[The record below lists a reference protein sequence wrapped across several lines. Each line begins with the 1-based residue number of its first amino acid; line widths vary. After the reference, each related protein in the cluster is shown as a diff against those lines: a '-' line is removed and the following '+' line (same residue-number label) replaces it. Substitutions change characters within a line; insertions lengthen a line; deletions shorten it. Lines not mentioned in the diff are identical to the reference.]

1 MKAKKLL
8 SLLLALIMCAGLV
21 PAQVL
26 AAGNKTIVI
35 NTDGVENGTVEIV
48 SIPDDATQDGNKI
61 TGLTAKTGF
70 ISIKATPKEG
80 YEFINW
86 TARFTMNNGKTWVP
100 KTTPNAHYVLKSGNT
115 FGSNPMEIAPGS
127 VGSAKAYLELT
138 PNFGK
143 PLKLAV
149 ESSDPEMGEVVLGP
163 NTGKQLTEKTEKG
176 YVGSYTAGNVE
187 IGYRLKDSEKYQFV
201 GWTIRYTNGESGI
214 VDDLDEYHY
223 HDLNMAKTTTWPY
236 DKNPWSTDETV
247 VGNTVR
253 DLIDTNK
260 KGIKHDATITAVFN
274 DKTSPNYAL
283 QDSYWNIRMHV
294 IFQTQTI
301 YYPTITGWDNTT
313 NEVVV
318 EFNDIPAA
326 DVLKSANECSIF
338 MPIGKSGNTGKTA
351 PGLAI
356 NFTDDAPKYTY
367 KDENK
372 LEYGFG
378 QYTIDDFADV
388 YEIHFNVLD
397 NNGNTKPGVIRL
409 NFKNRGKLTAEHGAV
424 QYLGKQYENGSVIDF
439 VPDGDGDATMTAVP
453 EEGYKLLKWIINGAE
468 YPANGNDITFAVPES
483 TFDIQAVF
491 AAPEFVVAGKTP
503 RFDIRD
509 NLLELTPFVTLATE
523 GTVTGWSNDTDEQVV
538 VTFNNVGTLPQYVAA
553 YYRLNK
559 DSYAPDGT
567 SLSFGG
573 RETGEKGSWLSWSR
587 YYYTQLNADDYE
599 IPFTITDKNGF
610 VKRGVIRFERD
621 GKAGIEAEHGSV
633 IYNDTEYTNGQTID
647 VAAGEITLQAKADEG
662 YAFAGWEIAGKE
674 YSDNPLTIE
683 ADGKFFIIK
692 AKFAKLVT
700 VSTGEGIVSEGAAR
714 FADDETAESKTVAA
728 GGSVSITNVPGEK
741 SKFVAWHV
749 EYEKAE
755 GKFMPAEEGRH
766 YALGAGESLTDGT
779 ITIVAKE
786 YNLRVYPEFERTYSI
801 TLQQAEGGK
810 ASFAKPISAIGK
822 DTVSGLT
829 KDSAEVTWEIDSTE
843 AGYKFS
849 SWGIEYFDT
858 AKNEWVTD
866 TTGSSQFERFNYWT
880 PVNGDGRTQ
889 RSMSAKVTKYD
900 LRITPQFA
908 KGNIVEAVADP
919 AAGGTAEVTGD
930 ADGYFYKY
938 SNSAQLK
945 ATAADGYNFGG
956 WTIEY
961 KQEDGTYAPAELMKQ
976 YSSASGNEN
985 TPNMSINVMGY
996 DLRFTAKFTK
1006 QLYVEL
1012 AQGEHGTAEFVGV
1025 TPDADNR
1032 VYGPDDSTGNIVA
1045 TVKATPEE
1053 GYVFGGWNVVDA
1065 ETGNSVMPSEPGFDF
1080 YYEIADGGT
1089 VASNPMGVG
1098 FSKSEMDRYHVNLKI
1113 KPVFG
1118 KGIKVIVGSDNSAYG
1133 TVTPEGENIIS
1144 GTNGRLDFSAK
1155 PAEGCMF
1162 MGWEVTYADGTEI
1175 PDEEKGNMFMF
1186 NVNTVNNDETG
1197 DNNQLLTFNCEKDLK
1212 LTAHFVKKGE
1222 PNFVRYNTN
1231 SYHAG
1236 CLMMP
1241 ESTIYAPG
1249 RTVPSSFTGWSNDL
1263 SEPIVI
1269 TFNAAAQAD
1278 KAVSIFYRYRYTVL
1292 AAPDVSFDFGEGT
1305 EHSNASDSTRSYKY
1319 TFSAEQAATLYELP
1333 FTATDANGN
1342 VKKGVIRFTPARRA
1356 LIEAEN
1362 GAVSYNDATYAAGS
1376 IIDFPAGEA
1385 TITAAANEGYA
1396 FAGWE
1401 IEGVELSEEQA
1412 KSETITFNVPEKFFT
1427 IKARFEVAAKQLYV
1441 ELAQGEHGT
1450 AEFVGVTPDANNRV
1464 YGPDDS
1470 TGNIVATV
1478 KATPEEGYAF
1488 GGWTILNADTG
1499 KKAVGLMGGQY
1510 GNYFLEDGESE
1521 ASNPLRIGFS
1531 KHSSANFHVNLKLV
1545 PVFGKEMKVTVAS
1558 DNSEYGTVTPE
1569 GENIVSSVGGKL
1581 DFGAKP
1587 AEDCL
1592 FMGWEITYAD
1602 GTEIPEKEKDNLFSF
1617 NTNSTDND
1625 ATGDNNQLTIFS
1637 CEKDLKLTAHFVKKG
1652 EPNFVRYNSHK
1663 SDRGSMQ
1670 APRVTVFAPNMTLPS
1685 SYTGWSNDVSEPIV
1699 IIFDAPAMQSKSGLR
1714 LFYRYKSTD
1723 LTAAGVTFNLGEG
1736 TEHDASRDT
1745 TKYYVY
1751 NITAEEAATLYELPF
1766 TATDAN
1772 GNVKKG
1778 VIRFTPARRA
1788 LIEAENGAVSYNDAT
1803 YAAGS
1808 IIDFPAGEAT
1818 ITAAANEGYAFAGW
1832 EIEGVELSEEQA
1844 KSETLTFNVPEK
1856 FFTIKAKF
1864 EVENKV
1870 NVTLS
1875 VNEATYGTLTSES
1888 NLTGLK
1894 KGDKV
1899 ELVAARNPDGY
1910 EDFLLWHISGKE
1922 GTDYT
1927 IDNDPEVPGK
1937 ATLTVLGTKD
1947 ISVMAVFRGKVV
1959 GLQTSGRKY
1968 AIMPVKHGQ
1977 RLIITYLGHQDVK
1990 VGVTE
1995 VTGWNNNPN
2004 ETLAVTIT
2012 LNGFNDG
2019 GSLVVL
2025 KKYMGMMRDNAPDI
2039 LAPGASYVFP
2049 DMEDTAGPVTS
2060 IGAMYL
2066 HFTNGWDRTK
2076 TYHFSIVDESGNVLK
2091 NGTVEFRAKGLAKI
2105 EAENGAVEFDGT
2117 KYNNGEKVY
2126 LGTGS
2131 ATITAAANEGY
2142 AFAGWEIEG
2151 VELSEEQAKSETLT
2165 FTVPEKFFTIKAKF
2179 EADTTPGIKVTVKS
2193 ENTAKGSA
2201 AATTDGLDNF
2211 KPNGTSIIELSATP
2225 AANCTLVGWTVTD
2238 TASGEYLDKSLYTLY
2253 EEGENK
2259 LLLAKG
2265 VDKDVTVTA
2274 YFANSTEG
2282 VFVMPG
2288 ERLPAFTIT
2297 GKDGTVYTGAIENW
2311 DNNTYN
2317 EIVVTFSGFGT
2328 SDILGQDMLIT
2339 LSNGSSDVLAPTDLV
2354 MKRTDAGN
2362 GKEEVVRHENDGK
2375 VYYSLSGYQRESR
2388 IPFTFTDRNGNVK
2401 KGTIKLNLDYRAE
2414 VYIVGFCQPS
2424 GDRLGGYVL
2433 YNGNKYYSG
2442 DVIPFEP
2449 DTEGYVTI
2457 TAVPEEKFAN
2467 IEYVFKNWKMDTVEL
2482 TADEVYA
2489 NPLKFKPSKE
2499 YCVIQPQFAGDGRLV
2514 VVTDAE
2520 NGHAEIKKNGELVEG
2535 GEANGI
2541 AYGTDKLSVEAIP
2554 DDGYVFVRWQVEMN
2568 NSIIDPD
2575 SWVGEKFTEDEQAR
2589 LLARNTSLSES
2600 DISEAKL
2607 DFTLEGSGA
2616 YGLRLTPLFG
2626 LDAKGATITLD
2637 NSESEKGTISS
2648 EDDLTD
2654 VRWYLPAVTIKAEK
2668 KDGYEFQGWTVTSTA
2683 TGKRLYNGKDYEMVE
2698 VDEYTMTIRPL
2709 RSSTQD
2715 MTVKGI
2721 FIDYQPVHG
2730 TVKGHGYAVVYE
2742 GKEYREGDVI
2752 TFPNG
2757 KGIATL
2763 EWKPDNA
2770 DTHFVFWFFSNY
2782 VMNNESEA
2790 RRQPRIDVQLLERD
2804 FDINVV
2810 MGYYVDYRIM
2820 CDGVDIT
2827 NSDDWANSIGPSIY
2841 NLQGRYGYD
2850 ISKYPTIDDAIDN
2863 YSEITSSG
2871 NHTNY
2876 VAPGDGMI
2884 FWFDENFRLGGN
2896 VGDGRVKYV
2905 YDSVTTEPAAEE
2917 IGITKEL
2924 IDKQYSGRTD
2934 KSDEYRVWAAYV
2946 MPESDITIVIN
2957 VRRIGYSQITAQ
2969 PNNTAY
2975 GSVTMSPEST
2985 GGDGYYREGIYL
2997 RINAAAKSGY
3007 RFVKWEEAQ
3016 GSSYLSEEQKLSSSL
3031 NLRVGIDSAALTAV
3045 FEEDTN
3051 PVAQALNL
3059 VVDPAGKA
3067 NVLVNGAKGVTGAFE
3082 GESVTV
3088 SLGDLDDYYEF
3099 DHWEITRDS
3108 SGESLITSAASYN
3121 ESVTFVV
3128 PNGSV
3133 SVKAVLNQRAIE
3145 VTWMYYVKKGENS
3158 YVSSSVTTPYMA
3170 DISIWKN
3177 GVYQDPNS
3185 KTTVVKGDTISF
3197 EVKLKDANKY
3207 ILEKI
3212 WLVSSGTMVQNY
3224 DDYNGEYTVTSWKY
3238 KGKNI
3243 YQLTINAYF
3252 DTNNGDIQR
3261 YNLNVVQP
3269 ASGGTIECSSVYPL
3283 ADSIVKLTAKPEENY
3298 RLKRWIVTDEYNNAV
3313 DVTVD
3318 DSDANSAKFTMP
3330 AADVTVTA
3338 EFEQTDVRGAEMLAV
3353 DILSGKGGA
3362 VIASGALAGDA
3373 WTVDLSG
3380 VIDKATADGIPQG
3393 TSGLYMRITA
3403 NEGTTVEQVNAFT
3416 GDWSNGDIACYMP
3429 LNQGVIFIAHNGEQ
3443 SRNYTITLAYSEPG
3457 APELSNGSAE
3467 RISDKEANIKFTS
3480 SEGGSCYYVVVE
3492 SGAAEPAIDT
3502 EGRGMSISAGENTL
3516 MLTNLAKGARD
3527 IYIVVKNASGV
3538 ASKPMKIE
3546 IPAFSS
3552 GEEEGE
3558 YTISVAEH
3566 VGGTLTPSRTRANE
3580 GDEVTISISAAD
3592 GMQMKAGSL
3601 TYTEAIENGKTV
3613 TIENGKFTMPACDV
3627 TISCQWE
3634 STASQPT
3641 GGGITGFVID
3651 GIPGTIDASGNIV
3664 VTMPYKTDVT
3674 ALRPVIT
3681 GVNIAEMTPASGEA
3695 VDFTKPVIYTVTLT
3709 DGTVKL
3715 YTVTVQLQNA
3725 GAADELWDKLTDP
3738 SQTLPWWKYAEQQ
3751 RNSGYYPRY
3760 W

>member
-21 PAQVL
+21 PAQAL

-70 ISIKATPKEG
+70 ITIKATPKEG

-86 TARFTMNNGKTWVP
+86 TARFTMNNGSTWVP

-115 FGSNPMEIAPGS
+115 FGSNPLEIAPGS

-214 VDDLDEYHY
+214 VDDLDVYHY

-367 KDENK
+367 KDKNK

-378 QYTIDDFADV
+378 QYTINDFADV

-409 NFKNRGKLTAEHGAV
+409 NLKNRGRLTAEHGAV

-439 VPDGDGDATMTAVP
+439 ITDSDGEATMTAVP
-453 EEGYKLLKWIINGAE
+453 EEGYKLLKWIINGTE

-509 NLLELTPFVTLATE
+509 NLLTLTPFVNLATE

-553 YYRLNK
+553 YYRLNSV
-559 DSYAPDGT
+559 SYAPDGT
-567 SLSFGG
+567 SLSFDG
-573 RETGEKGSWLSWSR
+573 RETGDKGSWLSWSR

-662 YAFAGWEIAGKE
+662 YAFAGWEIGGKE
-674 YSDNPLTIE
+674 YSNNPLTIE

-728 GGSVSITNVPGEK
+728 GESVSITNVPGKK

-766 YALGAGESLTDGT
+766 YTLGDDTSLSDGT

-786 YNLRVYPEFERTYSI
+786 YNIKVYPEFERTYSI

-810 ASFAKPISAIGK
+810 ASFAEPVSAIGK
-822 DTVSGLT
+822 DAVSGLT
-829 KDSAEVTWEIDSTE
+829 KDSAAVTWEREVET
-843 AGYKFS
+843 GYRFDK
-849 SWGIEYFDT
+849 WGIEYFDT
-858 AKNEWVTD
+858 AKNEWVAD
-866 TTGSSQFERFNYWT
+866 PTGGGSTAIYRYWT
-880 PVNGDGRTQ
+880 PVNGDGRQLTT
-889 RSMSAKVTKYD
+889 MSAQVTKYD
-900 LRITPQFA
+900 LRITPQFS
-908 KGNIVEAVADP
+908 KGLTIELVADP
-919 AAGGTAEVTGD
+919 AAGGKVEASGD
-930 ADGYFYKY
+930 TDGYFYT
-938 SNSAQLK
+938 NDMAFVT
-945 ATAADGYNFGG
+945 ATANDGYEFNG
-956 WTIEY
+956 WTVEY
-961 KQEDGTYAPAELMKQ
+961 KQEDGTYAPAELAKHYSPFGSLDDADLGVRMKD
-976 YSSASGNEN
+976 YS
-985 TPNMSINVMGY
+985 
-996 DLRFTAKFTK
+996 LRFTAKFTK

-1053 GYVFGGWNVVDA
+1053 GYAFGGWIILNAD
-1065 ETGNSVMPSEPGFDF
+1065 TGKKAVGLMGKKYINYVL
-1080 YYEIADGGT
+1080 ADGESA
-1089 VASNPMGVG
+1089 ASNPLNIG
-1098 FSKSEMDRYHVNLKI
+1098 FSNNSNANFHINLKLV
-1113 KPVFG
+1113 PVFNEA
-1118 KGIKVIVGSDNSAYG
+1118 KEIIIVSDNPEYG
-1133 TVTPEGENIIS
+1133 TVTPDGSTQIS
-1144 GTNGRLDFSAK
+1144 LGGLLDITAK

-1162 MGWEVTYADGTEI
+1162 MGWEVVYADGSSFSSDKDRGNVYGLKTSLNNTAGETNTI
-1175 PDEEKGNMFMF
+1175 KLYNGEK
-1186 NVNTVNNDETG
+1186 V
-1197 DNNQLLTFNCEKDLK
+1197 LK
-1212 LTAHFVKKGE
+1212 VIGHFVKAGD
-1222 PNFVRYNTN
+1222 PNFVVYNWNGIKGIMGLPDFAFRQNPPIASN
-1231 SYHAG
+1231 SIVGWNNNTDEEIVVTFNTAAVEGSMGIGTTYSNG
-1236 CLMMP
+1236 SVLQV
-1241 ESTIYAPG
+1241 APG
-1249 RTVPSSFTGWSNDL
+1249 V
-1263 SEPIVI
+1263 
-1269 TFNAAAQAD
+1269 
-1278 KAVSIFYRYRYTVL
+1278 K
-1292 AAPDVSFDFGEGT
+1292 FDFGEGT
-1305 EHSNASDSTRSYKY
+1305 Y
-1319 TFSAEQAATLYELP
+1319 TMAGPNVVYMKEITEEEAATLYELP

-1342 VKKGVIRFTPARRA
+1342 VKNGVIRFTPARRA

-1427 IKARFEVAAKQLYV
+1427 IKARFEV
-1441 ELAQGEHGT
+1441 
-1450 AEFVGVTPDANNRV
+1450 
-1464 YGPDDS
+1464 
-1470 TGNIVATV
+1470 
-1478 KATPEEGYAF
+1478 
-1488 GGWTILNADTG
+1488 
-1499 KKAVGLMGGQY
+1499 
-1510 GNYFLEDGESE
+1510 
-1521 ASNPLRIGFS
+1521 
-1531 KHSSANFHVNLKLV
+1531 
-1545 PVFGKEMKVTVAS
+1545 
-1558 DNSEYGTVTPE
+1558 
-1569 GENIVSSVGGKL
+1569 
-1581 DFGAKP
+1581 
-1587 AEDCL
+1587 
-1592 FMGWEITYAD
+1592 
-1602 GTEIPEKEKDNLFSF
+1602 
-1617 NTNSTDND
+1617 
-1625 ATGDNNQLTIFS
+1625 
-1637 CEKDLKLTAHFVKKG
+1637 
-1652 EPNFVRYNSHK
+1652 
-1663 SDRGSMQ
+1663 
-1670 APRVTVFAPNMTLPS
+1670 
-1685 SYTGWSNDVSEPIV
+1685 
-1699 IIFDAPAMQSKSGLR
+1699 
-1714 LFYRYKSTD
+1714 
-1723 LTAAGVTFNLGEG
+1723 
-1736 TEHDASRDT
+1736 
-1745 TKYYVY
+1745 
-1751 NITAEEAATLYELPF
+1751 
-1766 TATDAN
+1766 
-1772 GNVKKG
+1772 
-1778 VIRFTPARRA
+1778 
-1788 LIEAENGAVSYNDAT
+1788 
-1803 YAAGS
+1803 
-1808 IIDFPAGEAT
+1808 
-1818 ITAAANEGYAFAGW
+1818 
-1832 EIEGVELSEEQA
+1832 
-1844 KSETLTFNVPEK
+1844 
-1856 FFTIKAKF
+1856 
-1864 EVENKV
+1864 ENKV

-1899 ELVAARNPDGY
+1899 ELIAARNPNGY

-1977 RLIITYLGHQDVK
+1977 KLIITYLGPQDQK

-2004 ETLAVTIT
+2004 EPLTVTIKLT
-2012 LNGFNDG
+2012 DKPTGNGNAE
-2019 GSLVVL
+2019 LVVL
-2025 KKYMGMMRDNAPDI
+2025 KKFMGMMRPNIPDI

-2049 DMEDTAGPVTS
+2049 GTVDNAKGTSVVGMMRLQFIDEDW
-2060 IGAMYL
+2060 
-2066 HFTNGWDRTK
+2066 GWT
-2076 TYHFSIVDESGNVLK
+2076 TYHFSIVDESGSVLK
-2091 NGTVEFRAKGLAKI
+2091 NGIVEFEYNGLAKI

-2362 GKEEVVRHENDGK
+2362 GKEEVVRHENGGK

-2388 IPFTFTDRNGNVK
+2388 IPFTFTDRNSNVK

-2414 VYIVGFCQPS
+2414 VYVNGFCQPS

-2449 DTEGYVTI
+2449 DAEGYVTI

-2520 NGHAEIKKNGELVEG
+2520 NGHAEFKKNGELVEG

-2575 SWVGEKFTEDEQAR
+2575 SWVGEKFTEEEQAR

-2721 FIDYQPVHG
+2721 FPEYQPVHG

-2770 DTHFVFWFFSNY
+2770 NVHFVYWFFSNY

-2790 RRQPRIDVQLLERD
+2790 RKQPRIDVQLLERD
-2804 FDINVV
+2804 FEINVV
-2810 MGYYVDYRIM
+2810 MGYHVDYRIM

-2827 NSDDWANSIGPSIY
+2827 RSDDWASAGTANIY
-2841 NLQGRYGYD
+2841 TLQGLYGYD
-2850 ISKYPTIDDAIDN
+2850 RSKYPTIDDAIDN
-2863 YSEITSSG
+2863 YSEIFKAASRS
-2871 NHTNY
+2871 Y
-2876 VAPGDGMI
+2876 VIPGDGVI
-2884 FWFDENFRLGGN
+2884 FWLNENFRLGGATN
-2896 VGDGRVKYV
+2896 GRIKYV
-2905 YDSVTTEPAAEE
+2905 YDSITVEPAAEE

-2924 IDKQYSGRTD
+2924 IDKQYGAYDD

-2946 MPESDITIVIN
+2946 MPESDITIDIN
-2957 VRRIGYSQITAQ
+2957 IRRIGYSQITAQ
-2969 PNNTAY
+2969 PNNTTY

-2985 GGDGYYREGIYL
+2985 GGDGYYREGAYL

-3059 VVDPAGKA
+3059 VADPAGKA

-3158 YVSSSVTTPYMA
+3158 YVSSSVTAPYMA
-3170 DISIWKN
+3170 DMSIWKN
-3177 GVYQDPNS
+3177 GVLQDPNS
-3185 KTTVVKGDTISF
+3185 KITVVKGDTISF
-3197 EVKLKDANKY
+3197 EVKLKDPNKY

-3212 WLVSSGTMVQNY
+3212 WLDLSGTTAKNY
-3224 DDYNGEYTVTSWKY
+3224 YDYKGEYTVTSWKFR
-3238 KGKNI
+3238 GKKI
-3243 YQLTINAYF
+3243 YQFLINVGF
-3252 DTNNGDIQR
+3252 DMNDGDIQR

-3269 ASGGTIECSSVYPL
+3269 ASGGTIECDSVYPL
-3283 ADSIVKLTAKPEENY
+3283 ADSVVNLIAKPEENY

-3313 DVTVD
+3313 EVTVD

-3330 AADVTVTA
+3330 AADVTITA
-3338 EFEQTDVRGAEMLAV
+3338 EFEQTDASGAEILAV

-3552 GEEEGE
+3552 GEDDGE

-3580 GDEVTISISAAD
+3580 GDEVTMSISAAD
-3592 GMQMKAGSL
+3592 GMQMKVGSL

-3641 GGGITGFVID
+3641 GSGITGFVID

-3715 YTVTVQLQNA
+3715 YTVTVQLHNA
-3725 GAADELWDKLTDP
+3725 GAANELWDKLTDP

>member
-26 AAGNKTIVI
+26 AAGNMTLMI
-35 NTDGVENGTVEIV
+35 NTEGIENGTVEIV
-48 SIPDDATQDGNKI
+48 SIPDGATQDGNTV
-61 TGLTAKTGF
+61 TGLTAKTSF
-70 ISIKATPKEG
+70 VTVKATPKEG
-80 YEFINW
+80 YEFLNW
-86 TARFTMNNGKTWVP
+86 TVKISPNGTKWLSTA
-100 KTTPNAHYVLKSGNT
+100 KPNSGYVLKSGQT
-115 FGSNPMEIAPGS
+115 FASNPIEIANGTM
-127 VGSAKAYLELT
+127 AKFLQLT
-138 PNFGK
+138 PNFGI

-176 YVGSYTAGNVE
+176 YVGSYNAGNVE

-201 GWTIRYTNGESGI
+201 GWAIRYTNGESGI
-214 VDDLDEYHY
+214 TEDLDPYHY
-223 HDLNMAKTTTWPY
+223 MDLSMRPTTTWPY
-236 DKNPWSTDETV
+236 DKNPWSKDDTV

-253 DLIDTNK
+253 DLISYNR
-260 KGIKHDATITAVFN
+260 KGIKHDITITAMFN
-274 DKTSPNYAL
+274 DKTSPNYTLADDNWKIGMTVRP
-283 QDSYWNIRMHV
+283 QNGNQS
-294 IFQTQTI
+294 I
-301 YYPTITGWDNTT
+301 YSANVTGWDNTT
-313 NEVVV
+313 NEVVA
-318 EFNDIPAA
+318 EFNGAVTAA
-326 DVLKSANECSIF
+326 ELKDANTYFIS
-338 MPIGKSGNTGKTA
+338 MPIGMDGGTIRTASGLTVE
-351 PGLAI
+351 
-356 NFTDDAPKYTY
+356 FTDEKPGYTY
-367 KDENK
+367 GVGDIQGLSPDTYHVGN
-372 LEYGFG
+372 
-378 QYTIDDFADV
+378 FADV

-728 GGSVSITNVPGEK
+728 GESVSITNVPGEK
-741 SKFVAWHV
+741 SKFVRWHV
-749 EYEKAE
+749 DYEKAE

-810 ASFAKPISAIGK
+810 ASFAEPVSAIGK
-822 DTVSGLT
+822 DAVSGLT
-829 KDSAEVTWEIDSTE
+829 KDSAAVTWEREVET
-843 AGYKFS
+843 GYKFVK
-849 SWGIEYFDT
+849 WGIEYFDT
-858 AKNEWVTD
+858 AKNEWVAD
-866 TTGSSQFERFNYWT
+866 PTGGGSTAIYRYWT
-880 PVNGDGRTQ
+880 PVNGDGRM
-889 RSMSAKVTKYD
+889 RPSMSVKVTEYD
-900 LRITPQFA
+900 LRITPQFS
-908 KGNIVEAVADP
+908 KGLTVEAVADP
-919 AAGGTAEVTGD
+919 AAGGKVEVTGGT
-930 ADGYFYKY
+930 DGYFYKNQY
-938 SNSAQLK
+938 AKLK
-945 ATAADGYNFGG
+945 AAAADGYNFGG

-961 KQEDGTYAPAELMKQ
+961 KQEDGIYAPAVAGTH
-976 YSSASGNEN
+976 YRAIIGSADTAEITAAVLDHS
-985 TPNMSINVMGY
+985 
-996 DLRFTAKFTK
+996 LRFTAKFTK

-1025 TPDADNR
+1025 TPDANNR

-1053 GYVFGGWNVVDA
+1053 GYVFGGWDVVDA

-1098 FSKSEMDRYHVNLKI
+1098 FSKSDMDRYHVNLKI

-1319 TFSAEQAATLYELP
+1319 TFSEEEAATLYELP

-1342 VKKGVIRFTPARRA
+1342 VKKGVIRFAPARRA

-1362 GAVSYNDATYAAGS
+1362 GAVSYNDATYAAGN

-1412 KSETITFNVPEKFFT
+1412 KSETI
-1427 IKARFEVAAKQLYV
+1427 
-1441 ELAQGEHGT
+1441 
-1450 AEFVGVTPDANNRV
+1450 
-1464 YGPDDS
+1464 
-1470 TGNIVATV
+1470 
-1478 KATPEEGYAF
+1478 
-1488 GGWTILNADTG
+1488 
-1499 KKAVGLMGGQY
+1499 
-1510 GNYFLEDGESE
+1510 
-1521 ASNPLRIGFS
+1521 
-1531 KHSSANFHVNLKLV
+1531 
-1545 PVFGKEMKVTVAS
+1545 
-1558 DNSEYGTVTPE
+1558 
-1569 GENIVSSVGGKL
+1569 
-1581 DFGAKP
+1581 
-1587 AEDCL
+1587 
-1592 FMGWEITYAD
+1592 
-1602 GTEIPEKEKDNLFSF
+1602 
-1617 NTNSTDND
+1617 
-1625 ATGDNNQLTIFS
+1625 
-1637 CEKDLKLTAHFVKKG
+1637 
-1652 EPNFVRYNSHK
+1652 
-1663 SDRGSMQ
+1663 
-1670 APRVTVFAPNMTLPS
+1670 
-1685 SYTGWSNDVSEPIV
+1685 
-1699 IIFDAPAMQSKSGLR
+1699 
-1714 LFYRYKSTD
+1714 
-1723 LTAAGVTFNLGEG
+1723 
-1736 TEHDASRDT
+1736 
-1745 TKYYVY
+1745 
-1751 NITAEEAATLYELPF
+1751 
-1766 TATDAN
+1766 
-1772 GNVKKG
+1772 
-1778 VIRFTPARRA
+1778 
-1788 LIEAENGAVSYNDAT
+1788 
-1803 YAAGS
+1803 
-1808 IIDFPAGEAT
+1808 
-1818 ITAAANEGYAFAGW
+1818 
-1832 EIEGVELSEEQA
+1832 
-1844 KSETLTFNVPEK
+1844 TFNVPEK

-1977 RLIITYLGHQDVK
+1977 KLIITYLGHQDMK

-2004 ETLAVTIT
+2004 EPLAVTIT
-2012 LNGFNDG
+2012 LNDFFNDSG
-2019 GSLVVL
+2019 DLVVL
-2025 KKYMGMMRDNAPDI
+2025 KKFMGMMRANVPDI

-2049 DMEDTAGPVTS
+2049 GMKDTATGVS
-2060 IGAMYL
+2060 AIGMMRMQ
-2066 HFTNGWDRTK
+2066 FIDGWDRIK

-2126 LGTGS
+2126 LGTDS

-2151 VELSEEQAKSETLT
+2151 VELSEEQAKSETIT

-2362 GKEEVVRHENDGK
+2362 GKEEVVRHENGGK

-2414 VYIVGFCQPS
+2414 VYIVGFCQPA

-2449 DTEGYVTI
+2449 DAEGYVTI

-2520 NGHAEIKKNGELVEG
+2520 NGRAEFKKNGELVES
-2535 GEANGI
+2535 GEADGI

-2568 NSIIDPD
+2568 NSITDPD

-2600 DISEAKL
+2600 DIREAKL

-2709 RSSTQD
+2709 RSSTKD

-2770 DTHFVFWFFSNY
+2770 NAHFVYWFFSNY

-2804 FDINVV
+2804 FEINVT
-2810 MGYYVDYRIM
+2810 MGYQVNYRIM
-2820 CDGVDIT
+2820 CDGKDIT
-2827 NSDDWANSIGPSIY
+2827 RSDDWASAGTANIY
-2841 NLQGRYGYD
+2841 ALQGLYGYNR
-2850 ISKYPTIDDAIDN
+2850 SKYPTIDDAIDN
-2863 YSEITSSG
+2863 YSEIAKAASRS
-2871 NHTNY
+2871 Y
-2876 VAPGDGMI
+2876 VIPGDGVI
-2884 FWFDENFRLGGN
+2884 FWLNENFRLGGAIN
-2896 VGDGRVKYV
+2896 GRIKYV
-2905 YDSVTTEPAAEE
+2905 YDSITVEPAAEE
-2917 IGITKEL
+2917 IGVTKEL
-2924 IDKQYSGRTD
+2924 IDKQYGAYED

-2969 PNNTAY
+2969 PNNTTY

-2985 GGDGYYREGIYL
+2985 GGDGYYREGAYL

-3108 SGESLITSAASYN
+3108 SGESLITSAASYS
-3121 ESVTFVV
+3121 ESLTFVM

-3133 SVKAVLNQRAIE
+3133 SVKAVLNAKSVNVAWRFMI
-3145 VTWMYYVKKGENS
+3145 KKGENT
-3158 YVSSSVTTPYMA
+3158 YVGSSATTPYMA

-3185 KTTVVKGDTISF
+3185 KITVVKGDTISF
-3197 EVKLKDANKY
+3197 EVKLKDPNKY

-3212 WLVSSGTMVQNY
+3212 WLDLSGTTAKNY
-3224 DDYNGEYTVTSWKY
+3224 YDYKGEYTLTSWKHN
-3238 KGKNI
+3238 GKAI
-3243 YQLTINAYF
+3243 YQFLINVGF
-3252 DTNNGDIQR
+3252 DMNDGDIQR

-3283 ADSIVKLTAKPEENY
+3283 ADSVVNLTAKPEENY

-3313 DVTVD
+3313 DVAVD

-3338 EFEQTDVRGAEMLAV
+3338 EFEQTDASGAEILAV

-3552 GEEEGE
+3552 GEDDGE

-3580 GDEVTISISAAD
+3580 GDEVTMSISAAD
-3592 GMQMKAGSL
+3592 GMQMKVGSL

-3651 GIPGTIDASGNIV
+3651 GIPGTIDAGGNIV

-3715 YTVTVQLQNA
+3715 YTVTVQLHNA
-3725 GAADELWDKLTDP
+3725 GAANELWDKLTDP

>member
-70 ISIKATPKEG
+70 VTVKATPKEG
-80 YEFINW
+80 YEFLNW
-86 TARFTMNNGKTWVP
+86 TVKISTNGTKWLSTA
-100 KTTPNAHYVLKSGNT
+100 KPNSGYVLKSGQT
-115 FGSNPMEIAPGS
+115 FASNPIEIANGTM
-127 VGSAKAYLELT
+127 AKFLQLT
-138 PNFGK
+138 PNFGI

-176 YVGSYTAGNVE
+176 YVGSYNAGNVE

-201 GWTIRYTNGESGI
+201 GWAIRYTNGESGI
-214 VDDLDEYHY
+214 TEDLDPYHY
-223 HDLNMAKTTTWPY
+223 MDLSMRPTTTWPY
-236 DKNPWSTDETV
+236 DKNPWSKDDTV

-253 DLIDTNK
+253 DLISYNR
-260 KGIKHDATITAVFN
+260 KGIKHDITITAMFN
-274 DKTSPNYAL
+274 DKTSPNYTLADDNWKIGMTVRP
-283 QDSYWNIRMHV
+283 QNGNQS
-294 IFQTQTI
+294 I
-301 YYPTITGWDNTT
+301 YSANVTGWDNTT
-313 NEVVV
+313 NEVVA
-318 EFNDIPAA
+318 EFNGAVTAA
-326 DVLKSANECSIF
+326 ELKDANTYFIS
-338 MPIGKSGNTGKTA
+338 MPIGMDGGTIRTASGLTVE
-351 PGLAI
+351 
-356 NFTDDAPKYTY
+356 FTDEKPGYTY
-367 KDENK
+367 GVGDIQGLSPTTYHVGN
-372 LEYGFG
+372 
-378 QYTIDDFADV
+378 FADV

-409 NFKNRGKLTAEHGAV
+409 NLKNRGRLTAEHGAV

-439 VPDGDGDATMTAVP
+439 VPDGDGEATMTAVP

-692 AKFAKLVT
+692 AKFTKLVT
-700 VSTGEGIVSEGAAR
+700 VSTGEGIVSEGVSR

-728 GGSVSITNVPGEK
+728 GESVSLTNVPGEK
-741 SKFVAWHV
+741 SKFVRWHV
-749 EYEKAE
+749 DYEKAE

-766 YALGAGESLTDGT
+766 YTLGDDTSLSDGT

-786 YNLRVYPEFERTYSI
+786 YNLRVYPEFEPTYSI

-810 ASFAKPISAIGK
+810 ASFAEPVSAIGK
-822 DTVSGLT
+822 DAVSGLT
-829 KDSAEVTWEIDSTE
+829 KDSAAVTWEREVET
-843 AGYKFS
+843 GYRFDK
-849 SWGIEYFDT
+849 WGIEYFDT
-858 AKNEWVTD
+858 AKNEWVAD
-866 TTGSSQFERFNYWT
+866 PTGGGSTAIYRYWT
-880 PVNGDGRTQ
+880 PVNGDGRM
-889 RSMSAKVTKYD
+889 RPSMSVKVTEYD
-900 LRITPQFA
+900 LRITPQFS
-908 KGNIVEAVADP
+908 KGLTVEAVADP

-930 ADGYFYKY
+930 TDGYFYKNQY
-938 SNSAQLK
+938 AKLK
-945 ATAADGYNFGG
+945 AAAADGYNFGG

-961 KQEDGTYAPAELMKQ
+961 KQEDGIYAPAVAGTH
-976 YSSASGNEN
+976 YRAIIGSADTAEITAAVLDHS
-985 TPNMSINVMGY
+985 
-996 DLRFTAKFTK
+996 LRFTAKFTK

-1053 GYVFGGWNVVDA
+1053 GYVFGGWEVVNG
-1065 ETGNSVMPSEPGFDF
+1065 ETGNSVSPSETGYSFH
-1080 YYEIADGGT
+1080 YEIADGGT
-1089 VASNPMGVG
+1089 VASNPMSVG
-1098 FSKSEMDRYHVNLKI
+1098 FSKSEMDSYHVNLKI

-1118 KGIKVIVGSDNSAYG
+1118 KGIKVTVGSDNSAYG

-1155 PAEGCMF
+1155 PADGCLF
-1162 MGWEVTYADGTEI
+1162 MGWEVTYADGTAI
-1175 PDEEKGNMFMF
+1175 PDAEKGNMFMF

-1319 TFSAEQAATLYELP
+1319 TFSEEEAATLYELP

-1342 VKKGVIRFTPARRA
+1342 VKKGVIRFAPARRA

-1362 GAVSYNDATYAAGS
+1362 GAVSYNNATYAAGS

-1427 IKARFEVAAKQLYV
+1427 IKAR
-1441 ELAQGEHGT
+1441 
-1450 AEFVGVTPDANNRV
+1450 
-1464 YGPDDS
+1464 
-1470 TGNIVATV
+1470 
-1478 KATPEEGYAF
+1478 
-1488 GGWTILNADTG
+1488 
-1499 KKAVGLMGGQY
+1499 
-1510 GNYFLEDGESE
+1510 
-1521 ASNPLRIGFS
+1521 
-1531 KHSSANFHVNLKLV
+1531 
-1545 PVFGKEMKVTVAS
+1545 
-1558 DNSEYGTVTPE
+1558 
-1569 GENIVSSVGGKL
+1569 
-1581 DFGAKP
+1581 
-1587 AEDCL
+1587 
-1592 FMGWEITYAD
+1592 
-1602 GTEIPEKEKDNLFSF
+1602 
-1617 NTNSTDND
+1617 
-1625 ATGDNNQLTIFS
+1625 
-1637 CEKDLKLTAHFVKKG
+1637 
-1652 EPNFVRYNSHK
+1652 
-1663 SDRGSMQ
+1663 
-1670 APRVTVFAPNMTLPS
+1670 
-1685 SYTGWSNDVSEPIV
+1685 
-1699 IIFDAPAMQSKSGLR
+1699 
-1714 LFYRYKSTD
+1714 
-1723 LTAAGVTFNLGEG
+1723 
-1736 TEHDASRDT
+1736 
-1745 TKYYVY
+1745 
-1751 NITAEEAATLYELPF
+1751 
-1766 TATDAN
+1766 
-1772 GNVKKG
+1772 
-1778 VIRFTPARRA
+1778 
-1788 LIEAENGAVSYNDAT
+1788 
-1803 YAAGS
+1803 
-1808 IIDFPAGEAT
+1808 
-1818 ITAAANEGYAFAGW
+1818 
-1832 EIEGVELSEEQA
+1832 
-1844 KSETLTFNVPEK
+1844 
-1856 FFTIKAKF
+1856 F

-2019 GSLVVL
+2019 GDLVVL

-2049 DMEDTAGPVTS
+2049 GMKDTATGVS
-2060 IGAMYL
+2060 VIGMMRMQ
-2066 HFTNGWDRTK
+2066 FTDGWDRTK
-2076 TYHFSIVDESGNVLK
+2076 TYNFSIVDENGNVLK

-2105 EAENGAVEFDGT
+2105 DAENGAVEFGGT

-2126 LGTGS
+2126 LGTDS

-2362 GKEEVVRHENDGK
+2362 GKEEVVRHENGGK

-2414 VYIVGFCQPS
+2414 VYIVGFCQPA

-2449 DTEGYVTI
+2449 DAEGYVTI

-2520 NGHAEIKKNGELVEG
+2520 NGRAEFKKNGELVES
-2535 GEANGI
+2535 GEADGI

-2568 NSIIDPD
+2568 NSITDPD

-2600 DISEAKL
+2600 DIREAKL
-2607 DFTLEGSGA
+2607 DFTLEGGIYA
-2616 YGLRLTPLFG
+2616 LRLTPLFG

-2709 RSSTQD
+2709 RTSTQD

-2721 FIDYQPVHG
+2721 FPEYQPVHG

-2770 DTHFVFWFFSNY
+2770 NAHFVYWFFSDY

-2804 FDINVV
+2804 FEINVT
-2810 MGYYVDYRIM
+2810 MGYQVNYRIM
-2820 CDGVDIT
+2820 CDGKDIT
-2827 NSDDWANSIGPSIY
+2827 RSDDWASAGTANIY
-2841 NLQGRYGYD
+2841 ALQGLYGYNR
-2850 ISKYPTIDDAIDN
+2850 SKYPTIDDAIDN
-2863 YSEITSSG
+2863 YSEIAKAASRS
-2871 NHTNY
+2871 Y
-2876 VAPGDGMI
+2876 VIPGDGVI
-2884 FWFDENFRLGGN
+2884 FWLNENFRLGGAIN
-2896 VGDGRVKYV
+2896 GRIKYV
-2905 YDSVTTEPAAEE
+2905 YDSITVEPAAEE
-2917 IGITKEL
+2917 IGVTKEL
-2924 IDKQYSGRTD
+2924 IDKQYGAYED

-2985 GGDGYYREGIYL
+2985 GGDGYYREGAYL

-3016 GSSYLSEEQKLSSSL
+3016 GSSYLSEEQKLNSSL

-3051 PVAQALNL
+3051 PIAQALNL

-3108 SGESLITSAASYN
+3108 SGESLITSAASYS
-3121 ESVTFVV
+3121 ESLTFVM

-3133 SVKAVLNQRAIE
+3133 TVKAVLNAKSVNVSWRFMI
-3145 VTWMYYVKKGENS
+3145 KKGENT
-3158 YVSSSVTTPYMA
+3158 YVGSSATTPYMA
-3170 DISIWKN
+3170 DMSIWKN
-3177 GVYQDPNS
+3177 GVLQDPNS
-3185 KTTVVKGDTISF
+3185 KITVVKGDTISF
-3197 EVKLKDANKY
+3197 EVKLKDPNKY

-3212 WLVSSGTMVQNY
+3212 WLDLSGTTAKNY
-3224 DDYNGEYTVTSWKY
+3224 YDYKGEYTLTSWKHN
-3238 KGKNI
+3238 GKAI
-3243 YQLTINAYF
+3243 YQFLINVGF
-3252 DTNNGDIQR
+3252 DMNDGDIQR

-3269 ASGGTIECSSVYPL
+3269 ASGGTIECGSVYPL
-3283 ADSIVKLTAKPEENY
+3283 ADSVVNLIAKPEENY
-3298 RLKRWIVTDEYNNAV
+3298 KLKRWIVTDEYNNAV

-3338 EFEQTDVRGAEMLAV
+3338 EFEQTDVHGAEILAV

-3362 VIASGALAGDA
+3362 VIASGTLAGDA

-3552 GEEEGE
+3552 GEDDGE

-3580 GDEVTISISAAD
+3580 GDEVTMIISAAD
-3592 GMQMKAGSL
+3592 GMQMKVGSL

-3651 GIPGTIDASGNIV
+3651 GIPGTIDVGGNIV

-3681 GVNIAEMTPASGEA
+3681 GVNIAEMTPASSEA

-3715 YTVTVQLQNA
+3715 YTVTVQLHNA
-3725 GAADELWDKLTDP
+3725 GAANELWDKLTDP

>member
-48 SIPDDATQDGNKI
+48 SIPDGATQDGNTV
-61 TGLTAKTGF
+61 TGLTAKTSF
-70 ISIKATPKEG
+70 VTVKATPKEG
-80 YEFINW
+80 YEFLNW
-86 TARFTMNNGKTWVP
+86 TVKISPNGKNWLSTA
-100 KTTPNAHYVLKSGNT
+100 KPNSGYVLKSGQT
-115 FGSNPMEIAPGS
+115 FASNPIEIANGTM
-127 VGSAKAYLELT
+127 AKFLQLT
-138 PNFGK
+138 PNFGI

-176 YVGSYTAGNVE
+176 YVGSYNAGNVE

-201 GWTIRYTNGESGI
+201 GWAIRYTNGESGI
-214 VDDLDEYHY
+214 TEDLDPYHY
-223 HDLNMAKTTTWPY
+223 MDLSMRPTTTWPY
-236 DKNPWSTDETV
+236 DKNPWSKDDTV

-253 DLIDTNK
+253 DLISYNR
-260 KGIKHDATITAVFN
+260 KGIKHDITITAMFN
-274 DKTSPNYAL
+274 DKTSPNYTLADDNWKIGMTVRP
-283 QDSYWNIRMHV
+283 QNGNQS
-294 IFQTQTI
+294 I
-301 YYPTITGWDNTT
+301 YSANVTGWDNTT
-313 NEVVV
+313 NEVVA
-318 EFNDIPAA
+318 EFNGAVTAA
-326 DVLKSANECSIF
+326 ELKDANTYFIS
-338 MPIGKSGNTGKTA
+338 MPIGMDGGTIRTASGLTVE
-351 PGLAI
+351 
-356 NFTDDAPKYTY
+356 FTDEKPGYTY
-367 KDENK
+367 GVGDIQGLSPTTYHVGN
-372 LEYGFG
+372 
-378 QYTIDDFADV
+378 FADV

-409 NFKNRGKLTAEHGAV
+409 NLKNRGRLTAEHGAV

-439 VPDGDGDATMTAVP
+439 VPDGD
-453 EEGYKLLKWIINGAE
+453 
-468 YPANGNDITFAVPES
+468 
-483 TFDIQAVF
+483 
-491 AAPEFVVAGKTP
+491 
-503 RFDIRD
+503 
-509 NLLELTPFVTLATE
+509 
-523 GTVTGWSNDTDEQVV
+523 
-538 VTFNNVGTLPQYVAA
+538 
-553 YYRLNK
+553 
-559 DSYAPDGT
+559 
-567 SLSFGG
+567 
-573 RETGEKGSWLSWSR
+573 
-587 YYYTQLNADDYE
+587 
-599 IPFTITDKNGF
+599 
-610 VKRGVIRFERD
+610 
-621 GKAGIEAEHGSV
+621 
-633 IYNDTEYTNGQTID
+633 
-647 VAAGEITLQAKADEG
+647 
-662 YAFAGWEIAGKE
+662 
-674 YSDNPLTIE
+674 
-683 ADGKFFIIK
+683 
-692 AKFAKLVT
+692 
-700 VSTGEGIVSEGAAR
+700 
-714 FADDETAESKTVAA
+714 
-728 GGSVSITNVPGEK
+728 
-741 SKFVAWHV
+741 
-749 EYEKAE
+749 
-755 GKFMPAEEGRH
+755 
-766 YALGAGESLTDGT
+766 
-779 ITIVAKE
+779 
-786 YNLRVYPEFERTYSI
+786 
-801 TLQQAEGGK
+801 
-810 ASFAKPISAIGK
+810 
-822 DTVSGLT
+822 
-829 KDSAEVTWEIDSTE
+829 
-843 AGYKFS
+843 
-849 SWGIEYFDT
+849 
-858 AKNEWVTD
+858 
-866 TTGSSQFERFNYWT
+866 
-880 PVNGDGRTQ
+880 
-889 RSMSAKVTKYD
+889 
-900 LRITPQFA
+900 
-908 KGNIVEAVADP
+908 
-919 AAGGTAEVTGD
+919 
-930 ADGYFYKY
+930 
-938 SNSAQLK
+938 
-945 ATAADGYNFGG
+945 
-956 WTIEY
+956 
-961 KQEDGTYAPAELMKQ
+961 
-976 YSSASGNEN
+976 
-985 TPNMSINVMGY
+985 
-996 DLRFTAKFTK
+996 
-1006 QLYVEL
+1006 
-1012 AQGEHGTAEFVGV
+1012 
-1025 TPDADNR
+1025 
-1032 VYGPDDSTGNIVA
+1032 
-1045 TVKATPEE
+1045 
-1053 GYVFGGWNVVDA
+1053 
-1065 ETGNSVMPSEPGFDF
+1065 
-1080 YYEIADGGT
+1080 
-1089 VASNPMGVG
+1089 
-1098 FSKSEMDRYHVNLKI
+1098 
-1113 KPVFG
+1113 
-1118 KGIKVIVGSDNSAYG
+1118 
-1133 TVTPEGENIIS
+1133 
-1144 GTNGRLDFSAK
+1144 
-1155 PAEGCMF
+1155 
-1162 MGWEVTYADGTEI
+1162 
-1175 PDEEKGNMFMF
+1175 
-1186 NVNTVNNDETG
+1186 
-1197 DNNQLLTFNCEKDLK
+1197 
-1212 LTAHFVKKGE
+1212 
-1222 PNFVRYNTN
+1222 
-1231 SYHAG
+1231 
-1236 CLMMP
+1236 
-1241 ESTIYAPG
+1241 
-1249 RTVPSSFTGWSNDL
+1249 
-1263 SEPIVI
+1263 
-1269 TFNAAAQAD
+1269 
-1278 KAVSIFYRYRYTVL
+1278 
-1292 AAPDVSFDFGEGT
+1292 
-1305 EHSNASDSTRSYKY
+1305 
-1319 TFSAEQAATLYELP
+1319 
-1333 FTATDANGN
+1333 
-1342 VKKGVIRFTPARRA
+1342 
-1356 LIEAEN
+1356 
-1362 GAVSYNDATYAAGS
+1362 
-1376 IIDFPAGEA
+1376 GEA

-1427 IKARFEVAAKQLYV
+1427 IKARFEV
-1441 ELAQGEHGT
+1441 
-1450 AEFVGVTPDANNRV
+1450 
-1464 YGPDDS
+1464 
-1470 TGNIVATV
+1470 
-1478 KATPEEGYAF
+1478 
-1488 GGWTILNADTG
+1488 
-1499 KKAVGLMGGQY
+1499 
-1510 GNYFLEDGESE
+1510 
-1521 ASNPLRIGFS
+1521 
-1531 KHSSANFHVNLKLV
+1531 
-1545 PVFGKEMKVTVAS
+1545 
-1558 DNSEYGTVTPE
+1558 
-1569 GENIVSSVGGKL
+1569 
-1581 DFGAKP
+1581 
-1587 AEDCL
+1587 
-1592 FMGWEITYAD
+1592 
-1602 GTEIPEKEKDNLFSF
+1602 
-1617 NTNSTDND
+1617 
-1625 ATGDNNQLTIFS
+1625 
-1637 CEKDLKLTAHFVKKG
+1637 
-1652 EPNFVRYNSHK
+1652 
-1663 SDRGSMQ
+1663 
-1670 APRVTVFAPNMTLPS
+1670 
-1685 SYTGWSNDVSEPIV
+1685 
-1699 IIFDAPAMQSKSGLR
+1699 
-1714 LFYRYKSTD
+1714 
-1723 LTAAGVTFNLGEG
+1723 
-1736 TEHDASRDT
+1736 
-1745 TKYYVY
+1745 
-1751 NITAEEAATLYELPF
+1751 
-1766 TATDAN
+1766 
-1772 GNVKKG
+1772 
-1778 VIRFTPARRA
+1778 
-1788 LIEAENGAVSYNDAT
+1788 
-1803 YAAGS
+1803 
-1808 IIDFPAGEAT
+1808 
-1818 ITAAANEGYAFAGW
+1818 
-1832 EIEGVELSEEQA
+1832 
-1844 KSETLTFNVPEK
+1844 
-1856 FFTIKAKF
+1856 
-1864 EVENKV
+1864 ENKV

-1875 VNEATYGTLTSES
+1875 VNEAAYGTLTSES

-1899 ELVAARNPDGY
+1899 ELIAARNPNGY

-1947 ISVMAVFRGKVV
+1947 VSVMAVFRGKVV
-1959 GLQTSGRKY
+1959 GLQPSGRKY

-2126 LGTGS
+2126 LGTDSATITAAANEGYAFAGWEIEGVELSEEQAKSETITFNVPEKFFTIKARFEVENKVNVTLSVNEAAYGTLTSESNLTGLKKGDKVELIAARNPNGYEDFLLWHISGKEGTDYTIDNDPEVPGKATLTVLGTKDVSVMAVFRGKVVGLQPSGRKYAIMPVKHGQRLIITYLGHQDVKVGVTEVTGWNNNPNETLAVTITLNGFNDGGSLVVLKKYMGMMRDNAPDILAPGASYVFPDMEDTAGPVTSIGAMYLHFTNGWDRTKTYHFSIVDESGNVLKNGTVEFRAKGLAKIEAENGAVEFDGTKYNNGEKVYLGTDSATITAAANEGYAFAGWEIEGVELSEEQAKSETLTFTVPEKFFTIKAKFEVAAKQLYVELAQGEHGTAEFVGVTPDANNRVYGPDDSTGNIVATVKATPEEGYAFGGWTILNADTGKKAVGLMGKKYINYVLADGESAASNPLNIGFSNNSNANFHINLKLVPVFNEAKEIIIVSDNPEYGTVTPDGSTQISLGGSLAITAKPAEGCMFMGWEVVYADGSSFSSDKDRGNVYGLKTSLNNTAGETNTIKLYNGEKVLKVIGHFVKTGDPNFVVYNWNGIKGIMGLPDFAFRQNPPIASNSIVGWNNNTDEEIVVTFNTAAVEGSMGIGTTYSNGSVLQVAPGVKFDFGEGTYTMAGPNVVYMKEITEEEAATLYELPFTATDANGNVKKGVIRFTPARRALIEAENGAVSYNDATYAAGSIIDFPAGS

-2211 KPNGTSIIELSATP
+2211 KPNGTSIIELSAAP

-2362 GKEEVVRHENDGK
+2362 GKEEVVRHENGGK

-2449 DTEGYVTI
+2449 DAEGYVTI

-2499 YCVIQPQFAGDGRLV
+2499 YCMIQPQFAGDGRLV

-2520 NGHAEIKKNGELVEG
+2520 NGRAEFKKNGELVEG
-2535 GEANGI
+2535 GEADGI

-2554 DDGYVFVRWQVEMN
+2554 DDGYVFVRWQVEKN
-2568 NSIIDPD
+2568 NSIIDQD
-2575 SWVGEKFTEDEQAR
+2575 SWVGEKFTEEEQAR
-2589 LLARNTSLSES
+2589 LLALVTSLSEN
-2600 DISEAKL
+2600 DIREAKL
-2607 DFTLEGSGA
+2607 DFTLEGGLYA
-2616 YGLRLTPLFG
+2616 LRLTPLFG

-2709 RSSTQD
+2709 RTSTQD

-2721 FIDYQPVHG
+2721 FPEYQPVHG

-2770 DTHFVFWFFSNY
+2770 NAHFVYWFFSDY

-2790 RRQPRIDVQLLERD
+2790 RKQPRIDVQLLERD
-2804 FDINVV
+2804 FEINVV
-2810 MGYYVDYRIM
+2810 MGYHVDYRIM

-2905 YDSVTTEPAAEE
+2905 YDSVTVEPAAEE

-3059 VVDPAGKA
+3059 VVEPAGKA

-3088 SLGDLDDYYEF
+3088 SLGDLDDYYAF

-3108 SGESLITSAASYN
+3108 SGESLITSAESYGK
-3121 ESVTFVV
+3121 SVRFVM

-3133 SVKAVLNQRAIE
+3133 TVKAVLNAKSVNVAWRFMI
-3145 VTWMYYVKKGENS
+3145 KKGENT
-3158 YVSSSVTTPYMA
+3158 YVGSSVTTPYMA
-3170 DISIWKN
+3170 DMSIWKN
-3177 GVYQDPNS
+3177 GVLQDPNS
-3185 KTTVVKGDTISF
+3185 KITVVKGDTISF
-3197 EVKLKDANKY
+3197 EVKLKDPNKY

-3212 WLVSSGTMVQNY
+3212 WLDLSGTTAKNY
-3224 DDYNGEYTVTSWKY
+3224 YDYKGEYTLTSWKHN
-3238 KGKNI
+3238 GKAI
-3243 YQLTINAYF
+3243 YQFLINVGF
-3252 DTNNGDIQR
+3252 DMNDGDIQR

-3269 ASGGTIECSSVYPL
+3269 ASGGTIECDSVYPL
-3283 ADSIVKLTAKPEENY
+3283 ADSVVNLTAKPEENY

-3313 DVTVD
+3313 EVTVD

-3338 EFEQTDVRGAEMLAV
+3338 EFEQTDVHGAEMLAV

-3552 GEEEGE
+3552 GEDDGE

-3592 GMQMKAGSL
+3592 GMQMKVGSL

-3651 GIPGTIDASGNIV
+3651 GIPGTIDVGGNIV

-3681 GVNIAEMTPASGEA
+3681 GVNIAEMTPASSEA

>member
-26 AAGNKTIVI
+26 AAGNMTLMI
-35 NTDGVENGTVEIV
+35 NTEGIENGTVEIV
-48 SIPDDATQDGNKI
+48 SIPDGATQDGNTV
-61 TGLTAKTGF
+61 TGLTAKTSF
-70 ISIKATPKEG
+70 VTVKATPKEG
-80 YEFINW
+80 YEFLNW
-86 TARFTMNNGKTWVP
+86 TVKISTNGKKWLSTA
-100 KTTPNAHYVLKSGNT
+100 KPNSGYVLKSGQT
-115 FGSNPMEIAPGS
+115 FASNPIEIANGPM
-127 VGSAKAYLELT
+127 AKFLQLT
-138 PNFGK
+138 PNFGI

-176 YVGSYTAGNVE
+176 YVGSYNAGNVE

-214 VDDLDEYHY
+214 TEDLDAYHY
-223 HDLNMAKTTTWPY
+223 MDLSMRPTTTWPY
-236 DKNPWSTDETV
+236 DQNPWSKDDTV

-253 DLIDTNK
+253 DLISYNR
-260 KGIKHDATITAVFN
+260 KGIKHDITITAVFN
-274 DKTSPNYAL
+274 DKTSPNYTLADDNWKIGMTVRP
-283 QDSYWNIRMHV
+283 QNGNQS
-294 IFQTQTI
+294 I
-301 YYPTITGWDNTT
+301 YSANVTGWDNTT
-313 NEVVV
+313 NEVVA
-318 EFNDIPAA
+318 EFNGAVTAA
-326 DVLKSANECSIF
+326 ELKDANTYFIS
-338 MPIGKSGNTGKTA
+338 MPIGMDGGTIRTASGLTVE
-351 PGLAI
+351 
-356 NFTDDAPKYTY
+356 FTDEKPGYTY
-367 KDENK
+367 GVGDIQGLSPDTYHVGN
-372 LEYGFG
+372 
-378 QYTIDDFADV
+378 FADV

-409 NFKNRGKLTAEHGAV
+409 NLKNRGRLTAEHGAV

-439 VPDGDGDATMTAVP
+439 VPDGDGEATMTAVP

-662 YAFAGWEIAGKE
+662 YAFAGWEIGGKE
-674 YSDNPLTIE
+674 YSNNPLTIE

-692 AKFAKLVT
+692 AKFTKLVT
-700 VSTGEGIVSEGAAR
+700 VSTGEGIVSEGVSR

-728 GGSVSITNVPGEK
+728 GESVSLTNVPGEK

-766 YALGAGESLTDGT
+766 YTLGEGASYTDGT

-786 YNLRVYPEFERTYSI
+786 YNLRVYPEFEPTYSI

-810 ASFAKPISAIGK
+810 ASFAEPVSAIGK
-822 DTVSGLT
+822 DAVSGLT
-829 KDSAEVTWEIDSTE
+829 KDSAAVTWEREVET
-843 AGYKFS
+843 GYKFVK
-849 SWGIEYFDT
+849 WGIEYFDT
-858 AKNEWVTD
+858 AKNEWVAD
-866 TTGSSQFERFNYWT
+866 PTGGGSTAIYRYWT
-880 PVNGDGRTQ
+880 PVNGDGRM
-889 RSMSAKVTKYD
+889 RPSMSAKVTEYD
-900 LRITPQFA
+900 LRITPQFS
-908 KGNIVEAVADP
+908 KGLTVEAVADP
-919 AAGGTAEVTGD
+919 AAGGKVEVTGGT
-930 ADGYFYKY
+930 DGYFYK
-938 SNSAQLK
+938 NQTAKLK
-945 ATAADGYNFGG
+945 ATATDGYAFGG

-961 KQEDGTYAPAELMKQ
+961 RQEDGTYAPAVAGTH
-976 YSSASGNEN
+976 YRAIIGSADTAEITAAVLDHS
-985 TPNMSINVMGY
+985 
-996 DLRFTAKFTK
+996 LRFTAKFTK

-1053 GYVFGGWNVVDA
+1053 GYVFGGWEVVNG
-1065 ETGNSVMPSEPGFDF
+1065 ETGDMMFPSEPDFDF
-1080 YYEIADGGT
+1080 HYEIADGGT
-1089 VASNPMGVG
+1089 VASNPMSVG
-1098 FSKSEMDRYHVNLKI
+1098 FSKSEMDSYHVNLKI

-1118 KGIKVIVGSDNSAYG
+1118 KGIKVTVGSDNSAYG

-1155 PAEGCMF
+1155 PADGCLF
-1162 MGWEVTYADGTEI
+1162 MGWEVTYADGTAI
-1175 PDEEKGNMFMF
+1175 PDAEKGNMFMF

-1197 DNNQLLTFNCEKDLK
+1197 DDNQLTIFECEKDLK

-1222 PNFVRYNTN
+1222 PNFVRYNTD

-1236 CLMMP
+1236 CRMP
-1241 ESTIYAPG
+1241 LEIDLSDKTSTRIY
-1249 RTVPSSFTGWSNDL
+1249 PSSVTGWSNDL
-1263 SEPIVI
+1263 SELFVI
-1269 TFNAAAQAD
+1269 TFDVAAPAD
-1278 KAVSIFYRYRYTVL
+1278 ESVRICYRYRFTDL
-1292 AAPDVSFDFGEGT
+1292 AAPDVSFDYGEGT
-1305 EHSNASDSTRSYKY
+1305 EKGSSTGGSTIGYNY
-1319 TFSAEQAATLYELP
+1319 YFTEEQAATLYELP

-1362 GAVSYNDATYAAGS
+1362 GAVSYN
-1376 IIDFPAGEA
+1376 
-1385 TITAAANEGYA
+1385 N
-1396 FAGWE
+1396 
-1401 IEGVELSEEQA
+1401 
-1412 KSETITFNVPEKFFT
+1412 
-1427 IKARFEVAAKQLYV
+1427 
-1441 ELAQGEHGT
+1441 
-1450 AEFVGVTPDANNRV
+1450 
-1464 YGPDDS
+1464 
-1470 TGNIVATV
+1470 
-1478 KATPEEGYAF
+1478 
-1488 GGWTILNADTG
+1488 
-1499 KKAVGLMGGQY
+1499 
-1510 GNYFLEDGESE
+1510 
-1521 ASNPLRIGFS
+1521 
-1531 KHSSANFHVNLKLV
+1531 
-1545 PVFGKEMKVTVAS
+1545 
-1558 DNSEYGTVTPE
+1558 
-1569 GENIVSSVGGKL
+1569 
-1581 DFGAKP
+1581 
-1587 AEDCL
+1587 
-1592 FMGWEITYAD
+1592 
-1602 GTEIPEKEKDNLFSF
+1602 
-1617 NTNSTDND
+1617 
-1625 ATGDNNQLTIFS
+1625 
-1637 CEKDLKLTAHFVKKG
+1637 
-1652 EPNFVRYNSHK
+1652 
-1663 SDRGSMQ
+1663 
-1670 APRVTVFAPNMTLPS
+1670 
-1685 SYTGWSNDVSEPIV
+1685 
-1699 IIFDAPAMQSKSGLR
+1699 
-1714 LFYRYKSTD
+1714 
-1723 LTAAGVTFNLGEG
+1723 
-1736 TEHDASRDT
+1736 
-1745 TKYYVY
+1745 
-1751 NITAEEAATLYELPF
+1751 
-1766 TATDAN
+1766 
-1772 GNVKKG
+1772 
-1778 VIRFTPARRA
+1778 
-1788 LIEAENGAVSYNDAT
+1788 AT

-1844 KSETLTFNVPEK
+1844 KSETLTFTVPEK
-1856 FFTIKAKF
+1856 FFTIKARF
-1864 EVENKV
+1864 EAENKV

-1977 RLIITYLGHQDVK
+1977 KLIITYLGPQDQK

-2004 ETLAVTIT
+2004 EPLTVTIKLT
-2012 LNGFNDG
+2012 NKPTGNGNAE
-2019 GSLVVL
+2019 LVVL
-2025 KKYMGMMRDNAPDI
+2025 KKFMGMMYANIPDI

-2049 DMEDTAGPVTS
+2049 GTVDNAKGTSVVGMMRLQFIDEDW
-2060 IGAMYL
+2060 
-2066 HFTNGWDRTK
+2066 GWT
-2076 TYHFSIVDESGNVLK
+2076 TYHFSIVDESGSVLK
-2091 NGTVEFRAKGLAKI
+2091 NGIVEFEYNGLAKI
-2105 EAENGAVEFDGT
+2105 EAENGAVEFNGT

-2362 GKEEVVRHENDGK
+2362 GKEEVVRHENGGK

-2449 DTEGYVTI
+2449 DAEGYVTI

-2520 NGHAEIKKNGELVEG
+2520 NGRAEFKKNGELVES
-2535 GEANGI
+2535 GEADGI

-2607 DFTLEGSGA
+2607 DFTLEGGIYA
-2616 YGLRLTPLFG
+2616 LRLTPLFG

-2709 RSSTQD
+2709 RTSTQD

-2721 FIDYQPVHG
+2721 FLEYQPVHG

-2770 DTHFVFWFFSNY
+2770 NVHFVYWFFSNY

-2790 RRQPRIDVQLLERD
+2790 RKQPRIDVQLLERD
-2804 FDINVV
+2804 FEINVV
-2810 MGYYVDYRIM
+2810 MGYHVDYRIM

-2827 NSDDWANSIGPSIY
+2827 RSDDWASAGTANIY
-2841 NLQGRYGYD
+2841 TLQGLYGYD
-2850 ISKYPTIDDAIDN
+2850 RSKYPTIDDAIDN
-2863 YSEITSSG
+2863 YSEIFKAASRS
-2871 NHTNY
+2871 Y
-2876 VAPGDGMI
+2876 VIPGDGVI
-2884 FWFDENFRLGGN
+2884 FWLNENFRLGGATN
-2896 VGDGRVKYV
+2896 GRIKYV
-2905 YDSVTTEPAAEE
+2905 YDSITVEPAAEE

-2924 IDKQYSGRTD
+2924 IDKQYGAYDD

-2946 MPESDITIVIN
+2946 MPESDITIDIN
-2957 VRRIGYSQITAQ
+2957 IRRIGYSQITAQ
-2969 PNNTAY
+2969 PNNTTY

-2985 GGDGYYREGIYL
+2985 GGDGYYREGAYL

-3031 NLRVGIDSAALTAV
+3031 NLRVGVDSAALTAV

-3051 PVAQALNL
+3051 PIAQALNL

-3108 SGESLITSAASYN
+3108 SGESLITSAASYS
-3121 ESVTFVV
+3121 ESLTFVM

-3133 SVKAVLNQRAIE
+3133 TVKAVLNAKSVNVSWRFMI
-3145 VTWMYYVKKGENS
+3145 KKGENT
-3158 YVSSSVTTPYMA
+3158 YVGSSAITPYMA
-3170 DISIWKN
+3170 DMSIWKN
-3177 GVYQDPNS
+3177 GVLQDPNS
-3185 KTTVVKGDTISF
+3185 KITVVKGDTISF
-3197 EVKLKDANKY
+3197 EVKLKDPNKY

-3212 WLVSSGTMVQNY
+3212 WLDLSGTTAKNY
-3224 DDYNGEYTVTSWKY
+3224 YDYKGEYTVTSWKFR
-3238 KGKNI
+3238 GKKI
-3243 YQLTINAYF
+3243 YQFLINVGF
-3252 DTNNGDIQR
+3252 DMNDGDIQR

-3269 ASGGTIECSSVYPL
+3269 ASGGTIECDSVYPL
-3283 ADSIVKLTAKPEENY
+3283 ADSVVNLIAKPEENY

-3380 VIDKATADGIPQG
+3380 VIDKATANGIPQG

-3552 GEEEGE
+3552 GEDDGE

-3592 GMQMKAGSL
+3592 GMQMKVGSL

-3651 GIPGTIDASGNIV
+3651 GILGTIDASGNIV

-3681 GVNIAEMTPASGEA
+3681 GVNIAKMTPASSEA

-3715 YTVTVQLQNA
+3715 YTVTVQLHNA
-3725 GAADELWDKLTDP
+3725 GAANELWDKLTDP

>member
-26 AAGNKTIVI
+26 AAGNMTLMI
-35 NTDGVENGTVEIV
+35 NTEGIENGTVEIV
-48 SIPDDATQDGNKI
+48 SIPDGATQDGNTV
-61 TGLTAKTGF
+61 TGLTAKTSF
-70 ISIKATPKEG
+70 VTVKATPKEG
-80 YEFINW
+80 YEFLNW
-86 TARFTMNNGKTWVP
+86 TVKISPNGKKWLSTA
-100 KTTPNAHYVLKSGNT
+100 KPNSGYVLKSGQT
-115 FGSNPMEIAPGS
+115 FASNPIEIANGPM
-127 VGSAKAYLELT
+127 AKFLQLT
-138 PNFGK
+138 PNFGI

-176 YVGSYTAGNVE
+176 YVGSYNAGNVE

-214 VDDLDEYHY
+214 TEDLDPYHY
-223 HDLNMAKTTTWPY
+223 MDLSMRPTTTWPY
-236 DKNPWSTDETV
+236 DKNPWSKDDTV

-253 DLIDTNK
+253 DLISYNR
-260 KGIKHDATITAVFN
+260 KGIKHDITITAVFN
-274 DKTSPNYAL
+274 DKTSPNYTLADDNWKIGMTVRS
-283 QDSYWNIRMHV
+283 QDSI
-294 IFQTQTI
+294 QSI
-301 YYPTITGWDNTT
+301 YHANVTGWDNTT
-313 NEVVV
+313 NEVVA
-318 EFNDIPAA
+318 EFDGAVTAA
-326 DVLKSANECSIF
+326 ELKGAKEYLIDL
-338 MPIGKSGNTGKTA
+338 PIGMDGGTIRTA
-351 PGLAI
+351 PGLTVE
-356 NFTDDAPKYTY
+356 FTDENPNYTY
-367 KDENK
+367 GIGDTQGLSPDTYHVEN
-372 LEYGFG
+372 
-378 QYTIDDFADV
+378 FADA

-453 EEGYKLLKWIINGAE
+453 EEGYKLLKWIINGTE

-553 YYRLNK
+553 YYRLNN

-573 RETGEKGSWLSWSR
+573 RETGEKGSWLGWSR

-662 YAFAGWEIAGKE
+662 YAFAGWEIGGKE

-728 GGSVSITNVPGEK
+728 GESVSLTNVPGEK
-741 SKFVAWHV
+741 SKFVRWHV
-749 EYEKAE
+749 DYEKAE

-766 YALGAGESLTDGT
+766 YTLGEGASYTDGT

-786 YNLRVYPEFERTYSI
+786 YNLRVYPEFEPTYSI

-810 ASFAKPISAIGK
+810 ASFAEPVSAIGK
-822 DTVSGLT
+822 DAVSGLT
-829 KDSAEVTWEIDSTE
+829 KDSAAVTWEREVET
-843 AGYKFS
+843 GYRFVK
-849 SWGIEYFDT
+849 WGIEYFDT
-858 AKNEWVTD
+858 AKNEWVAD
-866 TTGSSQFERFNYWT
+866 PTGGGSTAIYRYWT
-880 PVNGDGRTQ
+880 PVNGDGRM
-889 RSMSAKVTKYD
+889 RPSMSVKVTEYD
-900 LRITPQFA
+900 LRITPQFS
-908 KGNIVEAVADP
+908 KGLTVEAVADP
-919 AAGGTAEVTGD
+919 AAGGKVEVTGGT
-930 ADGYFYKY
+930 DGYFYK
-938 SNSAQLK
+938 NQTAKLK
-945 ATAADGYNFGG
+945 ATATDGYAFGG

-961 KQEDGTYAPAELMKQ
+961 RQEDGTYAPAVAGTH
-976 YSSASGNEN
+976 YRAIIGSADTAEITAAVLDHS
-985 TPNMSINVMGY
+985 
-996 DLRFTAKFTK
+996 LRFTAKFTN

-1025 TPDADNR
+1025 TPDVNNR

-1305 EHSNASDSTRSYKY
+1305 EHSDASDSTRSYKY
-1319 TFSAEQAATLYELP
+1319 TFSE
-1333 FTATDANGN
+1333 
-1342 VKKGVIRFTPARRA
+1342 
-1356 LIEAEN
+1356 
-1362 GAVSYNDATYAAGS
+1362 
-1376 IIDFPAGEA
+1376 
-1385 TITAAANEGYA
+1385 
-1396 FAGWE
+1396 
-1401 IEGVELSEEQA
+1401 
-1412 KSETITFNVPEKFFT
+1412 
-1427 IKARFEVAAKQLYV
+1427 
-1441 ELAQGEHGT
+1441 
-1450 AEFVGVTPDANNRV
+1450 
-1464 YGPDDS
+1464 
-1470 TGNIVATV
+1470 
-1478 KATPEEGYAF
+1478 
-1488 GGWTILNADTG
+1488 
-1499 KKAVGLMGGQY
+1499 
-1510 GNYFLEDGESE
+1510 
-1521 ASNPLRIGFS
+1521 
-1531 KHSSANFHVNLKLV
+1531 
-1545 PVFGKEMKVTVAS
+1545 
-1558 DNSEYGTVTPE
+1558 
-1569 GENIVSSVGGKL
+1569 
-1581 DFGAKP
+1581 
-1587 AEDCL
+1587 
-1592 FMGWEITYAD
+1592 
-1602 GTEIPEKEKDNLFSF
+1602 
-1617 NTNSTDND
+1617 
-1625 ATGDNNQLTIFS
+1625 
-1637 CEKDLKLTAHFVKKG
+1637 
-1652 EPNFVRYNSHK
+1652 
-1663 SDRGSMQ
+1663 
-1670 APRVTVFAPNMTLPS
+1670 
-1685 SYTGWSNDVSEPIV
+1685 
-1699 IIFDAPAMQSKSGLR
+1699 
-1714 LFYRYKSTD
+1714 
-1723 LTAAGVTFNLGEG
+1723 
-1736 TEHDASRDT
+1736 
-1745 TKYYVY
+1745 
-1751 NITAEEAATLYELPF
+1751 EEAATLYELPF

-1808 IIDFPAGEAT
+1808 IIDFPAGE
-1818 ITAAANEGYAFAGW
+1818 
-1832 EIEGVELSEEQA
+1832 
-1844 KSETLTFNVPEK
+1844 
-1856 FFTIKAKF
+1856 
-1864 EVENKV
+1864 
-1870 NVTLS
+1870 
-1875 VNEATYGTLTSES
+1875 
-1888 NLTGLK
+1888 
-1894 KGDKV
+1894 
-1899 ELVAARNPDGY
+1899 
-1910 EDFLLWHISGKE
+1910 
-1922 GTDYT
+1922 
-1927 IDNDPEVPGK
+1927 
-1937 ATLTVLGTKD
+1937 
-1947 ISVMAVFRGKVV
+1947 
-1959 GLQTSGRKY
+1959 
-1968 AIMPVKHGQ
+1968 
-1977 RLIITYLGHQDVK
+1977 
-1990 VGVTE
+1990 
-1995 VTGWNNNPN
+1995 
-2004 ETLAVTIT
+2004 
-2012 LNGFNDG
+2012 
-2019 GSLVVL
+2019 
-2025 KKYMGMMRDNAPDI
+2025 
-2039 LAPGASYVFP
+2039 
-2049 DMEDTAGPVTS
+2049 
-2060 IGAMYL
+2060 
-2066 HFTNGWDRTK
+2066 
-2076 TYHFSIVDESGNVLK
+2076 
-2091 NGTVEFRAKGLAKI
+2091 
-2105 EAENGAVEFDGT
+2105 
-2117 KYNNGEKVY
+2117 
-2126 LGTGS
+2126 

-2362 GKEEVVRHENDGK
+2362 GKEEVVRHEDGGK

-2449 DTEGYVTI
+2449 DAEGYVTI

-2467 IEYVFKNWKMDTVEL
+2467 IEYVFKNWKMDTVKL
-2482 TADEVYA
+2482 TEDEVYA

-2520 NGHAEIKKNGELVEG
+2520 NGRAEFKKNGELVEG
-2535 GEANGI
+2535 GEADGI

-2568 NSIIDPD
+2568 NSITDPD

-2600 DISEAKL
+2600 DIREAKL
-2607 DFTLEGSGA
+2607 DFTLEGGIYA
-2616 YGLRLTPLFG
+2616 LRLTPLFG

-2709 RSSTQD
+2709 RTSTQD

-2721 FIDYQPVHG
+2721 FLEYQPVHG

-2770 DTHFVFWFFSNY
+2770 NAHFVYWFFSDY

-2804 FDINVV
+2804 FEINVT
-2810 MGYYVDYRIM
+2810 MGYQVNYRIM
-2820 CDGVDIT
+2820 CDGKDIT
-2827 NSDDWANSIGPSIY
+2827 RSDDWASAGTANIY
-2841 NLQGRYGYD
+2841 ALQGLYGYNR
-2850 ISKYPTIDDAIDN
+2850 SKYPTIDDAIDN
-2863 YSEITSSG
+2863 YSEIAKAASRS
-2871 NHTNY
+2871 Y
-2876 VAPGDGMI
+2876 VIPGDGVI
-2884 FWFDENFRLGGN
+2884 FWLNENFRLGGATN
-2896 VGDGRVKYV
+2896 GRIKYV
-2905 YDSVTTEPAAEE
+2905 YDSITVEPAAEE

-2924 IDKQYSGRTD
+2924 IDKQYGGYED

-2946 MPESDITIVIN
+2946 MPESDITIDIN
-2957 VRRIGYSQITAQ
+2957 IRRIGYSQITAQ

-3031 NLRVGIDSAALTAV
+3031 NLRVGVDSAALTAV

-3059 VVDPAGKA
+3059 VVEPAGKA

-3108 SGESLITSAASYN
+3108 SGESLITSAASYS
-3121 ESVTFVV
+3121 ESLTFVM

-3133 SVKAVLNQRAIE
+3133 TVKAVLNAKSVNVAWRFMI
-3145 VTWMYYVKKGENS
+3145 KKGENT
-3158 YVSSSVTTPYMA
+3158 YVGSSATTPYMA

-3185 KTTVVKGDTISF
+3185 KITVVKGDTISF
-3197 EVKLKDANKY
+3197 EVKLKDPNKY

-3212 WLVSSGTMVQNY
+3212 WLDLSGTTAKNY
-3224 DDYNGEYTVTSWKY
+3224 YDYKGEYTLTSWKHN
-3238 KGKNI
+3238 GKAI
-3243 YQLTINAYF
+3243 YQFLINVGF
-3252 DTNNGDIQR
+3252 DMNDGDIQR

-3269 ASGGTIECSSVYPL
+3269 ASGGTIECDSVYPL
-3283 ADSIVKLTAKPEENY
+3283 ADSVVKLTAKPEENY

-3338 EFEQTDVRGAEMLAV
+3338 EFEQTDVHGAEILAV

-3362 VIASGALAGDA
+3362 VIASGTLAGDA

-3552 GEEEGE
+3552 GEDDGE

-3592 GMQMKAGSL
+3592 GMQMKVGSL

-3651 GIPGTIDASGNIV
+3651 GIPGTIDAGGNIV

>member
-26 AAGNKTIVI
+26 AAGNMTLMI
-35 NTDGVENGTVEIV
+35 NTEGIENGTVEIV
-48 SIPDDATQDGNKI
+48 SIPDGATQEGNKVS
-61 TGLTAKTGF
+61 GLTAKTGF
-70 ISIKATPKEG
+70 VTVKATPKEG
-80 YEFINW
+80 YEFLNW
-86 TARFTMNNGKTWVP
+86 TVKISTNGTKWLSTA
-100 KTTPNAHYVLKSGNT
+100 KPNSGYVLKSGQT
-115 FGSNPMEIAPGS
+115 FASNPIEIANGTM
-127 VGSAKAYLELT
+127 AKFLQLT
-138 PNFGK
+138 PNFGI

-176 YVGSYTAGNVE
+176 YVGSYNAGNVE

-214 VDDLDEYHY
+214 TEDLDAYHY
-223 HDLNMAKTTTWPY
+223 MDLSMRPTTTWPY
-236 DKNPWSTDETV
+236 DQNPWSKDDTV

-253 DLIDTNK
+253 DLISYNR
-260 KGIKHDATITAVFN
+260 KGIKHDITITAVFN
-274 DKTSPNYAL
+274 DKTSPNYTLADDNWKIGMTVRP
-283 QDSYWNIRMHV
+283 QNGNQS
-294 IFQTQTI
+294 I
-301 YYPTITGWDNTT
+301 YSANVTGWDNTT
-313 NEVVV
+313 NEVVA
-318 EFNDIPAA
+318 EFNGAVTAA
-326 DVLKSANECSIF
+326 ELKDANTYFIS
-338 MPIGKSGNTGKTA
+338 MPIGMDGGTIRTASGLTVE
-351 PGLAI
+351 
-356 NFTDDAPKYTY
+356 FTDEKPGYTY
-367 KDENK
+367 GVGDIQGLSPDTYHVGN
-372 LEYGFG
+372 
-378 QYTIDDFADV
+378 FADV

-409 NFKNRGKLTAEHGAV
+409 NLKNRGRLTAEHGAV

-662 YAFAGWEIAGKE
+662 YAFAGWEIGGKE

-728 GGSVSITNVPGEK
+728 GESVSITNVPGKK

-766 YALGAGESLTDGT
+766 YTLGEGASYTDGT
-779 ITIVAKE
+779 ITIVTKE
-786 YNLRVYPEFERTYSI
+786 YNIKVYPEFERTYSI

-810 ASFAKPISAIGK
+810 ASFAEPVSAIGK
-822 DTVSGLT
+822 DAVSGLT
-829 KDSAEVTWEIDSTE
+829 KDSAAVTWEREVET
-843 AGYKFS
+843 GYRFDK
-849 SWGIEYFDT
+849 WGIEYFDT
-858 AKNEWVTD
+858 AKNEWVAD
-866 TTGSSQFERFNYWT
+866 PTGGGSTAIYRYWT
-880 PVNGDGRTQ
+880 PVNGDGRM
-889 RSMSAKVTKYD
+889 RPSMSVKVTEYD
-900 LRITPQFA
+900 LRITPQFS
-908 KGNIVEAVADP
+908 KGLTVEAVADP

-930 ADGYFYKY
+930 TDGYFYKNQY
-938 SNSAQLK
+938 AKLK
-945 ATAADGYNFGG
+945 AAAADGYNFGG

-961 KQEDGTYAPAELMKQ
+961 KQEDGIYAPAVAGTH
-976 YSSASGNEN
+976 YRAIIGSADTAEITAAVLDHS
-985 TPNMSINVMGY
+985 
-996 DLRFTAKFTK
+996 LRFTAKFT
-1006 QLYVEL
+1006 
-1012 AQGEHGTAEFVGV
+1012 
-1025 TPDADNR
+1025 
-1032 VYGPDDSTGNIVA
+1032 
-1045 TVKATPEE
+1045 
-1053 GYVFGGWNVVDA
+1053 
-1065 ETGNSVMPSEPGFDF
+1065 
-1080 YYEIADGGT
+1080 
-1089 VASNPMGVG
+1089 
-1098 FSKSEMDRYHVNLKI
+1098 
-1113 KPVFG
+1113 
-1118 KGIKVIVGSDNSAYG
+1118 
-1133 TVTPEGENIIS
+1133 
-1144 GTNGRLDFSAK
+1144 
-1155 PAEGCMF
+1155 
-1162 MGWEVTYADGTEI
+1162 
-1175 PDEEKGNMFMF
+1175 
-1186 NVNTVNNDETG
+1186 
-1197 DNNQLLTFNCEKDLK
+1197 
-1212 LTAHFVKKGE
+1212 
-1222 PNFVRYNTN
+1222 
-1231 SYHAG
+1231 
-1236 CLMMP
+1236 
-1241 ESTIYAPG
+1241 
-1249 RTVPSSFTGWSNDL
+1249 
-1263 SEPIVI
+1263 
-1269 TFNAAAQAD
+1269 
-1278 KAVSIFYRYRYTVL
+1278 
-1292 AAPDVSFDFGEGT
+1292 
-1305 EHSNASDSTRSYKY
+1305 
-1319 TFSAEQAATLYELP
+1319 
-1333 FTATDANGN
+1333 
-1342 VKKGVIRFTPARRA
+1342 
-1356 LIEAEN
+1356 
-1362 GAVSYNDATYAAGS
+1362 
-1376 IIDFPAGEA
+1376 
-1385 TITAAANEGYA
+1385 
-1396 FAGWE
+1396 
-1401 IEGVELSEEQA
+1401 
-1412 KSETITFNVPEKFFT
+1412 
-1427 IKARFEVAAKQLYV
+1427 KQLYV

-1699 IIFDAPAMQSKSGLR
+1699 IVFDAPAMQSKSGLR

-1736 TEHDASRDT
+1736 TVHDASRDT

-1772 GNVKKG
+1772 GNVKNG
-1778 VIRFTPARRA
+1778 VIRFAPARRA

-1844 KSETLTFNVPEK
+1844 KSETLTFTVPEK

-1927 IDNDPEVPGK
+1927 IDNDPEVPGR

-2105 EAENGAVEFDGT
+2105 DAENGAVEFDGTKYNNGEKVYLGTDSATITAAANEGYAFAGWEIEGVELSEEQAKSETLTFTVPEKFFTIKAKFEVENKVNVTLSVNEATYGTLTSESNLTGLKKGDKVELVAARNPDGYEDFLLWHISGKEGTDYTIDNDPEVPGRATLTVLGTKDISVMAVFRGKVVGLQGSGRKYAIMPVKHGQKLIITYVNHQDVKVGVTEVTGWNNNPNEPLAVTITLNGFNDGGELFVLKKYMGMMYANVADILAPGASYVFPGMEDTATGTTVIGAMRMKFTNGWDRTKTYHFSIVDESGNVLKNGTVEFRAKGLAKIEAENGAVEFNGT

-2362 GKEEVVRHENDGK
+2362 GKEEVVRHENGGK

-2449 DTEGYVTI
+2449 DAEGYVTI

-2520 NGHAEIKKNGELVEG
+2520 NGRAEFKKNGELVEG
-2535 GEANGI
+2535 GEADGI

-2554 DDGYVFVRWQVEMN
+2554 DDGYVFVRWQVEKN
-2568 NSIIDPD
+2568 YSIIDQD
-2575 SWVGEKFTEDEQAR
+2575 SWVGEKFTEEEQAR
-2589 LLARNTSLSES
+2589 LLALVTSLSEN
-2600 DISEAKL
+2600 DIREAKL
-2607 DFTLEGSGA
+2607 DFTLEDGLYA
-2616 YGLRLTPLFG
+2616 LRLTPLFG

-2709 RSSTQD
+2709 RTSTQD

-2721 FIDYQPVHG
+2721 FLEYQPVHG

-2770 DTHFVFWFFSNY
+2770 NAHFVYWFFSDY

-2804 FDINVV
+2804 FEINVT
-2810 MGYYVDYRIM
+2810 MGYQVNYRIM
-2820 CDGVDIT
+2820 CDGKDIT
-2827 NSDDWANSIGPSIY
+2827 RSDDWASAGTANIY
-2841 NLQGRYGYD
+2841 ALQGLYGYNR
-2850 ISKYPTIDDAIDN
+2850 SKYPTIDDAIDN
-2863 YSEITSSG
+2863 YSEIAKAASRS
-2871 NHTNY
+2871 Y
-2876 VAPGDGMI
+2876 VIPGDGVI
-2884 FWFDENFRLGGN
+2884 FWLNENFRLGGATN
-2896 VGDGRVKYV
+2896 GRIKYV
-2905 YDSVTTEPAAEE
+2905 YDSITVEPAAEE

-2924 IDKQYSGRTD
+2924 IDKQYGGYED

-2946 MPESDITIVIN
+2946 MPESDITIDIN
-2957 VRRIGYSQITAQ
+2957 IRRIGYSQITAQ

-3031 NLRVGIDSAALTAV
+3031 NLRVGVDSAALTAV

-3051 PVAQALNL
+3051 PIAQALNL

-3108 SGESLITSAASYN
+3108 SGESLITSAASYS
-3121 ESVTFVV
+3121 ESLTFVM

-3133 SVKAVLNQRAIE
+3133 TVKAVLNAKSVNVSWRFMI
-3145 VTWMYYVKKGENS
+3145 KKGENT
-3158 YVSSSVTTPYMA
+3158 YVGSSAITPYMA
-3170 DISIWKN
+3170 DMSIWKN
-3177 GVYQDPNS
+3177 GVLQDPNS
-3185 KTTVVKGDTISF
+3185 KITVVKGDTISF
-3197 EVKLKDANKY
+3197 EVKLKDPNKY

-3212 WLVSSGTMVQNY
+3212 WLDLSGTTAKNY
-3224 DDYNGEYTVTSWKY
+3224 YDYKGEYTVTSWKFR
-3238 KGKNI
+3238 GKKI
-3243 YQLTINAYF
+3243 YQFLINVGF
-3252 DTNNGDIQR
+3252 DMNDGDIQR

-3269 ASGGTIECSSVYPL
+3269 ASGGTIECDSVYPL
-3283 ADSIVKLTAKPEENY
+3283 ADSVVNLIAKPEENY

-3313 DVTVD
+3313 EVTVD

-3380 VIDKATADGIPQG
+3380 VIDKATANGIPQG

-3552 GEEEGE
+3552 GEDDGE

-3592 GMQMKAGSL
+3592 GMQMKVGSL

-3651 GIPGTIDASGNIV
+3651 GIPGTIDVGGNIV

-3681 GVNIAEMTPASGEA
+3681 GVNIAEMTPASSEA

-3715 YTVTVQLQNA
+3715 YTVTVQLHNA

>member
-26 AAGNKTIVI
+26 AAGNMTLMI
-35 NTDGVENGTVEIV
+35 NTEGIENGTVEIV
-48 SIPDDATQDGNKI
+48 SIPDGATQDGNTV
-61 TGLTAKTGF
+61 TGLTAKTSF
-70 ISIKATPKEG
+70 VTVKATPKEG
-80 YEFINW
+80 YEFLNW
-86 TARFTMNNGKTWVP
+86 TVKISPNGKKWLSTA
-100 KTTPNAHYVLKSGNT
+100 KPNSGYVLKSGQT
-115 FGSNPMEIAPGS
+115 FASNPIEIANGPM
-127 VGSAKAYLELT
+127 AKFLQLT
-138 PNFGK
+138 PNFGI

-176 YVGSYTAGNVE
+176 YVGSYNAGNVE

-214 VDDLDEYHY
+214 TEDLDAYHY
-223 HDLNMAKTTTWPY
+223 MDLSMRPTTTWPY
-236 DKNPWSTDETV
+236 DQNPWSKDDTV

-253 DLIDTNK
+253 DLISYNR
-260 KGIKHDATITAVFN
+260 KGIKHDITITAVFN
-274 DKTSPNYAL
+274 DKTSPNYTLADDNWKIGMTVRP
-283 QDSYWNIRMHV
+283 QNGNQS
-294 IFQTQTI
+294 I
-301 YYPTITGWDNTT
+301 YSANVTGWDNTT
-313 NEVVV
+313 NEVVA
-318 EFNDIPAA
+318 EFNGAVTAA
-326 DVLKSANECSIF
+326 ELKDANTYFIS
-338 MPIGKSGNTGKTA
+338 MPIGMDGGTIRTA
-351 PGLAI
+351 PGLTVE
-356 NFTDDAPKYTY
+356 FTDENPNYTY
-367 KDENK
+367 GIGDTQGLSPDTYHVGN
-372 LEYGFG
+372 
-378 QYTIDDFADV
+378 FADV

-409 NFKNRGKLTAEHGAV
+409 NLKNRGKLTAEHGAV

-509 NLLELTPFVTLATE
+509 NLLEFTPLVKLATE

-538 VTFNNVGTLPQYVAA
+538 VTFNNVGTLPRYVAA
-553 YYRLNK
+553 YYRLNN

-662 YAFAGWEIAGKE
+662 YAFAGWEIGGKE

-786 YNLRVYPEFERTYSI
+786 YNIKVYPEFERTYSI

-858 AKNEWVTD
+858 TKNEWVTD

-1053 GYVFGGWNVVDA
+1053 GYVFGGWDVVDA

-1197 DNNQLLTFNCEKDLK
+1197 DNNQLTIFECEKDLK

-1222 PNFVRYNTN
+1222 PNFVRYNSN
-1231 SYHAG
+1231 SSYAG
-1236 CLMMP
+1236 SKQIP
-1241 ESTIYAPG
+1241 RVTVFAPG
-1249 RTVPSSFTGWSNDL
+1249 MTLPSSYTGWSNDV

-1269 TFNAAAQAD
+1269 TFDAPAMES
-1278 KAVSIFYRYRYTVL
+1278 KSGLRLFYRFMSTDL
-1292 AAPDVSFDFGEGT
+1292 TAAGVTFDLGEGT
-1305 EHSNASDSTRSYKY
+1305 ENSNSSASTKCFIYY
-1319 TFSAEQAATLYELP
+1319 FTEEQAATLYELP

-1362 GAVSYNDATYAAGS
+1362 GAVSYNNATYAAGS

-1427 IKARFEVAAKQLYV
+1427 IKA
-1441 ELAQGEHGT
+1441 
-1450 AEFVGVTPDANNRV
+1450 
-1464 YGPDDS
+1464 
-1470 TGNIVATV
+1470 
-1478 KATPEEGYAF
+1478 
-1488 GGWTILNADTG
+1488 
-1499 KKAVGLMGGQY
+1499 
-1510 GNYFLEDGESE
+1510 
-1521 ASNPLRIGFS
+1521 
-1531 KHSSANFHVNLKLV
+1531 
-1545 PVFGKEMKVTVAS
+1545 
-1558 DNSEYGTVTPE
+1558 
-1569 GENIVSSVGGKL
+1569 
-1581 DFGAKP
+1581 
-1587 AEDCL
+1587 
-1592 FMGWEITYAD
+1592 
-1602 GTEIPEKEKDNLFSF
+1602 
-1617 NTNSTDND
+1617 
-1625 ATGDNNQLTIFS
+1625 
-1637 CEKDLKLTAHFVKKG
+1637 
-1652 EPNFVRYNSHK
+1652 
-1663 SDRGSMQ
+1663 
-1670 APRVTVFAPNMTLPS
+1670 
-1685 SYTGWSNDVSEPIV
+1685 
-1699 IIFDAPAMQSKSGLR
+1699 
-1714 LFYRYKSTD
+1714 
-1723 LTAAGVTFNLGEG
+1723 
-1736 TEHDASRDT
+1736 
-1745 TKYYVY
+1745 
-1751 NITAEEAATLYELPF
+1751 
-1766 TATDAN
+1766 
-1772 GNVKKG
+1772 
-1778 VIRFTPARRA
+1778 
-1788 LIEAENGAVSYNDAT
+1788 
-1803 YAAGS
+1803 
-1808 IIDFPAGEAT
+1808 
-1818 ITAAANEGYAFAGW
+1818 
-1832 EIEGVELSEEQA
+1832 
-1844 KSETLTFNVPEK
+1844 
-1856 FFTIKAKF
+1856 KF

-1899 ELVAARNPDGY
+1899 ELIAARNPNGY

-2019 GSLVVL
+2019 GDLVVL

-2151 VELSEEQAKSETLT
+2151 VELSEEQAKSETITFNVPEKFFTIKAKFEVENKVNVTLSVNEATYGTLTSESNLTGLKKGDKVELIAARNPNGYEDFLLWHISGKEGTDYTIDNDPEVPGKATLTVLGTKDISVMAVFRGKVVGLQTSGRKYAIMPVKHGQRLIITYLGHQDVKVGVTEVTGWNNNPNETLAVTITLNGFNDGGDLVVLKKYMGMMRDNAPDILAPGASYVFPGMKDTATGVSVIGMMRMQFTDGWDRTKTYNFSIVDENGNVLKNGTVEFRAKGLAKIDAENGAVEFGGTKYNNGEKVYLGTDSATITAAANEGYAFAGWEIEGVELSEEQAKSETLT
-2165 FTVPEKFFTIKAKF
+2165 FNVPEKFFTIKAKF

-2362 GKEEVVRHENDGK
+2362 GKEEVVRHENGGK

-2414 VYIVGFCQPS
+2414 VYVNGFCQPS

-2449 DTEGYVTI
+2449 DAEGYVTI

-2499 YCVIQPQFAGDGRLV
+2499 YCMIQPQFAGDGRLV

-2520 NGHAEIKKNGELVEG
+2520 NGRAEFKKNGELVEG

-2554 DDGYVFVRWQVEMN
+2554 DDGYVFVRWQVEKN
-2568 NSIIDPD
+2568 YSIIDQD
-2575 SWVGEKFTEDEQAR
+2575 SWVGEKFTEEEQAR
-2589 LLARNTSLSES
+2589 LLALVTSLSEN
-2600 DISEAKL
+2600 DIREAKL
-2607 DFTLEGSGA
+2607 DFTLEDGLYA
-2616 YGLRLTPLFG
+2616 LRLTPLFG

-2709 RSSTQD
+2709 RTGTQD

-2721 FIDYQPVHG
+2721 FPEYQPVHG

-2770 DTHFVFWFFSNY
+2770 NAHFVYWFFSDY

-2804 FDINVV
+2804 FEINVT
-2810 MGYYVDYRIM
+2810 MGYQVNYRIM
-2820 CDGVDIT
+2820 CDGKDIT
-2827 NSDDWANSIGPSIY
+2827 RSDDWASAGTANIY
-2841 NLQGRYGYD
+2841 ALQGLYGYNR
-2850 ISKYPTIDDAIDN
+2850 SKYPTIDDAIDN
-2863 YSEITSSG
+2863 YSEIAKAASRS
-2871 NHTNY
+2871 Y
-2876 VAPGDGMI
+2876 VIPGDGVI
-2884 FWFDENFRLGGN
+2884 FWLNENFRLGGAIN
-2896 VGDGRVKYV
+2896 GRIKYV
-2905 YDSVTTEPAAEE
+2905 YDSITVEPAAEE
-2917 IGITKEL
+2917 IGVTKEL
-2924 IDKQYSGRTD
+2924 IDKQYGAYED

-2946 MPESDITIVIN
+2946 MPESDITIDIN
-2957 VRRIGYSQITAQ
+2957 IRRIGYSQITAQ

-3031 NLRVGIDSAALTAV
+3031 NLRVGVDSAALTAV

-3051 PVAQALNL
+3051 PIAQALNL
-3059 VVDPAGKA
+3059 VVEPAGKA
-3067 NVLVNGAKGVTGAFE
+3067 NVLVNGAKGVAGAFE

-3121 ESVTFVV
+3121 ESVTFVM

-3133 SVKAVLNQRAIE
+3133 SVKAVLNAKSVNVAWRFMI
-3145 VTWMYYVKKGENS
+3145 KKGNNT
-3158 YVSSSVTTPYMA
+3158 YVGSSATTPYMA

-3185 KTTVVKGDTISF
+3185 KITVVKGDTISF
-3197 EVKLKDANKY
+3197 EVKLKDPNKY

-3212 WLVSSGTMVQNY
+3212 WLDLSGTTAKNY
-3224 DDYNGEYTVTSWKY
+3224 YDYKGEYTLTSWKHN
-3238 KGKNI
+3238 GKAI
-3243 YQLTINAYF
+3243 YQFLINVGF
-3252 DTNNGDIQR
+3252 DMNDGDIQR

-3283 ADSIVKLTAKPEENY
+3283 ADSVVKLTAKPEENY

-3330 AADVTVTA
+3330 AADVTITA
-3338 EFEQTDVRGAEMLAV
+3338 EFEQTDASGAEMLAV

-3362 VIASGALAGDA
+3362 VIASGTLAGDA

-3467 RISDKEANIKFTS
+3467 RISDKEANIKFTL

-3552 GEEEGE
+3552 GEDDGE

-3566 VGGTLTPSRTRANE
+3566 VGGTLTPSRTKANE
-3580 GDEVTISISAAD
+3580 GNEVTISISAAD
-3592 GMQMKAGSL
+3592 GMQMKVGSL

-3651 GIPGTIDASGNIV
+3651 GIPGTIDVGGNIV

-3738 SQTLPWWKYAEQQ
+3738 SQTLPWWKYAEHQQ
-3751 RNSGYYPRY
+3751 SYGKYPRY

>member
-48 SIPDDATQDGNKI
+48 SIPDGATQDGNKI

-100 KTTPNAHYVLKSGNT
+100 KTTPNVHYVLKSGNT

-138 PNFGK
+138 PNFGI

-214 VDDLDEYHY
+214 VDDLDVYHY
-223 HDLNMAKTTTWPY
+223 HDLGMSKTTTWPY
-236 DKNPWSTDETV
+236 DKEPWSTDETV

-253 DLIDTNK
+253 DLIDYNR

-351 PGLAI
+351 PGLVI
-356 NFTDDAPKYTY
+356 SFTDDAPKYTY

-378 QYTIDDFADV
+378 QYTIDDFADA

-453 EEGYKLLKWIINGAE
+453 EEGYKLLKWIINGTE

-567 SLSFGG
+567 SLSFDG

-662 YAFAGWEIAGKE
+662 YAFAGWEISGKE

-692 AKFAKLVT
+692 AKFTKLVT

-728 GGSVSITNVPGEK
+728 GESVSLTNVPGEK
-741 SKFVAWHV
+741 SKFVRWHV
-749 EYEKAE
+749 DYEKAE

-766 YALGAGESLTDGT
+766 YTLGDDTSLSDGT

-786 YNLRVYPEFERTYSI
+786 YNLRVYPEFEPTYSI

-810 ASFAKPISAIGK
+810 ASFAWPVSAIGK
-822 DTVSGLT
+822 DAVSGLT
-829 KDSAEVTWEIDSTE
+829 KDSNAVTWELESTE
-843 AGYKFS
+843 TGYRFVK
-849 SWGIEYFDT
+849 WGIEYFDT
-858 AKNEWVTD
+858 AKNEWVADPTLA
-866 TTGSSQFERFNYWT
+866 GSFVTYRFWT

-889 RSMSAKVTKYD
+889 RSMSAKVTEYD
-900 LRITPQFA
+900 LRITPQFS
-908 KGNIVEAVADP
+908 KGLTVEAVADP
-919 AAGGTAEVTGD
+919 AAGGKVEASGD
-930 ADGYFYKY
+930 TDGYFYT
-938 SNSAQLK
+938 NDMAFVT
-945 ATAADGYNFGG
+945 ATANDGYEFNG
-956 WTIEY
+956 WTVEY
-961 KQEDGTYAPAELMKQ
+961 KQEDGTYAPAELAKHYSPFGSLDDADLGVRMKD
-976 YSSASGNEN
+976 YS
-985 TPNMSINVMGY
+985 
-996 DLRFTAKFTK
+996 LRFTAKFTK

-1025 TPDADNR
+1025 TPDANNR

-1053 GYVFGGWNVVDA
+1053 GYVFGGWEVVNG
-1065 ETGNSVMPSEPGFDF
+1065 ETGNSVSPSETGYSFH
-1080 YYEIADGGT
+1080 YEIADGGT
-1089 VASNPMGVG
+1089 VASNPMSVG
-1098 FSKSEMDRYHVNLKI
+1098 FSKSEMDSYHVNLKI

-1118 KGIKVIVGSDNSAYG
+1118 KGIKVTVGSDNSAYG

-1319 TFSAEQAATLYELP
+1319 TFSE
-1333 FTATDANGN
+1333 
-1342 VKKGVIRFTPARRA
+1342 
-1356 LIEAEN
+1356 
-1362 GAVSYNDATYAAGS
+1362 
-1376 IIDFPAGEA
+1376 
-1385 TITAAANEGYA
+1385 
-1396 FAGWE
+1396 
-1401 IEGVELSEEQA
+1401 
-1412 KSETITFNVPEKFFT
+1412 
-1427 IKARFEVAAKQLYV
+1427 
-1441 ELAQGEHGT
+1441 
-1450 AEFVGVTPDANNRV
+1450 
-1464 YGPDDS
+1464 
-1470 TGNIVATV
+1470 
-1478 KATPEEGYAF
+1478 
-1488 GGWTILNADTG
+1488 
-1499 KKAVGLMGGQY
+1499 
-1510 GNYFLEDGESE
+1510 
-1521 ASNPLRIGFS
+1521 
-1531 KHSSANFHVNLKLV
+1531 
-1545 PVFGKEMKVTVAS
+1545 
-1558 DNSEYGTVTPE
+1558 
-1569 GENIVSSVGGKL
+1569 
-1581 DFGAKP
+1581 
-1587 AEDCL
+1587 
-1592 FMGWEITYAD
+1592 
-1602 GTEIPEKEKDNLFSF
+1602 
-1617 NTNSTDND
+1617 
-1625 ATGDNNQLTIFS
+1625 
-1637 CEKDLKLTAHFVKKG
+1637 
-1652 EPNFVRYNSHK
+1652 
-1663 SDRGSMQ
+1663 
-1670 APRVTVFAPNMTLPS
+1670 
-1685 SYTGWSNDVSEPIV
+1685 
-1699 IIFDAPAMQSKSGLR
+1699 
-1714 LFYRYKSTD
+1714 
-1723 LTAAGVTFNLGEG
+1723 
-1736 TEHDASRDT
+1736 
-1745 TKYYVY
+1745 
-1751 NITAEEAATLYELPF
+1751 EEAATLYELPF

-1778 VIRFTPARRA
+1778 VIRFAPARRA
-1788 LIEAENGAVSYNDAT
+1788 LIEAENGAVSYNNAT

-1844 KSETLTFNVPEK
+1844 KSETLTFTVPEK
-1856 FFTIKAKF
+1856 FFTIKARF

-1959 GLQTSGRKY
+1959 GLQPSSRKY

-2105 EAENGAVEFDGT
+2105 DAENGAVEFDGT

-2179 EADTTPGIKVTVKS
+2179 EADATPGIKVTVKS

-2362 GKEEVVRHENDGK
+2362 GKEEVVRHENGGK

-2449 DTEGYVTI
+2449 DAEGYVTI

-2499 YCVIQPQFAGDGRLV
+2499 YCMIQPQFAGDGRLV

-2520 NGHAEIKKNGELVEG
+2520 NGRAEFKKNGELVES
-2535 GEANGI
+2535 GEADGI

-2554 DDGYVFVRWQVEMN
+2554 DDGYVFVRWQVEKN
-2568 NSIIDPD
+2568 YSIIDQD
-2575 SWVGEKFTEDEQAR
+2575 SWVGEKFTEEEQAR
-2589 LLARNTSLSES
+2589 LLALVTSLSEN
-2600 DISEAKL
+2600 DIREAKL
-2607 DFTLEGSGA
+2607 DFTLEGGLYA
-2616 YGLRLTPLFG
+2616 LRLTPLFG

-2709 RSSTQD
+2709 RTSTQD

-2721 FIDYQPVHG
+2721 FPEYQPVHG

-2770 DTHFVFWFFSNY
+2770 DAHFVFWFFSNY

-2804 FDINVV
+2804 FEINVT
-2810 MGYYVDYRIM
+2810 MGYQVNYRIM
-2820 CDGVDIT
+2820 CDGKDIT
-2827 NSDDWANSIGPSIY
+2827 RSDDWASAGTANIY
-2841 NLQGRYGYD
+2841 ALQGLYGYNR
-2850 ISKYPTIDDAIDN
+2850 SKYPTIDDAIDN
-2863 YSEITSSG
+2863 YSEIAKAASRS
-2871 NHTNY
+2871 Y
-2876 VAPGDGMI
+2876 VIPGDGVI
-2884 FWFDENFRLGGN
+2884 FWLNENFRLGGN
-2896 VGDGRVKYV
+2896 VVNGRVKYV
-2905 YDSVTTEPAAEE
+2905 YDSITTEPAAEE
-2917 IGITKEL
+2917 IGITKRL
-2924 IDKQYSGRTD
+2924 IDKQYGAYED
-2934 KSDEYRVWAAYV
+2934 KSDEYRVCAAYV

-3088 SLGDLDDYYEF
+3088 SLGDLDDYYAF

-3177 GVYQDPNS
+3177 GVLQDPNS
-3185 KTTVVKGDTISF
+3185 KITVVKGDTIGF

-3283 ADSIVKLTAKPEENY
+3283 ADSVVKLTAKPEENY

-3330 AADVTVTA
+3330 AADVTITA
-3338 EFEQTDVRGAEMLAV
+3338 EFEQTDVRGAEILAV

-3552 GEEEGE
+3552 GEDDGE

-3592 GMQMKAGSL
+3592 GMQMKVGSL

>member
-21 PAQVL
+21 PTQAL
-26 AAGNKTIVI
+26 AAGNMTLMI
-35 NTDGVENGTVEIV
+35 NTEGIENGTVEIV
-48 SIPDDATQDGNKI
+48 SIPDGATQEGNKVS
-61 TGLTAKTGF
+61 GLTAKTGF
-70 ISIKATPKEG
+70 VTVKATPKEG
-80 YEFINW
+80 YEFLNW
-86 TARFTMNNGKTWVP
+86 TVKISTNGTKWLSTA
-100 KTTPNAHYVLKSGNT
+100 KPNTGYVLKSGQS
-115 FGSNPMEIAPGS
+115 FASNPIEIANGTM
-127 VGSAKAYLELT
+127 AKFLQLT
-138 PNFGK
+138 PNFGI

-176 YVGSYTAGNVE
+176 YVGSYNAGNVE

-201 GWTIRYTNGESGI
+201 GWAIRYTNGESGI
-214 VDDLDEYHY
+214 TEDLDAYHY
-223 HDLNMAKTTTWPY
+223 MDLSMRPTTTWPY
-236 DKNPWSTDETV
+236 DKNPWSKDDTV

-253 DLIDTNK
+253 DLISYNR
-260 KGIKHDATITAVFN
+260 KGIKHDITITAVFN
-274 DKTSPNYAL
+274 DKTSPNYTLADDNWKIGMTVRS
-283 QDSYWNIRMHV
+283 QDSI
-294 IFQTQTI
+294 QSI
-301 YYPTITGWDNTT
+301 YHANVTGWDNTT
-313 NEVVV
+313 NEVVA
-318 EFNDIPAA
+318 EFDGTVTAA
-326 DVLKSANECSIF
+326 ELKGAKEYLIDL
-338 MPIGKSGNTGKTA
+338 PIGMDGGTIRTA
-351 PGLAI
+351 PGLTVE
-356 NFTDDAPKYTY
+356 FTDENPSYTHGVGDTQGLSPTTY
-367 KDENK
+367 HVGN
-372 LEYGFG
+372 
-378 QYTIDDFADV
+378 FADA

-409 NFKNRGKLTAEHGAV
+409 NLKNRGKLTAEHGAV

-439 VPDGDGDATMTAVP
+439 ITDSDGEATMTAVP
-453 EEGYKLLKWIINGAE
+453 EEGYKLLKWIINGTE

-509 NLLELTPFVTLATE
+509 NLLTLTPFVDLATE

-538 VTFNNVGTLPQYVAA
+538 VTFNNVGTLPKYVAA
-553 YYRLNK
+553 YYKLNS

-567 SLSFGG
+567 SLSFDG
-573 RETGEKGSWLSWSR
+573 RETGDKGSWLSWSR

-662 YAFAGWEIAGKE
+662 YAFAGWEIGGKE
-674 YSDNPLTIE
+674 YSDNPLTVE

-728 GGSVSITNVPGEK
+728 GESVSITNVPGEK

-766 YALGAGESLTDGT
+766 YTLGAGESLTDGT
-779 ITIVAKE
+779 ITIVTKE

-810 ASFAKPISAIGK
+810 ANFAYPIPAIGK

-829 KDSAEVTWEIDSTE
+829 KDSAEVTWELESTE

-858 AKNEWVTD
+858 TKNEWVAD
-866 TTGSSQFERFNYWT
+866 TTPSGSTVLYRYWT
-880 PVNGDGRTQ
+880 PVNGDGRRKT
-889 RSMSAKVTKYD
+889 SMSVKVTEYD
-900 LRITPQFA
+900 LRITPQIF
-908 KGNIVEAVADP
+908 KGHTVEAVADP
-919 AAGGTAEVTGD
+919 AAGGTAEVSGD
-930 ADGYFYKY
+930 TNGYFYK
-938 SNSAQLK
+938 NESARLK
-945 ATAADGYNFGG
+945 ATANDGYEFNG
-956 WTIEY
+956 WTVEY
-961 KQEDGTYAPAELMKQ
+961 KQEDGTYAPAESLTHYYPM
-976 YSSASGNEN
+976 SGTMN
-985 TPNMSINVMGY
+985 TVNTTVRVLDY

-1025 TPDADNR
+1025 TPDANNR

-1053 GYVFGGWNVVDA
+1053 GYVFGGWDVVDA
-1065 ETGNSVMPSEPGFDF
+1065 ETGNSVLPSEPGYSF

-1089 VASNPMGVG
+1089 AASNPMSVG
-1098 FSKSEMDRYHVNLKI
+1098 FSKSGMDSYHVNLKI

-1118 KGIKVIVGSDNSAYG
+1118 KGIKVTVGSDNSAYG

-1155 PAEGCMF
+1155 PADGCLF

-1175 PDEEKGNMFMF
+1175 PDAEKGNMFMF
-1186 NVNTVNNDETG
+1186 NVNTVDNDETG

-1231 SYHAG
+1231 AYHAG

-1269 TFNAAAQAD
+1269 TFNVAAQAD

-1319 TFSAEQAATLYELP
+1319 TFSEEQAATLYELP

-1385 TITAAANEGYA
+1385 TITAAANEGY
-1396 FAGWE
+1396 
-1401 IEGVELSEEQA
+1401 
-1412 KSETITFNVPEKFFT
+1412 T
-1427 IKARFEVAAKQLYV
+1427 
-1441 ELAQGEHGT
+1441 
-1450 AEFVGVTPDANNRV
+1450 
-1464 YGPDDS
+1464 
-1470 TGNIVATV
+1470 
-1478 KATPEEGYAF
+1478 
-1488 GGWTILNADTG
+1488 
-1499 KKAVGLMGGQY
+1499 
-1510 GNYFLEDGESE
+1510 
-1521 ASNPLRIGFS
+1521 
-1531 KHSSANFHVNLKLV
+1531 
-1545 PVFGKEMKVTVAS
+1545 
-1558 DNSEYGTVTPE
+1558 
-1569 GENIVSSVGGKL
+1569 
-1581 DFGAKP
+1581 
-1587 AEDCL
+1587 
-1592 FMGWEITYAD
+1592 
-1602 GTEIPEKEKDNLFSF
+1602 
-1617 NTNSTDND
+1617 
-1625 ATGDNNQLTIFS
+1625 
-1637 CEKDLKLTAHFVKKG
+1637 
-1652 EPNFVRYNSHK
+1652 
-1663 SDRGSMQ
+1663 
-1670 APRVTVFAPNMTLPS
+1670 
-1685 SYTGWSNDVSEPIV
+1685 
-1699 IIFDAPAMQSKSGLR
+1699 
-1714 LFYRYKSTD
+1714 
-1723 LTAAGVTFNLGEG
+1723 
-1736 TEHDASRDT
+1736 
-1745 TKYYVY
+1745 
-1751 NITAEEAATLYELPF
+1751 
-1766 TATDAN
+1766 
-1772 GNVKKG
+1772 
-1778 VIRFTPARRA
+1778 
-1788 LIEAENGAVSYNDAT
+1788 
-1803 YAAGS
+1803 
-1808 IIDFPAGEAT
+1808 
-1818 ITAAANEGYAFAGW
+1818 FAGW

-1844 KSETLTFNVPEK
+1844 KSETLTFTVPEK

-1910 EDFLLWHISGKE
+1910 EDFLLWHISGTE

-1927 IDNDPEVPGK
+1927 IDKDPEVPGK

-1959 GLQTSGRKY
+1959 GLQGSGRKY

-2105 EAENGAVEFDGT
+2105 DAENGAVEFDGS

-2193 ENTAKGSA
+2193 ENAAKGSA
-2201 AATTDGLDNF
+2201 AAMTEGLDNF

-2297 GKDGTVYTGAIENW
+2297 GKDGTMYTGAIENW

-2354 MKRTDAGN
+2354 MKRTDAGD
-2362 GKEEVVRHENDGK
+2362 GKEEVVRHEDGGK
-2375 VYYSLSGYQRESR
+2375 VYYSLSDYQRESR

-2414 VYIVGFCQPS
+2414 VYINGFCQPA

-2449 DTEGYVTI
+2449 DAEGYVTI

-2482 TADEVYA
+2482 TADDVYA

-2520 NGHAEIKKNGELVEG
+2520 NGRAEFKKNDELVEG
-2535 GEANGI
+2535 GDAYGI

-2568 NSIIDPD
+2568 NSITDPD
-2575 SWVGEKFTEDEQAR
+2575 LWVGEKFTEDEQAR

-2600 DISEAKL
+2600 DIREAKL
-2607 DFTLEGSGA
+2607 DFTLEGGIYA
-2616 YGLRLTPLFG
+2616 LRLTPLFG

-2721 FIDYQPVHG
+2721 FPEYQPVHG
-2730 TVKGHGYAVVYE
+2730 TVKGHGYVVVYE

-2770 DTHFVFWFFSNY
+2770 NAHFVYWFFSDY

-2804 FDINVV
+2804 FEINVT
-2810 MGYYVDYRIM
+2810 MGYQVNYRIM
-2820 CDGVDIT
+2820 CDGKDIT
-2827 NSDDWANSIGPSIY
+2827 RSDDWASAAGVNIY
-2841 NLQGRYGYD
+2841 TLQGLYGYD
-2850 ISKYPTIDDAIDN
+2850 RSKYPTIDDAIDN
-2863 YSEITSSG
+2863 YSEIFKAASRS
-2871 NHTNY
+2871 Y
-2876 VAPGDGMI
+2876 VIPGDGVI
-2884 FWFDENFRLGGN
+2884 FYLNENFRLGGN
-2896 VGDGRVKYV
+2896 VVNGRVKYV
-2905 YDSVTTEPAAEE
+2905 YDSITVEPAAEE
-2917 IGITKEL
+2917 IGITKRL
-2924 IDKQYSGRTD
+2924 IDKQYGGYED
-2934 KSDEYRVWAAYV
+2934 KSDEYIVWAAYV
-2946 MPESDITIVIN
+2946 MPESDITIDIN
-2957 VRRIGYSQITAQ
+2957 IRRVSYSQITAQ

-2975 GSVTMSPEST
+2975 GSVTISPKATS
-2985 GGDGYYREGIYL
+2985 GDGYYKEGTYL

-3031 NLRVGIDSAALTAV
+3031 NLRVGADSAALTAV

-3108 SGESLITSAASYN
+3108 SGESLITSAASYS
-3121 ESVTFVV
+3121 ESLTFVM

-3145 VTWMYYVKKGENS
+3145 VTYMYYIKRGENS

-3185 KTTVVKGDTISF
+3185 DMTVVKGDTISF

-3224 DDYNGEYTVTSWKY
+3224 DDYKGEYTVTSWKFR
-3238 KGKNI
+3238 GKRI
-3243 YQLTINAYF
+3243 YQLAINVYF
-3252 DTNNGDIQR
+3252 DTNDGDIQR

-3269 ASGGTIECSSVYPL
+3269 ASGGTIECGSVYPL
-3283 ADSIVKLTAKPEENY
+3283 ADSVVNLTAKPEENY

-3313 DVTVD
+3313 DVAVD

-3338 EFEQTDVRGAEMLAV
+3338 EFEQTDASGAEILAV

-3362 VIASGALAGDA
+3362 VIASGTLAGDA

-3467 RISDKEANIKFTS
+3467 RISDKEANIKFTA

-3580 GDEVTISISAAD
+3580 GDEVTVSISAVD

-3651 GIPGTIDASGNIV
+3651 GIPGTIDAGGNIV

>member
-26 AAGNKTIVI
+26 AAGNMTLMI
-35 NTDGVENGTVEIV
+35 NTEGIENGTVEIV
-48 SIPDDATQDGNKI
+48 SIPDGATQEGNKVS
-61 TGLTAKTGF
+61 GLTAKTGF
-70 ISIKATPKEG
+70 VTVKATPKEG
-80 YEFINW
+80 YEFLNW
-86 TARFTMNNGKTWVP
+86 TVKISTNGTKWLSTA
-100 KTTPNAHYVLKSGNT
+100 KPNSGYVLKSGQT
-115 FGSNPMEIAPGS
+115 FASNPIEIANGTM
-127 VGSAKAYLELT
+127 AKFLQLT
-138 PNFGK
+138 PNFGI

-176 YVGSYTAGNVE
+176 YVGSYNAGNVE

-214 VDDLDEYHY
+214 TEDLDAYHY
-223 HDLNMAKTTTWPY
+223 MDLSMRPTTTWPY
-236 DKNPWSTDETV
+236 DQNPWSKDDTV

-253 DLIDTNK
+253 DLISYNR
-260 KGIKHDATITAVFN
+260 KGIKHDITITAVFN
-274 DKTSPNYAL
+274 DKTSPNYTLADDNWKIGMTVRP
-283 QDSYWNIRMHV
+283 QNGNQS
-294 IFQTQTI
+294 I
-301 YYPTITGWDNTT
+301 YSANVTGWDNTT
-313 NEVVV
+313 NEVVA
-318 EFNDIPAA
+318 EFNGAVTAA
-326 DVLKSANECSIF
+326 ELKDANTYFIS
-338 MPIGKSGNTGKTA
+338 MPIGMDGGTIRTASGLTVE
-351 PGLAI
+351 
-356 NFTDDAPKYTY
+356 FTDEKPGYTY
-367 KDENK
+367 GVGDIQGLSPDTYHVGN
-372 LEYGFG
+372 
-378 QYTIDDFADV
+378 FADV

-409 NFKNRGKLTAEHGAV
+409 NLKNRGRLTAEHGAV

-662 YAFAGWEIAGKE
+662 YAFAGWEIGGKE

-728 GGSVSITNVPGEK
+728 GESVSITNVPGKK

-766 YALGAGESLTDGT
+766 YTLGEGASYTDGT
-779 ITIVAKE
+779 ITIVTKE
-786 YNLRVYPEFERTYSI
+786 YNIKVYPEFERTYSI

-810 ASFAKPISAIGK
+810 ASFAEPVSAIGK
-822 DTVSGLT
+822 DAVSGLT
-829 KDSAEVTWEIDSTE
+829 KDSAAVTWEREVET
-843 AGYKFS
+843 GYRFDK
-849 SWGIEYFDT
+849 WGIEYFDT
-858 AKNEWVTD
+858 AKNEWVAD
-866 TTGSSQFERFNYWT
+866 PTGGGSTAIYRYWT
-880 PVNGDGRTQ
+880 PVNGDGRM
-889 RSMSAKVTKYD
+889 RPSMSVKVTEYD
-900 LRITPQFA
+900 LRITPQFS
-908 KGNIVEAVADP
+908 KGLTVEAVADP

-930 ADGYFYKY
+930 TDGYFYKNQY
-938 SNSAQLK
+938 AKLK
-945 ATAADGYNFGG
+945 AAAADGYNFGG

-961 KQEDGTYAPAELMKQ
+961 KQEDGTYAPAVAGTH
-976 YSSASGNEN
+976 YRAIIGSADTAEITAAVLDHS
-985 TPNMSINVMGY
+985 
-996 DLRFTAKFTK
+996 LRFTAKFTK

-1025 TPDADNR
+1025 TPDANNR

-1053 GYVFGGWNVVDA
+1053 GYVFGGWEVVNG
-1065 ETGNSVMPSEPGFDF
+1065 ETGNSVSPSETGYSFH
-1080 YYEIADGGT
+1080 YEIADGGT
-1089 VASNPMGVG
+1089 VASNPMSVG
-1098 FSKSEMDRYHVNLKI
+1098 FSKSEMDSYHVNLKI

-1118 KGIKVIVGSDNSAYG
+1118 KGIKVTVGSDNSAYG

-1144 GTNGRLDFSAK
+1144 GTNGRLDVSAK

-1319 TFSAEQAATLYELP
+1319 TFSE
-1333 FTATDANGN
+1333 
-1342 VKKGVIRFTPARRA
+1342 
-1356 LIEAEN
+1356 
-1362 GAVSYNDATYAAGS
+1362 
-1376 IIDFPAGEA
+1376 
-1385 TITAAANEGYA
+1385 
-1396 FAGWE
+1396 
-1401 IEGVELSEEQA
+1401 
-1412 KSETITFNVPEKFFT
+1412 
-1427 IKARFEVAAKQLYV
+1427 
-1441 ELAQGEHGT
+1441 
-1450 AEFVGVTPDANNRV
+1450 
-1464 YGPDDS
+1464 
-1470 TGNIVATV
+1470 
-1478 KATPEEGYAF
+1478 
-1488 GGWTILNADTG
+1488 
-1499 KKAVGLMGGQY
+1499 
-1510 GNYFLEDGESE
+1510 
-1521 ASNPLRIGFS
+1521 
-1531 KHSSANFHVNLKLV
+1531 
-1545 PVFGKEMKVTVAS
+1545 
-1558 DNSEYGTVTPE
+1558 
-1569 GENIVSSVGGKL
+1569 
-1581 DFGAKP
+1581 
-1587 AEDCL
+1587 
-1592 FMGWEITYAD
+1592 
-1602 GTEIPEKEKDNLFSF
+1602 
-1617 NTNSTDND
+1617 
-1625 ATGDNNQLTIFS
+1625 
-1637 CEKDLKLTAHFVKKG
+1637 
-1652 EPNFVRYNSHK
+1652 
-1663 SDRGSMQ
+1663 
-1670 APRVTVFAPNMTLPS
+1670 
-1685 SYTGWSNDVSEPIV
+1685 
-1699 IIFDAPAMQSKSGLR
+1699 
-1714 LFYRYKSTD
+1714 
-1723 LTAAGVTFNLGEG
+1723 
-1736 TEHDASRDT
+1736 
-1745 TKYYVY
+1745 
-1751 NITAEEAATLYELPF
+1751 EEAATLYELPF

-1778 VIRFTPARRA
+1778 VIRFAPARRA
-1788 LIEAENGAVSYNDAT
+1788 LIEAENGAVSYNNAT

-1844 KSETLTFNVPEK
+1844 KSETLTFTVPEK
-1856 FFTIKAKF
+1856 FFTIKARF

-2151 VELSEEQAKSETLT
+2151 VELSEEQAKSETIT

-2362 GKEEVVRHENDGK
+2362 GKEEVVRHENGGK

-2449 DTEGYVTI
+2449 DAEGYVTI

-2520 NGHAEIKKNGELVEG
+2520 NGRAEFKKNGELVEG
-2535 GEANGI
+2535 GEADGI

-2568 NSIIDPD
+2568 NSITDPD
-2575 SWVGEKFTEDEQAR
+2575 LWVGEKFTEDEQAR

-2600 DISEAKL
+2600 DIREAKL
-2607 DFTLEGSGA
+2607 DFTLEGGIYA
-2616 YGLRLTPLFG
+2616 LRLTPLFG

-2721 FIDYQPVHG
+2721 FLEYQPVYG

-2770 DTHFVFWFFSNY
+2770 NAHFVYWFFSDY

-2804 FDINVV
+2804 FEINVT
-2810 MGYYVDYRIM
+2810 MGYQVNYRIM
-2820 CDGVDIT
+2820 CDGKDIT
-2827 NSDDWANSIGPSIY
+2827 RSDDWASAGTANIY
-2841 NLQGRYGYD
+2841 ALQGLYGYNR
-2850 ISKYPTIDDAIDN
+2850 SKYPTIDDAIDN
-2863 YSEITSSG
+2863 YSEIAKAASRS
-2871 NHTNY
+2871 Y
-2876 VAPGDGMI
+2876 VIPGDGVI
-2884 FWFDENFRLGGN
+2884 FWLNENFRLGGATN
-2896 VGDGRVKYV
+2896 GRIKYV
-2905 YDSVTTEPAAEE
+2905 YDSITVEPAAEE

-2924 IDKQYSGRTD
+2924 IDKQYGGYED

-2946 MPESDITIVIN
+2946 MPESDITIDIN
-2957 VRRIGYSQITAQ
+2957 IRRIGYSQITAQ

-3031 NLRVGIDSAALTAV
+3031 NLRVGVDSAALTAV

-3051 PVAQALNL
+3051 PIAQALNL

-3108 SGESLITSAASYN
+3108 SGESLITSAASYS
-3121 ESVTFVV
+3121 ESLTFVM

-3133 SVKAVLNQRAIE
+3133 TVKAVLNAKSVNVSWRFMI
-3145 VTWMYYVKKGENS
+3145 KKGENT
-3158 YVSSSVTTPYMA
+3158 YVGSSAITPYMA
-3170 DISIWKN
+3170 DMSIWKN
-3177 GVYQDPNS
+3177 GVLQDPNS
-3185 KTTVVKGDTISF
+3185 KITVVKGDTISF
-3197 EVKLKDANKY
+3197 EVKLKDPNKY

-3212 WLVSSGTMVQNY
+3212 WLDLSGTTAKNY
-3224 DDYNGEYTVTSWKY
+3224 YDYKGEYTVTSWKFR
-3238 KGKNI
+3238 GKKI
-3243 YQLTINAYF
+3243 YQFLINVGF
-3252 DTNNGDIQR
+3252 DMNDGDIQR

-3269 ASGGTIECSSVYPL
+3269 ASGGTIECDSVYPL
-3283 ADSIVKLTAKPEENY
+3283 ADSVVNLIAKPEENY

-3313 DVTVD
+3313 EVTVD

-3380 VIDKATADGIPQG
+3380 VIDKATANGIPQG

-3552 GEEEGE
+3552 GEDDGE

-3592 GMQMKAGSL
+3592 GMQMKVGSL

-3651 GIPGTIDASGNIV
+3651 GIPGTIDVGGNIV

-3681 GVNIAEMTPASGEA
+3681 GVNIAEMTPASSEA

-3715 YTVTVQLQNA
+3715 YTVTVQLHNA

>member
-70 ISIKATPKEG
+70 VTVKATPKEG

-86 TARFTMNNGKTWVP
+86 TARFTMNNGSTWVP
-100 KTTPNAHYVLKSGNT
+100 KTTPNVHYVLKSGNT

-127 VGSAKAYLELT
+127 IGSAKAYLELT
-138 PNFGK
+138 PNFGI

-214 VDDLDEYHY
+214 VDDLDVYHY
-223 HDLNMAKTTTWPY
+223 HDLGMSKTTTWPY
-236 DKNPWSTDETV
+236 DKEPWSTDETV

-253 DLIDTNK
+253 DLIDYNR

-351 PGLAI
+351 PGLVI
-356 NFTDDAPKYTY
+356 SFTDDAPKYTY

-378 QYTIDDFADV
+378 QYTIDDFADA

-453 EEGYKLLKWIINGAE
+453 EEGYKLLKWIINGTE

-538 VTFNNVGTLPQYVAA
+538 VTFNNVGTLPLYVAA

-567 SLSFGG
+567 SLSFDG
-573 RETGEKGSWLSWSR
+573 RETGEKGSWLGWSR

-728 GGSVSITNVPGEK
+728 GESVSITNVPGEK
-741 SKFVAWHV
+741 SKFARWHV
-749 EYEKAE
+749 DYEKAE

-766 YALGAGESLTDGT
+766 YTLGNDTSLSDDT

-786 YNLRVYPEFERTYSI
+786 YNLRVYPEFEPTYSI

-810 ASFAKPISAIGK
+810 ASFAWPVSAIGK
-822 DTVSGLT
+822 DAVSGLT
-829 KDSAEVTWEIDSTE
+829 KDSNAVTWELESTE
-843 AGYKFS
+843 TGYRFTK
-849 SWGIEYFDT
+849 WGIEYFDT
-858 AKNEWVTD
+858 AKNEWVADPTLA
-866 TTGSSQFERFNYWT
+866 GSFVTYRFWT

-889 RSMSAKVTKYD
+889 RSMSAKVTEYD
-900 LRITPQFA
+900 LRITPQFS
-908 KGNIVEAVADP
+908 KGLTVEAVADP
-919 AAGGTAEVTGD
+919 AAGGKVEASGD
-930 ADGYFYKY
+930 TDGYFYT
-938 SNSAQLK
+938 NDMAFVT
-945 ATAADGYNFGG
+945 ATANDGYEFNG
-956 WTIEY
+956 WTVEY
-961 KQEDGTYAPAELMKQ
+961 KQEDGTYAPAELAKHYSPFGSLDDADLGVRMKD
-976 YSSASGNEN
+976 YS
-985 TPNMSINVMGY
+985 
-996 DLRFTAKFTK
+996 LRFTAKFT
-1006 QLYVEL
+1006 
-1012 AQGEHGTAEFVGV
+1012 
-1025 TPDADNR
+1025 
-1032 VYGPDDSTGNIVA
+1032 
-1045 TVKATPEE
+1045 
-1053 GYVFGGWNVVDA
+1053 
-1065 ETGNSVMPSEPGFDF
+1065 
-1080 YYEIADGGT
+1080 
-1089 VASNPMGVG
+1089 
-1098 FSKSEMDRYHVNLKI
+1098 
-1113 KPVFG
+1113 
-1118 KGIKVIVGSDNSAYG
+1118 
-1133 TVTPEGENIIS
+1133 
-1144 GTNGRLDFSAK
+1144 
-1155 PAEGCMF
+1155 
-1162 MGWEVTYADGTEI
+1162 
-1175 PDEEKGNMFMF
+1175 
-1186 NVNTVNNDETG
+1186 
-1197 DNNQLLTFNCEKDLK
+1197 
-1212 LTAHFVKKGE
+1212 
-1222 PNFVRYNTN
+1222 
-1231 SYHAG
+1231 
-1236 CLMMP
+1236 
-1241 ESTIYAPG
+1241 
-1249 RTVPSSFTGWSNDL
+1249 
-1263 SEPIVI
+1263 
-1269 TFNAAAQAD
+1269 
-1278 KAVSIFYRYRYTVL
+1278 
-1292 AAPDVSFDFGEGT
+1292 
-1305 EHSNASDSTRSYKY
+1305 
-1319 TFSAEQAATLYELP
+1319 
-1333 FTATDANGN
+1333 
-1342 VKKGVIRFTPARRA
+1342 
-1356 LIEAEN
+1356 
-1362 GAVSYNDATYAAGS
+1362 
-1376 IIDFPAGEA
+1376 
-1385 TITAAANEGYA
+1385 
-1396 FAGWE
+1396 
-1401 IEGVELSEEQA
+1401 
-1412 KSETITFNVPEKFFT
+1412 
-1427 IKARFEVAAKQLYV
+1427 KQLYV

-1778 VIRFTPARRA
+1778 VIRFAPARRA

-1844 KSETLTFNVPEK
+1844 KSETITFNVPEK

-1864 EVENKV
+1864 EVAAKQ
-1870 NVTLS
+1870 L
-1875 VNEATYGTLTSES
+1875 Y
-1888 NLTGLK
+1888 
-1894 KGDKV
+1894 V
-1899 ELVAARNPDGY
+1899 ELAQG
-1910 EDFLLWHISGKE
+1910 EH
-1922 GTDYT
+1922 GTA
-1927 IDNDPEVPGK
+1927 E
-1937 ATLTVLGTKD
+1937 
-1947 ISVMAVFRGKVV
+1947 F
-1959 GLQTSGRKY
+1959 
-1968 AIMPVKHGQ
+1968 
-1977 RLIITYLGHQDVK
+1977 
-1990 VGVTE
+1990 VGVTPDANNRVYGPDDSTGNIVATVKATPEEGYVFGGWDVVDAETGDMMFPSEPDYNFHYEIADGGTVGSNPMGIGFSKSSFDGFHHSLKITPTFGKGIKVTVDSDNSAYGTVTPEGDNTVSGTNGVLDISAKPADGCLFMGWELTYADGTAIPDAEKVLMFMFTRDTADNDE
-1995 VTGWNNNPN
+1995 VGGNKQLTVINCEKDLKLTAHFVKKGEPNFVRYNTDEYNDMGSMVVPEFAHNTARSTKADITGWSNDLS
-2004 ETLAVTIT
+2004 ETIVVT
-2012 LNGFNDG
+2012 LNTIPADTEAGVRVFYRLVYEDLTAAGVTFDFGEGTENDG
-2019 GSLVVL
+2019 SSASSRVFVYYPSEEQLVGL
-2025 KKYMGMMRDNAPDI
+2025 YELP
-2039 LAPGASYVFP
+2039 F
-2049 DMEDTAGPVTS
+2049 TATD
-2060 IGAMYL
+2060 A
-2066 HFTNGWDRTK
+2066 N
-2076 TYHFSIVDESGNVLK
+2076 GNVK
-2091 NGTVEFRAKGLAKI
+2091 KGVIRFTPARRALI
-2105 EAENGAVEFDGT
+2105 EAENGAVS
-2117 KYNNGEKVY
+2117 YNDATYAAGSVIDFPAGE
-2126 LGTGS
+2126 

-2179 EADTTPGIKVTVKS
+2179 EVDTTPGIKVTVKS

-2354 MKRTDAGN
+2354 MKRTDAGD
-2362 GKEEVVRHENDGK
+2362 GKEEVVRHEDGGK
-2375 VYYSLSGYQRESR
+2375 VYYSLSDYQRESR

-2414 VYIVGFCQPS
+2414 VYINGFCQPA

-2449 DTEGYVTI
+2449 DAEGYVTI

-2489 NPLKFKPSKE
+2489 NPLKFKPSRE

-2520 NGHAEIKKNGELVEG
+2520 NGRAEFKKNGELVEG
-2535 GEANGI
+2535 GEADGI

-2568 NSIIDPD
+2568 NSITDPD
-2575 SWVGEKFTEDEQAR
+2575 LWVGEKFTEDEQAR

-2600 DISEAKL
+2600 DIREAKL
-2607 DFTLEGSGA
+2607 DFTLEGGIYA
-2616 YGLRLTPLFG
+2616 LRLTPLFG

-2637 NSESEKGTISS
+2637 NSESEKGTLSS

-2709 RSSTQD
+2709 RTSTQD

-2721 FIDYQPVHG
+2721 FPEYQPVHG

-2770 DTHFVFWFFSNY
+2770 NAHFVYWSFSDY

-2804 FDINVV
+2804 FEINVV
-2810 MGYYVDYRIM
+2810 MGYHVDYRIM

-2827 NSDDWANSIGPSIY
+2827 RSDDWGNATGTNIY
-2841 NLQGRYGYD
+2841 SLQGRESYD

-2863 YSEITSSG
+2863 YSEIARNSNSI
-2871 NHTNY
+2871 NY
-2876 VAPGDGMI
+2876 AAPGDGVI

-2896 VGDGRVKYV
+2896 VINGRVKYV
-2905 YDSVTTEPAAEE
+2905 YDSITIEPAAEE
-2917 IGITKEL
+2917 IGIAKRL
-2924 IDKQYSGRTD
+2924 IDKQYGGYED

-2957 VRRIGYSQITAQ
+2957 IRRVSYSQITAQ

-2975 GSVTMSPEST
+2975 GSVTISPEAAS
-2985 GGDGYYREGIYL
+2985 GDGYYKEGTYL
-2997 RINAAAKSGY
+2997 CINAAAKSGY

-3016 GSSYLSEEQKLSSSL
+3016 GSSYLSEEQKLNSSL
-3031 NLRVGIDSAALTAV
+3031 NLKVGADSAALTAV
-3045 FEEDTN
+3045 FEEDPE

-3108 SGESLITSAASYN
+3108 SGESLITSAASYS
-3121 ESVTFVV
+3121 ESITFVM

-3133 SVKAVLNQRAIE
+3133 TVKAVLNERAIG
-3145 VTWMYYVKKGENS
+3145 VNWRYWIKKGDNA
-3158 YVSSSVTTPYMA
+3158 YTGSSVTTPYMA

-3177 GVYQDPNS
+3177 GVLQDLNS
-3185 KTTVVKGDTISF
+3185 KITVVKGDTISF
-3197 EVKLKDANKY
+3197 EVKLKDPNKY

-3212 WLVSSGTMVQNY
+3212 WLVSSNYMVKNY
-3224 DDYNGEYTVTSWKY
+3224 DDYKGEYTVTSWKHR
-3238 KGKNI
+3238 GKKI
-3243 YQLTINAYF
+3243 YGLTIEVYF

-3283 ADSIVKLTAKPEENY
+3283 ADSVVKLTAKPEENY

-3338 EFEQTDVRGAEMLAV
+3338 EFEQTDASGAEILAV

-3362 VIASGALAGDA
+3362 VIASGTLAGDA

-3552 GEEEGE
+3552 GEDDGE

-3592 GMQMKAGSL
+3592 GMQMKVGSL

-3651 GIPGTIDASGNIV
+3651 GIPGTIDVGGNIV

>member
-70 ISIKATPKEG
+70 VTVKATPKEG

-86 TARFTMNNGKTWVP
+86 TARFTMNNGSTWVP
-100 KTTPNAHYVLKSGNT
+100 KTTPNVHYVLKSGNT

-127 VGSAKAYLELT
+127 IGSAKAYLELT
-138 PNFGK
+138 PNFGI

-214 VDDLDEYHY
+214 VDDLDVYHY
-223 HDLNMAKTTTWPY
+223 HDLGMSKTTTWPY
-236 DKNPWSTDETV
+236 DKEPWSTDETV

-253 DLIDTNK
+253 DLIDYNR

-351 PGLAI
+351 PGLVI
-356 NFTDDAPKYTY
+356 SFTDDAPKYTY

-378 QYTIDDFADV
+378 QYTIDDFADA

-453 EEGYKLLKWIINGAE
+453 EEGYKLLKWIINGTE

-538 VTFNNVGTLPQYVAA
+538 VTFNNVGTLPLYVAA

-567 SLSFGG
+567 SLSFDG
-573 RETGEKGSWLSWSR
+573 RETGEKGSWLGWSR

-728 GGSVSITNVPGEK
+728 GESVSITNVPGEK
-741 SKFVAWHV
+741 SKFARWHV
-749 EYEKAE
+749 DYEKAE

-766 YALGAGESLTDGT
+766 YTLGNDTSLSDDT

-786 YNLRVYPEFERTYSI
+786 YNLRVYPEFEPTYSI

-810 ASFAKPISAIGK
+810 ASFAWPVSAIGK
-822 DTVSGLT
+822 DAVSGLT
-829 KDSAEVTWEIDSTE
+829 KDSNAVTWELESTE
-843 AGYKFS
+843 TGYRFTK
-849 SWGIEYFDT
+849 WGIEYFDT
-858 AKNEWVTD
+858 AKNEWVADPTLA
-866 TTGSSQFERFNYWT
+866 GSFVTYRFWT

-889 RSMSAKVTKYD
+889 RSMSAKVTEYD
-900 LRITPQFA
+900 LRITPQFS
-908 KGNIVEAVADP
+908 KGLTVEAVADP
-919 AAGGTAEVTGD
+919 AAGGKVEASGD
-930 ADGYFYKY
+930 TDGYFYT
-938 SNSAQLK
+938 NDMAFVT
-945 ATAADGYNFGG
+945 ATANDGYEFNG
-956 WTIEY
+956 WTVEY
-961 KQEDGTYAPAELMKQ
+961 KQEDGTYAPAELAKHYSPFGSLDDADLGVRMKD
-976 YSSASGNEN
+976 YS
-985 TPNMSINVMGY
+985 
-996 DLRFTAKFTK
+996 LRFTAKFTK

-1053 GYVFGGWNVVDA
+1053 GY
-1065 ETGNSVMPSEPGFDF
+1065 
-1080 YYEIADGGT
+1080 
-1089 VASNPMGVG
+1089 
-1098 FSKSEMDRYHVNLKI
+1098 
-1113 KPVFG
+1113 
-1118 KGIKVIVGSDNSAYG
+1118 
-1133 TVTPEGENIIS
+1133 
-1144 GTNGRLDFSAK
+1144 
-1155 PAEGCMF
+1155 
-1162 MGWEVTYADGTEI
+1162 
-1175 PDEEKGNMFMF
+1175 
-1186 NVNTVNNDETG
+1186 
-1197 DNNQLLTFNCEKDLK
+1197 
-1212 LTAHFVKKGE
+1212 
-1222 PNFVRYNTN
+1222 
-1231 SYHAG
+1231 
-1236 CLMMP
+1236 
-1241 ESTIYAPG
+1241 
-1249 RTVPSSFTGWSNDL
+1249 
-1263 SEPIVI
+1263 
-1269 TFNAAAQAD
+1269 
-1278 KAVSIFYRYRYTVL
+1278 
-1292 AAPDVSFDFGEGT
+1292 
-1305 EHSNASDSTRSYKY
+1305 
-1319 TFSAEQAATLYELP
+1319 
-1333 FTATDANGN
+1333 
-1342 VKKGVIRFTPARRA
+1342 
-1356 LIEAEN
+1356 
-1362 GAVSYNDATYAAGS
+1362 
-1376 IIDFPAGEA
+1376 
-1385 TITAAANEGYA
+1385 
-1396 FAGWE
+1396 
-1401 IEGVELSEEQA
+1401 
-1412 KSETITFNVPEKFFT
+1412 
-1427 IKARFEVAAKQLYV
+1427 
-1441 ELAQGEHGT
+1441 
-1450 AEFVGVTPDANNRV
+1450 
-1464 YGPDDS
+1464 
-1470 TGNIVATV
+1470 
-1478 KATPEEGYAF
+1478 AF
-1488 GGWTILNADTG
+1488 GGCTILNADTG

-1778 VIRFTPARRA
+1778 VIRFAPARRA

-1844 KSETLTFNVPEK
+1844 KSETITFNVPEK

-1864 EVENKV
+1864 EVAAKQ
-1870 NVTLS
+1870 L
-1875 VNEATYGTLTSES
+1875 Y
-1888 NLTGLK
+1888 
-1894 KGDKV
+1894 V
-1899 ELVAARNPDGY
+1899 ELAQG
-1910 EDFLLWHISGKE
+1910 EH
-1922 GTDYT
+1922 GTA
-1927 IDNDPEVPGK
+1927 E
-1937 ATLTVLGTKD
+1937 
-1947 ISVMAVFRGKVV
+1947 F
-1959 GLQTSGRKY
+1959 
-1968 AIMPVKHGQ
+1968 
-1977 RLIITYLGHQDVK
+1977 
-1990 VGVTE
+1990 VGVTPDANNRVYGPDDSTGNIVATVKATPEEGYVFGGWDVVDAETGDMMFPSEPDYNFHYEIADGGTVGSNPMGIGFSKSSFDGFHHSLKITPTFGKGIKVTVDSDNSAYGTVTPEGDNTVSGTNGVLDISAKPADGCLFMGWELTYADGTAIPDAEKVLMFMFTRDTADNDE
-1995 VTGWNNNPN
+1995 VGGNKQLTVINCEKDLKLTAHFVKKGEPNFVRYNTDEYNDMGSMVVPEFAHNTARSTKADITGWSNDLS
-2004 ETLAVTIT
+2004 ETIVVT
-2012 LNGFNDG
+2012 LNTIPADTEAGVRVFYRLVYEDLTAAGVTFDFGEGTENDG
-2019 GSLVVL
+2019 SSASSRVFVYYPSEEQLVGL
-2025 KKYMGMMRDNAPDI
+2025 YELP
-2039 LAPGASYVFP
+2039 F
-2049 DMEDTAGPVTS
+2049 TATD
-2060 IGAMYL
+2060 A
-2066 HFTNGWDRTK
+2066 N
-2076 TYHFSIVDESGNVLK
+2076 GNVK
-2091 NGTVEFRAKGLAKI
+2091 KGVIRFTPARRALI
-2105 EAENGAVEFDGT
+2105 EAENGAVS
-2117 KYNNGEKVY
+2117 YNDATYAAGSVIDFPAGE
-2126 LGTGS
+2126 

-2179 EADTTPGIKVTVKS
+2179 EVDTTPGIKVTVKS

-2354 MKRTDAGN
+2354 MKRTDAGD
-2362 GKEEVVRHENDGK
+2362 GKEEVVRHEDGGK
-2375 VYYSLSGYQRESR
+2375 VYYSLSDYQRESR

-2414 VYIVGFCQPS
+2414 VYINGFCQPA

-2449 DTEGYVTI
+2449 DAEGYVTI

-2489 NPLKFKPSKE
+2489 NPLKFKPSRE

-2520 NGHAEIKKNGELVEG
+2520 NGRAEFKKNGELVEG
-2535 GEANGI
+2535 GEADGI

-2568 NSIIDPD
+2568 NSITDPD
-2575 SWVGEKFTEDEQAR
+2575 LWVGEKFTEDEQAR

-2600 DISEAKL
+2600 DIREAKL
-2607 DFTLEGSGA
+2607 DFTLEGGIYA
-2616 YGLRLTPLFG
+2616 LRLTPLFG

-2637 NSESEKGTISS
+2637 NSESEKGTLSS

-2709 RSSTQD
+2709 RTSTQD

-2721 FIDYQPVHG
+2721 FPEYQPVHG

-2770 DTHFVFWFFSNY
+2770 NAHFVYWSFSDY

-2804 FDINVV
+2804 FEINVV
-2810 MGYYVDYRIM
+2810 MGYHVDYRIM

-2827 NSDDWANSIGPSIY
+2827 RSDDWGNATGTNIY
-2841 NLQGRYGYD
+2841 SLQGRESYD

-2863 YSEITSSG
+2863 YSEIARNSNSI
-2871 NHTNY
+2871 NY
-2876 VAPGDGMI
+2876 AAPGDGVI

-2896 VGDGRVKYV
+2896 VINGRVKYV
-2905 YDSVTTEPAAEE
+2905 YDSITIEPAAEE
-2917 IGITKEL
+2917 IGIAKRL
-2924 IDKQYSGRTD
+2924 IDKQYGGYED

-2957 VRRIGYSQITAQ
+2957 IRRVSYSQITAQ

-2975 GSVTMSPEST
+2975 GSVTISPEAAS
-2985 GGDGYYREGIYL
+2985 GDGYYKEGTYL
-2997 RINAAAKSGY
+2997 CINAAAKSGY

-3016 GSSYLSEEQKLSSSL
+3016 GSSYLSEEQKLNSSL
-3031 NLRVGIDSAALTAV
+3031 NLKVGADSAALTAV
-3045 FEEDTN
+3045 FEEDPE

-3108 SGESLITSAASYN
+3108 SGESLITSAASYS
-3121 ESVTFVV
+3121 ESITFVM

-3133 SVKAVLNQRAIE
+3133 TVKAVLNERAIG
-3145 VTWMYYVKKGENS
+3145 VNWRYWIKKGDNA
-3158 YVSSSVTTPYMA
+3158 YTGSSVTTPYMA

-3177 GVYQDPNS
+3177 GVLQDLNS
-3185 KTTVVKGDTISF
+3185 KITVVKGDTISF
-3197 EVKLKDANKY
+3197 EVKLKDPNKY

-3212 WLVSSGTMVQNY
+3212 WLVSSNYMVKNY
-3224 DDYNGEYTVTSWKY
+3224 DDYKGEYTVTSWKHR
-3238 KGKNI
+3238 GKKI
-3243 YQLTINAYF
+3243 YGLTIEVYF

-3283 ADSIVKLTAKPEENY
+3283 ADSVVKLTAKPEENY

-3338 EFEQTDVRGAEMLAV
+3338 EFEQTDASGAEILAV

-3362 VIASGALAGDA
+3362 VIASGTLAGDA

-3552 GEEEGE
+3552 GEDDGE

-3592 GMQMKAGSL
+3592 GMQMKVGSL

-3651 GIPGTIDASGNIV
+3651 GIPGTIDVGGNIV

>member
-26 AAGNKTIVI
+26 AAGNKTLMI
-35 NTDGVENGTVEIV
+35 NTEGIENGTVEIV
-48 SIPDDATQDGNKI
+48 SIPDGATQDGNTV
-61 TGLTAKTGF
+61 TGLTAKTSF
-70 ISIKATPKEG
+70 VTVKATPKEG
-80 YEFINW
+80 YEFLNW
-86 TARFTMNNGKTWVP
+86 TVKISPNGKKWLSTA
-100 KTTPNAHYVLKSGNT
+100 KPNSGYVLKSGQT
-115 FGSNPMEIAPGS
+115 FASNPIEIANGPM
-127 VGSAKAYLELT
+127 AKFLQLT
-138 PNFGK
+138 PNFGI

-176 YVGSYTAGNVE
+176 YVGSYNAGNVE

-214 VDDLDEYHY
+214 TEDLDAYHY
-223 HDLNMAKTTTWPY
+223 MDLSMRPTTTWPY
-236 DKNPWSTDETV
+236 DQNPWSKDDTV

-253 DLIDTNK
+253 DLISYNR
-260 KGIKHDATITAVFN
+260 KGIKHDITITAVFN
-274 DKTSPNYAL
+274 DKTSPNYTLADDNWKIGMTVRP
-283 QDSYWNIRMHV
+283 QNGNQS
-294 IFQTQTI
+294 I
-301 YYPTITGWDNTT
+301 YSANVTGWDNTT
-313 NEVVV
+313 NEVVA
-318 EFNDIPAA
+318 EFNGAVTAA
-326 DVLKSANECSIF
+326 ELKDANTYFIS
-338 MPIGKSGNTGKTA
+338 MPIGMDGGTIRTASGLTVE
-351 PGLAI
+351 
-356 NFTDDAPKYTY
+356 FTDEKPGYTY
-367 KDENK
+367 GVGDIQGLSPDTYHVGN
-372 LEYGFG
+372 
-378 QYTIDDFADV
+378 FADV

-453 EEGYKLLKWIINGAE
+453 EEGYKLLKWIINDVE

-567 SLSFGG
+567 SLSFDG
-573 RETGEKGSWLSWSR
+573 RETGEKGSWLGWSR

-662 YAFAGWEIAGKE
+662 YAFAGWEIGGKE
-674 YSDNPLTIE
+674 YSNNPLTIE

-728 GGSVSITNVPGEK
+728 GESVSLTNVPGEK
-741 SKFVAWHV
+741 SKFVRWHV
-749 EYEKAE
+749 DYEKAE

-766 YALGAGESLTDGT
+766 YTLGEGASYTDGT

-786 YNLRVYPEFERTYSI
+786 YNLRVYPEFEPTYSI

-810 ASFAKPISAIGK
+810 ASFAEPVIAIGK
-822 DTVSGLT
+822 DAVSGLT
-829 KDSAEVTWEIDSTE
+829 KDSNAVTWELESTE
-843 AGYKFS
+843 TGYKFTK
-849 SWGIEYFDT
+849 WGIEYFDT
-858 AKNEWVTD
+858 AKNEWVADPTLA
-866 TTGSSQFERFNYWT
+866 GSFVTYRYWT
-880 PVNGDGRTQ
+880 PVNGDGRM
-889 RSMSAKVTKYD
+889 RPSMSVKVTEYD
-900 LRITPQFA
+900 LRITPQFS
-908 KGNIVEAVADP
+908 KGLTVEAVADP

-930 ADGYFYKY
+930 TDGYFYKNQY
-938 SNSAQLK
+938 AKLK
-945 ATAADGYNFGG
+945 AAAADGYNFGG

-961 KQEDGTYAPAELMKQ
+961 KQEDGIYAPAVAGTH
-976 YSSASGNEN
+976 YRAIIGSADTAEITAAVLDHS
-985 TPNMSINVMGY
+985 
-996 DLRFTAKFTK
+996 LRFTAKFTK

-1025 TPDADNR
+1025 TPDANNR

-1045 TVKATPEE
+1045 AVKATPEE
-1053 GYVFGGWNVVDA
+1053 GYVFGGWDVVDA

-1319 TFSAEQAATLYELP
+1319 TFSE
-1333 FTATDANGN
+1333 
-1342 VKKGVIRFTPARRA
+1342 
-1356 LIEAEN
+1356 
-1362 GAVSYNDATYAAGS
+1362 
-1376 IIDFPAGEA
+1376 
-1385 TITAAANEGYA
+1385 
-1396 FAGWE
+1396 
-1401 IEGVELSEEQA
+1401 
-1412 KSETITFNVPEKFFT
+1412 
-1427 IKARFEVAAKQLYV
+1427 
-1441 ELAQGEHGT
+1441 
-1450 AEFVGVTPDANNRV
+1450 
-1464 YGPDDS
+1464 
-1470 TGNIVATV
+1470 
-1478 KATPEEGYAF
+1478 
-1488 GGWTILNADTG
+1488 
-1499 KKAVGLMGGQY
+1499 
-1510 GNYFLEDGESE
+1510 
-1521 ASNPLRIGFS
+1521 
-1531 KHSSANFHVNLKLV
+1531 
-1545 PVFGKEMKVTVAS
+1545 
-1558 DNSEYGTVTPE
+1558 
-1569 GENIVSSVGGKL
+1569 
-1581 DFGAKP
+1581 
-1587 AEDCL
+1587 
-1592 FMGWEITYAD
+1592 
-1602 GTEIPEKEKDNLFSF
+1602 
-1617 NTNSTDND
+1617 
-1625 ATGDNNQLTIFS
+1625 
-1637 CEKDLKLTAHFVKKG
+1637 
-1652 EPNFVRYNSHK
+1652 
-1663 SDRGSMQ
+1663 
-1670 APRVTVFAPNMTLPS
+1670 
-1685 SYTGWSNDVSEPIV
+1685 
-1699 IIFDAPAMQSKSGLR
+1699 
-1714 LFYRYKSTD
+1714 
-1723 LTAAGVTFNLGEG
+1723 
-1736 TEHDASRDT
+1736 
-1745 TKYYVY
+1745 
-1751 NITAEEAATLYELPF
+1751 EEAATLYELPF

-1778 VIRFTPARRA
+1778 VIRFAPARRA
-1788 LIEAENGAVSYNDAT
+1788 LIEAENGAVSYNNAT

-1844 KSETLTFNVPEK
+1844 KSETLTFTVPEK

-2105 EAENGAVEFDGT
+2105 DAENGAVEFDGT

-2238 TASGEYLDKSLYTLY
+2238 TVSGEYLDKSLYTLY

-2362 GKEEVVRHENDGK
+2362 GKEEVVRHEDGGK

-2414 VYIVGFCQPS
+2414 VNIVGFCQPS

-2449 DTEGYVTI
+2449 DAEGYVTI

-2520 NGHAEIKKNGELVEG
+2520 NGRAEFKKNGELVES
-2535 GEANGI
+2535 GEADGI

-2568 NSIIDPD
+2568 NSITDPD
-2575 SWVGEKFTEDEQAR
+2575 LWVGEKFTEDEQAR

-2600 DISEAKL
+2600 DIREAKL
-2607 DFTLEGSGA
+2607 DFTLEGGIYA
-2616 YGLRLTPLFG
+2616 LRLTPLFG

-2709 RSSTQD
+2709 RTSTQD

-2721 FIDYQPVHG
+2721 FPEYQPVHG

-2770 DTHFVFWFFSNY
+2770 NAHFVYWFFSDY

-2804 FDINVV
+2804 FEINVT
-2810 MGYYVDYRIM
+2810 MGYQVNYRIM
-2820 CDGVDIT
+2820 CDGKDIT
-2827 NSDDWANSIGPSIY
+2827 RSDDWASAGTANIY
-2841 NLQGRYGYD
+2841 ALQGLYGYNR
-2850 ISKYPTIDDAIDN
+2850 SKYPTIDDAIDN
-2863 YSEITSSG
+2863 YSEIAKAASRS
-2871 NHTNY
+2871 Y
-2876 VAPGDGMI
+2876 VIPGDGVI
-2884 FWFDENFRLGGN
+2884 FWLNENFRLGGAIN
-2896 VGDGRVKYV
+2896 GRIKYV
-2905 YDSVTTEPAAEE
+2905 YDSITVEPAAEE
-2917 IGITKEL
+2917 IGVTKEL
-2924 IDKQYSGRTD
+2924 IDKQYGAYED

-2946 MPESDITIVIN
+2946 MPESDITIDIN
-2957 VRRIGYSQITAQ
+2957 IRRIGYSQITAQ
-2969 PNNTAY
+2969 PNNTTY

-2985 GGDGYYREGIYL
+2985 GGDGYYREGAYL

-3031 NLRVGIDSAALTAV
+3031 NLKVGADSAALTAV

-3088 SLGDLDDYYEF
+3088 SLGDVDDYYAF

-3108 SGESLITSAASYN
+3108 SGESLITSAASYGK
-3121 ESVTFVV
+3121 SVTFVV
-3128 PNGSV
+3128 PNSPV
-3133 SVKAVLNQRAIE
+3133 TVKAVLNAKSVNVAWRFMI
-3145 VTWMYYVKKGENS
+3145 KKGNNT
-3158 YVSSSVTTPYMA
+3158 YVGSSATTPYMA

-3177 GVYQDPNS
+3177 GVLQDPNS
-3185 KTTVVKGDTISF
+3185 KITVVKGDTIGF
-3197 EVKLKDANKY
+3197 EVKLKDPNKY

-3212 WLVSSGTMVQNY
+3212 WLDLSGTTAKNY
-3224 DDYNGEYTVTSWKY
+3224 YDYKGEYTLTSWKHN
-3238 KGKNI
+3238 GKAI
-3243 YQLTINAYF
+3243 YQFLINVGF
-3252 DTNNGDIQR
+3252 DMNDGDIQR

-3283 ADSIVKLTAKPEENY
+3283 ADSVVKLTAKPEENY

-3330 AADVTVTA
+3330 AADVTITA

-3467 RISDKEANIKFTS
+3467 RISDKEANIKFTL
-3480 SEGGSCYYVVVE
+3480 SEDGSCYYVVVE

-3552 GEEEGE
+3552 GEDDGE

-3592 GMQMKAGSL
+3592 GMQMKVGSL

-3651 GIPGTIDASGNIV
+3651 GIPGTIDVGGNIV

-3738 SQTLPWWKYAEQQ
+3738 SQTLPWWKYAEHQQ
-3751 RNSGYYPRY
+3751 SYGKYPRY

>member
-35 NTDGVENGTVEIV
+35 NTDGVENSTVEIV
-48 SIPDDATQDGNKI
+48 SIPDGATQDGNKI
-61 TGLTAKTGF
+61 TGLTEITGF
-70 ISIKATPKEG
+70 ISVKATPKEG

-100 KTTPNAHYVLKSGNT
+100 KTAPNAHYVLKSGNT

-127 VGSAKAYLELT
+127 IGSAKAYLELT

-214 VDDLDEYHY
+214 VDDLDVYHY
-223 HDLNMAKTTTWPY
+223 HDLGMSKTTTWPY

-253 DLIDTNK
+253 DLIDTNN

-283 QDSYWNIRMHV
+283 QDSYWNIRMYV
-294 IFQTQTI
+294 ILQSQTV

-318 EFNDIPAA
+318 EFNDVPSA
-326 DVLKSANECSIF
+326 DVLKSAQQCHIY
-338 MPIGKSGNTGKTA
+338 MPIGKSGTTGITA

-409 NFKNRGKLTAEHGAV
+409 NLKNRGKLTAEHGAV

-439 VPDGDGDATMTAVP
+439 VPDGDGEATMTAVP

-491 AAPEFVVAGKTP
+491 AAPEFVVAGNTP

-509 NLLELTPFVTLATE
+509 NLLTLTPFVDLATE

-553 YYRLNK
+553 YYRLNNV
-559 DSYAPDGT
+559 SYAPDGT

-728 GGSVSITNVPGEK
+728 GESVSLTNVPGEK
-741 SKFVAWHV
+741 SKFVRWHV
-749 EYEKAE
+749 DYEKAE

-766 YALGAGESLTDGT
+766 YTLGEGASYTDGT

-786 YNLRVYPEFERTYSI
+786 YNLRVYPEFEPTYSI

-810 ASFAKPISAIGK
+810 ASFAWPVSAIGK
-822 DTVSGLT
+822 DAVSGLT
-829 KDSAEVTWEIDSTE
+829 KDSNAVTWELESTE
-843 AGYKFS
+843 TGYRFVK
-849 SWGIEYFDT
+849 WGIEYFDT
-858 AKNEWVTD
+858 AKNEWVADPTLA
-866 TTGSSQFERFNYWT
+866 GSFVTYRFWT

-889 RSMSAKVTKYD
+889 RSMSAKVTEYD
-900 LRITPQFA
+900 LRITPQFS
-908 KGNIVEAVADP
+908 KGLTVEAVADP
-919 AAGGTAEVTGD
+919 AAGGKVEASGD
-930 ADGYFYKY
+930 TDGYFYT
-938 SNSAQLK
+938 NDMAFVT
-945 ATAADGYNFGG
+945 ATANDGYEFNG
-956 WTIEY
+956 WTVEY
-961 KQEDGTYAPAELMKQ
+961 KQEDGTYAPAELAKHYSPFGSLDDADLGVRMKD
-976 YSSASGNEN
+976 YS
-985 TPNMSINVMGY
+985 
-996 DLRFTAKFTK
+996 LRFTAKFTK

-1053 GYVFGGWNVVDA
+1053 GYAFGGWTILNAD
-1065 ETGNSVMPSEPGFDF
+1065 TGKKAVGLMGKQYINYVL
-1080 YYEIADGGT
+1080 ADGESA
-1089 VASNPMGVG
+1089 ASNPLNIG
-1098 FSKSEMDRYHVNLKI
+1098 FSNNSNANFHINLKLV
-1113 KPVFG
+1113 PVFNEA
-1118 KGIKVIVGSDNSAYG
+1118 KEIIIVSDNPECG
-1133 TVTPEGENIIS
+1133 TVTPDGSTQIS
-1144 GTNGRLDFSAK
+1144 LGGLLDITAK

-1162 MGWEVTYADGTEI
+1162 MGWEVVYADGSSFSSDKDRGNVYGLKTSLNNTAGETNTI
-1175 PDEEKGNMFMF
+1175 KLYNGEK
-1186 NVNTVNNDETG
+1186 V
-1197 DNNQLLTFNCEKDLK
+1197 LK
-1212 LTAHFVKKGE
+1212 VIGHFVKASD
-1222 PNFVRYNTN
+1222 PNFVVYNWNAIKGIMGLPNFAFRQNPPITSN
-1231 SYHAG
+1231 SIVGWNNNTDEEIVVTFNTAAVEGRMGIGTTYSNG
-1236 CLMMP
+1236 SVLQV
-1241 ESTIYAPG
+1241 APG
-1249 RTVPSSFTGWSNDL
+1249 V
-1263 SEPIVI
+1263 
-1269 TFNAAAQAD
+1269 
-1278 KAVSIFYRYRYTVL
+1278 K
-1292 AAPDVSFDFGEGT
+1292 FDFGEGT
-1305 EHSNASDSTRSYKY
+1305 Y
-1319 TFSAEQAATLYELP
+1319 TMAGPNVVYMKEITEEEAATLYELP

-1342 VKKGVIRFTPARRA
+1342 VKKGVIRFAPARRA

-1427 IKARFEVAAKQLYV
+1427 IKAKFEVAAKQLYV

-1478 KATPEEGYAF
+1478 KATPEEGYVF
-1488 GGWTILNADTG
+1488 GGWDVVDAETGDMMFPSEPDYNFHYEIADGGT
-1499 KKAVGLMGGQY
+1499 VG
-1510 GNYFLEDGESE
+1510 
-1521 ASNPLRIGFS
+1521 SNPMGIGFS
-1531 KHSSANFHVNLKLV
+1531 KSSFDGFHHSLKIT
-1545 PVFGKEMKVTVAS
+1545 PTFGKGIKVTVDS
-1558 DNSEYGTVTPE
+1558 DNSAYGTVTPE
-1569 GENIVSSVGGKL
+1569 GDNTVSGTNGVL
-1581 DFGAKP
+1581 DISAKP
-1587 AEDCL
+1587 ADGCL
-1592 FMGWEITYAD
+1592 FMGWELTYAD
-1602 GTEIPEKEKDNLFSF
+1602 GTAIPDAEKVLMFMFTRD
-1617 NTNSTDND
+1617 TADND
-1625 ATGDNNQLTIFS
+1625 EVGGNKQLTVIN

-1652 EPNFVRYNSHK
+1652 EPNFVRYNT
-1663 SDRGSMQ
+1663 DEYNDMGSMVV
-1670 APRVTVFAPNMTLPS
+1670 PEFAHNTARS
-1685 SYTGWSNDVSEPIV
+1685 TKADITGWSNDLSETIV
-1699 IIFDAPAMQSKSGLR
+1699 VTLNTIPADTEAGVR
-1714 LFYRYKSTD
+1714 VFYRLVYED
-1723 LTAAGVTFNLGEG
+1723 LTAAGVTFDFGEG
-1736 TEHDASRDT
+1736 TENDGSSASSRVFV
-1745 TKYYVY
+1745 YYPS
-1751 NITAEEAATLYELPF
+1751 EEQLVGLYELPF

-1808 IIDFPAGEAT
+1808 VIDFPAGE
-1818 ITAAANEGYAFAGW
+1818 
-1832 EIEGVELSEEQA
+1832 
-1844 KSETLTFNVPEK
+1844 
-1856 FFTIKAKF
+1856 
-1864 EVENKV
+1864 
-1870 NVTLS
+1870 
-1875 VNEATYGTLTSES
+1875 
-1888 NLTGLK
+1888 
-1894 KGDKV
+1894 
-1899 ELVAARNPDGY
+1899 
-1910 EDFLLWHISGKE
+1910 
-1922 GTDYT
+1922 
-1927 IDNDPEVPGK
+1927 
-1937 ATLTVLGTKD
+1937 
-1947 ISVMAVFRGKVV
+1947 
-1959 GLQTSGRKY
+1959 
-1968 AIMPVKHGQ
+1968 
-1977 RLIITYLGHQDVK
+1977 
-1990 VGVTE
+1990 
-1995 VTGWNNNPN
+1995 
-2004 ETLAVTIT
+2004 
-2012 LNGFNDG
+2012 
-2019 GSLVVL
+2019 
-2025 KKYMGMMRDNAPDI
+2025 
-2039 LAPGASYVFP
+2039 
-2049 DMEDTAGPVTS
+2049 
-2060 IGAMYL
+2060 
-2066 HFTNGWDRTK
+2066 
-2076 TYHFSIVDESGNVLK
+2076 
-2091 NGTVEFRAKGLAKI
+2091 
-2105 EAENGAVEFDGT
+2105 
-2117 KYNNGEKVY
+2117 
-2126 LGTGS
+2126 

-2179 EADTTPGIKVTVKS
+2179 EVDTTPGIKVTVKS

-2354 MKRTDAGN
+2354 MKRTDAGD
-2362 GKEEVVRHENDGK
+2362 GKEEVVRHEDGGK
-2375 VYYSLSGYQRESR
+2375 VYYSLSDYQRESR

-2414 VYIVGFCQPS
+2414 VYINGFCQPA

-2449 DTEGYVTI
+2449 DAEGYVTI

-2489 NPLKFKPSKE
+2489 NPLKFKPSRE

-2520 NGHAEIKKNGELVEG
+2520 NGRAEFKKNGELVEG
-2535 GEANGI
+2535 GEADGI

-2568 NSIIDPD
+2568 NSITDPD
-2575 SWVGEKFTEDEQAR
+2575 LWVGEKFTEDEQAR

-2600 DISEAKL
+2600 DIREAKL
-2607 DFTLEGSGA
+2607 DFTLEGGIYA
-2616 YGLRLTPLFG
+2616 LRLTPLFG

-2637 NSESEKGTISS
+2637 NSESEKGTLSS

-2709 RSSTQD
+2709 RTSTQD

-2721 FIDYQPVHG
+2721 FPEYQPVHG

-2770 DTHFVFWFFSNY
+2770 NAHFVYWSFSDY

-2804 FDINVV
+2804 FEINVV
-2810 MGYYVDYRIM
+2810 MGYHVDYRIM

-2827 NSDDWANSIGPSIY
+2827 RSDDWGNATGTNIY
-2841 NLQGRYGYD
+2841 SLQGRESYD

-2863 YSEITSSG
+2863 YSEIARNSNSI
-2871 NHTNY
+2871 NY
-2876 VAPGDGMI
+2876 AAPGDGVI

-2896 VGDGRVKYV
+2896 VINGRVKYV
-2905 YDSVTTEPAAEE
+2905 YDSITIEPAAEE
-2917 IGITKEL
+2917 IGIAKRL
-2924 IDKQYSGRTD
+2924 IDKQYGGYED

-2957 VRRIGYSQITAQ
+2957 IRRVSYSQITAQ

-2975 GSVTMSPEST
+2975 GSVTISPEAAS
-2985 GGDGYYREGIYL
+2985 GDGYYKEGTYL
-2997 RINAAAKSGY
+2997 CINAAAKSGY

-3031 NLRVGIDSAALTAV
+3031 NLKVGADSAALTAV
-3045 FEEDTN
+3045 FEEDPE

-3067 NVLVNGAKGVTGAFE
+3067 NVLVNGAKGVAGAFE
-3082 GESVTV
+3082 GESITV

-3108 SGESLITSAASYN
+3108 SGESLITSAASYS
-3121 ESVTFVV
+3121 ESITFVM

-3133 SVKAVLNQRAIE
+3133 TVKAVLNERAIG
-3145 VTWMYYVKKGENS
+3145 VNWRYWIKKGDNA
-3158 YVSSSVTTPYMA
+3158 YTGSSVTTPYMA

-3185 KTTVVKGDTISF
+3185 KITVVKGDTISF
-3197 EVKLKDANKY
+3197 EVKLKDPNKY

-3212 WLVSSGTMVQNY
+3212 WLVSSNYMVKNY
-3224 DDYNGEYTVTSWKY
+3224 DDYKGEYTVTSWKHR
-3238 KGKNI
+3238 GKKI
-3243 YQLTINAYF
+3243 YGLTIEVYF

-3283 ADSIVKLTAKPEENY
+3283 ADSVVKLTAKPEENY

-3338 EFEQTDVRGAEMLAV
+3338 EFEQTDASGAEILAV

-3362 VIASGALAGDA
+3362 VIASGTLAGDA

-3467 RISDKEANIKFTS
+3467 RISDKEANIKFTL

-3492 SGAAEPAIDT
+3492 SGAAEPTIDT

-3552 GEEEGE
+3552 GEDDGE

-3592 GMQMKAGSL
+3592 GMQMKVGSL

-3651 GIPGTIDASGNIV
+3651 GIPGTIDVGGNIV

-3681 GVNIAEMTPASGEA
+3681 GVNIAKMTPASSEA

-3709 DGTVKL
+3709 DGTVKT
-3715 YTVTVQLQNA
+3715 YTATVYVQS
-3725 GAADELWDKLTDP
+3725 GTAADQMWGKLTD
-3738 SQTLPWWKYAEQQ
+3738 SYNQVPWWKYAEHQQ
-3751 RNSGYYPRY
+3751 SYGKYPRY

>member
-21 PAQVL
+21 PTQAL

-70 ISIKATPKEG
+70 VTVKATPKEG
-80 YEFINW
+80 YEFLNW
-86 TARFTMNNGKTWVP
+86 TVKISTNGTKWLSTA
-100 KTTPNAHYVLKSGNT
+100 KPNSGYVLKSGQT
-115 FGSNPMEIAPGS
+115 FASNPIEIANGPM
-127 VGSAKAYLELT
+127 AKFLQLT
-138 PNFGK
+138 PNFGI

-176 YVGSYTAGNVE
+176 YVGSYNAGNVE

-214 VDDLDEYHY
+214 TEDLDAYHY
-223 HDLNMAKTTTWPY
+223 MDLSMRPTTTWPY
-236 DKNPWSTDETV
+236 DQNPWSKDDTV

-253 DLIDTNK
+253 DLISYNR
-260 KGIKHDATITAVFN
+260 KGIKHDITITAVFN
-274 DKTSPNYAL
+274 DKTSPNYTLADDNWKIGMTVRP
-283 QDSYWNIRMHV
+283 QNGNQS
-294 IFQTQTI
+294 I
-301 YYPTITGWDNTT
+301 YSANVTGWDNTT
-313 NEVVV
+313 NEVFA
-318 EFNDIPAA
+318 EFNGTVTAA
-326 DVLKSANECSIF
+326 ELKDANTYFIS
-338 MPIGKSGNTGKTA
+338 MPIGMDGGTIRTA
-351 PGLAI
+351 PGLTVE
-356 NFTDDAPKYTY
+356 FTDENPNYTY
-367 KDENK
+367 GIGDTQGLSPDTYHVGN
-372 LEYGFG
+372 
-378 QYTIDDFADV
+378 FADV

-439 VPDGDGDATMTAVP
+439 ITDSDGEATMTAVP
-453 EEGYKLLKWIINGAE
+453 EEGYKLLKWIINGTE

-538 VTFNNVGTLPQYVAA
+538 VTFNNVGTLPRYVAA

-662 YAFAGWEIAGKE
+662 YAFAGWEIGGKE
-674 YSDNPLTIE
+674 YSNNPLTIE

-728 GGSVSITNVPGEK
+728 GESVSITNVPGEK

-810 ASFAKPISAIGK
+810 ASFAEPVSAIGK
-822 DTVSGLT
+822 DAVSGLT
-829 KDSAEVTWEIDSTE
+829 KDSAAVTWEREVET
-843 AGYKFS
+843 GYRFVK
-849 SWGIEYFDT
+849 WGIEYFDT
-858 AKNEWVTD
+858 AKNEWVAD
-866 TTGSSQFERFNYWT
+866 PTGGGSTAIYRYWT
-880 PVNGDGRTQ
+880 PVNGDGRM
-889 RSMSAKVTKYD
+889 RPSMSAKVTEYD
-900 LRITPQFA
+900 LRITPQFS
-908 KGNIVEAVADP
+908 KGLTVEAVADP

-930 ADGYFYKY
+930 TDGYFYKNQY
-938 SNSAQLK
+938 AKLK
-945 ATAADGYNFGG
+945 AAAADGYNFGG

-961 KQEDGTYAPAELMKQ
+961 KQEDGIYAPAVAGTH
-976 YSSASGNEN
+976 YRAIIGSADTAEITAAVLDHS
-985 TPNMSINVMGY
+985 
-996 DLRFTAKFTK
+996 LRFTAKFTK

-1025 TPDADNR
+1025 TPDANNR

-1053 GYVFGGWNVVDA
+1053 GYVFGGWEVVNG
-1065 ETGNSVMPSEPGFDF
+1065 ETGNSVSPSETGYSFH
-1080 YYEIADGGT
+1080 YEIADGGT

-1319 TFSAEQAATLYELP
+1319 TFSE
-1333 FTATDANGN
+1333 
-1342 VKKGVIRFTPARRA
+1342 
-1356 LIEAEN
+1356 
-1362 GAVSYNDATYAAGS
+1362 
-1376 IIDFPAGEA
+1376 
-1385 TITAAANEGYA
+1385 
-1396 FAGWE
+1396 
-1401 IEGVELSEEQA
+1401 
-1412 KSETITFNVPEKFFT
+1412 
-1427 IKARFEVAAKQLYV
+1427 
-1441 ELAQGEHGT
+1441 
-1450 AEFVGVTPDANNRV
+1450 
-1464 YGPDDS
+1464 
-1470 TGNIVATV
+1470 
-1478 KATPEEGYAF
+1478 
-1488 GGWTILNADTG
+1488 
-1499 KKAVGLMGGQY
+1499 
-1510 GNYFLEDGESE
+1510 
-1521 ASNPLRIGFS
+1521 
-1531 KHSSANFHVNLKLV
+1531 
-1545 PVFGKEMKVTVAS
+1545 
-1558 DNSEYGTVTPE
+1558 
-1569 GENIVSSVGGKL
+1569 
-1581 DFGAKP
+1581 
-1587 AEDCL
+1587 
-1592 FMGWEITYAD
+1592 
-1602 GTEIPEKEKDNLFSF
+1602 
-1617 NTNSTDND
+1617 
-1625 ATGDNNQLTIFS
+1625 
-1637 CEKDLKLTAHFVKKG
+1637 
-1652 EPNFVRYNSHK
+1652 
-1663 SDRGSMQ
+1663 
-1670 APRVTVFAPNMTLPS
+1670 
-1685 SYTGWSNDVSEPIV
+1685 
-1699 IIFDAPAMQSKSGLR
+1699 
-1714 LFYRYKSTD
+1714 
-1723 LTAAGVTFNLGEG
+1723 
-1736 TEHDASRDT
+1736 
-1745 TKYYVY
+1745 
-1751 NITAEEAATLYELPF
+1751 EEAATLYELPF

-1778 VIRFTPARRA
+1778 VIRFAPARRA
-1788 LIEAENGAVSYNDAT
+1788 LIEAENGAVSYNNAT

-1844 KSETLTFNVPEK
+1844 KSETLTFTVPEK

-1894 KGDKV
+1894 NGDKV

-2105 EAENGAVEFDGT
+2105 EAENGAVEFNGT

-2126 LGTGS
+2126 LGTDS

-2362 GKEEVVRHENDGK
+2362 GKEEVVRHENGGK

-2449 DTEGYVTI
+2449 DAEGYVTI

-2499 YCVIQPQFAGDGRLV
+2499 YCMIQPQFAGDGRLV

-2520 NGHAEIKKNGELVEG
+2520 NGRAEFKKNGELVEG

-2568 NSIIDPD
+2568 NSITDPD
-2575 SWVGEKFTEDEQAR
+2575 LWVGEKFTEDEQAR

-2600 DISEAKL
+2600 DIREAKL
-2607 DFTLEGSGA
+2607 DFTLEGGIYA
-2616 YGLRLTPLFG
+2616 LRLTPLFG

-2709 RSSTQD
+2709 RTGTQD

-2721 FIDYQPVHG
+2721 FPEYQPVHG

-2770 DTHFVFWFFSNY
+2770 NAHFVYWFFSDY

-2804 FDINVV
+2804 FEINVT
-2810 MGYYVDYRIM
+2810 MGYQVNYRIM
-2820 CDGVDIT
+2820 CDGKDIT
-2827 NSDDWANSIGPSIY
+2827 RSDDWASAGTANIY
-2841 NLQGRYGYD
+2841 ALQGLYGYNR
-2850 ISKYPTIDDAIDN
+2850 SKYPTIDDAIDN
-2863 YSEITSSG
+2863 YSEIFKAASRS
-2871 NHTNY
+2871 Y
-2876 VAPGDGMI
+2876 VIPGDGVI
-2884 FWFDENFRLGGN
+2884 FWLNENFRLGGATN
-2896 VGDGRVKYV
+2896 GRIKYV
-2905 YDSVTTEPAAEE
+2905 YDSITVEPAAEE

-2924 IDKQYSGRTD
+2924 LDKQYGAYDD

-2946 MPESDITIVIN
+2946 MPESDITIDIN

-3031 NLRVGIDSAALTAV
+3031 NLRVGVDSAALTAV

-3051 PVAQALNL
+3051 PIAQALNL

-3108 SGESLITSAASYN
+3108 SGESLITSAASYS
-3121 ESVTFVV
+3121 ESLTFVM

-3133 SVKAVLNQRAIE
+3133 TVKAVLNAKSVNVSWRFMI
-3145 VTWMYYVKKGENS
+3145 KKGENT
-3158 YVSSSVTTPYMA
+3158 YVGSSAITPYMA
-3170 DISIWKN
+3170 DMSIWRN
-3177 GVYQDPNS
+3177 GVLQDPNS
-3185 KTTVVKGDTISF
+3185 KITVVKGDTIGF
-3197 EVKLKDANKY
+3197 EVKLKDPNKY

-3212 WLVSSGTMVQNY
+3212 WLDLSGTTAKNY
-3224 DDYNGEYTVTSWKY
+3224 YDYKGEYTVTSWKFR
-3238 KGKNI
+3238 GKKI
-3243 YQLTINAYF
+3243 YQFLILK
-3252 DTNNGDIQR
+3252 
-3261 YNLNVVQP
+3261 LN
-3269 ASGGTIECSSVYPL
+3269 
-3283 ADSIVKLTAKPEENY
+3283 KK
-3298 RLKRWIVTDEYNNAV
+3298 
-3313 DVTVD
+3313 
-3318 DSDANSAKFTMP
+3318 
-3330 AADVTVTA
+3330 
-3338 EFEQTDVRGAEMLAV
+3338 
-3353 DILSGKGGA
+3353 
-3362 VIASGALAGDA
+3362 
-3373 WTVDLSG
+3373 
-3380 VIDKATADGIPQG
+3380 
-3393 TSGLYMRITA
+3393 
-3403 NEGTTVEQVNAFT
+3403 
-3416 GDWSNGDIACYMP
+3416 
-3429 LNQGVIFIAHNGEQ
+3429 
-3443 SRNYTITLAYSEPG
+3443 
-3457 APELSNGSAE
+3457 
-3467 RISDKEANIKFTS
+3467 
-3480 SEGGSCYYVVVE
+3480 
-3492 SGAAEPAIDT
+3492 
-3502 EGRGMSISAGENTL
+3502 
-3516 MLTNLAKGARD
+3516 
-3527 IYIVVKNASGV
+3527 
-3538 ASKPMKIE
+3538 
-3546 IPAFSS
+3546 
-3552 GEEEGE
+3552 
-3558 YTISVAEH
+3558 
-3566 VGGTLTPSRTRANE
+3566 
-3580 GDEVTISISAAD
+3580 
-3592 GMQMKAGSL
+3592 
-3601 TYTEAIENGKTV
+3601 
-3613 TIENGKFTMPACDV
+3613 
-3627 TISCQWE
+3627 
-3634 STASQPT
+3634 
-3641 GGGITGFVID
+3641 
-3651 GIPGTIDASGNIV
+3651 
-3664 VTMPYKTDVT
+3664 
-3674 ALRPVIT
+3674 
-3681 GVNIAEMTPASGEA
+3681 
-3695 VDFTKPVIYTVTLT
+3695 
-3709 DGTVKL
+3709 
-3715 YTVTVQLQNA
+3715 
-3725 GAADELWDKLTDP
+3725 
-3738 SQTLPWWKYAEQQ
+3738 
-3751 RNSGYYPRY
+3751 
-3760 W
+3760 

>member
-26 AAGNKTIVI
+26 AAGNMTLMI
-35 NTDGVENGTVEIV
+35 NTEGIENGTVEIV
-48 SIPDDATQDGNKI
+48 SIPDGATQEGNKVS
-61 TGLTAKTGF
+61 GLTAKTGF
-70 ISIKATPKEG
+70 VTVKATPKEG
-80 YEFINW
+80 YEFLNW
-86 TARFTMNNGKTWVP
+86 TVKISTNGTKWLSTA
-100 KTTPNAHYVLKSGNT
+100 KPNSGYVLKSGQT
-115 FGSNPMEIAPGS
+115 FASNPIEIANGTM
-127 VGSAKAYLELT
+127 AKFLQLT
-138 PNFGK
+138 PNFGI

-176 YVGSYTAGNVE
+176 YVGSYNAGNVE

-214 VDDLDEYHY
+214 TEDLDAYHY
-223 HDLNMAKTTTWPY
+223 MDLSMRPTTTWPY
-236 DKNPWSTDETV
+236 DQNPWSKDDTV

-253 DLIDTNK
+253 DLISYNR
-260 KGIKHDATITAVFN
+260 KGIKHDITITAVFN
-274 DKTSPNYAL
+274 DKTSPNYTLADDNWKIGMTVRP
-283 QDSYWNIRMHV
+283 QNGNQS
-294 IFQTQTI
+294 I
-301 YYPTITGWDNTT
+301 YSANVTGWDNTT
-313 NEVVV
+313 NEVVA
-318 EFNDIPAA
+318 EFNGAVTAA
-326 DVLKSANECSIF
+326 ELKDANTYFIS
-338 MPIGKSGNTGKTA
+338 MPIGMDGGTIRTASGLTVE
-351 PGLAI
+351 
-356 NFTDDAPKYTY
+356 FTDEKPGYTY
-367 KDENK
+367 GVGDIQGLSPDTYHVGN
-372 LEYGFG
+372 
-378 QYTIDDFADV
+378 FADV

-409 NFKNRGKLTAEHGAV
+409 NLKNRGRLTAEHGAV

-662 YAFAGWEIAGKE
+662 YAFAGWEIGGKE

-692 AKFAKLVT
+692 AKFTKLVT

-728 GGSVSITNVPGEK
+728 GESVSITNVPGKK

-766 YALGAGESLTDGT
+766 YTLGEGASYTDGT
-779 ITIVAKE
+779 ITIVTKE
-786 YNLRVYPEFERTYSI
+786 YNIKVYPEFERTYSI

-810 ASFAKPISAIGK
+810 ASFAWPVSAIGK
-822 DTVSGLT
+822 DAVSGLT
-829 KDSAEVTWEIDSTE
+829 KDSNAVTWELESTE
-843 AGYKFS
+843 TGYRFVK
-849 SWGIEYFDT
+849 WGIEYFDT
-858 AKNEWVTD
+858 AKNEWVADPTLA
-866 TTGSSQFERFNYWT
+866 GSFVTYRFWT

-889 RSMSAKVTKYD
+889 RSMSAKVTEYD
-900 LRITPQFA
+900 LRITPQFS
-908 KGNIVEAVADP
+908 KGLTVEAVADP
-919 AAGGTAEVTGD
+919 AAGGKVEASGD
-930 ADGYFYKY
+930 TDGYFYT
-938 SNSAQLK
+938 NDMAFVT
-945 ATAADGYNFGG
+945 ATANDGYEFNG
-956 WTIEY
+956 WTVEY
-961 KQEDGTYAPAELMKQ
+961 KQEDGTYAPAELAKHYSPFGSLDDADLGVRMKD
-976 YSSASGNEN
+976 YS
-985 TPNMSINVMGY
+985 
-996 DLRFTAKFTK
+996 LRFTAKFTK

-1025 TPDADNR
+1025 TPDAD
-1032 VYGPDDSTGNIVA
+1032 
-1045 TVKATPEE
+1045 
-1053 GYVFGGWNVVDA
+1053 
-1065 ETGNSVMPSEPGFDF
+1065 
-1080 YYEIADGGT
+1080 
-1089 VASNPMGVG
+1089 
-1098 FSKSEMDRYHVNLKI
+1098 
-1113 KPVFG
+1113 
-1118 KGIKVIVGSDNSAYG
+1118 
-1133 TVTPEGENIIS
+1133 
-1144 GTNGRLDFSAK
+1144 
-1155 PAEGCMF
+1155 
-1162 MGWEVTYADGTEI
+1162 
-1175 PDEEKGNMFMF
+1175 
-1186 NVNTVNNDETG
+1186 
-1197 DNNQLLTFNCEKDLK
+1197 
-1212 LTAHFVKKGE
+1212 
-1222 PNFVRYNTN
+1222 
-1231 SYHAG
+1231 
-1236 CLMMP
+1236 
-1241 ESTIYAPG
+1241 
-1249 RTVPSSFTGWSNDL
+1249 
-1263 SEPIVI
+1263 
-1269 TFNAAAQAD
+1269 
-1278 KAVSIFYRYRYTVL
+1278 
-1292 AAPDVSFDFGEGT
+1292 
-1305 EHSNASDSTRSYKY
+1305 
-1319 TFSAEQAATLYELP
+1319 
-1333 FTATDANGN
+1333 
-1342 VKKGVIRFTPARRA
+1342 
-1356 LIEAEN
+1356 
-1362 GAVSYNDATYAAGS
+1362 
-1376 IIDFPAGEA
+1376 
-1385 TITAAANEGYA
+1385 
-1396 FAGWE
+1396 
-1401 IEGVELSEEQA
+1401 
-1412 KSETITFNVPEKFFT
+1412 
-1427 IKARFEVAAKQLYV
+1427 
-1441 ELAQGEHGT
+1441 
-1450 AEFVGVTPDANNRV
+1450 NRV

-1699 IIFDAPAMQSKSGLR
+1699 IVFDAPAMQSKSGLR

-1736 TEHDASRDT
+1736 TVHDASRDT

-1772 GNVKKG
+1772 GNVKNG
-1778 VIRFTPARRA
+1778 VIRFAPARRA

-1844 KSETLTFNVPEK
+1844 KSETLTFTVPEK

-2105 EAENGAVEFDGT
+2105 DAENGAVEFDGT

-2126 LGTGS
+2126 LGTDS

-2151 VELSEEQAKSETLT
+2151 VELSEEQAKSETITFTVPEKFFTIKAKFEVAAKQLYVELVQGEHGTAEFVGVTPDANNRVYGPDDSTGNIVATVKATPEEGYAFGGWTILNADTGKKAVGLMGKKYINYVLADGESAASNPLNIGFSNNSNANFHINLKLVPVFNEAKEIIIVSDNPEYGTVTPDGSTQISLGGSLAITAKPAEGCMFMGWEVVYADGSSFSSDKDRGNVYGLKTSLNNTAGETNTIKLYNGEKVLKVIGHFVKTGDPNFVVYNWNGIKGIMGLPDFAFRQNPPIASNSIVGWNNNTDEEIVVTFNTAAVEGSMGIGTTYSNGSVLQVAPGVKFDFGEGTYTMAGPNVVYMKEITEEEAATLYELPFTATDANGNVKKGVIRFTPARRALIEAENGAVSYNDATYAAGSIIDFPAGEATITAAANEGYAFAGWEIEGVELSEEQAKSETIT

-2362 GKEEVVRHENDGK
+2362 GKEEVVRHENGGK

-2449 DTEGYVTI
+2449 DAEGYVTI

-2520 NGHAEIKKNGELVEG
+2520 NGRAEFKKNGELVEG
-2535 GEANGI
+2535 GDADGI

-2568 NSIIDPD
+2568 NSITDPD
-2575 SWVGEKFTEDEQAR
+2575 LWVGEKFTEDEQAR

-2600 DISEAKL
+2600 DIREAKL
-2607 DFTLEGSGA
+2607 DFTLEGGIYA
-2616 YGLRLTPLFG
+2616 LRLTPLFG

-2637 NSESEKGTISS
+2637 NSESEKGTLSS

-2721 FIDYQPVHG
+2721 FLEYQPVHG

-2770 DTHFVFWFFSNY
+2770 DAHFVSWFFSNY

-2804 FDINVV
+2804 FEINVT
-2810 MGYYVDYRIM
+2810 MGYQVNYRIM
-2820 CDGVDIT
+2820 CDGKDIT
-2827 NSDDWANSIGPSIY
+2827 RSDDWASAGTANIY
-2841 NLQGRYGYD
+2841 ALQGIYGYNR
-2850 ISKYPTIDDAIDN
+2850 SKYPTIDDAIDN
-2863 YSEITSSG
+2863 YSEIAKAASRS
-2871 NHTNY
+2871 Y
-2876 VAPGDGMI
+2876 VIPGDGVI
-2884 FWFDENFRLGGN
+2884 FWLNENFRLGGN
-2896 VGDGRVKYV
+2896 VVNGRVKYV
-2905 YDSVTTEPAAEE
+2905 YDSITTEPAAEE
-2917 IGITKEL
+2917 IGITKRL
-2924 IDKQYSGRTD
+2924 IDKQYGAYED
-2934 KSDEYRVWAAYV
+2934 KSDEYRVCAAYV

-3088 SLGDLDDYYEF
+3088 SLGDLDDYYAF

-3177 GVYQDPNS
+3177 GVLQDPNS
-3185 KTTVVKGDTISF
+3185 KITVVKGDTIGF

-3269 ASGGTIECSSVYPL
+3269 ASGGTIECDSVYPL
-3283 ADSIVKLTAKPEENY
+3283 ADSVVNLTAKPEENY

-3338 EFEQTDVRGAEMLAV
+3338 EFEQTNASGAEILAV

-3362 VIASGALAGDA
+3362 VIASGTLAGDA

-3552 GEEEGE
+3552 GEDDGE

-3592 GMQMKAGSL
+3592 GMQMKVGSL

-3651 GIPGTIDASGNIV
+3651 GIPGTIDVGGNIV

-3681 GVNIAEMTPASGEA
+3681 GVNIAEMTPASSEA

-3715 YTVTVQLQNA
+3715 YTVTVQLHNA

>member
-21 PAQVL
+21 PTQAL
-26 AAGNKTIVI
+26 AAGNMTLMI
-35 NTDGVENGTVEIV
+35 NTEGIENGTVEIV
-48 SIPDDATQDGNKI
+48 SIPDGATQEGNKVS
-61 TGLTAKTGF
+61 GLTAKTGF
-70 ISIKATPKEG
+70 VTVKATPKEG
-80 YEFINW
+80 YEFLNW
-86 TARFTMNNGKTWVP
+86 TVKISTNGTKWLSTA
-100 KTTPNAHYVLKSGNT
+100 KPNSGYVLKSGQT
-115 FGSNPMEIAPGS
+115 FASNPIEIANGTM
-127 VGSAKAYLELT
+127 AKFLQLT
-138 PNFGK
+138 PNFGI

-176 YVGSYTAGNVE
+176 YVGSYNAGNVE

-214 VDDLDEYHY
+214 TEDLDAYHY
-223 HDLNMAKTTTWPY
+223 MDLSMRPTTTWPY
-236 DKNPWSTDETV
+236 DQNPWSKDDTV

-253 DLIDTNK
+253 DLISYNR
-260 KGIKHDATITAVFN
+260 KGIKHDITITAVFN
-274 DKTSPNYAL
+274 DKTSPNYTLADDNWKIGMTVRP
-283 QDSYWNIRMHV
+283 QNGNQS
-294 IFQTQTI
+294 I
-301 YYPTITGWDNTT
+301 YSANVTGWDNTT
-313 NEVVV
+313 NEVVA
-318 EFNDIPAA
+318 EFNGAVTAA
-326 DVLKSANECSIF
+326 ELKDANTYFIS
-338 MPIGKSGNTGKTA
+338 MPIGMDGGTIRTA
-351 PGLAI
+351 PGLTVE
-356 NFTDDAPKYTY
+356 FTDENPNYTY
-367 KDENK
+367 GIGDTQGLSPDTYHVGN
-372 LEYGFG
+372 
-378 QYTIDDFADV
+378 FADV

-409 NFKNRGKLTAEHGAV
+409 NLKNRGKLTAEHGAV

-509 NLLELTPFVTLATE
+509 NLLTLTPFVDLATE

-553 YYRLNK
+553 YYRLNN

-662 YAFAGWEIAGKE
+662 YAFAGWEIGGKE

-728 GGSVSITNVPGEK
+728 GESVSITNVPGKK

-786 YNLRVYPEFERTYSI
+786 YNLRVYPEFEPTYSI

-810 ASFAKPISAIGK
+810 ASFAEPVSAIGK
-822 DTVSGLT
+822 DAVSGLT
-829 KDSAEVTWEIDSTE
+829 KDSNAVTWELESTE
-843 AGYKFS
+843 TGYRFVK
-849 SWGIEYFDT
+849 WGIEYFDT
-858 AKNEWVTD
+858 AKNEWVADPTLA
-866 TTGSSQFERFNYWT
+866 GSFVTYRFWT

-889 RSMSAKVTKYD
+889 RSMSAKVTEYD
-900 LRITPQFA
+900 LRITPQFS
-908 KGNIVEAVADP
+908 KGLTVEAVADP
-919 AAGGTAEVTGD
+919 AAGGKVEASGD
-930 ADGYFYKY
+930 TDGYFYT
-938 SNSAQLK
+938 NDMAFVT
-945 ATAADGYNFGG
+945 ATANDGYEFNG
-956 WTIEY
+956 WTVEY
-961 KQEDGTYAPAELMKQ
+961 KQEDGTYAPAELAKHYSPFGSLDDADLGVRMKD
-976 YSSASGNEN
+976 YS
-985 TPNMSINVMGY
+985 
-996 DLRFTAKFTK
+996 LRFTAKFTK

-1053 GYVFGGWNVVDA
+1053 GYAFGGWIILNAD
-1065 ETGNSVMPSEPGFDF
+1065 TGKKAVGLMGGQYGNYFLEDGESE
-1080 YYEIADGGT
+1080 
-1089 VASNPMGVG
+1089 ASNPLRIG
-1098 FSKSEMDRYHVNLKI
+1098 FSKHSSANFHVNLKLV
-1113 KPVFG
+1113 PVFG
-1118 KGIKVIVGSDNSAYG
+1118 KGIKVTVGSDNSAYG

-1319 TFSAEQAATLYELP
+1319 TFSE
-1333 FTATDANGN
+1333 
-1342 VKKGVIRFTPARRA
+1342 
-1356 LIEAEN
+1356 
-1362 GAVSYNDATYAAGS
+1362 
-1376 IIDFPAGEA
+1376 
-1385 TITAAANEGYA
+1385 
-1396 FAGWE
+1396 
-1401 IEGVELSEEQA
+1401 
-1412 KSETITFNVPEKFFT
+1412 
-1427 IKARFEVAAKQLYV
+1427 
-1441 ELAQGEHGT
+1441 
-1450 AEFVGVTPDANNRV
+1450 
-1464 YGPDDS
+1464 
-1470 TGNIVATV
+1470 
-1478 KATPEEGYAF
+1478 
-1488 GGWTILNADTG
+1488 
-1499 KKAVGLMGGQY
+1499 
-1510 GNYFLEDGESE
+1510 
-1521 ASNPLRIGFS
+1521 
-1531 KHSSANFHVNLKLV
+1531 
-1545 PVFGKEMKVTVAS
+1545 
-1558 DNSEYGTVTPE
+1558 
-1569 GENIVSSVGGKL
+1569 
-1581 DFGAKP
+1581 
-1587 AEDCL
+1587 
-1592 FMGWEITYAD
+1592 
-1602 GTEIPEKEKDNLFSF
+1602 
-1617 NTNSTDND
+1617 
-1625 ATGDNNQLTIFS
+1625 
-1637 CEKDLKLTAHFVKKG
+1637 
-1652 EPNFVRYNSHK
+1652 
-1663 SDRGSMQ
+1663 
-1670 APRVTVFAPNMTLPS
+1670 
-1685 SYTGWSNDVSEPIV
+1685 
-1699 IIFDAPAMQSKSGLR
+1699 
-1714 LFYRYKSTD
+1714 
-1723 LTAAGVTFNLGEG
+1723 
-1736 TEHDASRDT
+1736 
-1745 TKYYVY
+1745 
-1751 NITAEEAATLYELPF
+1751 EEAATLYELPF

-1844 KSETLTFNVPEK
+1844 KSETLTFTVPEK
-1856 FFTIKAKF
+1856 FFTIKARF

-2126 LGTGS
+2126 LGTDS

-2151 VELSEEQAKSETLT
+2151 VELSEEQAKSETIT
-2165 FTVPEKFFTIKAKF
+2165 FNVPEKFFTIKARF

-2362 GKEEVVRHENDGK
+2362 GKEEVVRHENGGK

-2449 DTEGYVTI
+2449 DAEGYVTI

-2520 NGHAEIKKNGELVEG
+2520 NGRAEFKKNGELVEG
-2535 GEANGI
+2535 GDADGI

-2568 NSIIDPD
+2568 NSITDPD
-2575 SWVGEKFTEDEQAR
+2575 LWVGEKFTEDEQAR
-2589 LLARNTSLSES
+2589 LLARNTSLSEN
-2600 DISEAKL
+2600 DIREAKL
-2607 DFTLEGSGA
+2607 DFTLEDGLYA
-2616 YGLRLTPLFG
+2616 LRLTPLFG

-2709 RSSTQD
+2709 RTSTQD

-2721 FIDYQPVHG
+2721 FPEYQPVHG

-2770 DTHFVFWFFSNY
+2770 NAHFVYWFFSDY

-2804 FDINVV
+2804 FEINVT
-2810 MGYYVDYRIM
+2810 MGYQVNYRIM
-2820 CDGVDIT
+2820 CDGKDIT
-2827 NSDDWANSIGPSIY
+2827 RSDDWASAGTANIY
-2841 NLQGRYGYD
+2841 ALQGLYGYNR
-2850 ISKYPTIDDAIDN
+2850 SKYPTIDDAIDN
-2863 YSEITSSG
+2863 YSEIAKAASRS
-2871 NHTNY
+2871 Y
-2876 VAPGDGMI
+2876 VIPGDGVI
-2884 FWFDENFRLGGN
+2884 FWLNENFRLGGAIN
-2896 VGDGRVKYV
+2896 GRIKYV
-2905 YDSVTTEPAAEE
+2905 YDSITVEPAAEE
-2917 IGITKEL
+2917 IGVTKEL
-2924 IDKQYSGRTD
+2924 IDKQYGAYED

-2946 MPESDITIVIN
+2946 MPESDITIDIN

-3031 NLRVGIDSAALTAV
+3031 NLRVGVDSAALTAV

-3051 PVAQALNL
+3051 PIAQALNL

-3088 SLGDLDDYYEF
+3088 SLGDVDDYYAF

-3177 GVYQDPNS
+3177 GVLQDPNS

-3283 ADSIVKLTAKPEENY
+3283 ADSVVKLTAKPEENY

-3338 EFEQTDVRGAEMLAV
+3338 EFEQTDASGAEILAV

-3467 RISDKEANIKFTS
+3467 RISDKEANIKFTL

-3492 SGAAEPAIDT
+3492 SGAAEPTIDT

-3552 GEEEGE
+3552 GEDDGE

-3592 GMQMKAGSL
+3592 GMQMKVGSL

-3651 GIPGTIDASGNIV
+3651 GIPGTIDVGGNIV

-3709 DGTVKL
+3709 NGTVKL

>member
-26 AAGNKTIVI
+26 AAGNMTLMI
-35 NTDGVENGTVEIV
+35 NTEGIENGTVEIV
-48 SIPDDATQDGNKI
+48 SIPDGATQEGNKVS
-61 TGLTAKTGF
+61 GLTAKTGF
-70 ISIKATPKEG
+70 VTVKATPKEG
-80 YEFINW
+80 YEFLNW
-86 TARFTMNNGKTWVP
+86 TVKISTNGTKWLSTA
-100 KTTPNAHYVLKSGNT
+100 KPNSGYVLKSGQT
-115 FGSNPMEIAPGS
+115 FASNPIEIANGTM
-127 VGSAKAYLELT
+127 AKFLQLT
-138 PNFGK
+138 PNFGI

-176 YVGSYTAGNVE
+176 YVGSYNAGNVE

-214 VDDLDEYHY
+214 TEDLDAYHY
-223 HDLNMAKTTTWPY
+223 MDLSMRPTTTWPY
-236 DKNPWSTDETV
+236 DQNPWSKDDTV

-253 DLIDTNK
+253 DLISYNR
-260 KGIKHDATITAVFN
+260 KGIKHDITITAVFN
-274 DKTSPNYAL
+274 DKTSPNYTLADDNWKIGMTVRP
-283 QDSYWNIRMHV
+283 QNGNQS
-294 IFQTQTI
+294 I
-301 YYPTITGWDNTT
+301 YSANVTGWDNTT
-313 NEVVV
+313 NEVVA
-318 EFNDIPAA
+318 EFNGAVTAA
-326 DVLKSANECSIF
+326 ELKDANTYFIS
-338 MPIGKSGNTGKTA
+338 MPIGMDGGTIRTASGLTVE
-351 PGLAI
+351 
-356 NFTDDAPKYTY
+356 FTDEKPGYTY
-367 KDENK
+367 GVGDIQGLSPDTYHVGN
-372 LEYGFG
+372 
-378 QYTIDDFADV
+378 FADV

-553 YYRLNK
+553 YYRLNN

-573 RETGEKGSWLSWSR
+573 RETGEKGSWLGWSR

-674 YSDNPLTIE
+674 YSNNPLTIE

-728 GGSVSITNVPGEK
+728 GGSVSLTNMPGEK

-766 YALGAGESLTDGT
+766 YTLGEGASYTDGT
-779 ITIVAKE
+779 ITIVTKE
-786 YNLRVYPEFERTYSI
+786 YNIKVYPEFERTYSI

-810 ASFAKPISAIGK
+810 ASFAEPVSAIGK
-822 DTVSGLT
+822 DAVSGLT
-829 KDSAEVTWEIDSTE
+829 KDSAAVTWEREVET
-843 AGYKFS
+843 GYRFDK
-849 SWGIEYFDT
+849 WGIEYFDT
-858 AKNEWVTD
+858 AKNEWVAD
-866 TTGSSQFERFNYWT
+866 PTGGGSTAIYRYWT
-880 PVNGDGRTQ
+880 PVNGDGRM
-889 RSMSAKVTKYD
+889 RPSMSVKVTEYD
-900 LRITPQFA
+900 LRITPQFS
-908 KGNIVEAVADP
+908 KGLTVEAVADP

-930 ADGYFYKY
+930 TDGYFYKNQY
-938 SNSAQLK
+938 AKLK
-945 ATAADGYNFGG
+945 AAAADGYNFGG

-961 KQEDGTYAPAELMKQ
+961 KQEDGIYAPAVAGTH
-976 YSSASGNEN
+976 YRAIIGSADTAEITAAVLDHS
-985 TPNMSINVMGY
+985 
-996 DLRFTAKFTK
+996 LRFTAKFTK

-1025 TPDADNR
+1025 TPDAD
-1032 VYGPDDSTGNIVA
+1032 
-1045 TVKATPEE
+1045 
-1053 GYVFGGWNVVDA
+1053 
-1065 ETGNSVMPSEPGFDF
+1065 
-1080 YYEIADGGT
+1080 
-1089 VASNPMGVG
+1089 
-1098 FSKSEMDRYHVNLKI
+1098 
-1113 KPVFG
+1113 
-1118 KGIKVIVGSDNSAYG
+1118 
-1133 TVTPEGENIIS
+1133 
-1144 GTNGRLDFSAK
+1144 
-1155 PAEGCMF
+1155 
-1162 MGWEVTYADGTEI
+1162 
-1175 PDEEKGNMFMF
+1175 
-1186 NVNTVNNDETG
+1186 
-1197 DNNQLLTFNCEKDLK
+1197 
-1212 LTAHFVKKGE
+1212 
-1222 PNFVRYNTN
+1222 
-1231 SYHAG
+1231 
-1236 CLMMP
+1236 
-1241 ESTIYAPG
+1241 
-1249 RTVPSSFTGWSNDL
+1249 
-1263 SEPIVI
+1263 
-1269 TFNAAAQAD
+1269 
-1278 KAVSIFYRYRYTVL
+1278 
-1292 AAPDVSFDFGEGT
+1292 
-1305 EHSNASDSTRSYKY
+1305 
-1319 TFSAEQAATLYELP
+1319 
-1333 FTATDANGN
+1333 
-1342 VKKGVIRFTPARRA
+1342 
-1356 LIEAEN
+1356 
-1362 GAVSYNDATYAAGS
+1362 
-1376 IIDFPAGEA
+1376 
-1385 TITAAANEGYA
+1385 
-1396 FAGWE
+1396 
-1401 IEGVELSEEQA
+1401 
-1412 KSETITFNVPEKFFT
+1412 
-1427 IKARFEVAAKQLYV
+1427 
-1441 ELAQGEHGT
+1441 
-1450 AEFVGVTPDANNRV
+1450 NRV

-1558 DNSEYGTVTPE
+1558 NNSEYGTVTPE

-1602 GTEIPEKEKDNLFSF
+1602 GTEIPEKEKGNLFSF

-1652 EPNFVRYNSHK
+1652 EPNFVRYNSNK

-1670 APRVTVFAPNMTLPS
+1670 APRVTVLAPNMTLPS

-1844 KSETLTFNVPEK
+1844 KSETITFNVPEK
-1856 FFTIKAKF
+1856 FFTIKARF

-1959 GLQTSGRKY
+1959 GLQPSSRKY

-2049 DMEDTAGPVTS
+2049 GMEDRAGTITG

-2105 EAENGAVEFDGT
+2105 DAENGAVEFGGT

-2131 ATITAAANEGY
+2131 ATITAAANEGYAFAGWEIEGVELSEEQAKSETLTFTVPEKFFTIKAKFEVAAKQLYVELAQGEHGTAEFVGVTPDADNRVYGPDDSTGNIVATVKATPEEGYAFGGWTILNADTGKKAVGLMGKKYINYVLADGESAASNPLNIGFSNNSNANFHINLKLVPVFNEAKEIIIVSDNPEYGTVTPDGSTQISLGGSLAITAKPAEGCMFMGWEVVYADGSSFSSDKDRGNVYGLKTSLNNTAGETNTIKLYNGEKVLKVIGHFVKTGDPNFVVYNWNGIKGIMGLPDFAFRQNPPIASNSIVGWNNNTDEEIVVTFNTAAVEGSMGIGTTYSNGSVLQVAPGVKFDFGEGTYTMAGPNVVYMKEITEEEAATLYELPFTATDANGNVKKGVIRFTPARRALIEAENGAVSYNDATYAAGSIIDFPAGEATITAAANEGY

-2339 LSNGSSDVLAPTDLV
+2339 LSNGSSDVLAPTDLA
-2354 MKRTDAGN
+2354 MKRTDAGD
-2362 GKEEVVRHENDGK
+2362 GKEEVVRHENGGK

-2449 DTEGYVTI
+2449 DAEGYVTI

-2520 NGHAEIKKNGELVEG
+2520 NGRAEIKKNGELVEG

-2554 DDGYVFVRWQVEMN
+2554 DDGYVFVRWQVEKN
-2568 NSIIDPD
+2568 YSIIDQD
-2575 SWVGEKFTEDEQAR
+2575 SWVGEKFTEEEQAR
-2589 LLARNTSLSES
+2589 LLALVTSLSEN
-2600 DISEAKL
+2600 DIREAKL
-2607 DFTLEGSGA
+2607 DFTLEDGLYA
-2616 YGLRLTPLFG
+2616 LRLTPLFG

-2709 RSSTQD
+2709 RTSTQD

-2721 FIDYQPVHG
+2721 FPEYQPVHG

-2770 DTHFVFWFFSNY
+2770 NAHFVYWFFSDY

-2804 FDINVV
+2804 FEINVT
-2810 MGYYVDYRIM
+2810 MGYQVNYRIM
-2820 CDGVDIT
+2820 CDGKDIT
-2827 NSDDWANSIGPSIY
+2827 RSDDWASAGTANIY
-2841 NLQGRYGYD
+2841 TLQGLYGYD
-2850 ISKYPTIDDAIDN
+2850 RSKYPTIDDAIDN
-2863 YSEITSSG
+2863 YSEIFKAASRS
-2871 NHTNY
+2871 Y
-2876 VAPGDGMI
+2876 VIPGDGVI
-2884 FWFDENFRLGGN
+2884 FWLNENFRLGGATN
-2896 VGDGRVKYV
+2896 GRIKYV
-2905 YDSVTTEPAAEE
+2905 YDSITVEPAAEE

-2924 IDKQYSGRTD
+2924 IDKQYGGYDD

-2946 MPESDITIVIN
+2946 MPESDITIDIN

-3031 NLRVGIDSAALTAV
+3031 NLRVGVDSAALTAV

-3051 PVAQALNL
+3051 PIAQALNL
-3059 VVDPAGKA
+3059 VVEPAGKA

-3108 SGESLITSAASYN
+3108 SGESLITSAASYS
-3121 ESVTFVV
+3121 ESLTFVM

-3133 SVKAVLNQRAIE
+3133 TVKAVLNAKSVNVAWRFMI
-3145 VTWMYYVKKGENS
+3145 KKGENT
-3158 YVSSSVTTPYMA
+3158 YVGSSATTPYMA

-3185 KTTVVKGDTISF
+3185 KITVVKGDTISF
-3197 EVKLKDANKY
+3197 EVKLKDPNKY

-3212 WLVSSGTMVQNY
+3212 WLDLSGTTAKNY
-3224 DDYNGEYTVTSWKY
+3224 YDYKGEYTLTSWKHN
-3238 KGKNI
+3238 GKAI
-3243 YQLTINAYF
+3243 YQFLINVGF
-3252 DTNNGDIQR
+3252 DMNDGDIQR

-3269 ASGGTIECSSVYPL
+3269 ASGGTIECDSVYPL
-3283 ADSIVKLTAKPEENY
+3283 ADSVVNLIAKPEENY

-3313 DVTVD
+3313 EVTVD

-3380 VIDKATADGIPQG
+3380 VIDKATANGIPQG

-3552 GEEEGE
+3552 GEDDGE

-3592 GMQMKAGSL
+3592 GMQMKVGSL

-3651 GIPGTIDASGNIV
+3651 GIPGTIDVGGNIV

-3681 GVNIAEMTPASGEA
+3681 GVNIAEMTPASSEA

-3715 YTVTVQLQNA
+3715 YTVTVQLHNA

>member
-26 AAGNKTIVI
+26 AAGNMTLMI
-35 NTDGVENGTVEIV
+35 NTEGIENGTVEIV
-48 SIPDDATQDGNKI
+48 SIPDGATQDGNTV
-61 TGLTAKTGF
+61 TGLTAKTSF
-70 ISIKATPKEG
+70 VTVKATPKEG
-80 YEFINW
+80 YEFLNW
-86 TARFTMNNGKTWVP
+86 TVKISPNGKNWLSTA
-100 KTTPNAHYVLKSGNT
+100 KPNSGYVLKSGQT
-115 FGSNPMEIAPGS
+115 FASNPIEIANGTM
-127 VGSAKAYLELT
+127 AKFLQLT
-138 PNFGK
+138 PNFGI

-176 YVGSYTAGNVE
+176 YVGSYNAGNVE

-201 GWTIRYTNGESGI
+201 GWAIRYTNGESGI
-214 VDDLDEYHY
+214 TEDLDPYHY
-223 HDLNMAKTTTWPY
+223 MDLSMRPTTTWPY
-236 DKNPWSTDETV
+236 DKNPWSKDDTV

-253 DLIDTNK
+253 DLISYNR
-260 KGIKHDATITAVFN
+260 KGIKHDITITAMFN
-274 DKTSPNYAL
+274 DKTSPNYTLADDNWKIGMTVRP
-283 QDSYWNIRMHV
+283 QNGNQS
-294 IFQTQTI
+294 I
-301 YYPTITGWDNTT
+301 YSANVTGWDNTT
-313 NEVVV
+313 NEVVA
-318 EFNDIPAA
+318 EFNGAVTAA
-326 DVLKSANECSIF
+326 ELKDANTYFIS
-338 MPIGKSGNTGKTA
+338 MPIGMDGGTIRTASGLTVE
-351 PGLAI
+351 
-356 NFTDDAPKYTY
+356 FTDEKPGYTY
-367 KDENK
+367 GVGDIQGLSPTTYHVGN
-372 LEYGFG
+372 
-378 QYTIDDFADV
+378 FADV

-409 NFKNRGKLTAEHGAV
+409 NLKNRGKLTAEHGAV

-453 EEGYKLLKWIINGAE
+453 EEGYKLLKWIINGTE

-567 SLSFGG
+567 SLSFDG
-573 RETGEKGSWLSWSR
+573 RETGEKGSWLGWSR

-662 YAFAGWEIAGKE
+662 YAFAGWEIGGKE
-674 YSDNPLTIE
+674 YSNNPLTIE

-728 GGSVSITNVPGEK
+728 GESVSLTNVPGEK
-741 SKFVAWHV
+741 SKFVRWHV
-749 EYEKAE
+749 DYEKAE

-766 YALGAGESLTDGT
+766 YTLGEGASYTDGT

-786 YNLRVYPEFERTYSI
+786 YNLRVYPEFEPTYSI

-810 ASFAKPISAIGK
+810 ASFAEPVIAIGK
-822 DTVSGLT
+822 DAVSGLT
-829 KDSAEVTWEIDSTE
+829 KDSNAVTWELESTE
-843 AGYKFS
+843 TGYKFTK
-849 SWGIEYFDT
+849 WGIEYFDT
-858 AKNEWVTD
+858 AKNEWVADPTLA
-866 TTGSSQFERFNYWT
+866 GSFVTYRYWT
-880 PVNGDGRTQ
+880 PVNGDGRM
-889 RSMSAKVTKYD
+889 RPSMSVKVTEYD
-900 LRITPQFA
+900 LRITPQFS
-908 KGNIVEAVADP
+908 KGLTVEAVADP

-930 ADGYFYKY
+930 TDGYFYKNQY
-938 SNSAQLK
+938 AKLK
-945 ATAADGYNFGG
+945 AAAADGYNFGG

-961 KQEDGTYAPAELMKQ
+961 KQEDGTYAPAVAGTHYRAIIGSADTAEITATVLD
-976 YSSASGNEN
+976 YS
-985 TPNMSINVMGY
+985 
-996 DLRFTAKFTK
+996 LRFTAKFTK

-1025 TPDADNR
+1025 TPDAD
-1032 VYGPDDSTGNIVA
+1032 
-1045 TVKATPEE
+1045 
-1053 GYVFGGWNVVDA
+1053 
-1065 ETGNSVMPSEPGFDF
+1065 
-1080 YYEIADGGT
+1080 
-1089 VASNPMGVG
+1089 
-1098 FSKSEMDRYHVNLKI
+1098 
-1113 KPVFG
+1113 
-1118 KGIKVIVGSDNSAYG
+1118 
-1133 TVTPEGENIIS
+1133 
-1144 GTNGRLDFSAK
+1144 
-1155 PAEGCMF
+1155 
-1162 MGWEVTYADGTEI
+1162 
-1175 PDEEKGNMFMF
+1175 
-1186 NVNTVNNDETG
+1186 
-1197 DNNQLLTFNCEKDLK
+1197 
-1212 LTAHFVKKGE
+1212 
-1222 PNFVRYNTN
+1222 
-1231 SYHAG
+1231 
-1236 CLMMP
+1236 
-1241 ESTIYAPG
+1241 
-1249 RTVPSSFTGWSNDL
+1249 
-1263 SEPIVI
+1263 
-1269 TFNAAAQAD
+1269 
-1278 KAVSIFYRYRYTVL
+1278 
-1292 AAPDVSFDFGEGT
+1292 
-1305 EHSNASDSTRSYKY
+1305 
-1319 TFSAEQAATLYELP
+1319 
-1333 FTATDANGN
+1333 
-1342 VKKGVIRFTPARRA
+1342 
-1356 LIEAEN
+1356 
-1362 GAVSYNDATYAAGS
+1362 
-1376 IIDFPAGEA
+1376 
-1385 TITAAANEGYA
+1385 
-1396 FAGWE
+1396 
-1401 IEGVELSEEQA
+1401 
-1412 KSETITFNVPEKFFT
+1412 
-1427 IKARFEVAAKQLYV
+1427 
-1441 ELAQGEHGT
+1441 
-1450 AEFVGVTPDANNRV
+1450 NRV

-1699 IIFDAPAMQSKSGLR
+1699 IVFDAPAMQSKSGLR

-1736 TEHDASRDT
+1736 TVHDASRDT

-1772 GNVKKG
+1772 GNVKNG
-1778 VIRFTPARRA
+1778 VIRFAPARRA

-1844 KSETLTFNVPEK
+1844 KSETLTFTVPEK

-1937 ATLTVLGTKD
+1937 ATLTVLGTQD

-1977 RLIITYLGHQDVK
+1977 KLIITYLGHQDVK

-2004 ETLAVTIT
+2004 EPLAVTIT
-2012 LNGFNDG
+2012 LNDFINDG
-2019 GSLVVL
+2019 GDLVVL

-2049 DMEDTAGPVTS
+2049 GMKDTATGVS
-2060 IGAMYL
+2060 VIGMMRMQ
-2066 HFTNGWDRTK
+2066 FTDGWDRIK

-2105 EAENGAVEFDGT
+2105 EAENGAVEFNGT

-2126 LGTGS
+2126 LGTDS

-2165 FTVPEKFFTIKAKF
+2165 FTVPEKFFTIKARF

-2362 GKEEVVRHENDGK
+2362 GKEEVVRHEDGGK

-2449 DTEGYVTI
+2449 DAEGYVTI

-2499 YCVIQPQFAGDGRLV
+2499 YCMIQPQFAGDGRLV

-2520 NGHAEIKKNGELVEG
+2520 NGRAEFKKNGELVEG
-2535 GEANGI
+2535 GEADGI

-2568 NSIIDPD
+2568 NSITDPD
-2575 SWVGEKFTEDEQAR
+2575 LWVGEKFTEDEQAR

-2600 DISEAKL
+2600 DIREAKL
-2607 DFTLEGSGA
+2607 DFTLEGGIYA
-2616 YGLRLTPLFG
+2616 LRLTPLFG

-2637 NSESEKGTISS
+2637 NSESEKGTLSS

-2709 RSSTQD
+2709 RTGTQD

-2721 FIDYQPVHG
+2721 FPEYQPVHG

-2770 DTHFVFWFFSNY
+2770 NAHFVYWFFSDY

-2804 FDINVV
+2804 FEINVT
-2810 MGYYVDYRIM
+2810 MGYQVNYRIM
-2820 CDGVDIT
+2820 CDGKDIT
-2827 NSDDWANSIGPSIY
+2827 RSDDWASAGTANIY
-2841 NLQGRYGYD
+2841 TLQGLYGYD
-2850 ISKYPTIDDAIDN
+2850 RSKYPTIDDAIDN
-2863 YSEITSSG
+2863 YSEIAKAASRS
-2871 NHTNY
+2871 Y
-2876 VAPGDGMI
+2876 VIPGDGVI
-2884 FWFDENFRLGGN
+2884 FWLNENFRLGGAIN
-2896 VGDGRVKYV
+2896 GRIKYV
-2905 YDSVTTEPAAEE
+2905 YDSITVEPAAEE
-2917 IGITKEL
+2917 IGVTKEL
-2924 IDKQYSGRTD
+2924 IDKQYGAYED

-3031 NLRVGIDSAALTAV
+3031 NLRVGVDSAALTAV

-3108 SGESLITSAASYN
+3108 SGESLITSAASYS
-3121 ESVTFVV
+3121 ESLTFVM

-3133 SVKAVLNQRAIE
+3133 SVKAVLNAKSVNVAWRFMI
-3145 VTWMYYVKKGENS
+3145 KKGENT
-3158 YVSSSVTTPYMA
+3158 YVGGSATTPYMA

-3185 KTTVVKGDTISF
+3185 KITVVKGDTISF
-3197 EVKLKDANKY
+3197 EVKLKDPNKY

-3212 WLVSSGTMVQNY
+3212 WLDLSGTTAKNY
-3224 DDYNGEYTVTSWKY
+3224 YDYKGEYTLTSWKHN
-3238 KGKNI
+3238 GKAI
-3243 YQLTINAYF
+3243 YQFLINVGF
-3252 DTNNGDIQR
+3252 DMNDGDIQR

-3283 ADSIVKLTAKPEENY
+3283 ADSVVNLTAKPEENY
-3298 RLKRWIVTDEYNNAV
+3298 KLKRWIVTDEYNNAV
-3313 DVTVD
+3313 DVAVD

-3338 EFEQTDVRGAEMLAV
+3338 EFEQTDVHGAEILAV

-3362 VIASGALAGDA
+3362 VIASGTLAGDA

-3416 GDWSNGDIACYMP
+3416 GDWSKGDIACYMP

-3467 RISDKEANIKFTS
+3467 RISDKEANIKFTA

-3492 SGAAEPAIDT
+3492 SGAAEPSIDT

-3552 GEEEGE
+3552 GEDDGE

-3580 GDEVTISISAAD
+3580 GDEVTMSISAAD
-3592 GMQMKAGSL
+3592 GMQMKVGSL

-3681 GVNIAEMTPASGEA
+3681 GVNIAKMTPASSEA

-3715 YTVTVQLQNA
+3715 YTVTVQLHNA
-3725 GAADELWDKLTDP
+3725 GAANELWDKLTDP

>member
-70 ISIKATPKEG
+70 VTVKATPKEG
-80 YEFINW
+80 YELLNW
-86 TARFTMNNGKTWVP
+86 TVKISTNGTKWLSTA
-100 KTTPNAHYVLKSGNT
+100 KPNSGYVLKSGQT
-115 FGSNPMEIAPGS
+115 FASNPIEIANGTM
-127 VGSAKAYLELT
+127 AKYLQLT
-138 PNFGK
+138 PNFGI

-163 NTGKQLTEKTEKG
+163 NTGKQLTEKTERG
-176 YVGSYTAGNVE
+176 YVGSYNAGNVE

-201 GWTIRYTNGESGI
+201 GWAIRYTNGESGI
-214 VDDLDEYHY
+214 TEDLDPYHY
-223 HDLNMAKTTTWPY
+223 MDLSMRPTTTWPY
-236 DKNPWSTDETV
+236 DKNPWSKDDTV

-253 DLIDTNK
+253 DLISYNR
-260 KGIKHDATITAVFN
+260 KGIKHDITITAMFN
-274 DKTSPNYAL
+274 DKTSPNYTLADDNWKIGMTVRP
-283 QDSYWNIRMHV
+283 QNGNQS
-294 IFQTQTI
+294 I
-301 YYPTITGWDNTT
+301 YSANVTGWDNTT
-313 NEVVV
+313 NEVVA
-318 EFNDIPAA
+318 EFNGAVTAA
-326 DVLKSANECSIF
+326 ELKDANTYFIS
-338 MPIGKSGNTGKTA
+338 MPIGMDGGTIRTASGLTVE
-351 PGLAI
+351 
-356 NFTDDAPKYTY
+356 FTDEKPGYTY
-367 KDENK
+367 GVGDIQGLSPTTYHVGN
-372 LEYGFG
+372 
-378 QYTIDDFADV
+378 FADV

-409 NFKNRGKLTAEHGAV
+409 NLKNRGKLTAEHGAV

-439 VPDGDGDATMTAVP
+439 ITDSDGEATMTAVP
-453 EEGYKLLKWIINGAE
+453 EEGYKLLKWIINGTE

-647 VAAGEITLQAKADEG
+647 VAAGKITLQAKADEG

-728 GGSVSITNVPGEK
+728 GESVSITNVPGKK

-766 YALGAGESLTDGT
+766 YTLGDDTSLSDGT

-786 YNLRVYPEFERTYSI
+786 YNIKVYPEFERTYSI

-810 ASFAKPISAIGK
+810 ASFVEPISAIGK
-822 DTVSGLT
+822 DAVSGLT
-829 KDSAEVTWEIDSTE
+829 KDSAAVTWEREVET
-843 AGYKFS
+843 GYRFDK
-849 SWGIEYFDT
+849 WGIEYFDT
-858 AKNEWVTD
+858 AKNEWVADPTM
-866 TTGSSQFERFNYWT
+866 TGSTVIYRFWT
-880 PVNGDGRTQ
+880 PVNGDGR
-889 RSMSAKVTKYD
+889 RRPSMSAKVTEYD
-900 LRITPQFA
+900 LRITPQFS
-908 KGNIVEAVADP
+908 KGLTVEAVADP

-930 ADGYFYKY
+930 TDGYFYKNQY
-938 SNSAQLK
+938 AKLK
-945 ATAADGYNFGG
+945 AAAADGYNFGG

-961 KQEDGTYAPAELMKQ
+961 KQEDGIYAPAVAGTH
-976 YSSASGNEN
+976 YRAIIGSADTAEITAAVLDHS
-985 TPNMSINVMGY
+985 
-996 DLRFTAKFTK
+996 LRFTAKFTK

-1025 TPDADNR
+1025 TPDANNR

-1053 GYVFGGWNVVDA
+1053 GYVFGGWEVVNG
-1065 ETGNSVMPSEPGFDF
+1065 ETGNSVSPSETGYSFH
-1080 YYEIADGGT
+1080 YEIADGGT
-1089 VASNPMGVG
+1089 VASNPMSVG
-1098 FSKSEMDRYHVNLKI
+1098 FSKSEMDSYHVNLKI

-1118 KGIKVIVGSDNSAYG
+1118 KGIKVTVGSDNSAYG

-1155 PAEGCMF
+1155 PADGCLF
-1162 MGWEVTYADGTEI
+1162 MGWEVTYADGTAI
-1175 PDEEKGNMFMF
+1175 PDAEKGNMFMF
-1186 NVNTVNNDETG
+1186 NVNTVDNDETG
-1197 DNNQLLTFNCEKDLK
+1197 DNNQLTIFECEKDLK

-1319 TFSAEQAATLYELP
+1319 TFSEEEAATLYELP

-1342 VKKGVIRFTPARRA
+1342 VKKGVIRFAPARRA

-1362 GAVSYNDATYAAGS
+1362 GAVSYNNATYAAGS

-1427 IKARFEVAAKQLYV
+1427 IKAR
-1441 ELAQGEHGT
+1441 
-1450 AEFVGVTPDANNRV
+1450 
-1464 YGPDDS
+1464 
-1470 TGNIVATV
+1470 
-1478 KATPEEGYAF
+1478 
-1488 GGWTILNADTG
+1488 
-1499 KKAVGLMGGQY
+1499 
-1510 GNYFLEDGESE
+1510 
-1521 ASNPLRIGFS
+1521 
-1531 KHSSANFHVNLKLV
+1531 
-1545 PVFGKEMKVTVAS
+1545 
-1558 DNSEYGTVTPE
+1558 
-1569 GENIVSSVGGKL
+1569 
-1581 DFGAKP
+1581 
-1587 AEDCL
+1587 
-1592 FMGWEITYAD
+1592 
-1602 GTEIPEKEKDNLFSF
+1602 
-1617 NTNSTDND
+1617 
-1625 ATGDNNQLTIFS
+1625 
-1637 CEKDLKLTAHFVKKG
+1637 
-1652 EPNFVRYNSHK
+1652 
-1663 SDRGSMQ
+1663 
-1670 APRVTVFAPNMTLPS
+1670 
-1685 SYTGWSNDVSEPIV
+1685 
-1699 IIFDAPAMQSKSGLR
+1699 
-1714 LFYRYKSTD
+1714 
-1723 LTAAGVTFNLGEG
+1723 
-1736 TEHDASRDT
+1736 
-1745 TKYYVY
+1745 
-1751 NITAEEAATLYELPF
+1751 
-1766 TATDAN
+1766 
-1772 GNVKKG
+1772 
-1778 VIRFTPARRA
+1778 
-1788 LIEAENGAVSYNDAT
+1788 
-1803 YAAGS
+1803 
-1808 IIDFPAGEAT
+1808 
-1818 ITAAANEGYAFAGW
+1818 
-1832 EIEGVELSEEQA
+1832 
-1844 KSETLTFNVPEK
+1844 
-1856 FFTIKAKF
+1856 F

-2126 LGTGS
+2126 LGTDS
-2131 ATITAAANEGY
+2131 ATITAAANGGY

-2151 VELSEEQAKSETLT
+2151 VELSEEQAKSETIT

-2362 GKEEVVRHENDGK
+2362 GKEEVVRHENGGK

-2449 DTEGYVTI
+2449 DAEGYVTI

-2520 NGHAEIKKNGELVEG
+2520 NGRAEFKKNGELVEG
-2535 GEANGI
+2535 GEADGI

-2554 DDGYVFVRWQVEMN
+2554 DDGYVFVRWQVEKN
-2568 NSIIDPD
+2568 YSIIDQD
-2575 SWVGEKFTEDEQAR
+2575 SWVGEKFTEEEQAR
-2589 LLARNTSLSES
+2589 LLALVTSLSEN
-2600 DISEAKL
+2600 DIREAKL
-2607 DFTLEGSGA
+2607 DFTLEDGLYA
-2616 YGLRLTPLFG
+2616 LRLTPLFG

-2721 FIDYQPVHG
+2721 FLEYQPVHG

-2770 DTHFVFWFFSNY
+2770 NAHFVYWFFSDY

-2804 FDINVV
+2804 FEINVT
-2810 MGYYVDYRIM
+2810 MGYQVNYRIM
-2820 CDGVDIT
+2820 CDGKDIT
-2827 NSDDWANSIGPSIY
+2827 RSDDWASAGTANIY
-2841 NLQGRYGYD
+2841 ALQGLYGYNR
-2850 ISKYPTIDDAIDN
+2850 SKYPTIDDAIDN
-2863 YSEITSSG
+2863 YSEIAKAASRS
-2871 NHTNY
+2871 Y
-2876 VAPGDGMI
+2876 VIPGDGVI
-2884 FWFDENFRLGGN
+2884 FWLNENFRLGGAIN
-2896 VGDGRVKYV
+2896 GRIKYV
-2905 YDSVTTEPAAEE
+2905 YDSITVEPAAEE
-2917 IGITKEL
+2917 IGVTKEL
-2924 IDKQYSGRTD
+2924 IDKQYGAYED

-3031 NLRVGIDSAALTAV
+3031 NLRVGVDSAALTAV

-3051 PVAQALNL
+3051 PVAQAINL

-3088 SLGDLDDYYEF
+3088 SLGDVDDYYEF

-3108 SGESLITSAASYN
+3108 SGESLITSAASYS
-3121 ESVTFVV
+3121 ESLTFVM

-3133 SVKAVLNQRAIE
+3133 TVKAVLNAKSVNVSWRFMI
-3145 VTWMYYVKKGENS
+3145 KKGENT
-3158 YVSSSVTTPYMA
+3158 YVGSSAITPYMA
-3170 DISIWKN
+3170 DMSIWKN
-3177 GVYQDPNS
+3177 GVLQDPNS
-3185 KTTVVKGDTISF
+3185 KITVVKGDTISF
-3197 EVKLKDANKY
+3197 EVKLKDPNKY

-3212 WLVSSGTMVQNY
+3212 WLDLSGTTAKNY
-3224 DDYNGEYTVTSWKY
+3224 YDYKGEYTVTSWKFR
-3238 KGKNI
+3238 GKKI
-3243 YQLTINAYF
+3243 YQFLINVGF
-3252 DTNNGDIQR
+3252 DMNDGDIQR

-3283 ADSIVKLTAKPEENY
+3283 ADSVVKLTAKPEENY

-3362 VIASGALAGDA
+3362 VIASGTLAGDA

-3552 GEEEGE
+3552 GEDDGE

-3592 GMQMKAGSL
+3592 GMQMKVGSL

-3651 GIPGTIDASGNIV
+3651 GILGTIDASGNIV

-3681 GVNIAEMTPASGEA
+3681 GMNIAEMTPASSEA

-3715 YTVTVQLQNA
+3715 YTVTVQLHNA
-3725 GAADELWDKLTDP
+3725 GAANELWDKLTDP

>member
-26 AAGNKTIVI
+26 AAGNMTLMI
-35 NTDGVENGTVEIV
+35 NTEGIENGTVEIV
-48 SIPDDATQDGNKI
+48 SIPDGATQDGNTV
-61 TGLTAKTGF
+61 TGLTAKTSF
-70 ISIKATPKEG
+70 VTVKATPKEG
-80 YEFINW
+80 YEFLNW
-86 TARFTMNNGKTWVP
+86 TVKISPNGKKWLSTA
-100 KTTPNAHYVLKSGNT
+100 KPNSGYVLKSGQT
-115 FGSNPMEIAPGS
+115 FASNPIEIANGPM
-127 VGSAKAYLELT
+127 AKFLQLT
-138 PNFGK
+138 PNFGI

-176 YVGSYTAGNVE
+176 YVGSYNAGNVE

-214 VDDLDEYHY
+214 TEDLDAYHY
-223 HDLNMAKTTTWPY
+223 MDLSMRPTTTWPY
-236 DKNPWSTDETV
+236 DQNPWSKDDTV

-253 DLIDTNK
+253 DLISYNR
-260 KGIKHDATITAVFN
+260 KGIKHDITITAMFN
-274 DKTSPNYAL
+274 DKTSPNYTLADDNWKIGMTVRP
-283 QDSYWNIRMHV
+283 QNGNQS
-294 IFQTQTI
+294 I
-301 YYPTITGWDNTT
+301 YSANVTGWDNTT
-313 NEVVV
+313 NEVVA
-318 EFNDIPAA
+318 EFNGAVTAA
-326 DVLKSANECSIF
+326 ELKDANTYFIS
-338 MPIGKSGNTGKTA
+338 MPIGMDGGTIRTASGLTVE
-351 PGLAI
+351 
-356 NFTDDAPKYTY
+356 FTDEKPGYTY
-367 KDENK
+367 GVGDIQGLSPTTYHVGN
-372 LEYGFG
+372 
-378 QYTIDDFADV
+378 FADV

-409 NFKNRGKLTAEHGAV
+409 NLKNRGKLTAEHGAV

-453 EEGYKLLKWIINGAE
+453 EEGYKLLKWIINGTE

-523 GTVTGWSNDTDEQVV
+523 GTVTGWSDDTDEQVV

-567 SLSFGG
+567 SLSFDG

-674 YSDNPLTIE
+674 YSNNPLTIE
-683 ADGKFFIIK
+683 SDGKFFIIK

-700 VSTGEGIVSEGAAR
+700 VSTGEGIVSEGVSR

-728 GGSVSITNVPGEK
+728 GESVSLTNVPGEK
-741 SKFVAWHV
+741 SKFARWHV
-749 EYEKAE
+749 DYEKAE

-766 YALGAGESLTDGT
+766 YTLGEGASYTDGT
-779 ITIVAKE
+779 ITIVTKE
-786 YNLRVYPEFERTYSI
+786 YNIKVYPEFERTYSI

-810 ASFAKPISAIGK
+810 ASFAEPVSAIGK
-822 DTVSGLT
+822 DAVSGLT
-829 KDSAEVTWEIDSTE
+829 KDSAAVTWEREVET
-843 AGYKFS
+843 GYRFDK
-849 SWGIEYFDT
+849 WGIEYFDT
-858 AKNEWVTD
+858 AKNEWVAD
-866 TTGSSQFERFNYWT
+866 PTGGGSTAIYRYWT
-880 PVNGDGRTQ
+880 PVNGDGRM
-889 RSMSAKVTKYD
+889 RPSMSVKVTEYD
-900 LRITPQFA
+900 LRITPQFS
-908 KGNIVEAVADP
+908 KGLTVEAVADP

-930 ADGYFYKY
+930 TDGYFYK
-938 SNSAQLK
+938 NQTAKLK
-945 ATAADGYNFGG
+945 AAAADGYNFGG

-961 KQEDGTYAPAELMKQ
+961 KQEDGIYAPAVAGTH
-976 YSSASGNEN
+976 YRAIIGSADTAEITAAVLDHS
-985 TPNMSINVMGY
+985 
-996 DLRFTAKFTK
+996 LRFTAKFT
-1006 QLYVEL
+1006 
-1012 AQGEHGTAEFVGV
+1012 
-1025 TPDADNR
+1025 
-1032 VYGPDDSTGNIVA
+1032 
-1045 TVKATPEE
+1045 
-1053 GYVFGGWNVVDA
+1053 
-1065 ETGNSVMPSEPGFDF
+1065 
-1080 YYEIADGGT
+1080 
-1089 VASNPMGVG
+1089 
-1098 FSKSEMDRYHVNLKI
+1098 
-1113 KPVFG
+1113 
-1118 KGIKVIVGSDNSAYG
+1118 
-1133 TVTPEGENIIS
+1133 
-1144 GTNGRLDFSAK
+1144 
-1155 PAEGCMF
+1155 
-1162 MGWEVTYADGTEI
+1162 
-1175 PDEEKGNMFMF
+1175 
-1186 NVNTVNNDETG
+1186 
-1197 DNNQLLTFNCEKDLK
+1197 
-1212 LTAHFVKKGE
+1212 
-1222 PNFVRYNTN
+1222 
-1231 SYHAG
+1231 
-1236 CLMMP
+1236 
-1241 ESTIYAPG
+1241 
-1249 RTVPSSFTGWSNDL
+1249 
-1263 SEPIVI
+1263 
-1269 TFNAAAQAD
+1269 
-1278 KAVSIFYRYRYTVL
+1278 
-1292 AAPDVSFDFGEGT
+1292 
-1305 EHSNASDSTRSYKY
+1305 
-1319 TFSAEQAATLYELP
+1319 
-1333 FTATDANGN
+1333 
-1342 VKKGVIRFTPARRA
+1342 
-1356 LIEAEN
+1356 
-1362 GAVSYNDATYAAGS
+1362 
-1376 IIDFPAGEA
+1376 
-1385 TITAAANEGYA
+1385 
-1396 FAGWE
+1396 
-1401 IEGVELSEEQA
+1401 
-1412 KSETITFNVPEKFFT
+1412 
-1427 IKARFEVAAKQLYV
+1427 KQLYV

-1602 GTEIPEKEKDNLFSF
+1602 GTEIPEKEKGNLFSF

-1652 EPNFVRYNSHK
+1652 EPNFVRYNSNK
-1663 SDRGSMQ
+1663 SDSGSMQ
-1670 APRVTVFAPNMTLPS
+1670 APRVTVLAPNMTLPS

-1699 IIFDAPAMQSKSGLR
+1699 IVFDAPAMQSKSGLR

-1778 VIRFTPARRA
+1778 VIRFAPARRA
-1788 LIEAENGAVSYNDAT
+1788 LIEAENGAVSYNNAT

-1844 KSETLTFNVPEK
+1844 KSETLTFTVPEK
-1856 FFTIKAKF
+1856 FFTIKARF
-1864 EVENKV
+1864 EAENKV

-1977 RLIITYLGHQDVK
+1977 KLIITYLGPQDQK

-2004 ETLAVTIT
+2004 EPLAVTIT
-2012 LNGFNDG
+2012 LNDFFNDSG
-2019 GSLVVL
+2019 DLVVL
-2025 KKYMGMMRDNAPDI
+2025 KKFMGMMRANVPDI

-2049 DMEDTAGPVTS
+2049 GMKDTATGVS
-2060 IGAMYL
+2060 AIGMMRMQ
-2066 HFTNGWDRTK
+2066 FTDGWDRTK
-2076 TYHFSIVDESGNVLK
+2076 TYNFSIVDENGNVLK

-2105 EAENGAVEFDGT
+2105 EAENGAVEFGGT

-2126 LGTGS
+2126 LGTDS

-2265 VDKDVTVTA
+2265 VDKDVAVTA

-2362 GKEEVVRHENDGK
+2362 GKEEVVRHENGGK

-2449 DTEGYVTI
+2449 DAEGYVTI

-2520 NGHAEIKKNGELVEG
+2520 NGRAEFKKNGELVES
-2535 GEANGI
+2535 GEADGI

-2721 FIDYQPVHG
+2721 FLEYQPVHG

-2946 MPESDITIVIN
+2946 MPESDITIDIN
-2957 VRRIGYSQITAQ
+2957 IRRIGYSQITAQ

-2985 GGDGYYREGIYL
+2985 GGDGYYREGTYL

-3031 NLRVGIDSAALTAV
+3031 NLKVGADSAALTAV

-3108 SGESLITSAASYN
+3108 SGESLITSAECYG
-3121 ESVTFVV
+3121 ESVTFVM

-3133 SVKAVLNQRAIE
+3133 SVKAVLNAKSVNVAWRFMI
-3145 VTWMYYVKKGENS
+3145 KKGENT
-3158 YVSSSVTTPYMA
+3158 YVGSSAITPYMA
-3170 DISIWKN
+3170 DMSIWKN
-3177 GVYQDPNS
+3177 GVLQDPNS
-3185 KTTVVKGDTISF
+3185 KITVVKGDTISF
-3197 EVKLKDANKY
+3197 EVKLKDPNKY

-3212 WLVSSGTMVQNY
+3212 WLDLSGTTAKNY
-3224 DDYNGEYTVTSWKY
+3224 YDYKGEYTVTSWKFR
-3238 KGKNI
+3238 GKKI
-3243 YQLTINAYF
+3243 YQFLISVGF
-3252 DTNNGDIQR
+3252 DMNDGDIQR

-3269 ASGGTIECSSVYPL
+3269 ASGGTIECDSVYPL
-3283 ADSIVKLTAKPEENY
+3283 ADSVVNLIAKPEENY

-3313 DVTVD
+3313 DVAVD

-3338 EFEQTDVRGAEMLAV
+3338 EFEQTDASGAEILAV

-3362 VIASGALAGDA
+3362 VIASGTLAGDA

-3429 LNQGVIFIAHNGEQ
+3429 LNQSVIFIAHNGEQ

-3492 SGAAEPAIDT
+3492 SGAAEPTIDT

-3552 GEEEGE
+3552 GEDEGE

-3580 GDEVTISISAAD
+3580 GDEVTVSISAAD

-3738 SQTLPWWKYAEQQ
+3738 SQTLPWWKYAEHQQ
-3751 RNSGYYPRY
+3751 SYGKYPRY

>member
-26 AAGNKTIVI
+26 AAGNMTLMI
-35 NTDGVENGTVEIV
+35 NTEGIENGTVEIV
-48 SIPDDATQDGNKI
+48 SIPDGATQDGNTV
-61 TGLTAKTGF
+61 TGLTAKTSF
-70 ISIKATPKEG
+70 VTVKATPKEG
-80 YEFINW
+80 YEFLNW
-86 TARFTMNNGKTWVP
+86 TVKISPNGTKWLSTA
-100 KTTPNAHYVLKSGNT
+100 KPNSGYVLKSGQT
-115 FGSNPMEIAPGS
+115 FASNPIEIANGTM
-127 VGSAKAYLELT
+127 AKFLQLT
-138 PNFGK
+138 PNFGI

-176 YVGSYTAGNVE
+176 YVGSYNAGNVE

-201 GWTIRYTNGESGI
+201 GWAIRYTNGESGI
-214 VDDLDEYHY
+214 TEDLDPYHY
-223 HDLNMAKTTTWPY
+223 MDLSMRPTTTWPY
-236 DKNPWSTDETV
+236 DKNPWSKDDTV

-253 DLIDTNK
+253 DLISYNR
-260 KGIKHDATITAVFN
+260 KGIKHDITITAMFN
-274 DKTSPNYAL
+274 DKTSPNYTLADDNWKIGMTVRP
-283 QDSYWNIRMHV
+283 QNGNQS
-294 IFQTQTI
+294 I
-301 YYPTITGWDNTT
+301 YSANVTGWDNTT
-313 NEVVV
+313 NEVVA
-318 EFNDIPAA
+318 EFNGAVTAA
-326 DVLKSANECSIF
+326 ELKDANTYFIS
-338 MPIGKSGNTGKTA
+338 MPIGMDGGTIRTASGLTVE
-351 PGLAI
+351 
-356 NFTDDAPKYTY
+356 FTDEKPGYTY
-367 KDENK
+367 GVGDIQGLSPTTYHVGN
-372 LEYGFG
+372 
-378 QYTIDDFADV
+378 FADV

-439 VPDGDGDATMTAVP
+439 ITDSDGEATMTAVP
-453 EEGYKLLKWIINGAE
+453 EEGYKLLKWIINGTE

-700 VSTGEGIVSEGAAR
+700 VSTGEGIVSEGATR

-728 GGSVSITNVPGEK
+728 GESVSITNVPGKK

-766 YALGAGESLTDGT
+766 YTLGNDTSLSDGT

-786 YNLRVYPEFERTYSI
+786 YNLRVYPEFEPTYSI

-810 ASFAKPISAIGK
+810 ASFAEPVSAIGK
-822 DTVSGLT
+822 DAVSGLT
-829 KDSAEVTWEIDSTE
+829 KDSAAVTWEREVET
-843 AGYKFS
+843 GYRFVK
-849 SWGIEYFDT
+849 WGIEYFDT
-858 AKNEWVTD
+858 AKNEWVAD
-866 TTGSSQFERFNYWT
+866 PTGGGSTAIYRYWT
-880 PVNGDGRTQ
+880 PVNGDGRM
-889 RSMSAKVTKYD
+889 RPSMSVKVTEYD
-900 LRITPQFA
+900 LRITPQFS
-908 KGNIVEAVADP
+908 KGLTVEAVADP

-930 ADGYFYKY
+930 TDGYFYKNQY
-938 SNSAQLK
+938 AKLK
-945 ATAADGYNFGG
+945 AAATDGYAFGG

-961 KQEDGTYAPAELMKQ
+961 KQEDGTYAPAVAGTH
-976 YSSASGNEN
+976 YRAIIGSADTAEITAAVLDHS
-985 TPNMSINVMGY
+985 
-996 DLRFTAKFTK
+996 LRFTAKFTK

-1025 TPDADNR
+1025 TPDANNR

-1053 GYVFGGWNVVDA
+1053 GYVFGGWDVVDA

-1319 TFSAEQAATLYELP
+1319 TFSE
-1333 FTATDANGN
+1333 
-1342 VKKGVIRFTPARRA
+1342 
-1356 LIEAEN
+1356 
-1362 GAVSYNDATYAAGS
+1362 
-1376 IIDFPAGEA
+1376 
-1385 TITAAANEGYA
+1385 
-1396 FAGWE
+1396 
-1401 IEGVELSEEQA
+1401 
-1412 KSETITFNVPEKFFT
+1412 
-1427 IKARFEVAAKQLYV
+1427 
-1441 ELAQGEHGT
+1441 
-1450 AEFVGVTPDANNRV
+1450 
-1464 YGPDDS
+1464 
-1470 TGNIVATV
+1470 
-1478 KATPEEGYAF
+1478 
-1488 GGWTILNADTG
+1488 
-1499 KKAVGLMGGQY
+1499 
-1510 GNYFLEDGESE
+1510 
-1521 ASNPLRIGFS
+1521 
-1531 KHSSANFHVNLKLV
+1531 
-1545 PVFGKEMKVTVAS
+1545 
-1558 DNSEYGTVTPE
+1558 
-1569 GENIVSSVGGKL
+1569 
-1581 DFGAKP
+1581 
-1587 AEDCL
+1587 
-1592 FMGWEITYAD
+1592 
-1602 GTEIPEKEKDNLFSF
+1602 
-1617 NTNSTDND
+1617 
-1625 ATGDNNQLTIFS
+1625 
-1637 CEKDLKLTAHFVKKG
+1637 
-1652 EPNFVRYNSHK
+1652 
-1663 SDRGSMQ
+1663 
-1670 APRVTVFAPNMTLPS
+1670 
-1685 SYTGWSNDVSEPIV
+1685 
-1699 IIFDAPAMQSKSGLR
+1699 
-1714 LFYRYKSTD
+1714 
-1723 LTAAGVTFNLGEG
+1723 
-1736 TEHDASRDT
+1736 
-1745 TKYYVY
+1745 
-1751 NITAEEAATLYELPF
+1751 EEAATLYELPF

-1778 VIRFTPARRA
+1778 VIRFAPARRA
-1788 LIEAENGAVSYNDAT
+1788 LIEAENGAVSYNNAT

-1844 KSETLTFNVPEK
+1844 KSETLTFTVPEK

-2025 KKYMGMMRDNAPDI
+2025 KKYMGMMRADAPDI

-2105 EAENGAVEFDGT
+2105 DAENGAVEFDGT

-2362 GKEEVVRHENDGK
+2362 GKEEVVRHENGGK

-2449 DTEGYVTI
+2449 DAEGYVTI

-2520 NGHAEIKKNGELVEG
+2520 NGRAEFKKNGELVES
-2535 GEANGI
+2535 GEADGI

-2568 NSIIDPD
+2568 NSITDPD
-2575 SWVGEKFTEDEQAR
+2575 LWVGEKFTEEEQAR

-2600 DISEAKL
+2600 DIREAKL
-2607 DFTLEGSGA
+2607 DFTLEGGIYA
-2616 YGLRLTPLFG
+2616 LRLTPLFG

-2709 RSSTQD
+2709 RTSTQD

-2721 FIDYQPVHG
+2721 FPEYQPVHG

-2770 DTHFVFWFFSNY
+2770 NAHFVYWFFSDY

-2804 FDINVV
+2804 FEINVT
-2810 MGYYVDYRIM
+2810 MGYQVNYRIM

-2827 NSDDWANSIGPSIY
+2827 RSDDWASAGTANIY
-2841 NLQGRYGYD
+2841 TLQGLYGYD
-2850 ISKYPTIDDAIDN
+2850 RSKYPTIDDAIDN
-2863 YSEITSSG
+2863 YSEIFKAASRS
-2871 NHTNY
+2871 Y
-2876 VAPGDGMI
+2876 VIPGDGVI
-2884 FWFDENFRLGGN
+2884 FWLNENFRLGGATN
-2896 VGDGRVKYV
+2896 GRIKYV
-2905 YDSVTTEPAAEE
+2905 YDSITVEPAAEE

-2924 IDKQYSGRTD
+2924 IDKQYGGYDD

-2946 MPESDITIVIN
+2946 MPESDITIDIN

-3031 NLRVGIDSAALTAV
+3031 TIKVGADSAALTAV
-3045 FEEDTN
+3045 FEEDPE

-3067 NVLVNGAKGVTGAFE
+3067 NVLVNGANGVTGAFE
-3082 GESVTV
+3082 GESITV
-3088 SLGDLDDYYEF
+3088 SLGDLDDDYRF

-3108 SGESLITSAASYN
+3108 SGESLITSAESYGK
-3121 ESVTFVV
+3121 SVTFVM

-3133 SVKAVLNQRAIE
+3133 SVKAVLNAKSVNVAWRFMI
-3145 VTWMYYVKKGENS
+3145 KKGANT
-3158 YVSSSVTTPYMA
+3158 YVGSSATTPYMA

-3185 KTTVVKGDTISF
+3185 KITVVKGDTISF
-3197 EVKLKDANKY
+3197 EVKLKDPNKY

-3212 WLVSSGTMVQNY
+3212 WLDLSGTTAKNY
-3224 DDYNGEYTVTSWKY
+3224 YDYKGEYTVTSWKFR
-3238 KGKNI
+3238 GKKI
-3243 YQLTINAYF
+3243 YQFLINVGF
-3252 DTNNGDIQR
+3252 DMNDGDIQR

-3269 ASGGTIECSSVYPL
+3269 ASGGTIECDSVYPL
-3283 ADSIVKLTAKPEENY
+3283 ADSVVNLIAKPEENY

-3313 DVTVD
+3313 EVTVD

-3338 EFEQTDVRGAEMLAV
+3338 EFEQTDASGAEILAV

-3362 VIASGALAGDA
+3362 VIASGTLAGDA

-3429 LNQGVIFIAHNGEQ
+3429 LNQSVIFIAHNGEQ

-3492 SGAAEPAIDT
+3492 SGAAEPTIDT

-3552 GEEEGE
+3552 GEDEGE

-3566 VGGTLTPSRTRANE
+3566 IGGTLTPSRTRANE
-3580 GDEVTISISAAD
+3580 GDEVTVSISAAD

-3651 GIPGTIDASGNIV
+3651 GIPGTIDAGGNIV

-3715 YTVTVQLQNA
+3715 YTVTVQLHNA

-3738 SQTLPWWKYAEQQ
+3738 SQTLPWWKYAEHQQ
-3751 RNSGYYPRY
+3751 SYGKYPRY

>member
-21 PAQVL
+21 PTQAL
-26 AAGNKTIVI
+26 AAGNMTLMI
-35 NTDGVENGTVEIV
+35 NTEGIENGTVEIV
-48 SIPDDATQDGNKI
+48 SIPDGATQEGNKVS
-61 TGLTAKTGF
+61 GLTAKTGF
-70 ISIKATPKEG
+70 VTVKATPKEG
-80 YEFINW
+80 YEFLNW
-86 TARFTMNNGKTWVP
+86 TVKISTNGTKWLSTA
-100 KTTPNAHYVLKSGNT
+100 KPNSGYVLKSGQT
-115 FGSNPMEIAPGS
+115 FASNPIEIANGTM
-127 VGSAKAYLELT
+127 AKFLQLT
-138 PNFGK
+138 PNFGI

-176 YVGSYTAGNVE
+176 YVGSYNAGNVE

-214 VDDLDEYHY
+214 TEDLDAYHY
-223 HDLNMAKTTTWPY
+223 MDLSMRPTTTWPY
-236 DKNPWSTDETV
+236 DKNPWSKDDTV

-253 DLIDTNK
+253 DLISYNR
-260 KGIKHDATITAVFN
+260 KGIKHDITITAVFN
-274 DKTSPNYAL
+274 DKTSPNYTLADDNWKIGMTVRP
-283 QDSYWNIRMHV
+283 QNGNQS
-294 IFQTQTI
+294 I
-301 YYPTITGWDNTT
+301 YSANVTGWDNTT
-313 NEVVV
+313 NEVVA
-318 EFNDIPAA
+318 EFNGAVTAA
-326 DVLKSANECSIF
+326 ELKDANTYFIS
-338 MPIGKSGNTGKTA
+338 MPIGMDGGTIRTASGLTVE
-351 PGLAI
+351 
-356 NFTDDAPKYTY
+356 FTDEKPGYTY
-367 KDENK
+367 GVGDIQGLSPDTYHVGN
-372 LEYGFG
+372 
-378 QYTIDDFADV
+378 FADV

-409 NFKNRGKLTAEHGAV
+409 NLKNRGRLTAEHGAV

-453 EEGYKLLKWIINGAE
+453 EEGYKLLKWIINGTE

-553 YYRLNK
+553 YYRLNN

-662 YAFAGWEIAGKE
+662 YAFAGWEIGGKE

-728 GGSVSITNVPGEK
+728 GESVSITNVPGEK
-741 SKFVAWHV
+741 SKFVRWHV
-749 EYEKAE
+749 DYEKAE

-766 YALGAGESLTDGT
+766 YTLGEGASYTDGT

-786 YNLRVYPEFERTYSI
+786 YNIKVYPEFERTYSI

-810 ASFAKPISAIGK
+810 ASFAEPVSAIGK
-822 DTVSGLT
+822 DAVSGLT
-829 KDSAEVTWEIDSTE
+829 KDSAAVTWEREVET
-843 AGYKFS
+843 GYRFVK
-849 SWGIEYFDT
+849 WGIEYFDT
-858 AKNEWVTD
+858 AKNEWVAD
-866 TTGSSQFERFNYWT
+866 PTGGGSTAIYRYWT
-880 PVNGDGRTQ
+880 PVNGDGRM
-889 RSMSAKVTKYD
+889 RPSMSVKVTEYD
-900 LRITPQFA
+900 LRITPQFS
-908 KGNIVEAVADP
+908 KGLTVEAVADP

-930 ADGYFYKY
+930 TDGYFYKNQY
-938 SNSAQLK
+938 AKLK
-945 ATAADGYNFGG
+945 AAAADGYNFGG

-961 KQEDGTYAPAELMKQ
+961 KQEDGTYAPAVAGTH
-976 YSSASGNEN
+976 YRAIIGSADTAEITAAVLDHS
-985 TPNMSINVMGY
+985 
-996 DLRFTAKFTK
+996 LRFTAKFT
-1006 QLYVEL
+1006 
-1012 AQGEHGTAEFVGV
+1012 
-1025 TPDADNR
+1025 
-1032 VYGPDDSTGNIVA
+1032 
-1045 TVKATPEE
+1045 
-1053 GYVFGGWNVVDA
+1053 
-1065 ETGNSVMPSEPGFDF
+1065 
-1080 YYEIADGGT
+1080 
-1089 VASNPMGVG
+1089 
-1098 FSKSEMDRYHVNLKI
+1098 
-1113 KPVFG
+1113 
-1118 KGIKVIVGSDNSAYG
+1118 
-1133 TVTPEGENIIS
+1133 
-1144 GTNGRLDFSAK
+1144 
-1155 PAEGCMF
+1155 
-1162 MGWEVTYADGTEI
+1162 
-1175 PDEEKGNMFMF
+1175 
-1186 NVNTVNNDETG
+1186 
-1197 DNNQLLTFNCEKDLK
+1197 
-1212 LTAHFVKKGE
+1212 
-1222 PNFVRYNTN
+1222 
-1231 SYHAG
+1231 
-1236 CLMMP
+1236 
-1241 ESTIYAPG
+1241 
-1249 RTVPSSFTGWSNDL
+1249 
-1263 SEPIVI
+1263 
-1269 TFNAAAQAD
+1269 
-1278 KAVSIFYRYRYTVL
+1278 
-1292 AAPDVSFDFGEGT
+1292 
-1305 EHSNASDSTRSYKY
+1305 
-1319 TFSAEQAATLYELP
+1319 
-1333 FTATDANGN
+1333 
-1342 VKKGVIRFTPARRA
+1342 
-1356 LIEAEN
+1356 
-1362 GAVSYNDATYAAGS
+1362 
-1376 IIDFPAGEA
+1376 
-1385 TITAAANEGYA
+1385 
-1396 FAGWE
+1396 
-1401 IEGVELSEEQA
+1401 
-1412 KSETITFNVPEKFFT
+1412 
-1427 IKARFEVAAKQLYV
+1427 KQLYV

-1699 IIFDAPAMQSKSGLR
+1699 IVFDAPAMQSKSGLR

-1736 TEHDASRDT
+1736 TVRDASRDT

-1772 GNVKKG
+1772 GNVKNG
-1778 VIRFTPARRA
+1778 VIRFAPARRA

-1844 KSETLTFNVPEK
+1844 KSETITFNVPEK
-1856 FFTIKAKF
+1856 FFTIKARF

-2105 EAENGAVEFDGT
+2105 EAENGAVEFDST

-2126 LGTGS
+2126 LGTDSATITAAANEGYAFAGWEIEGVELSEEQAKSETLTFTVPEKFFTIKARFEVENKVNVTLSVNEATYGTLTSESNLTGLKKGDKVELVAARNPDGYEDFLLWHISGKEGTDYTIDNDPEVPGKATLTVLGTKDISVMAVFRGKVVGLQTSGRKYAIMPVKHGQRLIITYLGHQDVKVGVTEVTGWNNNPNETLAVTITLNGFNDGGSLVVLKKYMGMMRDNAPDILAPGASYVFPDMEDTAGPVTSIGAMYLHFTNGWDRTKTYHFSIVDESGNVLKNGTVEFRAKGLAKIEAENGAVEFDSTKYNNGEKVYLGTDS

-2339 LSNGSSDVLAPTDLV
+2339 LSNGSSDVLAPTDLA
-2354 MKRTDAGN
+2354 MKRTDAGD
-2362 GKEEVVRHENDGK
+2362 GKEEVVRHENGGK

-2449 DTEGYVTI
+2449 DAEGYVTI

-2520 NGHAEIKKNGELVEG
+2520 NGRAEIKKNGELVEG

-2554 DDGYVFVRWQVEMN
+2554 DDGYVFVRWQVEKN
-2568 NSIIDPD
+2568 YSIIDQD
-2575 SWVGEKFTEDEQAR
+2575 SWVGEKFTEEEQAR
-2589 LLARNTSLSES
+2589 LLALVTSLSEN
-2600 DISEAKL
+2600 DIREAKL
-2607 DFTLEGSGA
+2607 DFTLEDGLYA
-2616 YGLRLTPLFG
+2616 LRLTPLFG

-2709 RSSTQD
+2709 RTSTQD

-2721 FIDYQPVHG
+2721 FPEYQPVHG

-2770 DTHFVFWFFSNY
+2770 NAHFVYWFFSDY

-2804 FDINVV
+2804 FEINVT
-2810 MGYYVDYRIM
+2810 MGYQVNYRIM
-2820 CDGVDIT
+2820 CDGKDIT
-2827 NSDDWANSIGPSIY
+2827 RSDDWASAGTANIY
-2841 NLQGRYGYD
+2841 ALQGLYGYNR
-2850 ISKYPTIDDAIDN
+2850 SKYPTIDDAIDN
-2863 YSEITSSG
+2863 YSEIAKAASRS
-2871 NHTNY
+2871 Y
-2876 VAPGDGMI
+2876 VIPGDGVI
-2884 FWFDENFRLGGN
+2884 FWLNENFRLGGAIN
-2896 VGDGRVKYV
+2896 GRIKYV
-2905 YDSVTTEPAAEE
+2905 YDSITVEPAAEE
-2917 IGITKEL
+2917 IGVTKEL
-2924 IDKQYSGRTD
+2924 IDKQYGAYED

-3108 SGESLITSAASYN
+3108 SGESLITSAASYS
-3121 ESVTFVV
+3121 ESLTFVM

-3133 SVKAVLNQRAIE
+3133 TVKAVLNAKSVNVAWRFMI
-3145 VTWMYYVKKGENS
+3145 KKGENT
-3158 YVSSSVTTPYMA
+3158 YVGSSATTPYMA

-3185 KTTVVKGDTISF
+3185 KITVVKGDTISF
-3197 EVKLKDANKY
+3197 EVKLKDPNKY

-3212 WLVSSGTMVQNY
+3212 WLDLSGTTAKNY
-3224 DDYNGEYTVTSWKY
+3224 YDYKGEYTVTSWKFR
-3238 KGKNI
+3238 GKKI
-3243 YQLTINAYF
+3243 YQFLINVGF
-3252 DTNNGDIQR
+3252 DMNDGDIQR

-3269 ASGGTIECSSVYPL
+3269 ASGGTIECDSVYPL
-3283 ADSIVKLTAKPEENY
+3283 ADSVVNLIAKPEENY

-3313 DVTVD
+3313 EVTVD

-3380 VIDKATADGIPQG
+3380 VIDKATANGIPQG

-3429 LNQGVIFIAHNGEQ
+3429 LNQVVIFIAHNGEQ

-3552 GEEEGE
+3552 GEDDGE

-3592 GMQMKAGSL
+3592 GMQMKVGSL

-3651 GIPGTIDASGNIV
+3651 GIPGTIDVGGNIV

-3681 GVNIAEMTPASGEA
+3681 GVNIAEMTPASSEA

-3715 YTVTVQLQNA
+3715 YTVTVQLHNA

>member
-70 ISIKATPKEG
+70 VTVKATPKEG

-86 TARFTMNNGKTWVP
+86 TARFTMNNGSTWVP
-100 KTTPNAHYVLKSGNT
+100 KTTPNVHYVLKSGNT

-127 VGSAKAYLELT
+127 IGSAKAYLELT
-138 PNFGK
+138 PNFGI

-214 VDDLDEYHY
+214 VDDLDVYHY
-223 HDLNMAKTTTWPY
+223 HDLGMSKTTTWPY
-236 DKNPWSTDETV
+236 DKEPWSTDETV

-253 DLIDTNK
+253 DLIDYNR

-351 PGLAI
+351 PGLVI
-356 NFTDDAPKYTY
+356 SFTDDAPKYTY

-378 QYTIDDFADV
+378 QYTIDDFADA

-453 EEGYKLLKWIINGAE
+453 EEGYKLLKWIINGTE

-538 VTFNNVGTLPQYVAA
+538 VTFNNVGTLPLYVAA

-567 SLSFGG
+567 SLSFDG
-573 RETGEKGSWLSWSR
+573 RETGEKGSWLGWSR

-728 GGSVSITNVPGEK
+728 GESVSITNVPGEK
-741 SKFVAWHV
+741 SKFARWHV
-749 EYEKAE
+749 DYEKAE

-766 YALGAGESLTDGT
+766 YALGNDTSLSDDT

-786 YNLRVYPEFERTYSI
+786 YNLRVYPEFEPTYSI

-810 ASFAKPISAIGK
+810 ASFAWPVSAIGK
-822 DTVSGLT
+822 DAVSGLT
-829 KDSAEVTWEIDSTE
+829 KDSNAVTWELESTE
-843 AGYKFS
+843 TGYRFTK
-849 SWGIEYFDT
+849 WGIEYFDT
-858 AKNEWVTD
+858 AKNEWVADPTLA
-866 TTGSSQFERFNYWT
+866 GSFVTYRFWT
-880 PVNGDGRTQ
+880 PVNGDGR
-889 RSMSAKVTKYD
+889 RRPSMSAKVTEYD
-900 LRITPQFA
+900 LRITPQFS
-908 KGNIVEAVADP
+908 KGLTVEAVADP

-930 ADGYFYKY
+930 TDGYFYKNQY
-938 SNSAQLK
+938 AKLK
-945 ATAADGYNFGG
+945 AAAADGYNFGG

-961 KQEDGTYAPAELMKQ
+961 KQEDGIYAPAVAGTH
-976 YSSASGNEN
+976 YRAIIGSADTAEITAAVLDHS
-985 TPNMSINVMGY
+985 
-996 DLRFTAKFTK
+996 LRFTAKFT
-1006 QLYVEL
+1006 
-1012 AQGEHGTAEFVGV
+1012 
-1025 TPDADNR
+1025 
-1032 VYGPDDSTGNIVA
+1032 
-1045 TVKATPEE
+1045 
-1053 GYVFGGWNVVDA
+1053 
-1065 ETGNSVMPSEPGFDF
+1065 
-1080 YYEIADGGT
+1080 
-1089 VASNPMGVG
+1089 
-1098 FSKSEMDRYHVNLKI
+1098 
-1113 KPVFG
+1113 
-1118 KGIKVIVGSDNSAYG
+1118 
-1133 TVTPEGENIIS
+1133 
-1144 GTNGRLDFSAK
+1144 
-1155 PAEGCMF
+1155 
-1162 MGWEVTYADGTEI
+1162 
-1175 PDEEKGNMFMF
+1175 
-1186 NVNTVNNDETG
+1186 
-1197 DNNQLLTFNCEKDLK
+1197 
-1212 LTAHFVKKGE
+1212 
-1222 PNFVRYNTN
+1222 
-1231 SYHAG
+1231 
-1236 CLMMP
+1236 
-1241 ESTIYAPG
+1241 
-1249 RTVPSSFTGWSNDL
+1249 
-1263 SEPIVI
+1263 
-1269 TFNAAAQAD
+1269 
-1278 KAVSIFYRYRYTVL
+1278 
-1292 AAPDVSFDFGEGT
+1292 
-1305 EHSNASDSTRSYKY
+1305 
-1319 TFSAEQAATLYELP
+1319 
-1333 FTATDANGN
+1333 
-1342 VKKGVIRFTPARRA
+1342 
-1356 LIEAEN
+1356 
-1362 GAVSYNDATYAAGS
+1362 
-1376 IIDFPAGEA
+1376 
-1385 TITAAANEGYA
+1385 
-1396 FAGWE
+1396 
-1401 IEGVELSEEQA
+1401 
-1412 KSETITFNVPEKFFT
+1412 
-1427 IKARFEVAAKQLYV
+1427 KQLYV

-1699 IIFDAPAMQSKSGLR
+1699 IVFDAPAMQSKSGLR

-1736 TEHDASRDT
+1736 TVHDASRDT

-1772 GNVKKG
+1772 GNVKNG
-1778 VIRFTPARRA
+1778 VIRFAPARRA

-1844 KSETLTFNVPEK
+1844 KSETITFNVPEK

-1864 EVENKV
+1864 EVAAKQ
-1870 NVTLS
+1870 L
-1875 VNEATYGTLTSES
+1875 Y
-1888 NLTGLK
+1888 
-1894 KGDKV
+1894 V
-1899 ELVAARNPDGY
+1899 ELAQG
-1910 EDFLLWHISGKE
+1910 EH
-1922 GTDYT
+1922 GTA
-1927 IDNDPEVPGK
+1927 E
-1937 ATLTVLGTKD
+1937 
-1947 ISVMAVFRGKVV
+1947 F
-1959 GLQTSGRKY
+1959 
-1968 AIMPVKHGQ
+1968 
-1977 RLIITYLGHQDVK
+1977 
-1990 VGVTE
+1990 VGVTPDANNRVYGPDDSTGNIVATVKATPEEGYVFGGWDVVDAETGDMMFPSEPDYNFHYEIADGGTVGSNPMGIGFSKSSFDGFHHSLKITPTFGKGIKVTVDSDNSAYGTVTPEGDNTVSGTNGVLDISAKPADGCLFMGWELTYADGTAIPDAEKVLMFMFTRDTADNDE
-1995 VTGWNNNPN
+1995 VGGNKQLTVINCEKDLKLTAHFVKKGEPNFVRYNTDEYNDMGSMVVPEFAHNTARSTKADITGWSNDLS
-2004 ETLAVTIT
+2004 ETIVVT
-2012 LNGFNDG
+2012 LNTIPADTEAGVRVFYRLVYEDLTAAGVTFDFGEGTENDG
-2019 GSLVVL
+2019 SSASSRVFVYYPSEEQLVGL
-2025 KKYMGMMRDNAPDI
+2025 YELP
-2039 LAPGASYVFP
+2039 F
-2049 DMEDTAGPVTS
+2049 TATD
-2060 IGAMYL
+2060 A
-2066 HFTNGWDRTK
+2066 N
-2076 TYHFSIVDESGNVLK
+2076 GNVK
-2091 NGTVEFRAKGLAKI
+2091 KGVIRFTPARRALI
-2105 EAENGAVEFDGT
+2105 EAENGAVS
-2117 KYNNGEKVY
+2117 YNDATYAAGSVIDFPAGE
-2126 LGTGS
+2126 

-2339 LSNGSSDVLAPTDLV
+2339 LSNGSSDVLAPTDLA
-2354 MKRTDAGN
+2354 MKRTDAGD
-2362 GKEEVVRHENDGK
+2362 GKEEVVRHEDGGK

-2449 DTEGYVTI
+2449 DAEGYVTI

-2520 NGHAEIKKNGELVEG
+2520 NGRAEIKKNGELVEG

-2554 DDGYVFVRWQVEMN
+2554 DDGYVFVRWQVEKN
-2568 NSIIDPD
+2568 YSIIDQD
-2575 SWVGEKFTEDEQAR
+2575 SWVGEKFTEEEQAR
-2589 LLARNTSLSES
+2589 LLALVTSLSEN
-2600 DISEAKL
+2600 DIREAKL
-2607 DFTLEGSGA
+2607 DFTLEDGLYA
-2616 YGLRLTPLFG
+2616 LRLTPLFG

-2709 RSSTQD
+2709 RTSTQD

-2721 FIDYQPVHG
+2721 FPEYQPVHG

-2770 DTHFVFWFFSNY
+2770 NAHFVYWFFSDY

-2804 FDINVV
+2804 FEINVT
-2810 MGYYVDYRIM
+2810 MGYQVNYRIM
-2820 CDGVDIT
+2820 CDGKDIT
-2827 NSDDWANSIGPSIY
+2827 RSDDWASAGTANIY
-2841 NLQGRYGYD
+2841 TLQGLYGYD
-2850 ISKYPTIDDAIDN
+2850 RSKYPTIDDAIDN
-2863 YSEITSSG
+2863 YSEIFKAASRS
-2871 NHTNY
+2871 Y
-2876 VAPGDGMI
+2876 VIPGDGVI
-2884 FWFDENFRLGGN
+2884 FWLNENFRLGGATN
-2896 VGDGRVKYV
+2896 GRIKYV
-2905 YDSVTTEPAAEE
+2905 YDSITVEPAAEE

-2924 IDKQYSGRTD
+2924 IDKQYGGYDD

-2946 MPESDITIVIN
+2946 MPESDITIDIN

-3031 NLRVGIDSAALTAV
+3031 NLRVGVDSAALTAV

-3051 PVAQALNL
+3051 PIAQALNL
-3059 VVDPAGKA
+3059 VVEPAGKA

-3108 SGESLITSAASYN
+3108 SGESLITSAASYS
-3121 ESVTFVV
+3121 ESLTFVM

-3133 SVKAVLNQRAIE
+3133 TVKAVLNAKSVNVAWRFMI
-3145 VTWMYYVKKGENS
+3145 KKGENT
-3158 YVSSSVTTPYMA
+3158 YVGSSATTPYMA

-3185 KTTVVKGDTISF
+3185 KITVVKGDTISF
-3197 EVKLKDANKY
+3197 EVKLKDPNKY

-3212 WLVSSGTMVQNY
+3212 WLDLSGTTAKNY
-3224 DDYNGEYTVTSWKY
+3224 YDYKGEYTLTSWKHN
-3238 KGKNI
+3238 GKAI
-3243 YQLTINAYF
+3243 YQFLINVGF
-3252 DTNNGDIQR
+3252 DMNDGDIQR

-3269 ASGGTIECSSVYPL
+3269 ASGGTIECDSVYPL
-3283 ADSIVKLTAKPEENY
+3283 ADSVVNLTAKPEENY

-3338 EFEQTDVRGAEMLAV
+3338 EFEQTDASGAEILAV

-3362 VIASGALAGDA
+3362 VIASGTLAGDA

-3552 GEEEGE
+3552 GEDDGE

-3592 GMQMKAGSL
+3592 GMQMKVGSL

-3651 GIPGTIDASGNIV
+3651 GIPGTIDVGGNIV

>member
-70 ISIKATPKEG
+70 VTVKATPKEG
-80 YEFINW
+80 YEFLNW
-86 TARFTMNNGKTWVP
+86 TVKISTNGTKWLSTA
-100 KTTPNAHYVLKSGNT
+100 KPNSGYVLKSGQT
-115 FGSNPMEIAPGS
+115 FASNPIEIANGTM
-127 VGSAKAYLELT
+127 AKFLQLT
-138 PNFGK
+138 PNFGI

-176 YVGSYTAGNVE
+176 YVGSYNAGNVE

-201 GWTIRYTNGESGI
+201 GWAIRYTNGESGI
-214 VDDLDEYHY
+214 TEDLDPYHY
-223 HDLNMAKTTTWPY
+223 MDLSMRPTTTWPY
-236 DKNPWSTDETV
+236 DKNPWSKDDTV

-253 DLIDTNK
+253 DLISYNR
-260 KGIKHDATITAVFN
+260 KGIKHDITITAMFN
-274 DKTSPNYAL
+274 DKTSPNYTLANDNWKIGMTVRP
-283 QDSYWNIRMHV
+283 QNGNQS
-294 IFQTQTI
+294 I
-301 YYPTITGWDNTT
+301 YSANVTGWDNTT
-313 NEVVV
+313 NEVVA
-318 EFNDIPAA
+318 EFNGAVTAA
-326 DVLKSANECSIF
+326 ELKDANTYFIS
-338 MPIGKSGNTGKTA
+338 MPIGMDGGTIRTASGLTVE
-351 PGLAI
+351 
-356 NFTDDAPKYTY
+356 FTDEKPGYTY
-367 KDENK
+367 GVGDIQGLSPTTYHVGN
-372 LEYGFG
+372 
-378 QYTIDDFADV
+378 FADV

-409 NFKNRGKLTAEHGAV
+409 NLKNRGKLTAEHGAV

-439 VPDGDGDATMTAVP
+439 ITDSDGEATMTAVP

-491 AAPEFVVAGKTP
+491 AAPEFVVAGNTP

-509 NLLELTPFVTLATE
+509 TLLTLTPFVDLATE

-553 YYRLNK
+553 YYKLNSV
-559 DSYAPDGT
+559 SYAPDGT
-567 SLSFGG
+567 SLSFDG
-573 RETGEKGSWLSWSR
+573 RETGDKGSWLSWSR

-674 YSDNPLTIE
+674 YSNNPLTIE

-786 YNLRVYPEFERTYSI
+786 YNLRVYPEFEPTYSI

-810 ASFAKPISAIGK
+810 ASFAYPVSAIGK
-822 DTVSGLT
+822 DAVSGLT
-829 KDSAEVTWEIDSTE
+829 KDSNAVTWEREVET
-843 AGYKFS
+843 GYRFDK
-849 SWGIEYFDT
+849 WGIEYFDT
-858 AKNEWVTD
+858 AKNEWVAD
-866 TTGSSQFERFNYWT
+866 PTGGGSTAIYRYWT
-880 PVNGDGRTQ
+880 PVNGDGRM
-889 RSMSAKVTKYD
+889 RPSMSVKVTEYD
-900 LRITPQFA
+900 LRITPQFS
-908 KGNIVEAVADP
+908 KGLTVEAVADP

-930 ADGYFYKY
+930 TDGYFYKNQY
-938 SNSAQLK
+938 AKLK
-945 ATAADGYNFGG
+945 AATADGYNFGG

-961 KQEDGTYAPAELMKQ
+961 KQEDGTYAPAVAGTHYRAVIGSADTAEITATVLD
-976 YSSASGNEN
+976 YS
-985 TPNMSINVMGY
+985 
-996 DLRFTAKFTK
+996 LRFTAKFTK

-1053 GYVFGGWNVVDA
+1053 GY
-1065 ETGNSVMPSEPGFDF
+1065 
-1080 YYEIADGGT
+1080 
-1089 VASNPMGVG
+1089 
-1098 FSKSEMDRYHVNLKI
+1098 
-1113 KPVFG
+1113 
-1118 KGIKVIVGSDNSAYG
+1118 
-1133 TVTPEGENIIS
+1133 
-1144 GTNGRLDFSAK
+1144 
-1155 PAEGCMF
+1155 
-1162 MGWEVTYADGTEI
+1162 
-1175 PDEEKGNMFMF
+1175 
-1186 NVNTVNNDETG
+1186 
-1197 DNNQLLTFNCEKDLK
+1197 
-1212 LTAHFVKKGE
+1212 
-1222 PNFVRYNTN
+1222 
-1231 SYHAG
+1231 
-1236 CLMMP
+1236 
-1241 ESTIYAPG
+1241 
-1249 RTVPSSFTGWSNDL
+1249 
-1263 SEPIVI
+1263 
-1269 TFNAAAQAD
+1269 
-1278 KAVSIFYRYRYTVL
+1278 
-1292 AAPDVSFDFGEGT
+1292 
-1305 EHSNASDSTRSYKY
+1305 
-1319 TFSAEQAATLYELP
+1319 
-1333 FTATDANGN
+1333 
-1342 VKKGVIRFTPARRA
+1342 
-1356 LIEAEN
+1356 
-1362 GAVSYNDATYAAGS
+1362 
-1376 IIDFPAGEA
+1376 
-1385 TITAAANEGYA
+1385 
-1396 FAGWE
+1396 
-1401 IEGVELSEEQA
+1401 
-1412 KSETITFNVPEKFFT
+1412 
-1427 IKARFEVAAKQLYV
+1427 
-1441 ELAQGEHGT
+1441 
-1450 AEFVGVTPDANNRV
+1450 
-1464 YGPDDS
+1464 
-1470 TGNIVATV
+1470 
-1478 KATPEEGYAF
+1478 AF
-1488 GGWTILNADTG
+1488 GGWIILNADTG
-1499 KKAVGLMGGQY
+1499 KKAVGLMGKKY
-1510 GNYFLEDGESE
+1510 INYVLADGESA
-1521 ASNPLRIGFS
+1521 ASNPLNIGFS
-1531 KHSSANFHVNLKLV
+1531 NNSNANFHINLKLV
-1545 PVFGKEMKVTVAS
+1545 PVFNEAKEIIIVS
-1558 DNSEYGTVTPE
+1558 DNPEYGTVTPD
-1569 GENIVSSVGGKL
+1569 GSTQISLGGLL
-1581 DFGAKP
+1581 DITAKP
-1587 AEDCL
+1587 AEGCM
-1592 FMGWEITYAD
+1592 FMGWEVVYAD
-1602 GTEIPEKEKDNLFSF
+1602 GSSFSSDKDRGNVYGLKTSLNNTAGETNTIKLYNGEKV
-1617 NTNSTDND
+1617 
-1625 ATGDNNQLTIFS
+1625 
-1637 CEKDLKLTAHFVKKG
+1637 LKVIGHFVKAG
-1652 EPNFVRYNSHK
+1652 DPNFVVYNWNGIK
-1663 SDRGSMQ
+1663 GIMGLPD
-1670 APRVTVFAPNMTLPS
+1670 FAFRQNPPIASNS
-1685 SYTGWSNDVSEPIV
+1685 IVGWNNNTDEEIV
-1699 IIFDAPAMQSKSGLR
+1699 
-1714 LFYRYKSTD
+1714 
-1723 LTAAGVTFNLGEG
+1723 VTFNTAAVEGSMGIGTTYSNGSVLQVAPGVKFDFGEG
-1736 TEHDASRDT
+1736 TYTMAGPNV
-1745 TKYYVY
+1745 VY
-1751 NITAEEAATLYELPF
+1751 MKEITEEEAATLYELPF

-1778 VIRFTPARRA
+1778 VIRFAPARRA

-1844 KSETLTFNVPEK
+1844 KSETLTFTVPEK

-1977 RLIITYLGHQDVK
+1977 KLIITYLGPQDQK

-2004 ETLAVTIT
+2004 EPLTVTIKLT
-2012 LNGFNDG
+2012 DKPTGNGNAE
-2019 GSLVVL
+2019 LVVL
-2025 KKYMGMMRDNAPDI
+2025 KKFMGMMYANIPDI

-2049 DMEDTAGPVTS
+2049 GTVDNAKGTSVVGMMRLQFVDEDW
-2060 IGAMYL
+2060 
-2066 HFTNGWDRTK
+2066 GWT
-2076 TYHFSIVDESGNVLK
+2076 TYHFSIVDESGSVLK
-2091 NGTVEFRAKGLAKI
+2091 NGIVEFEYNGLAKI

-2126 LGTGS
+2126 LGTDS

-2362 GKEEVVRHENDGK
+2362 GKEEVVRHENGGK

-2414 VYIVGFCQPS
+2414 VYVNGFCQPS

-2449 DTEGYVTI
+2449 DAEGYVTI

-2467 IEYVFKNWKMDTVEL
+2467 IEYVFKNWKMDTVKL
-2482 TADEVYA
+2482 TEDEVYA

-2600 DISEAKL
+2600 DIREAKL
-2607 DFTLEGSGA
+2607 DFTLEGGIYA
-2616 YGLRLTPLFG
+2616 LRLTPLFG

-2709 RSSTQD
+2709 RTSTQD
-2715 MTVKGI
+2715 MTIKGI
-2721 FIDYQPVHG
+2721 FPEYQPVHG

-2770 DTHFVFWFFSNY
+2770 NAHFVYWFFSDY

-2804 FDINVV
+2804 FEINVT
-2810 MGYYVDYRIM
+2810 MGYQVNYRIM
-2820 CDGVDIT
+2820 CDGKDIT
-2827 NSDDWANSIGPSIY
+2827 RSDDWASAGTANIY
-2841 NLQGRYGYD
+2841 ALQGLYGYNR
-2850 ISKYPTIDDAIDN
+2850 SKYPTIDDAIDN
-2863 YSEITSSG
+2863 YSEIAQAASRS
-2871 NHTNY
+2871 Y
-2876 VAPGDGMI
+2876 VIPGDGVI
-2884 FWFDENFRLGGN
+2884 FWLNENFRLGGAIN
-2896 VGDGRVKYV
+2896 GRIKYV
-2905 YDSVTTEPAAEE
+2905 YDSITVEPAAEE
-2917 IGITKEL
+2917 IGVTKEL
-2924 IDKQYSGRTD
+2924 IDKQYGAYED

-3088 SLGDLDDYYEF
+3088 SLGDLDDDYRF

-3108 SGESLITSAASYN
+3108 SGESLITSAESYGK
-3121 ESVTFVV
+3121 SVTFVM
-3128 PNGSV
+3128 PNSPV
-3133 SVKAVLNQRAIE
+3133 TVKAVLNAKSVNVAWRFMI
-3145 VTWMYYVKKGENS
+3145 KKGNNT
-3158 YVSSSVTTPYMA
+3158 YVGSSATTPYMA

-3185 KTTVVKGDTISF
+3185 KITVVKGDTIGF

-3212 WLVSSGTMVQNY
+3212 WLDLSGTTAKNY
-3224 DDYNGEYTVTSWKY
+3224 YDYKGEYTLTSWKHN
-3238 KGKNI
+3238 GKAI
-3243 YQLTINAYF
+3243 YQFLINVGF
-3252 DTNNGDIQR
+3252 DMNDGDIQR

-3283 ADSIVKLTAKPEENY
+3283 ADSVVKLTAKPEENY

-3330 AADVTVTA
+3330 AADVTITA
-3338 EFEQTDVRGAEMLAV
+3338 EFEQTDASGAEILAV
-3353 DILSGKGGA
+3353 DILSGKGGS

-3552 GEEEGE
+3552 GEDDGE

-3580 GDEVTISISAAD
+3580 GDEVTMSISAAD
-3592 GMQMKAGSL
+3592 GMQMKVGSL

-3651 GIPGTIDASGNIV
+3651 GIPGTIDVGGNIV

-3681 GVNIAEMTPASGEA
+3681 GVNIAEMTPASSEA

-3709 DGTVKL
+3709 DGTVKI
-3715 YTVTVQLQNA
+3715 YTATVYVQS
-3725 GAADELWDKLTDP
+3725 GTAADQMWGKLTDFHN
-3738 SQTLPWWKYAEQQ
+3738 QVPWWKYAEHQQ
-3751 RNSGYYPRY
+3751 SYGKYPRY

>member
-26 AAGNKTIVI
+26 AAGNMTLMI
-35 NTDGVENGTVEIV
+35 NTEGIENGTVEIV
-48 SIPDDATQDGNKI
+48 SIPDGATQEGNKVS
-61 TGLTAKTGF
+61 GLTAKTGF
-70 ISIKATPKEG
+70 VTVKATPKEG
-80 YEFINW
+80 YEFLNW
-86 TARFTMNNGKTWVP
+86 TVKISTNGTKWLSTA
-100 KTTPNAHYVLKSGNT
+100 KPNSGYVLKSGQT
-115 FGSNPMEIAPGS
+115 FASNPIEIANGTM
-127 VGSAKAYLELT
+127 AKFLQLT
-138 PNFGK
+138 PNFGI

-176 YVGSYTAGNVE
+176 YVGSYNAGNVE

-214 VDDLDEYHY
+214 TEDLDAYHY
-223 HDLNMAKTTTWPY
+223 MDLSMRPTTTWPY
-236 DKNPWSTDETV
+236 DQNPWSKDDTV

-253 DLIDTNK
+253 DLISYNR
-260 KGIKHDATITAVFN
+260 KGIKHDITITAVFN
-274 DKTSPNYAL
+274 DKTSPNYTLADDNWKIGMTVRP
-283 QDSYWNIRMHV
+283 QNGNQS
-294 IFQTQTI
+294 I
-301 YYPTITGWDNTT
+301 YSANVTGWDNTT
-313 NEVVV
+313 NEVVA
-318 EFNDIPAA
+318 EFNGAVTAA
-326 DVLKSANECSIF
+326 ELKDANTYFIS
-338 MPIGKSGNTGKTA
+338 MPIGMDGGTIRTASGLTVE
-351 PGLAI
+351 
-356 NFTDDAPKYTY
+356 FTDEKPGYTY
-367 KDENK
+367 GVGDIQGLSPDTYHVGN
-372 LEYGFG
+372 
-378 QYTIDDFADV
+378 FADV

-409 NFKNRGKLTAEHGAV
+409 NLKNRGKLTAEHGAV

-453 EEGYKLLKWIINGAE
+453 EEGYKLLKWIINGTE

-728 GGSVSITNVPGEK
+728 GESVSITNVPGKK

-766 YALGAGESLTDGT
+766 YTLGDDTSLSDGT

-786 YNLRVYPEFERTYSI
+786 YNIKVYPEFERTYSI

-810 ASFAKPISAIGK
+810 ASFAEPVSAIGK
-822 DTVSGLT
+822 DAVSGLT
-829 KDSAEVTWEIDSTE
+829 KDSAAVTWEREVET
-843 AGYKFS
+843 GYRFDK
-849 SWGIEYFDT
+849 WGIEYFDT
-858 AKNEWVTD
+858 AKNEWVAD
-866 TTGSSQFERFNYWT
+866 PTGGGSTAIYRYWT
-880 PVNGDGRTQ
+880 PVNGDGRM
-889 RSMSAKVTKYD
+889 RPSMSVKVTEYD
-900 LRITPQFA
+900 LRITPQFS
-908 KGNIVEAVADP
+908 KGLTVEAVADP

-930 ADGYFYKY
+930 TDGYFYKNQY
-938 SNSAQLK
+938 AKLK
-945 ATAADGYNFGG
+945 AAAADGYNFGG

-961 KQEDGTYAPAELMKQ
+961 KQEDGTYAPAVAGTH
-976 YSSASGNEN
+976 YRAIIGSADTAEITAAVLDHS
-985 TPNMSINVMGY
+985 
-996 DLRFTAKFTK
+996 LRFTAKFTK

-1025 TPDADNR
+1025 TPDANNR

-1053 GYVFGGWNVVDA
+1053 GYVFGGWEVVNG
-1065 ETGNSVMPSEPGFDF
+1065 ETGNSVSPSETGYSFH
-1080 YYEIADGGT
+1080 YEIADGGT
-1089 VASNPMGVG
+1089 VASNPMSVG
-1098 FSKSEMDRYHVNLKI
+1098 FSKSEMDSYHVNLKI

-1118 KGIKVIVGSDNSAYG
+1118 KGIKVTVGSDNSAYG

-1319 TFSAEQAATLYELP
+1319 TFSE
-1333 FTATDANGN
+1333 
-1342 VKKGVIRFTPARRA
+1342 
-1356 LIEAEN
+1356 
-1362 GAVSYNDATYAAGS
+1362 
-1376 IIDFPAGEA
+1376 
-1385 TITAAANEGYA
+1385 
-1396 FAGWE
+1396 
-1401 IEGVELSEEQA
+1401 
-1412 KSETITFNVPEKFFT
+1412 
-1427 IKARFEVAAKQLYV
+1427 
-1441 ELAQGEHGT
+1441 
-1450 AEFVGVTPDANNRV
+1450 
-1464 YGPDDS
+1464 
-1470 TGNIVATV
+1470 
-1478 KATPEEGYAF
+1478 
-1488 GGWTILNADTG
+1488 
-1499 KKAVGLMGGQY
+1499 
-1510 GNYFLEDGESE
+1510 
-1521 ASNPLRIGFS
+1521 
-1531 KHSSANFHVNLKLV
+1531 
-1545 PVFGKEMKVTVAS
+1545 
-1558 DNSEYGTVTPE
+1558 
-1569 GENIVSSVGGKL
+1569 
-1581 DFGAKP
+1581 
-1587 AEDCL
+1587 
-1592 FMGWEITYAD
+1592 
-1602 GTEIPEKEKDNLFSF
+1602 
-1617 NTNSTDND
+1617 
-1625 ATGDNNQLTIFS
+1625 
-1637 CEKDLKLTAHFVKKG
+1637 
-1652 EPNFVRYNSHK
+1652 
-1663 SDRGSMQ
+1663 
-1670 APRVTVFAPNMTLPS
+1670 
-1685 SYTGWSNDVSEPIV
+1685 
-1699 IIFDAPAMQSKSGLR
+1699 
-1714 LFYRYKSTD
+1714 
-1723 LTAAGVTFNLGEG
+1723 
-1736 TEHDASRDT
+1736 
-1745 TKYYVY
+1745 
-1751 NITAEEAATLYELPF
+1751 EEAATLYELPF

-1778 VIRFTPARRA
+1778 VIRFAPARRA
-1788 LIEAENGAVSYNDAT
+1788 LIEAENGAVSYNNAT

-1844 KSETLTFNVPEK
+1844 KSETLTFTVPEK
-1856 FFTIKAKF
+1856 FFTIKARF

-2151 VELSEEQAKSETLT
+2151 VELSEEQAKSETIT

-2362 GKEEVVRHENDGK
+2362 GKEEVVRHEDGGK

-2449 DTEGYVTI
+2449 DAEGYVTI

-2520 NGHAEIKKNGELVEG
+2520 NGRAEFKKNGELVES
-2535 GEANGI
+2535 GEADGI

-2568 NSIIDPD
+2568 NSITDPD
-2575 SWVGEKFTEDEQAR
+2575 LWVGEKFTEDEQAR

-2600 DISEAKL
+2600 DIREAKL
-2607 DFTLEGSGA
+2607 DFTLEGGIYA
-2616 YGLRLTPLFG
+2616 LRLTPLFG

-2709 RSSTQD
+2709 RTSTQD

-2721 FIDYQPVHG
+2721 FPEYQPVHG

-2770 DTHFVFWFFSNY
+2770 NVHFVYWFFSNY

-2790 RRQPRIDVQLLERD
+2790 RKQPRIDVQLLERD
-2804 FDINVV
+2804 FEINVV
-2810 MGYYVDYRIM
+2810 MGYHVDYRIM

-2827 NSDDWANSIGPSIY
+2827 RSDDWASAGTANIY
-2841 NLQGRYGYD
+2841 TLQGLYGYD
-2850 ISKYPTIDDAIDN
+2850 RSKYPTIDDAIDN
-2863 YSEITSSG
+2863 YSEIFKAASRS
-2871 NHTNY
+2871 Y
-2876 VAPGDGMI
+2876 VIPGDGVI
-2884 FWFDENFRLGGN
+2884 FWLNENFRLGGATN
-2896 VGDGRVKYV
+2896 GRIKYV
-2905 YDSVTTEPAAEE
+2905 YDSITVEPAAEE

-2924 IDKQYSGRTD
+2924 IDKQYGGYDD

-2946 MPESDITIVIN
+2946 MPESDITIDIN
-2957 VRRIGYSQITAQ
+2957 IRRIGYSQITAQ

-3031 NLRVGIDSAALTAV
+3031 NLRVGVDSAALTAV

-3051 PVAQALNL
+3051 PIAQALNL

-3108 SGESLITSAASYN
+3108 SGESLITSAASYS
-3121 ESVTFVV
+3121 ESLTFVM

-3133 SVKAVLNQRAIE
+3133 TVKAVLNAKSVNVSWRFMI
-3145 VTWMYYVKKGENS
+3145 KKGENT
-3158 YVSSSVTTPYMA
+3158 YVGSSAITPYMA
-3170 DISIWKN
+3170 DMSIWKN
-3177 GVYQDPNS
+3177 GVLQDPNS
-3185 KTTVVKGDTISF
+3185 KITVVKGDTISF
-3197 EVKLKDANKY
+3197 EVKLKDPNKY

-3212 WLVSSGTMVQNY
+3212 WLDLSGTTAKNY
-3224 DDYNGEYTVTSWKY
+3224 YDYKGEYTVTSWKFR
-3238 KGKNI
+3238 GKKI
-3243 YQLTINAYF
+3243 YQFLINVGF
-3252 DTNNGDIQR
+3252 DMNDGDIQR

-3269 ASGGTIECSSVYPL
+3269 ASGGTIECDSVYPL
-3283 ADSIVKLTAKPEENY
+3283 ADSVVNLIAKPEENY

-3313 DVTVD
+3313 EVTVD

-3380 VIDKATADGIPQG
+3380 VIDKATANGIPQG

-3552 GEEEGE
+3552 GEDDGE

-3592 GMQMKAGSL
+3592 GMQMKVGSL

-3651 GIPGTIDASGNIV
+3651 GIPGTIDVGGNIV

-3681 GVNIAEMTPASGEA
+3681 GVNIAEMTPASSEA

-3715 YTVTVQLQNA
+3715 YTVTVQLHNA

>member
-26 AAGNKTIVI
+26 AAGNMTLMI
-35 NTDGVENGTVEIV
+35 NTEGIENGTVEIV
-48 SIPDDATQDGNKI
+48 SIPDGATQDGNTV
-61 TGLTAKTGF
+61 TGLTAKTSF
-70 ISIKATPKEG
+70 VTVKATPKEG
-80 YEFINW
+80 YEFLNW
-86 TARFTMNNGKTWVP
+86 TVKISPNGKNWLS
-100 KTTPNAHYVLKSGNT
+100 KAMPNAGYVLKSGQT
-115 FGSNPMEIAPGS
+115 FASNPIEIANGPM
-127 VGSAKAYLELT
+127 AKYLQLT
-138 PNFGK
+138 PNFGI

-163 NTGKQLTEKTEKG
+163 NTGKQLTEKTERG
-176 YVGSYTAGNVE
+176 YVGSYNAGNVE

-201 GWTIRYTNGESGI
+201 GWAIRYTNGESGI
-214 VDDLDEYHY
+214 TEDLDPYHY
-223 HDLNMAKTTTWPY
+223 MDLSMRPTTTWPY
-236 DKNPWSTDETV
+236 DKNPWSKDDTV

-253 DLIDTNK
+253 DLISYNR
-260 KGIKHDATITAVFN
+260 KGIKHDITITAMFN
-274 DKTSPNYAL
+274 DKTSPNYTLADDNWKIGMTVRP
-283 QDSYWNIRMHV
+283 QNGNQS
-294 IFQTQTI
+294 I
-301 YYPTITGWDNTT
+301 YSANVTGWDNTT
-313 NEVVV
+313 NEVVA
-318 EFNDIPAA
+318 EFNGAVTAA
-326 DVLKSANECSIF
+326 ELKDANTYFIS
-338 MPIGKSGNTGKTA
+338 MPIGMDGGTIRTASGLTVE
-351 PGLAI
+351 
-356 NFTDDAPKYTY
+356 FTDEKPGYTY
-367 KDENK
+367 GVGDIQGLSPTTYHVGN
-372 LEYGFG
+372 
-378 QYTIDDFADV
+378 FADV

-409 NFKNRGKLTAEHGAV
+409 NLKNRGKLTAEHGAV

-439 VPDGDGDATMTAVP
+439 VPDGDGEATMTAVP

-662 YAFAGWEIAGKE
+662 YAFAGWEIGGKE
-674 YSDNPLTIE
+674 YSNNPLTIE

-728 GGSVSITNVPGEK
+728 GESVSITNVPGEK

-766 YALGAGESLTDGT
+766 YTLGEGASYTDGT

-786 YNLRVYPEFERTYSI
+786 YNLRVYPEFEPTYSI

-810 ASFAKPISAIGK
+810 ASFAEPVSAIGK
-822 DTVSGLT
+822 DAVSGLT
-829 KDSAEVTWEIDSTE
+829 KDSNAVTWELESTE
-843 AGYKFS
+843 TGYRFVK
-849 SWGIEYFDT
+849 WGIEYFDT
-858 AKNEWVTD
+858 AKNEWVADPTLA
-866 TTGSSQFERFNYWT
+866 GSFVTYRFWT

-889 RSMSAKVTKYD
+889 RSMSAKVTEYD
-900 LRITPQFA
+900 LRITPQFS
-908 KGNIVEAVADP
+908 KGLTVEAVADP
-919 AAGGTAEVTGD
+919 AAGGKVEASGD
-930 ADGYFYKY
+930 TDGYFYT
-938 SNSAQLK
+938 NDMAFVT
-945 ATAADGYNFGG
+945 ATANDGYEFNG
-956 WTIEY
+956 WTVEY
-961 KQEDGTYAPAELMKQ
+961 KQEDGTYAPAELAKHYSPFGSLDDADLGVRMKD
-976 YSSASGNEN
+976 YS
-985 TPNMSINVMGY
+985 
-996 DLRFTAKFTK
+996 LRFTAKFTK

-1025 TPDADNR
+1025 TPDAD
-1032 VYGPDDSTGNIVA
+1032 
-1045 TVKATPEE
+1045 
-1053 GYVFGGWNVVDA
+1053 
-1065 ETGNSVMPSEPGFDF
+1065 
-1080 YYEIADGGT
+1080 
-1089 VASNPMGVG
+1089 
-1098 FSKSEMDRYHVNLKI
+1098 
-1113 KPVFG
+1113 
-1118 KGIKVIVGSDNSAYG
+1118 
-1133 TVTPEGENIIS
+1133 
-1144 GTNGRLDFSAK
+1144 
-1155 PAEGCMF
+1155 
-1162 MGWEVTYADGTEI
+1162 
-1175 PDEEKGNMFMF
+1175 
-1186 NVNTVNNDETG
+1186 
-1197 DNNQLLTFNCEKDLK
+1197 
-1212 LTAHFVKKGE
+1212 
-1222 PNFVRYNTN
+1222 
-1231 SYHAG
+1231 
-1236 CLMMP
+1236 
-1241 ESTIYAPG
+1241 
-1249 RTVPSSFTGWSNDL
+1249 
-1263 SEPIVI
+1263 
-1269 TFNAAAQAD
+1269 
-1278 KAVSIFYRYRYTVL
+1278 
-1292 AAPDVSFDFGEGT
+1292 
-1305 EHSNASDSTRSYKY
+1305 
-1319 TFSAEQAATLYELP
+1319 
-1333 FTATDANGN
+1333 
-1342 VKKGVIRFTPARRA
+1342 
-1356 LIEAEN
+1356 
-1362 GAVSYNDATYAAGS
+1362 
-1376 IIDFPAGEA
+1376 
-1385 TITAAANEGYA
+1385 
-1396 FAGWE
+1396 
-1401 IEGVELSEEQA
+1401 
-1412 KSETITFNVPEKFFT
+1412 
-1427 IKARFEVAAKQLYV
+1427 
-1441 ELAQGEHGT
+1441 
-1450 AEFVGVTPDANNRV
+1450 NRV

-1699 IIFDAPAMQSKSGLR
+1699 IVFDAPAMQSKSGLR

-1736 TEHDASRDT
+1736 TVHDASRDT

-1772 GNVKKG
+1772 GNVKNG
-1778 VIRFTPARRA
+1778 VIRFAPARRA

-1844 KSETLTFNVPEK
+1844 KSETLTFTVPEK

-2105 EAENGAVEFDGT
+2105 DAENGAVEFDGT

-2126 LGTGS
+2126 LGTDS

-2151 VELSEEQAKSETLT
+2151 VELSEEQAKSETIT

-2362 GKEEVVRHENDGK
+2362 GKEEVVRHENGGK

-2449 DTEGYVTI
+2449 DAEGYVTI

-2520 NGHAEIKKNGELVEG
+2520 NGRAEFKKNGELVEG
-2535 GEANGI
+2535 GEADGI

-2554 DDGYVFVRWQVEMN
+2554 DDGYVFVRWQVEKN
-2568 NSIIDPD
+2568 NSIIDQD
-2575 SWVGEKFTEDEQAR
+2575 SWVGEKFTEEEQAR
-2589 LLARNTSLSES
+2589 LLALVTSLSEN
-2600 DISEAKL
+2600 DIREAKL
-2607 DFTLEGSGA
+2607 DFTLEGGLYA
-2616 YGLRLTPLFG
+2616 LRLTPLFG

-2709 RSSTQD
+2709 RTSTQD

-2721 FIDYQPVHG
+2721 FPEYQPVHG

-2770 DTHFVFWFFSNY
+2770 NAHFVYWFFSDY

-2804 FDINVV
+2804 FEINVT
-2810 MGYYVDYRIM
+2810 MGYQVNYRIM
-2820 CDGVDIT
+2820 CDGKDIT
-2827 NSDDWANSIGPSIY
+2827 RSDDWASAAGVNIY
-2841 NLQGRYGYD
+2841 TLQGLYGYNR
-2850 ISKYPTIDDAIDN
+2850 SKYPTIDDAIDN
-2863 YSEITSSG
+2863 YSEIAKAASRS
-2871 NHTNY
+2871 Y
-2876 VAPGDGMI
+2876 VIPGDGVI
-2884 FWFDENFRLGGN
+2884 FWLNENFRLGGAIN
-2896 VGDGRVKYV
+2896 GRIKYV
-2905 YDSVTTEPAAEE
+2905 YDSITVEPAAEE
-2917 IGITKEL
+2917 IGVTKEL
-2924 IDKQYSGRTD
+2924 IDKQYGAYED

-2946 MPESDITIVIN
+2946 MPESDITIDIN
-2957 VRRIGYSQITAQ
+2957 IRRIGYSQITAQ

-2985 GGDGYYREGIYL
+2985 GGDGYYREGAYL

-3088 SLGDLDDYYEF
+3088 SLGDVDDYYAF

-3108 SGESLITSAASYN
+3108 SGESLITSAASYGK
-3121 ESVTFVV
+3121 SVTFVM
-3128 PNGSV
+3128 PNSPV
-3133 SVKAVLNQRAIE
+3133 TVKAVLNAKSVNVAWRFMI
-3145 VTWMYYVKKGENS
+3145 KKGENT
-3158 YVSSSVTTPYMA
+3158 YVGSSATTPYMA

-3185 KTTVVKGDTISF
+3185 KITVVKGDTISF
-3197 EVKLKDANKY
+3197 EVKLKDPNKY

-3212 WLVSSGTMVQNY
+3212 WLDLSGTTAKNY
-3224 DDYNGEYTVTSWKY
+3224 YDYKGEYTLTSWKHN
-3238 KGKNI
+3238 GKAI
-3243 YQLTINAYF
+3243 YQFLINVGF
-3252 DTNNGDIQR
+3252 DMNDGDIQR

-3269 ASGGTIECSSVYPL
+3269 ASGGTIECGSVYPL
-3283 ADSIVKLTAKPEENY
+3283 ADSVVNLTAKPEENY
-3298 RLKRWIVTDEYNNAV
+3298 KLKRWIVTDEYNNAV
-3313 DVTVD
+3313 EVTVD

-3338 EFEQTDVRGAEMLAV
+3338 EFEQTDVHGAEILAV

-3362 VIASGALAGDA
+3362 VIASGTLAGDA

-3416 GDWSNGDIACYMP
+3416 GDWSKGDIACYMP

-3467 RISDKEANIKFTS
+3467 RISDKEANIKFTA

-3492 SGAAEPAIDT
+3492 SGAAEPSIDT

-3580 GDEVTISISAAD
+3580 GDEVTVSISAVD

-3651 GIPGTIDASGNIV
+3651 GIPGTIDAGGNIV

-3681 GVNIAEMTPASGEA
+3681 GVNIAEMTPASSEA

>member
-26 AAGNKTIVI
+26 AAGNMTLMI
-35 NTDGVENGTVEIV
+35 NTEGIENGTVEIV
-48 SIPDDATQDGNKI
+48 SIPDGATQDGNTV
-61 TGLTAKTGF
+61 TGLTAKTSF
-70 ISIKATPKEG
+70 VTVKATPKEG
-80 YEFINW
+80 YEFLNW
-86 TARFTMNNGKTWVP
+86 TVKISTNGKKWLSTA
-100 KTTPNAHYVLKSGNT
+100 KPNSGYVLKSGQT
-115 FGSNPMEIAPGS
+115 FASNPIEIANGPM
-127 VGSAKAYLELT
+127 AKFLQLT
-138 PNFGK
+138 PNFGI

-176 YVGSYTAGNVE
+176 YVGSYNAGNVE

-214 VDDLDEYHY
+214 TEDLDAYHY
-223 HDLNMAKTTTWPY
+223 MDLSMRPTTTWPY
-236 DKNPWSTDETV
+236 DQNPWSKDDTV

-253 DLIDTNK
+253 DLISYNR
-260 KGIKHDATITAVFN
+260 KGIKHDITITAVFN
-274 DKTSPNYAL
+274 DKTSPNYTLADDNWKIGMTVRP
-283 QDSYWNIRMHV
+283 QNGNQS
-294 IFQTQTI
+294 I
-301 YYPTITGWDNTT
+301 YSANVTGWDNTT
-313 NEVVV
+313 NEVVA
-318 EFNDIPAA
+318 EFNGAVTAA
-326 DVLKSANECSIF
+326 ELKDANTYFIS
-338 MPIGKSGNTGKTA
+338 MPIGMDGGTIRTASGLTVE
-351 PGLAI
+351 
-356 NFTDDAPKYTY
+356 FTDEKPGYTY
-367 KDENK
+367 GVGDIQGLSPDTYHVGN
-372 LEYGFG
+372 
-378 QYTIDDFADV
+378 FADV

-662 YAFAGWEIAGKE
+662 YAFAGWEIGGKE
-674 YSDNPLTIE
+674 YSNNPLTIE

-728 GGSVSITNVPGEK
+728 GESVSLTNVPGKK

-810 ASFAKPISAIGK
+810 ANFAYPIPAIGK

-829 KDSAEVTWEIDSTE
+829 KDSAAVTWEREVET
-843 AGYKFS
+843 GYRFVK
-849 SWGIEYFDT
+849 WGIEYFDT
-858 AKNEWVTD
+858 AKNEWVAD
-866 TTGSSQFERFNYWT
+866 PTGGGSTAIYRYWT
-880 PVNGDGRTQ
+880 PVNGDGRM
-889 RSMSAKVTKYD
+889 RPSMSVKVTEYD
-900 LRITPQFA
+900 LRITPQFS
-908 KGNIVEAVADP
+908 KGLTVEAVADP

-930 ADGYFYKY
+930 TDGYFYKNQY
-938 SNSAQLK
+938 AKLK
-945 ATAADGYNFGG
+945 AAAADGYSFGG

-961 KQEDGTYAPAELMKQ
+961 KQEDGIYAPAVAGTHYRAVIGSTDTAEITATVLD
-976 YSSASGNEN
+976 YS
-985 TPNMSINVMGY
+985 
-996 DLRFTAKFTK
+996 LRFTAKFT
-1006 QLYVEL
+1006 
-1012 AQGEHGTAEFVGV
+1012 
-1025 TPDADNR
+1025 
-1032 VYGPDDSTGNIVA
+1032 
-1045 TVKATPEE
+1045 
-1053 GYVFGGWNVVDA
+1053 
-1065 ETGNSVMPSEPGFDF
+1065 
-1080 YYEIADGGT
+1080 
-1089 VASNPMGVG
+1089 
-1098 FSKSEMDRYHVNLKI
+1098 
-1113 KPVFG
+1113 
-1118 KGIKVIVGSDNSAYG
+1118 
-1133 TVTPEGENIIS
+1133 
-1144 GTNGRLDFSAK
+1144 
-1155 PAEGCMF
+1155 
-1162 MGWEVTYADGTEI
+1162 
-1175 PDEEKGNMFMF
+1175 
-1186 NVNTVNNDETG
+1186 
-1197 DNNQLLTFNCEKDLK
+1197 
-1212 LTAHFVKKGE
+1212 
-1222 PNFVRYNTN
+1222 
-1231 SYHAG
+1231 
-1236 CLMMP
+1236 
-1241 ESTIYAPG
+1241 
-1249 RTVPSSFTGWSNDL
+1249 
-1263 SEPIVI
+1263 
-1269 TFNAAAQAD
+1269 
-1278 KAVSIFYRYRYTVL
+1278 
-1292 AAPDVSFDFGEGT
+1292 
-1305 EHSNASDSTRSYKY
+1305 
-1319 TFSAEQAATLYELP
+1319 
-1333 FTATDANGN
+1333 
-1342 VKKGVIRFTPARRA
+1342 
-1356 LIEAEN
+1356 
-1362 GAVSYNDATYAAGS
+1362 
-1376 IIDFPAGEA
+1376 
-1385 TITAAANEGYA
+1385 
-1396 FAGWE
+1396 
-1401 IEGVELSEEQA
+1401 
-1412 KSETITFNVPEKFFT
+1412 
-1427 IKARFEVAAKQLYV
+1427 KQLYV

-1778 VIRFTPARRA
+1778 VIRFAPARRA
-1788 LIEAENGAVSYNDAT
+1788 LIEAENGAVSYNNAT

-1844 KSETLTFNVPEK
+1844 KSETLTFTVPEK
-1856 FFTIKAKF
+1856 FFTIKARF

-1910 EDFLLWHISGKE
+1910 EDFLLWYISGTE

-1937 ATLTVLGTKD
+1937 ATLTVLGTQD

-2105 EAENGAVEFDGT
+2105 DAENGAVEFDGT

-2126 LGTGS
+2126 LGTDS

-2165 FTVPEKFFTIKAKF
+2165 FTVPEKFFTIKARF

-2362 GKEEVVRHENDGK
+2362 GKEEVVRHENGGK

-2449 DTEGYVTI
+2449 DAEGYVTI

-2520 NGHAEIKKNGELVEG
+2520 NGRAEFKKNGELVES
-2535 GEANGI
+2535 GEADGI

-2607 DFTLEGSGA
+2607 DFTLEGGIYA
-2616 YGLRLTPLFG
+2616 LRLTPLFG

-2709 RSSTQD
+2709 RTSTQD

-2721 FIDYQPVHG
+2721 FLEYQPVHG

-2770 DTHFVFWFFSNY
+2770 NVHFVYWFFSNY

-2790 RRQPRIDVQLLERD
+2790 RKQPRIDVQLLERD
-2804 FDINVV
+2804 FEINVV
-2810 MGYYVDYRIM
+2810 MGYHVDYRIM

-2827 NSDDWANSIGPSIY
+2827 RSDDWASAGTANIY
-2841 NLQGRYGYD
+2841 TLQGLYGYD
-2850 ISKYPTIDDAIDN
+2850 RSKYPTIDDAIDN
-2863 YSEITSSG
+2863 YSEIFKAASRS
-2871 NHTNY
+2871 Y
-2876 VAPGDGMI
+2876 VIPGDGVI
-2884 FWFDENFRLGGN
+2884 FWLNENFRLGGATN
-2896 VGDGRVKYV
+2896 GRIKYV
-2905 YDSVTTEPAAEE
+2905 YDSITVEPAAEE

-2924 IDKQYSGRTD
+2924 IDKQYGAYDD

-2946 MPESDITIVIN
+2946 MPESDITIDIN
-2957 VRRIGYSQITAQ
+2957 IRRIGYSQITAQ
-2969 PNNTAY
+2969 PNNTTY

-2985 GGDGYYREGIYL
+2985 GGDGYYREGAYL

-3031 NLRVGIDSAALTAV
+3031 NLRVGVDSAALTAV

-3051 PVAQALNL
+3051 PIAQALNL

-3108 SGESLITSAASYN
+3108 SGESLITSAASYS
-3121 ESVTFVV
+3121 ESLTFVM

-3133 SVKAVLNQRAIE
+3133 TVKAVLNAKSVNVSWRFMI
-3145 VTWMYYVKKGENS
+3145 KKGENT
-3158 YVSSSVTTPYMA
+3158 YVGSSAITPYMA
-3170 DISIWKN
+3170 DMSIWKN
-3177 GVYQDPNS
+3177 GVLQDPNS
-3185 KTTVVKGDTISF
+3185 KITVVKGDTISF
-3197 EVKLKDANKY
+3197 EVKLKDPNKY

-3212 WLVSSGTMVQNY
+3212 WLDLSGTTAKNY
-3224 DDYNGEYTVTSWKY
+3224 YDYKGEYTVTSWKFR
-3238 KGKNI
+3238 GKKI
-3243 YQLTINAYF
+3243 YQFLINVGF
-3252 DTNNGDIQR
+3252 DMNDGDIQR

-3269 ASGGTIECSSVYPL
+3269 ASGGTIECDSVYPL
-3283 ADSIVKLTAKPEENY
+3283 ADSVVNLIAKPEENY

-3380 VIDKATADGIPQG
+3380 VIDKATANGIPQG

-3552 GEEEGE
+3552 GEDDGE

-3592 GMQMKAGSL
+3592 GMQMKVGSL

-3651 GIPGTIDASGNIV
+3651 GILGTIDASGNIV

-3681 GVNIAEMTPASGEA
+3681 GVNIAKMTPASSEA

-3715 YTVTVQLQNA
+3715 YTVTVQLHNA
-3725 GAADELWDKLTDP
+3725 GAANELWDKLTDP

>member
-26 AAGNKTIVI
+26 AAGNMTLMI
-35 NTDGVENGTVEIV
+35 NTEGIENGTVEIV
-48 SIPDDATQDGNKI
+48 SIPDGATQEGNKVS
-61 TGLTAKTGF
+61 GLTAKTGF
-70 ISIKATPKEG
+70 VTVKATPKEG
-80 YEFINW
+80 YEFLNW
-86 TARFTMNNGKTWVP
+86 TVKISTNGTKWLSTA
-100 KTTPNAHYVLKSGNT
+100 KPNSGYVLKSGQT
-115 FGSNPMEIAPGS
+115 FASNPIEIANGTM
-127 VGSAKAYLELT
+127 AKFLQLT
-138 PNFGK
+138 PNFGI

-176 YVGSYTAGNVE
+176 YVGSYNAGNVE

-214 VDDLDEYHY
+214 TEDLDAYHY
-223 HDLNMAKTTTWPY
+223 MDLSMRPTTTWPY
-236 DKNPWSTDETV
+236 DQNPWSKDDTV

-253 DLIDTNK
+253 DLISYNR
-260 KGIKHDATITAVFN
+260 KGIKHDITITAVFN
-274 DKTSPNYAL
+274 DKTSPNYTLADDNWKIGMTVRP
-283 QDSYWNIRMHV
+283 QNGNQS
-294 IFQTQTI
+294 I
-301 YYPTITGWDNTT
+301 YSANVTGWDNTT
-313 NEVVV
+313 NEVVA
-318 EFNDIPAA
+318 EFNGAVTAA
-326 DVLKSANECSIF
+326 ELKDANTYFIS
-338 MPIGKSGNTGKTA
+338 MPIGMDGGTIRTASGLTVE
-351 PGLAI
+351 
-356 NFTDDAPKYTY
+356 FTDEKPGYTY
-367 KDENK
+367 GVGDIQGLSPDTYHVGN
-372 LEYGFG
+372 
-378 QYTIDDFADV
+378 FADV

-409 NFKNRGKLTAEHGAV
+409 NLKNRGRLTAEHGAV

-662 YAFAGWEIAGKE
+662 YAFAGWEIGGKE

-728 GGSVSITNVPGEK
+728 GESVSITNVPGKK

-766 YALGAGESLTDGT
+766 YTLGEGASYTDGT
-779 ITIVAKE
+779 ITIVTKE
-786 YNLRVYPEFERTYSI
+786 YNIKVYPEFERTYSI

-810 ASFAKPISAIGK
+810 ASFAEPVSAIGK
-822 DTVSGLT
+822 DAVSGLT
-829 KDSAEVTWEIDSTE
+829 KDSAAVTWEREVET
-843 AGYKFS
+843 GYRFDK
-849 SWGIEYFDT
+849 WGIEYFDT
-858 AKNEWVTD
+858 AKNEWVAD
-866 TTGSSQFERFNYWT
+866 PTGGGSTAIYRYWT
-880 PVNGDGRTQ
+880 PVNGDGRM
-889 RSMSAKVTKYD
+889 RPSMSVKVTEYD
-900 LRITPQFA
+900 LRITPQFS
-908 KGNIVEAVADP
+908 KGLTVEAVADP

-930 ADGYFYKY
+930 TDGYFYKNQY
-938 SNSAQLK
+938 AKLK
-945 ATAADGYNFGG
+945 AAAADGYNFGG

-961 KQEDGTYAPAELMKQ
+961 KQEDGIYAPAVAGTH
-976 YSSASGNEN
+976 YRAIIGSADTAEITAAVLDHS
-985 TPNMSINVMGY
+985 
-996 DLRFTAKFTK
+996 LRFTAKFT
-1006 QLYVEL
+1006 
-1012 AQGEHGTAEFVGV
+1012 
-1025 TPDADNR
+1025 
-1032 VYGPDDSTGNIVA
+1032 
-1045 TVKATPEE
+1045 
-1053 GYVFGGWNVVDA
+1053 
-1065 ETGNSVMPSEPGFDF
+1065 
-1080 YYEIADGGT
+1080 
-1089 VASNPMGVG
+1089 
-1098 FSKSEMDRYHVNLKI
+1098 
-1113 KPVFG
+1113 
-1118 KGIKVIVGSDNSAYG
+1118 
-1133 TVTPEGENIIS
+1133 
-1144 GTNGRLDFSAK
+1144 
-1155 PAEGCMF
+1155 
-1162 MGWEVTYADGTEI
+1162 
-1175 PDEEKGNMFMF
+1175 
-1186 NVNTVNNDETG
+1186 
-1197 DNNQLLTFNCEKDLK
+1197 
-1212 LTAHFVKKGE
+1212 
-1222 PNFVRYNTN
+1222 
-1231 SYHAG
+1231 
-1236 CLMMP
+1236 
-1241 ESTIYAPG
+1241 
-1249 RTVPSSFTGWSNDL
+1249 
-1263 SEPIVI
+1263 
-1269 TFNAAAQAD
+1269 
-1278 KAVSIFYRYRYTVL
+1278 
-1292 AAPDVSFDFGEGT
+1292 
-1305 EHSNASDSTRSYKY
+1305 
-1319 TFSAEQAATLYELP
+1319 
-1333 FTATDANGN
+1333 
-1342 VKKGVIRFTPARRA
+1342 
-1356 LIEAEN
+1356 
-1362 GAVSYNDATYAAGS
+1362 
-1376 IIDFPAGEA
+1376 
-1385 TITAAANEGYA
+1385 
-1396 FAGWE
+1396 
-1401 IEGVELSEEQA
+1401 
-1412 KSETITFNVPEKFFT
+1412 
-1427 IKARFEVAAKQLYV
+1427 KQLYV

-1699 IIFDAPAMQSKSGLR
+1699 IVFDAPAMQSKSGLR

-1736 TEHDASRDT
+1736 TVHDASRDT

-1772 GNVKKG
+1772 GNVKNG
-1778 VIRFTPARRA
+1778 VIRFAPARRA

-1844 KSETLTFNVPEK
+1844 KSETITFNVPEKFFTIKARFEVENKVNVTLSVNEATYGTLTSESNLTGLKKGDKVELIAARNPNGYEDFLLWHISGKEGTDYTIDNDPEVPGKATLTVLGTKDVSVMAVFRGKVVGLQPSGRKYAIMPVKHGQRLIITYLGHQDVKVGVTEVTGWNNNPNETLAVTITLNGFNDGGSLVVLKKYMGMMRDNAPDILAPGASYVFPDMEDTAGPVTSIGAMYLHFTNGWDRTKTYHFSIVDESGNVLKNGTVEFRAKGLAKIEAENGAVEFDSTKYNNGEKVYLGTDSATITAAANEGYAFAGWEIEGVELSEEQAKSETLTFTVPEK

-1899 ELVAARNPDGY
+1899 ELIAARNPNGY

-1947 ISVMAVFRGKVV
+1947 VSVMAVFRGKVV
-1959 GLQTSGRKY
+1959 GLQPSGRKY

-2151 VELSEEQAKSETLT
+2151 VELSEEQAKSETIT

-2362 GKEEVVRHENDGK
+2362 GKEEVVRHENGGK

-2449 DTEGYVTI
+2449 DAEGYVTI

-2520 NGHAEIKKNGELVEG
+2520 NGRAEFKKNGELVEG
-2535 GEANGI
+2535 GEADGI

-2568 NSIIDPD
+2568 NSITDPD
-2575 SWVGEKFTEDEQAR
+2575 LWVGEKFTEDEQAR

-2600 DISEAKL
+2600 DIREAKL
-2607 DFTLEGSGA
+2607 DFTLEGGIYA
-2616 YGLRLTPLFG
+2616 LRLTPLFG

-2721 FIDYQPVHG
+2721 FLEYQPVYG

-2770 DTHFVFWFFSNY
+2770 NVHFVYWFFSNY

-2790 RRQPRIDVQLLERD
+2790 RKQPRIDVQLLERD
-2804 FDINVV
+2804 FEINVV
-2810 MGYYVDYRIM
+2810 MGYHVDYRIM

-2827 NSDDWANSIGPSIY
+2827 RSDDWASAGTANIY
-2841 NLQGRYGYD
+2841 TLQGLYGYD
-2850 ISKYPTIDDAIDN
+2850 RSKYPTIDDAIDN
-2863 YSEITSSG
+2863 YSEIFKAASRS
-2871 NHTNY
+2871 Y
-2876 VAPGDGMI
+2876 VIPGDGVI
-2884 FWFDENFRLGGN
+2884 FWLNENFRLGGATN
-2896 VGDGRVKYV
+2896 GRIKYV
-2905 YDSVTTEPAAEE
+2905 YDSITVEPAAEE

-2924 IDKQYSGRTD
+2924 IDKQYGAYDD

-2946 MPESDITIVIN
+2946 MPESDITIDIN
-2957 VRRIGYSQITAQ
+2957 IRRIGYSQITAQ
-2969 PNNTAY
+2969 PNNTTY

-2985 GGDGYYREGIYL
+2985 GGDGYYREGAYL

-3031 NLRVGIDSAALTAV
+3031 NLRVGVDSAALTAV

-3051 PVAQALNL
+3051 PIAQALNL

-3108 SGESLITSAASYN
+3108 SGESLITSAASYS
-3121 ESVTFVV
+3121 ESLTFVM

-3133 SVKAVLNQRAIE
+3133 TVKAVLNAKSVNVAWRFMI
-3145 VTWMYYVKKGENS
+3145 KKGENT
-3158 YVSSSVTTPYMA
+3158 YVGSSAITPYMA

-3177 GVYQDPNS
+3177 GVLQDQNS
-3185 KTTVVKGDTISF
+3185 KITVVKGDTISF
-3197 EVKLKDANKY
+3197 EVKLKDPNKY

-3212 WLVSSGTMVQNY
+3212 WLDLSGTTAKNY
-3224 DDYNGEYTVTSWKY
+3224 YDYKGEYTVTSWKFR
-3238 KGKNI
+3238 GKKI
-3243 YQLTINAYF
+3243 YQFLINVGF
-3252 DTNNGDIQR
+3252 DMNDGDIQR

-3283 ADSIVKLTAKPEENY
+3283 ADSVVNLIAKPEENY

-3313 DVTVD
+3313 EVTVD

-3338 EFEQTDVRGAEMLAV
+3338 EFEQTDASGAEILAV

-3362 VIASGALAGDA
+3362 VIASGTLAGDA

-3467 RISDKEANIKFTS
+3467 RISDKEANIKFTL

-3552 GEEEGE
+3552 GEDDGE

-3592 GMQMKAGSL
+3592 GMQMKVGSL

-3651 GIPGTIDASGNIV
+3651 GIPGTIDVGGNIV

-3681 GVNIAEMTPASGEA
+3681 GVNIAEMTPASSEA

-3715 YTVTVQLQNA
+3715 YTVTVQLHNA

>member
-26 AAGNKTIVI
+26 AAGNMTLMI
-35 NTDGVENGTVEIV
+35 NTEGIENGTVEIV
-48 SIPDDATQDGNKI
+48 SIPDGATQDGNTV
-61 TGLTAKTGF
+61 TGLTAKTSF
-70 ISIKATPKEG
+70 VTVKATPKEG
-80 YEFINW
+80 YEFLNW
-86 TARFTMNNGKTWVP
+86 TVKISPNGTKWLSTA
-100 KTTPNAHYVLKSGNT
+100 KPNSGYVLKSGQT
-115 FGSNPMEIAPGS
+115 FASNPIEIANGTM
-127 VGSAKAYLELT
+127 AKFLQLT
-138 PNFGK
+138 PNFGI

-176 YVGSYTAGNVE
+176 YVGSYNAGNVE

-201 GWTIRYTNGESGI
+201 GWAIRYTNGESGI
-214 VDDLDEYHY
+214 TEDLDPYHY
-223 HDLNMAKTTTWPY
+223 MDLSMRPTTTWPY
-236 DKNPWSTDETV
+236 DKNPWSKDDTV

-253 DLIDTNK
+253 DLISYNR
-260 KGIKHDATITAVFN
+260 KGIKHDITITAMFN
-274 DKTSPNYAL
+274 DKTSPNYTLADDNWKIGMTVRP
-283 QDSYWNIRMHV
+283 QNGNQS
-294 IFQTQTI
+294 I
-301 YYPTITGWDNTT
+301 YSANVTGWDNTT
-313 NEVVV
+313 NEVVA
-318 EFNDIPAA
+318 EFNGAVTAA
-326 DVLKSANECSIF
+326 ELKDANTYFIS
-338 MPIGKSGNTGKTA
+338 MPIGMDGGTIRTASGLTVE
-351 PGLAI
+351 
-356 NFTDDAPKYTY
+356 FTDEKPGYTY
-367 KDENK
+367 GVGDIQGLSPTTYHVGN
-372 LEYGFG
+372 
-378 QYTIDDFADV
+378 FADV

-409 NFKNRGKLTAEHGAV
+409 NLKNRGRLTAEHGAV

-439 VPDGDGDATMTAVP
+439 VPDGDGEATMTAVP

-509 NLLELTPFVTLATE
+509 NLLEFTPFVTLATE

-538 VTFNNVGTLPQYVAA
+538 VTFNNVGTLPKYVAA
-553 YYRLNK
+553 YYRLNEV
-559 DSYAPDGT
+559 SYAPDGT

-662 YAFAGWEIAGKE
+662 YAFAGWEIGGKE
-674 YSDNPLTIE
+674 YSNNPLTIE

-728 GGSVSITNVPGEK
+728 GGSVSLTNVPGEK

-766 YALGAGESLTDGT
+766 YTLGEGASYTDGT

-786 YNLRVYPEFERTYSI
+786 YNLRVYPEFEPTYSI

-810 ASFAKPISAIGK
+810 ASFAEPVSAIGK
-822 DTVSGLT
+822 DAVSGLT
-829 KDSAEVTWEIDSTE
+829 KDSAAVTWEREVET
-843 AGYKFS
+843 GYKFVK
-849 SWGIEYFDT
+849 WGIEYFDT
-858 AKNEWVTD
+858 AKNEWVAD
-866 TTGSSQFERFNYWT
+866 PTGGGSTAIYRYWT
-880 PVNGDGRTQ
+880 PVNGDGRM
-889 RSMSAKVTKYD
+889 RPSMSAKVTEYD
-900 LRITPQFA
+900 LRITPQFS
-908 KGNIVEAVADP
+908 KGLTVEAVADP
-919 AAGGTAEVTGD
+919 AAGGKVEVTGGT
-930 ADGYFYKY
+930 DGYFYK
-938 SNSAQLK
+938 NQTAKLK
-945 ATAADGYNFGG
+945 ATATDGYAFGG

-961 KQEDGTYAPAELMKQ
+961 RQEDGTYAPAVAGTH
-976 YSSASGNEN
+976 YRAIIGSADTAEITAAVLDHS
-985 TPNMSINVMGY
+985 
-996 DLRFTAKFTK
+996 LRFTAKFT
-1006 QLYVEL
+1006 
-1012 AQGEHGTAEFVGV
+1012 
-1025 TPDADNR
+1025 
-1032 VYGPDDSTGNIVA
+1032 
-1045 TVKATPEE
+1045 
-1053 GYVFGGWNVVDA
+1053 
-1065 ETGNSVMPSEPGFDF
+1065 
-1080 YYEIADGGT
+1080 
-1089 VASNPMGVG
+1089 
-1098 FSKSEMDRYHVNLKI
+1098 
-1113 KPVFG
+1113 
-1118 KGIKVIVGSDNSAYG
+1118 
-1133 TVTPEGENIIS
+1133 
-1144 GTNGRLDFSAK
+1144 
-1155 PAEGCMF
+1155 
-1162 MGWEVTYADGTEI
+1162 
-1175 PDEEKGNMFMF
+1175 
-1186 NVNTVNNDETG
+1186 
-1197 DNNQLLTFNCEKDLK
+1197 
-1212 LTAHFVKKGE
+1212 
-1222 PNFVRYNTN
+1222 
-1231 SYHAG
+1231 
-1236 CLMMP
+1236 
-1241 ESTIYAPG
+1241 
-1249 RTVPSSFTGWSNDL
+1249 
-1263 SEPIVI
+1263 
-1269 TFNAAAQAD
+1269 
-1278 KAVSIFYRYRYTVL
+1278 
-1292 AAPDVSFDFGEGT
+1292 
-1305 EHSNASDSTRSYKY
+1305 
-1319 TFSAEQAATLYELP
+1319 
-1333 FTATDANGN
+1333 
-1342 VKKGVIRFTPARRA
+1342 
-1356 LIEAEN
+1356 
-1362 GAVSYNDATYAAGS
+1362 
-1376 IIDFPAGEA
+1376 
-1385 TITAAANEGYA
+1385 
-1396 FAGWE
+1396 
-1401 IEGVELSEEQA
+1401 
-1412 KSETITFNVPEKFFT
+1412 
-1427 IKARFEVAAKQLYV
+1427 KQLYV

-1478 KATPEEGYAF
+1478 KATPEEGYVF
-1488 GGWTILNADTG
+1488 GGWEVVNGETGNSVSPSETGYSFHYEIAD
-1499 KKAVGLMGGQY
+1499 GGTV
-1510 GNYFLEDGESE
+1510 
-1521 ASNPLRIGFS
+1521 ASNPMSVGFS
-1531 KHSSANFHVNLKLV
+1531 KSEMDSYHVNLKIK
-1545 PVFGKEMKVTVAS
+1545 PVFGKGIKVTVGS
-1558 DNSEYGTVTPE
+1558 DNSAYGTVTPE
-1569 GENIVSSVGGKL
+1569 GENIISGTNGRL
-1581 DFGAKP
+1581 DFSAKP
-1587 AEDCL
+1587 ADGCL
-1592 FMGWEITYAD
+1592 FMGWEVTYAD
-1602 GTEIPEKEKDNLFSF
+1602 GTAIPDAEKGNMFMF
-1617 NTNSTDND
+1617 NVNTVDND
-1625 ATGDNNQLTIFS
+1625 ETGDNNQLTIFE
-1637 CEKDLKLTAHFVKKG
+1637 CEKDLKLTAHFVKEG
-1652 EPNFVRYNSHK
+1652 EPNFVRYNSN
-1663 SDRGSMQ
+1663 SSYAGSKQ
-1670 APRVTVFAPNMTLPS
+1670 IPRVTVFAPGMTLPS

-1808 IIDFPAGEAT
+1808 VIDFPAGEAT

-1844 KSETLTFNVPEK
+1844 KSETLTFTVPEK

-1864 EVENKV
+1864 EAENKV

-1977 RLIITYLGHQDVK
+1977 KLIITYLGPQDQK

-2004 ETLAVTIT
+2004 EPLTVTIKLT
-2012 LNGFNDG
+2012 NKPTGNGNAE
-2019 GSLVVL
+2019 LVVL
-2025 KKYMGMMRDNAPDI
+2025 KKFMGMMYANIPDI

-2049 DMEDTAGPVTS
+2049 GTVDNAKGTSVVGMMRLQFIDEDW
-2060 IGAMYL
+2060 
-2066 HFTNGWDRTK
+2066 GWT
-2076 TYHFSIVDESGNVLK
+2076 TYHFSIVDESGSVLK
-2091 NGTVEFRAKGLAKI
+2091 NGIVEFEYNGLAKI
-2105 EAENGAVEFDGT
+2105 EAENGAVEFNGT

-2362 GKEEVVRHENDGK
+2362 GKEEVVRHENGGK

-2449 DTEGYVTI
+2449 DAEGYVTI

-2520 NGHAEIKKNGELVEG
+2520 NGRAEFKKNGELVES
-2535 GEANGI
+2535 GEADGI

-2568 NSIIDPD
+2568 NSITDPD
-2575 SWVGEKFTEDEQAR
+2575 LWVGEKFTEDEQAR

-2600 DISEAKL
+2600 DIREAKL
-2607 DFTLEGSGA
+2607 DFTLEGGIYA
-2616 YGLRLTPLFG
+2616 LRLTPLFG

-2721 FIDYQPVHG
+2721 FLEYQPVHG

-2770 DTHFVFWFFSNY
+2770 NAHFVYWFFSDY

-2804 FDINVV
+2804 FEINVT
-2810 MGYYVDYRIM
+2810 MGYQVNYRIM
-2820 CDGVDIT
+2820 CDGKDIT
-2827 NSDDWANSIGPSIY
+2827 RSDDWASAAGVNIY
-2841 NLQGRYGYD
+2841 TLQGLYGYNR
-2850 ISKYPTIDDAIDN
+2850 SKYPTIDDAIDN
-2863 YSEITSSG
+2863 YSEIAKAASRS
-2871 NHTNY
+2871 Y
-2876 VAPGDGMI
+2876 VIPGDGVI
-2884 FWFDENFRLGGN
+2884 FWLNENFRLGGAIN
-2896 VGDGRVKYV
+2896 GRIKYV
-2905 YDSVTTEPAAEE
+2905 YDSITVEPAAEE

-2924 IDKQYSGRTD
+2924 IDKQYGAYED

-2946 MPESDITIVIN
+2946 MPESDITIDIN
-2957 VRRIGYSQITAQ
+2957 IRRIGYSQITAQ
-2969 PNNTAY
+2969 PNNTTY

-2985 GGDGYYREGIYL
+2985 GGDGYYREGAYL

-3031 NLRVGIDSAALTAV
+3031 NLRVGVDSAALTAV

-3059 VVDPAGKA
+3059 VVEPAGKA
-3067 NVLVNGAKGVTGAFE
+3067 NVLVNGTKGVTGAFE

-3088 SLGDLDDYYEF
+3088 SLGDVDDYYAF

-3108 SGESLITSAASYN
+3108 SGESLITSAESYGK
-3121 ESVTFVV
+3121 SVTFVV
-3128 PNGSV
+3128 PNSPV
-3133 SVKAVLNQRAIE
+3133 TVKAVLNAKSVNVAWRFMI
-3145 VTWMYYVKKGENS
+3145 KKGNNT
-3158 YVSSSVTTPYMA
+3158 YVGSSATTPYMA

-3177 GVYQDPNS
+3177 GVLQDPNS
-3185 KTTVVKGDTISF
+3185 KITVVKGDTISF
-3197 EVKLKDANKY
+3197 EVKLKDPNKY

-3212 WLVSSGTMVQNY
+3212 WLDLSGTTAKNY
-3224 DDYNGEYTVTSWKY
+3224 YDYKGEYTLTSWKHN
-3238 KGKNI
+3238 GKAI
-3243 YQLTINAYF
+3243 YQFLINVGF
-3252 DTNNGDIQR
+3252 DMNDGDIQR

-3283 ADSIVKLTAKPEENY
+3283 ADSVVNLTAKPEENY

-3338 EFEQTDVRGAEMLAV
+3338 EFEQTDVHGAEMLAV

-3362 VIASGALAGDA
+3362 VIASGTLAGDA

-3416 GDWSNGDIACYMP
+3416 GDWSKGDIACYMP

-3552 GEEEGE
+3552 GEDDGE

-3592 GMQMKAGSL
+3592 GMQMKVGSL

-3651 GIPGTIDASGNIV
+3651 GIPGTIDVGGNIV

-3709 DGTVKL
+3709 DGTVKT
-3715 YTVTVQLQNA
+3715 YTATVYVQS
-3725 GAADELWDKLTDP
+3725 GTAADQMWGKLTDFHN
-3738 SQTLPWWKYAEQQ
+3738 QVPWWKYAEQQ

>member
-26 AAGNKTIVI
+26 AAGNMTLVI
-35 NTDGVENGTVEIV
+35 NTEGIENGTVEIV
-48 SIPDDATQDGNKI
+48 SIPDGATQDGNTV
-61 TGLTAKTGF
+61 TGLTARTSF
-70 ISIKATPKEG
+70 ITIKATPKEG
-80 YEFINW
+80 YEFLNW
-86 TARFTMNNGKTWVP
+86 TVKISTNGTKWLSTA
-100 KTTPNAHYVLKSGNT
+100 KPNSGYVLKSGQT
-115 FGSNPMEIAPGS
+115 FASNPIEIANGTM
-127 VGSAKAYLELT
+127 AKFLQLT
-138 PNFGK
+138 PNFGI

-201 GWTIRYTNGESGI
+201 GWAIRYTNGESGI
-214 VDDLDEYHY
+214 TEDLDPYHY
-223 HDLNMAKTTTWPY
+223 MDLSMRPTTTWPY
-236 DKNPWSTDETV
+236 DKNPWSKDDTV

-253 DLIDTNK
+253 DLISYNR
-260 KGIKHDATITAVFN
+260 KGIKHDITITAMFN
-274 DKTSPNYAL
+274 DKTSPNYTLADDNWKIGMTVRP
-283 QDSYWNIRMHV
+283 QNGNQS
-294 IFQTQTI
+294 I
-301 YYPTITGWDNTT
+301 YSANVTGWDNTT
-313 NEVVV
+313 NEVVA
-318 EFNDIPAA
+318 EFNGAVTAA
-326 DVLKSANECSIF
+326 ELKDANTYFIS
-338 MPIGKSGNTGKTA
+338 MPIGMDGGTIRTASGLTVE
-351 PGLAI
+351 
-356 NFTDDAPKYTY
+356 FTDEKPGYTY
-367 KDENK
+367 GVGDIQGLSPTTYHVGN
-372 LEYGFG
+372 
-378 QYTIDDFADV
+378 FADV

-409 NFKNRGKLTAEHGAV
+409 NLKNRGRLTAEHGAV

-439 VPDGDGDATMTAVP
+439 VPDGDGEATMTAVP

-491 AAPEFVVAGKTP
+491 AAPEFVVAGNTP

-509 NLLELTPFVTLATE
+509 NLLTLTPFVDLATE

-553 YYRLNK
+553 YYKLNSV
-559 DSYAPDGT
+559 SYAPDGT
-567 SLSFGG
+567 SLSFDG
-573 RETGEKGSWLSWSR
+573 RETGDKGSWLSWSR

-662 YAFAGWEIAGKE
+662 YAFAGWEIGGKE
-674 YSDNPLTIE
+674 YSNNPLTIE

-728 GGSVSITNVPGEK
+728 GESVSITNVPGKK

-766 YALGAGESLTDGT
+766 YTLGDDTSLSDGT

-786 YNLRVYPEFERTYSI
+786 YNLRVYPEFEPTYSI

-810 ASFAKPISAIGK
+810 ASFAYPVSAIGK

-843 AGYKFS
+843 TGYKFTK
-849 SWGIEYFDT
+849 WGIEYFNTD
-858 AKNEWVTD
+858 KNEWVTD
-866 TTGSSQFERFNYWT
+866 PTGSGSYVRFDYWT
-880 PVNGDGRTQ
+880 PVNGDGRQLTT
-889 RSMSAKVTKYD
+889 MSAQVTKYD
-900 LRITPQFA
+900 LRITPQFS
-908 KGNIVEAVADP
+908 KGLTIELVADP
-919 AAGGTAEVTGD
+919 AAGGKVEASGD
-930 ADGYFYKY
+930 TDGYFYT
-938 SNSAQLK
+938 NDMAFVT
-945 ATAADGYNFGG
+945 ATANDGYEFNG
-956 WTIEY
+956 WTVEY
-961 KQEDGTYAPAELMKQ
+961 KQEDGTYAPAELAKHYSPFGSLDDADLGVRMKD
-976 YSSASGNEN
+976 YS
-985 TPNMSINVMGY
+985 
-996 DLRFTAKFTK
+996 LRFTAKFTK

-1053 GYVFGGWNVVDA
+1053 GY
-1065 ETGNSVMPSEPGFDF
+1065 
-1080 YYEIADGGT
+1080 
-1089 VASNPMGVG
+1089 
-1098 FSKSEMDRYHVNLKI
+1098 
-1113 KPVFG
+1113 
-1118 KGIKVIVGSDNSAYG
+1118 
-1133 TVTPEGENIIS
+1133 
-1144 GTNGRLDFSAK
+1144 
-1155 PAEGCMF
+1155 
-1162 MGWEVTYADGTEI
+1162 
-1175 PDEEKGNMFMF
+1175 
-1186 NVNTVNNDETG
+1186 
-1197 DNNQLLTFNCEKDLK
+1197 
-1212 LTAHFVKKGE
+1212 
-1222 PNFVRYNTN
+1222 
-1231 SYHAG
+1231 
-1236 CLMMP
+1236 
-1241 ESTIYAPG
+1241 
-1249 RTVPSSFTGWSNDL
+1249 
-1263 SEPIVI
+1263 
-1269 TFNAAAQAD
+1269 
-1278 KAVSIFYRYRYTVL
+1278 
-1292 AAPDVSFDFGEGT
+1292 
-1305 EHSNASDSTRSYKY
+1305 
-1319 TFSAEQAATLYELP
+1319 
-1333 FTATDANGN
+1333 
-1342 VKKGVIRFTPARRA
+1342 
-1356 LIEAEN
+1356 
-1362 GAVSYNDATYAAGS
+1362 
-1376 IIDFPAGEA
+1376 
-1385 TITAAANEGYA
+1385 
-1396 FAGWE
+1396 
-1401 IEGVELSEEQA
+1401 
-1412 KSETITFNVPEKFFT
+1412 
-1427 IKARFEVAAKQLYV
+1427 
-1441 ELAQGEHGT
+1441 
-1450 AEFVGVTPDANNRV
+1450 
-1464 YGPDDS
+1464 
-1470 TGNIVATV
+1470 
-1478 KATPEEGYAF
+1478 AF
-1488 GGWTILNADTG
+1488 GGWIILNADTG
-1499 KKAVGLMGGQY
+1499 KKAVGLMGKKY
-1510 GNYFLEDGESE
+1510 INYVLADGESA
-1521 ASNPLRIGFS
+1521 ASNPLNIGFS
-1531 KHSSANFHVNLKLV
+1531 NNSNANFHINLKLV
-1545 PVFGKEMKVTVAS
+1545 PVFNEAKEIIIVS
-1558 DNSEYGTVTPE
+1558 DNPEYGTVTPD
-1569 GENIVSSVGGKL
+1569 GSTQISLGGLL
-1581 DFGAKP
+1581 DITAKP
-1587 AEDCL
+1587 AEGCM
-1592 FMGWEITYAD
+1592 FMGWEVVYAD
-1602 GTEIPEKEKDNLFSF
+1602 GSSFSSDKDRGNVYGLKTSLNNTAGETNTIKLYNGEKV
-1617 NTNSTDND
+1617 
-1625 ATGDNNQLTIFS
+1625 
-1637 CEKDLKLTAHFVKKG
+1637 LKVIGHFVKAG
-1652 EPNFVRYNSHK
+1652 DPNFVVYNWNGIK
-1663 SDRGSMQ
+1663 GIMGLPD
-1670 APRVTVFAPNMTLPS
+1670 FAFRQNPPIASNS
-1685 SYTGWSNDVSEPIV
+1685 IVGWNNNTDEEIV
-1699 IIFDAPAMQSKSGLR
+1699 
-1714 LFYRYKSTD
+1714 
-1723 LTAAGVTFNLGEG
+1723 VTFNTAAVEGSMGIGTTYSNGSVLQVAPGVKFDFGEG
-1736 TEHDASRDT
+1736 TYTMAGPNV
-1745 TKYYVY
+1745 VY
-1751 NITAEEAATLYELPF
+1751 MKEITEEEAATLYELPF

-1778 VIRFTPARRA
+1778 VIRFAPARRA

-1844 KSETLTFNVPEK
+1844 KSETLTFTVPEK

-1864 EVENKV
+1864 EAENKV

-1977 RLIITYLGHQDVK
+1977 KLIITYLGHQDMK

-2004 ETLAVTIT
+2004 EPLAVTIT
-2012 LNGFNDG
+2012 LNDFFNDSG
-2019 GSLVVL
+2019 DLVVL
-2025 KKYMGMMRDNAPDI
+2025 KKFMGMMRADAPDI

-2049 DMEDTAGPVTS
+2049 GMKDTATGVS
-2060 IGAMYL
+2060 VIGMMRMQ
-2066 HFTNGWDRTK
+2066 FIDGWDRIK

-2105 EAENGAVEFDGT
+2105 EAENGAVEFNGT

-2126 LGTGS
+2126 LGTDS

-2362 GKEEVVRHENDGK
+2362 GKEEVVRHENGGK

-2449 DTEGYVTI
+2449 DAEGYVTI

-2520 NGHAEIKKNGELVEG
+2520 NGRAEFKKNGELVEG
-2535 GEANGI
+2535 GEADGI

-2568 NSIIDPD
+2568 NSITDPD
-2575 SWVGEKFTEDEQAR
+2575 LWVGEKFTEDEQAR

-2600 DISEAKL
+2600 DIREAKL
-2607 DFTLEGSGA
+2607 DFTLEGGIYA
-2616 YGLRLTPLFG
+2616 LRLTPLFG

-2721 FIDYQPVHG
+2721 FLEYQPVHG

-2810 MGYYVDYRIM
+2810 MGYKVNYRIM
-2820 CDGVDIT
+2820 CDGEDIT
-2827 NSDDWANSIGPSIY
+2827 ISDDWKAVTGTNIY
-2841 NLQGRYGYD
+2841 ALQGLYGYD
-2850 ISKYPTIDDAIDN
+2850 ISKYPTIDDAINN
-2863 YSEITSSG
+2863 YSEIAKAASHS
-2871 NHTNY
+2871 Y
-2876 VAPGDGMI
+2876 VIPGDGVI
-2884 FWFDENFRLGGN
+2884 FWFNENFRLGGN
-2896 VGDGRVKYV
+2896 VINGRVKYV
-2905 YDSVTTEPAAEE
+2905 YDSITVEPAAEE
-2917 IGITKEL
+2917 IDITKEL
-2924 IDKQYSGRTD
+2924 IDKQYGGYND

-2946 MPESDITIVIN
+2946 MPESDITIDIN
-2957 VRRIGYSQITAQ
+2957 IRRIGYSQITAQ
-2969 PNNTAY
+2969 PNNTTY

-2985 GGDGYYREGIYL
+2985 GGDGYYREGAYL

-3088 SLGDLDDYYEF
+3088 SLGDVDDYYAF

-3133 SVKAVLNQRAIE
+3133 SIKAVLNQRAIE

-3158 YVSSSVTTPYMA
+3158 YVSSSVTAPYMA

-3177 GVYQDPNS
+3177 GVLQDPNS
-3185 KTTVVKGDTISF
+3185 KITVVKGDTIGF

-3283 ADSIVKLTAKPEENY
+3283 ADSVVKLTAKPEENY

-3330 AADVTVTA
+3330 AADVTITA
-3338 EFEQTDVRGAEMLAV
+3338 EFEQTDASGAEILAV

-3502 EGRGMSISAGENTL
+3502 EGKGMSISAGENTL

-3552 GEEEGE
+3552 GEDDGE

-3580 GDEVTISISAAD
+3580 SDEVTVSISAVD

-3674 ALRPVIT
+3674 ALKPVIT

-3715 YTVTVQLQNA
+3715 YTVTVQLHNA

>member
-70 ISIKATPKEG
+70 VTVKATPKEG
-80 YEFINW
+80 YEFLNW
-86 TARFTMNNGKTWVP
+86 TVKISTNGTKWLSTA
-100 KTTPNAHYVLKSGNT
+100 KPNSGYVLKSGQT
-115 FGSNPMEIAPGS
+115 FASNPIEIANGTM
-127 VGSAKAYLELT
+127 AKFLQLT
-138 PNFGK
+138 PNFGI

-176 YVGSYTAGNVE
+176 YVGSYNAGNVE

-201 GWTIRYTNGESGI
+201 GWAIRYTNGESGI
-214 VDDLDEYHY
+214 TEDLDPYHY
-223 HDLNMAKTTTWPY
+223 MDLSMRPTTTWPY
-236 DKNPWSTDETV
+236 DKNPWSKDDTV

-253 DLIDTNK
+253 DLISYNR
-260 KGIKHDATITAVFN
+260 KGIKHDITITAMFN
-274 DKTSPNYAL
+274 DKTSPNYTLADDNWKIGMTVRP
-283 QDSYWNIRMHV
+283 QNGNQS
-294 IFQTQTI
+294 I
-301 YYPTITGWDNTT
+301 YSANVTGWDNTT
-313 NEVVV
+313 NEVVA
-318 EFNDIPAA
+318 EFNGAVTAA
-326 DVLKSANECSIF
+326 ELKDANTYFIS
-338 MPIGKSGNTGKTA
+338 MPIGMDGGTIRTASGLTVE
-351 PGLAI
+351 
-356 NFTDDAPKYTY
+356 FTDEKPGYTY
-367 KDENK
+367 GVGDIQGLSPTTYHVGN
-372 LEYGFG
+372 
-378 QYTIDDFADV
+378 FADV

-409 NFKNRGKLTAEHGAV
+409 NLKNRGRLTAEHGAV

-439 VPDGDGDATMTAVP
+439 VPDGDGEATMTAVP

-662 YAFAGWEIAGKE
+662 YAFAGWEIGGKE
-674 YSDNPLTIE
+674 YSNNPLTIE

-692 AKFAKLVT
+692 AKFTKLVT
-700 VSTGEGIVSEGAAR
+700 VSTGEGIVSEGVSR

-728 GGSVSITNVPGEK
+728 GESVSLTNVPGEK

-766 YALGAGESLTDGT
+766 YTLGEGASYTDGT

-786 YNLRVYPEFERTYSI
+786 YNLRVYPEFEPTYSI

-810 ASFAKPISAIGK
+810 ASFAEPVSAIGK
-822 DTVSGLT
+822 DAVSGLT
-829 KDSAEVTWEIDSTE
+829 KDSAAVTWEREVET
-843 AGYKFS
+843 GYKFVK
-849 SWGIEYFDT
+849 WGIEYFDT
-858 AKNEWVTD
+858 AKNEWVAD
-866 TTGSSQFERFNYWT
+866 PTGGGSTAIYRYWT
-880 PVNGDGRTQ
+880 PVNGDGRM
-889 RSMSAKVTKYD
+889 RPSMSAKVTEYD
-900 LRITPQFA
+900 LRITPQFS
-908 KGNIVEAVADP
+908 KGLTVEAVADP
-919 AAGGTAEVTGD
+919 AAGGKVEVTGGT
-930 ADGYFYKY
+930 DGYFYK
-938 SNSAQLK
+938 NQTAKLK
-945 ATAADGYNFGG
+945 ATATDGYAFGG

-961 KQEDGTYAPAELMKQ
+961 RQEDGTYAPAVAGTH
-976 YSSASGNEN
+976 YRAIIGSADTAEITAAVLDHS
-985 TPNMSINVMGY
+985 
-996 DLRFTAKFTK
+996 LRFTAKFTK

-1053 GYVFGGWNVVDA
+1053 GYVFGGWEVVNG
-1065 ETGNSVMPSEPGFDF
+1065 ETGDMMFPSEPDFDF
-1080 YYEIADGGT
+1080 HYEIADGGT
-1089 VASNPMGVG
+1089 VASNPMSVG
-1098 FSKSEMDRYHVNLKI
+1098 FSKSEMDSYHVNLKI

-1118 KGIKVIVGSDNSAYG
+1118 KGIKVTVGSDNSAYG

-1155 PAEGCMF
+1155 PADGCLF
-1162 MGWEVTYADGTEI
+1162 MGWEVTYADGTAI
-1175 PDEEKGNMFMF
+1175 PDAEKGNMFMF

-1197 DNNQLLTFNCEKDLK
+1197 DDNQLTIFECEKDLK

-1222 PNFVRYNTN
+1222 PNFVRYNTD

-1236 CLMMP
+1236 CRMP
-1241 ESTIYAPG
+1241 LEIDLSDKTSTRIY
-1249 RTVPSSFTGWSNDL
+1249 PSSVTGWSNDL
-1263 SEPIVI
+1263 SELFVI
-1269 TFNAAAQAD
+1269 TFDVAAPAD
-1278 KAVSIFYRYRYTVL
+1278 ESVRICYRYRFTDL
-1292 AAPDVSFDFGEGT
+1292 AAPDVSFDYGEGT
-1305 EHSNASDSTRSYKY
+1305 EKGSSTGGSTIGYNY
-1319 TFSAEQAATLYELP
+1319 YFTEEQAATLYELP

-1362 GAVSYNDATYAAGS
+1362 GAVSYN
-1376 IIDFPAGEA
+1376 
-1385 TITAAANEGYA
+1385 N
-1396 FAGWE
+1396 
-1401 IEGVELSEEQA
+1401 
-1412 KSETITFNVPEKFFT
+1412 
-1427 IKARFEVAAKQLYV
+1427 
-1441 ELAQGEHGT
+1441 
-1450 AEFVGVTPDANNRV
+1450 
-1464 YGPDDS
+1464 
-1470 TGNIVATV
+1470 
-1478 KATPEEGYAF
+1478 
-1488 GGWTILNADTG
+1488 
-1499 KKAVGLMGGQY
+1499 
-1510 GNYFLEDGESE
+1510 
-1521 ASNPLRIGFS
+1521 
-1531 KHSSANFHVNLKLV
+1531 
-1545 PVFGKEMKVTVAS
+1545 
-1558 DNSEYGTVTPE
+1558 
-1569 GENIVSSVGGKL
+1569 
-1581 DFGAKP
+1581 
-1587 AEDCL
+1587 
-1592 FMGWEITYAD
+1592 
-1602 GTEIPEKEKDNLFSF
+1602 
-1617 NTNSTDND
+1617 
-1625 ATGDNNQLTIFS
+1625 
-1637 CEKDLKLTAHFVKKG
+1637 
-1652 EPNFVRYNSHK
+1652 
-1663 SDRGSMQ
+1663 
-1670 APRVTVFAPNMTLPS
+1670 
-1685 SYTGWSNDVSEPIV
+1685 
-1699 IIFDAPAMQSKSGLR
+1699 
-1714 LFYRYKSTD
+1714 
-1723 LTAAGVTFNLGEG
+1723 
-1736 TEHDASRDT
+1736 
-1745 TKYYVY
+1745 
-1751 NITAEEAATLYELPF
+1751 
-1766 TATDAN
+1766 
-1772 GNVKKG
+1772 
-1778 VIRFTPARRA
+1778 
-1788 LIEAENGAVSYNDAT
+1788 AT

-1844 KSETLTFNVPEK
+1844 KSETLTFTVPEK
-1856 FFTIKAKF
+1856 FFTIKARF
-1864 EVENKV
+1864 EAENKV

-1977 RLIITYLGHQDVK
+1977 KLIITYLGPQDQK

-2004 ETLAVTIT
+2004 EPLTVTIKLT
-2012 LNGFNDG
+2012 NKPTGNGNAE
-2019 GSLVVL
+2019 LVVL
-2025 KKYMGMMRDNAPDI
+2025 KKFMGMMYANIPDI

-2049 DMEDTAGPVTS
+2049 GTVDNAKGTSVVGMMRLQFIDEDW
-2060 IGAMYL
+2060 
-2066 HFTNGWDRTK
+2066 GWT
-2076 TYHFSIVDESGNVLK
+2076 TYHFSIVDESGSVLK
-2091 NGTVEFRAKGLAKI
+2091 NGIVEFEYNGLAKI
-2105 EAENGAVEFDGT
+2105 EAENGAVEFNGT

-2362 GKEEVVRHENDGK
+2362 GKEEVVRHENGGK

-2449 DTEGYVTI
+2449 DAEGYVTI

-2520 NGHAEIKKNGELVEG
+2520 NGRAEFKKNGELVES
-2535 GEANGI
+2535 GEADGI

-2607 DFTLEGSGA
+2607 DFTLEGGIYA
-2616 YGLRLTPLFG
+2616 LRLTPLFG

-2709 RSSTQD
+2709 RTSTQD

-2721 FIDYQPVHG
+2721 FLEYQPVHG

-2770 DTHFVFWFFSNY
+2770 NVHFVYWFFSNY

-2790 RRQPRIDVQLLERD
+2790 RKQPRIDVQLLERD
-2804 FDINVV
+2804 FEINVV
-2810 MGYYVDYRIM
+2810 MGYHVDYRIM

-2827 NSDDWANSIGPSIY
+2827 RSDDWASAGTANIY
-2841 NLQGRYGYD
+2841 TLQGLYGYD
-2850 ISKYPTIDDAIDN
+2850 RSKYPTIDDAIDN
-2863 YSEITSSG
+2863 YSEIFKAASRS
-2871 NHTNY
+2871 Y
-2876 VAPGDGMI
+2876 VIPGDGVI
-2884 FWFDENFRLGGN
+2884 FWLNENFRLGGATN
-2896 VGDGRVKYV
+2896 GRIKYV
-2905 YDSVTTEPAAEE
+2905 YDSITVEPAAEE

-2924 IDKQYSGRTD
+2924 IDKQYGAYDD

-2946 MPESDITIVIN
+2946 MPESDITIDIN
-2957 VRRIGYSQITAQ
+2957 IRRIGYSQITAQ
-2969 PNNTAY
+2969 PNNTTY

-2985 GGDGYYREGIYL
+2985 GGDGYYREGAYL

-3031 NLRVGIDSAALTAV
+3031 NLRVGVDSAALTAV

-3051 PVAQALNL
+3051 PIAQALNL

-3108 SGESLITSAASYN
+3108 SGESLITSAASYS
-3121 ESVTFVV
+3121 ESLTFVM

-3133 SVKAVLNQRAIE
+3133 TVKAVLNAKSVNVSWRFMI
-3145 VTWMYYVKKGENS
+3145 KKGENT
-3158 YVSSSVTTPYMA
+3158 YVGSSAITPYMA
-3170 DISIWKN
+3170 DMSIWKN
-3177 GVYQDPNS
+3177 GVLQDPNS
-3185 KTTVVKGDTISF
+3185 KITVVKGDTISF
-3197 EVKLKDANKY
+3197 EVKLKDPNKY

-3212 WLVSSGTMVQNY
+3212 WLDLSGTTAKNY
-3224 DDYNGEYTVTSWKY
+3224 YDYKGEYTVTSWKFR
-3238 KGKNI
+3238 GKKI
-3243 YQLTINAYF
+3243 YQFLINVGF
-3252 DTNNGDIQR
+3252 DMNDGDIQR

-3269 ASGGTIECSSVYPL
+3269 ASGGTIECDSVYPL
-3283 ADSIVKLTAKPEENY
+3283 ADSVVNLIAKPEENY

-3313 DVTVD
+3313 EVTVD

-3380 VIDKATADGIPQG
+3380 VIDKATANGIPQG

-3552 GEEEGE
+3552 GEDDGE

-3592 GMQMKAGSL
+3592 GMQMKVGSL

-3651 GIPGTIDASGNIV
+3651 GIPGTIDVGGNIV

-3681 GVNIAEMTPASGEA
+3681 GVNIAEMTPASSEA

-3715 YTVTVQLQNA
+3715 YTVTVQLHNA

>member
-70 ISIKATPKEG
+70 VTVKATPKEG

-86 TARFTMNNGKTWVP
+86 TARFTMNNGSTWVP
-100 KTTPNAHYVLKSGNT
+100 KTTPNVHYVLKSGNT

-127 VGSAKAYLELT
+127 IGSAKAYLELT
-138 PNFGK
+138 PNFGI

-214 VDDLDEYHY
+214 VDDLDVYHY
-223 HDLNMAKTTTWPY
+223 HDLGMSKTTTWPY
-236 DKNPWSTDETV
+236 DKEPWSTDETV

-253 DLIDTNK
+253 DLIDYNR

-351 PGLAI
+351 PGLVI
-356 NFTDDAPKYTY
+356 SFTDDAPKYTY

-378 QYTIDDFADV
+378 QYTIDDFADA

-453 EEGYKLLKWIINGAE
+453 EEGYKLLKWIINGTE

-538 VTFNNVGTLPQYVAA
+538 VTFNNVGTLPLYVAA

-567 SLSFGG
+567 SLSFDG
-573 RETGEKGSWLSWSR
+573 RETGEKGSWLGWSR

-728 GGSVSITNVPGEK
+728 GESVSITNVPGEK
-741 SKFVAWHV
+741 SKFARWHV
-749 EYEKAE
+749 DYEKAE

-766 YALGAGESLTDGT
+766 YTLGNDTSLSDDT

-786 YNLRVYPEFERTYSI
+786 YNLRVYPEFEPTYSI

-810 ASFAKPISAIGK
+810 ASFAWPVSAIGK
-822 DTVSGLT
+822 DAVSGLT
-829 KDSAEVTWEIDSTE
+829 KDSNAVTWELESTE
-843 AGYKFS
+843 TGYRFTK
-849 SWGIEYFDT
+849 WGIEYFDT
-858 AKNEWVTD
+858 AKNEWVADPTLA
-866 TTGSSQFERFNYWT
+866 GSFVTYRFWT

-889 RSMSAKVTKYD
+889 RSMSAKVTEYD
-900 LRITPQFA
+900 LRITPQFS
-908 KGNIVEAVADP
+908 KGLTVEAVADP
-919 AAGGTAEVTGD
+919 AAGGKVEASGD
-930 ADGYFYKY
+930 TDGYFYT
-938 SNSAQLK
+938 NDMAFVT
-945 ATAADGYNFGG
+945 ATANDGYEFNG
-956 WTIEY
+956 WTVEY
-961 KQEDGTYAPAELMKQ
+961 KQEDGTYAPAELAKHYSPFGSLDDADLGVRMKD
-976 YSSASGNEN
+976 YS
-985 TPNMSINVMGY
+985 
-996 DLRFTAKFTK
+996 LRFTAKFTK

-1025 TPDADNR
+1025 TPDAD
-1032 VYGPDDSTGNIVA
+1032 
-1045 TVKATPEE
+1045 
-1053 GYVFGGWNVVDA
+1053 
-1065 ETGNSVMPSEPGFDF
+1065 
-1080 YYEIADGGT
+1080 
-1089 VASNPMGVG
+1089 
-1098 FSKSEMDRYHVNLKI
+1098 
-1113 KPVFG
+1113 
-1118 KGIKVIVGSDNSAYG
+1118 
-1133 TVTPEGENIIS
+1133 
-1144 GTNGRLDFSAK
+1144 
-1155 PAEGCMF
+1155 
-1162 MGWEVTYADGTEI
+1162 
-1175 PDEEKGNMFMF
+1175 
-1186 NVNTVNNDETG
+1186 
-1197 DNNQLLTFNCEKDLK
+1197 
-1212 LTAHFVKKGE
+1212 
-1222 PNFVRYNTN
+1222 
-1231 SYHAG
+1231 
-1236 CLMMP
+1236 
-1241 ESTIYAPG
+1241 
-1249 RTVPSSFTGWSNDL
+1249 
-1263 SEPIVI
+1263 
-1269 TFNAAAQAD
+1269 
-1278 KAVSIFYRYRYTVL
+1278 
-1292 AAPDVSFDFGEGT
+1292 
-1305 EHSNASDSTRSYKY
+1305 
-1319 TFSAEQAATLYELP
+1319 
-1333 FTATDANGN
+1333 
-1342 VKKGVIRFTPARRA
+1342 
-1356 LIEAEN
+1356 
-1362 GAVSYNDATYAAGS
+1362 
-1376 IIDFPAGEA
+1376 
-1385 TITAAANEGYA
+1385 
-1396 FAGWE
+1396 
-1401 IEGVELSEEQA
+1401 
-1412 KSETITFNVPEKFFT
+1412 
-1427 IKARFEVAAKQLYV
+1427 
-1441 ELAQGEHGT
+1441 
-1450 AEFVGVTPDANNRV
+1450 NRV

-1778 VIRFTPARRA
+1778 VIRFAPARRA

-1844 KSETLTFNVPEK
+1844 KSETITFNVPEK

-1864 EVENKV
+1864 EVAAKQ
-1870 NVTLS
+1870 L
-1875 VNEATYGTLTSES
+1875 Y
-1888 NLTGLK
+1888 
-1894 KGDKV
+1894 V
-1899 ELVAARNPDGY
+1899 ELAQG
-1910 EDFLLWHISGKE
+1910 EH
-1922 GTDYT
+1922 GTA
-1927 IDNDPEVPGK
+1927 E
-1937 ATLTVLGTKD
+1937 
-1947 ISVMAVFRGKVV
+1947 F
-1959 GLQTSGRKY
+1959 
-1968 AIMPVKHGQ
+1968 
-1977 RLIITYLGHQDVK
+1977 
-1990 VGVTE
+1990 VGVTPDANNRVYGPDDSTGNIVATVKATPEEGYVFGGWDVVDAETGDMMFPSEPDYNFHYEIADGGTVGSNPMGIGFSKSSFDGFHHSLKITPTFGKGIKVTVDSDNSAYGTVTPEGDNTVSGTNGVLDISAKPADGCLFMGWELTYADGTAIPDAEKVLMFMFTRDTADNDE
-1995 VTGWNNNPN
+1995 VGGNKQLTVINCEKDLKLTAHFVKKGEPNFVRYNTDEYNDMGSMVVPEFAHNTARSTKADITGWSNDLS
-2004 ETLAVTIT
+2004 ETIVVT
-2012 LNGFNDG
+2012 LNTIPADTEAGVRVFYRLVYEDLTAAGVTFDFGEGTENDG
-2019 GSLVVL
+2019 SSASSRVFVYYPSEEQLVGL
-2025 KKYMGMMRDNAPDI
+2025 YELP
-2039 LAPGASYVFP
+2039 F
-2049 DMEDTAGPVTS
+2049 TATD
-2060 IGAMYL
+2060 A
-2066 HFTNGWDRTK
+2066 N
-2076 TYHFSIVDESGNVLK
+2076 GNVK
-2091 NGTVEFRAKGLAKI
+2091 KGVIRFTPARRALI
-2105 EAENGAVEFDGT
+2105 EAENGAVS
-2117 KYNNGEKVY
+2117 YNDATYAAGSVIDFPAGE
-2126 LGTGS
+2126 

-2179 EADTTPGIKVTVKS
+2179 EVDTTPGIKVTVKS

-2354 MKRTDAGN
+2354 MKRTDAGD
-2362 GKEEVVRHENDGK
+2362 GKEEVVRHEDGGK
-2375 VYYSLSGYQRESR
+2375 VYYSLSDYQRESR

-2414 VYIVGFCQPS
+2414 VYINGFCQPA

-2449 DTEGYVTI
+2449 DAEGYVTI

-2489 NPLKFKPSKE
+2489 NPLKFKPSRE

-2520 NGHAEIKKNGELVEG
+2520 NGRAEFKKNGELVEG
-2535 GEANGI
+2535 GEADGI

-2568 NSIIDPD
+2568 NSITDPD
-2575 SWVGEKFTEDEQAR
+2575 LWVGEKFTEDEQAR

-2600 DISEAKL
+2600 DIREAKL
-2607 DFTLEGSGA
+2607 DFTLEGGIYA
-2616 YGLRLTPLFG
+2616 LRLTPLFG

-2637 NSESEKGTISS
+2637 NSESEKGTLSS

-2709 RSSTQD
+2709 RTSTQD

-2721 FIDYQPVHG
+2721 FPEYQPVHG

-2770 DTHFVFWFFSNY
+2770 NAHFVYWSFSDY

-2804 FDINVV
+2804 FEINVV
-2810 MGYYVDYRIM
+2810 MGYHVDYRIM

-2827 NSDDWANSIGPSIY
+2827 RSDDWGNATGTNIY
-2841 NLQGRYGYD
+2841 SLQGRESYD

-2863 YSEITSSG
+2863 YSEIARNSNSI
-2871 NHTNY
+2871 NY
-2876 VAPGDGMI
+2876 AAPGDGVI

-2896 VGDGRVKYV
+2896 VINGRVKYV
-2905 YDSVTTEPAAEE
+2905 YDSITIEPAAEE
-2917 IGITKEL
+2917 IGIAKRL
-2924 IDKQYSGRTD
+2924 IDKQYGGYED

-2957 VRRIGYSQITAQ
+2957 IRRVSYSQITAQ

-2975 GSVTMSPEST
+2975 GSVTISPEAAS
-2985 GGDGYYREGIYL
+2985 GDGYYKEGTYL
-2997 RINAAAKSGY
+2997 CINAAAKSGY

-3016 GSSYLSEEQKLSSSL
+3016 GSSYLSEEQKLNSSL
-3031 NLRVGIDSAALTAV
+3031 NLKVGADSAALTAV
-3045 FEEDTN
+3045 FEEDPE

-3108 SGESLITSAASYN
+3108 SGESLITSAASYS
-3121 ESVTFVV
+3121 ESITFVM

-3133 SVKAVLNQRAIE
+3133 TVKAVLNERAIG
-3145 VTWMYYVKKGENS
+3145 VNWRYWIKKGDNA
-3158 YVSSSVTTPYMA
+3158 YTGSSVTTPYMA

-3177 GVYQDPNS
+3177 GVLQDLNS
-3185 KTTVVKGDTISF
+3185 KITVVKGDTISF
-3197 EVKLKDANKY
+3197 EVKLKDPNKY

-3212 WLVSSGTMVQNY
+3212 WLVSSNYMVKNY
-3224 DDYNGEYTVTSWKY
+3224 DDYKGEYTVTSWKHR
-3238 KGKNI
+3238 GKKI
-3243 YQLTINAYF
+3243 YGLTIEVYF

-3283 ADSIVKLTAKPEENY
+3283 ADSVVKLTAKPEENY

-3338 EFEQTDVRGAEMLAV
+3338 EFEQTDASGAEILAV

-3362 VIASGALAGDA
+3362 VIASGTLAGDA

-3552 GEEEGE
+3552 GEDDGE

-3592 GMQMKAGSL
+3592 GMQMKVGSL

-3651 GIPGTIDASGNIV
+3651 GIPGTIDVGGNIV

-3681 GVNIAEMTPASGEA
+3681 GVNIAEMTPASSEA

-3715 YTVTVQLQNA
+3715 YTVTVQLHNA

>member
-26 AAGNKTIVI
+26 AAGNMTLMI
-35 NTDGVENGTVEIV
+35 NTEGIENGTVEIV
-48 SIPDDATQDGNKI
+48 SIPDGATQDGNTV
-61 TGLTAKTGF
+61 TGLTAKTSF
-70 ISIKATPKEG
+70 VTVKATPKEG
-80 YEFINW
+80 YEFLNW
-86 TARFTMNNGKTWVP
+86 TVKISPNGKKWLSTA
-100 KTTPNAHYVLKSGNT
+100 KPNSGYVLKSGQT
-115 FGSNPMEIAPGS
+115 FASNPIEIANGPM
-127 VGSAKAYLELT
+127 AKFLQLT
-138 PNFGK
+138 PNFGI

-176 YVGSYTAGNVE
+176 YVGSYNAGNVE

-214 VDDLDEYHY
+214 TEDLDAYHY
-223 HDLNMAKTTTWPY
+223 MDLSMRPTTTWPY
-236 DKNPWSTDETV
+236 DQNPWSKDDTV

-253 DLIDTNK
+253 DLISYNR
-260 KGIKHDATITAVFN
+260 KGIKHDITITAMFN
-274 DKTSPNYAL
+274 DKTSPNYTLADDNWKIGMTVRP
-283 QDSYWNIRMHV
+283 QNGNQS
-294 IFQTQTI
+294 I
-301 YYPTITGWDNTT
+301 YSANVTGWDNTT
-313 NEVVV
+313 NEVVA
-318 EFNDIPAA
+318 EFNGAVTAA
-326 DVLKSANECSIF
+326 ELKDANTYFIS
-338 MPIGKSGNTGKTA
+338 MPIGMDGGTIRTASGLTVE
-351 PGLAI
+351 
-356 NFTDDAPKYTY
+356 FTDEKPGYTY
-367 KDENK
+367 GVGDIQGLSPDTYHVGN
-372 LEYGFG
+372 
-378 QYTIDDFADV
+378 FADV

-409 NFKNRGKLTAEHGAV
+409 NLKNRGRLTAEHGAV

-439 VPDGDGDATMTAVP
+439 VPDGDGEATMTAVP

-553 YYRLNK
+553 YYKLNSV
-559 DSYAPDGT
+559 SYAPDGT

-573 RETGEKGSWLSWSR
+573 RETGDKGSWLSWSR

-662 YAFAGWEIAGKE
+662 YAFAGWEIGGKE
-674 YSDNPLTIE
+674 YSNNPLTIE

-692 AKFAKLVT
+692 AKFTKLVT
-700 VSTGEGIVSEGAAR
+700 VSTGEGIVSEGVSR

-728 GGSVSITNVPGEK
+728 GESVSLTNVPGEK

-766 YALGAGESLTDGT
+766 YTLGEGASYTDGT

-786 YNLRVYPEFERTYSI
+786 YNLRVYPEFEPTYSI

-810 ASFAKPISAIGK
+810 ASFAEPVSAIGK
-822 DTVSGLT
+822 DAVSGLT
-829 KDSAEVTWEIDSTE
+829 KDSAAVTWEREVET
-843 AGYKFS
+843 GYKFVK
-849 SWGIEYFDT
+849 WGIEYFDT
-858 AKNEWVTD
+858 AKNEWVAD
-866 TTGSSQFERFNYWT
+866 PTGGGSTAIYRYWT
-880 PVNGDGRTQ
+880 PVNGDGRM
-889 RSMSAKVTKYD
+889 RPSMSAKVTEYD
-900 LRITPQFA
+900 LRITPQFS
-908 KGNIVEAVADP
+908 KGLTVEAVADP
-919 AAGGTAEVTGD
+919 AAGGKVEVTGGT
-930 ADGYFYKY
+930 DGYFYK
-938 SNSAQLK
+938 NQTAKLK
-945 ATAADGYNFGG
+945 ATATDGYAFGG

-961 KQEDGTYAPAELMKQ
+961 RQEDGTYAPAVAGTH
-976 YSSASGNEN
+976 YRAIIGSADTAEITAAVLDHS
-985 TPNMSINVMGY
+985 
-996 DLRFTAKFTK
+996 LRFTAKFTK

-1025 TPDADNR
+1025 TPDAD
-1032 VYGPDDSTGNIVA
+1032 
-1045 TVKATPEE
+1045 
-1053 GYVFGGWNVVDA
+1053 
-1065 ETGNSVMPSEPGFDF
+1065 
-1080 YYEIADGGT
+1080 
-1089 VASNPMGVG
+1089 
-1098 FSKSEMDRYHVNLKI
+1098 
-1113 KPVFG
+1113 
-1118 KGIKVIVGSDNSAYG
+1118 
-1133 TVTPEGENIIS
+1133 
-1144 GTNGRLDFSAK
+1144 
-1155 PAEGCMF
+1155 
-1162 MGWEVTYADGTEI
+1162 
-1175 PDEEKGNMFMF
+1175 
-1186 NVNTVNNDETG
+1186 
-1197 DNNQLLTFNCEKDLK
+1197 
-1212 LTAHFVKKGE
+1212 
-1222 PNFVRYNTN
+1222 
-1231 SYHAG
+1231 
-1236 CLMMP
+1236 
-1241 ESTIYAPG
+1241 
-1249 RTVPSSFTGWSNDL
+1249 
-1263 SEPIVI
+1263 
-1269 TFNAAAQAD
+1269 
-1278 KAVSIFYRYRYTVL
+1278 
-1292 AAPDVSFDFGEGT
+1292 
-1305 EHSNASDSTRSYKY
+1305 
-1319 TFSAEQAATLYELP
+1319 
-1333 FTATDANGN
+1333 
-1342 VKKGVIRFTPARRA
+1342 
-1356 LIEAEN
+1356 
-1362 GAVSYNDATYAAGS
+1362 
-1376 IIDFPAGEA
+1376 
-1385 TITAAANEGYA
+1385 
-1396 FAGWE
+1396 
-1401 IEGVELSEEQA
+1401 
-1412 KSETITFNVPEKFFT
+1412 
-1427 IKARFEVAAKQLYV
+1427 
-1441 ELAQGEHGT
+1441 
-1450 AEFVGVTPDANNRV
+1450 NRV

-1670 APRVTVFAPNMTLPS
+1670 APRVTVLAPNMTLPS

-1699 IIFDAPAMQSKSGLR
+1699 IIFDAPAMQSKGGLR

-1788 LIEAENGAVSYNDAT
+1788 LIEAENGAVSYNNAT

-1844 KSETLTFNVPEK
+1844 KSETITFTVPEK

-2105 EAENGAVEFDGT
+2105 EAENGAVEFGGT

-2126 LGTGS
+2126 LGTDS

-2179 EADTTPGIKVTVKS
+2179 EVDTTHGIKVTVKS
-2193 ENTAKGSA
+2193 ENAAKGSA

-2238 TASGEYLDKSLYTLY
+2238 TASGEYLDKSLYTMY

-2354 MKRTDAGN
+2354 MKRTDAGD
-2362 GKEEVVRHENDGK
+2362 GKEEVVRHEDGGK
-2375 VYYSLSGYQRESR
+2375 VYYSLSDYQRESR

-2414 VYIVGFCQPS
+2414 VYVNGFCQPS

-2449 DTEGYVTI
+2449 DAEGYVTI

-2482 TADEVYA
+2482 TADDVYA

-2520 NGHAEIKKNGELVEG
+2520 NGRAEFKKNGELVEG
-2535 GEANGI
+2535 GEADGI

-2568 NSIIDPD
+2568 NSITDPD

-2600 DISEAKL
+2600 DIREAKL
-2607 DFTLEGSGA
+2607 DFTLEGGIYA
-2616 YGLRLTPLFG
+2616 LRLTPLFG

-2709 RSSTQD
+2709 RTSTQD

-2721 FIDYQPVHG
+2721 FPEYQPVHG

-2770 DTHFVFWFFSNY
+2770 NAHFVYWFFSDY

-2804 FDINVV
+2804 FEINVV
-2810 MGYYVDYRIM
+2810 MGYKVNYRIM
-2820 CDGVDIT
+2820 CDGEDIT
-2827 NSDDWANSIGPSIY
+2827 ISDDWDNAAGANIY
-2841 NLQGRYGYD
+2841 TLQGLYGYD
-2850 ISKYPTIDDAIDN
+2850 IGKYPTIDDAIDN
-2863 YSEITSSG
+2863 YSEIFKAASRS
-2871 NHTNY
+2871 Y
-2876 VAPGDGMI
+2876 VIPGDGVI
-2884 FWFDENFRLGGN
+2884 FYFGENFRLGGN
-2896 VGDGRVKYV
+2896 VVNGRVKYV
-2905 YDSVTTEPAAEE
+2905 YDSITVEPAAEE

-2924 IDKQYSGRTD
+2924 IDKQYGGYED
-2934 KSDEYRVWAAYV
+2934 ESDEYRVWAAYV
-2946 MPESDITIVIN
+2946 MPESDITIDIN
-2957 VRRIGYSQITAQ
+2957 IRRIGYSQITAQ

-2985 GGDGYYREGIYL
+2985 GGDGYYREGTYL

-3031 NLRVGIDSAALTAV
+3031 NLKVGVESAALTAV

-3108 SGESLITSAASYN
+3108 SGESLITSAECYG
-3121 ESVTFVV
+3121 ESVTFVM

-3133 SVKAVLNQRAIE
+3133 TVKAVLNAKSVNVAWRFMI
-3145 VTWMYYVKKGENS
+3145 KKGENT
-3158 YVSSSVTTPYMA
+3158 YVGSSAITPYMA
-3170 DISIWKN
+3170 DMSIWKN
-3177 GVYQDPNS
+3177 GVLQDPNS
-3185 KTTVVKGDTISF
+3185 KITVVKGDTISF
-3197 EVKLKDANKY
+3197 EVKLKDPNKY

-3212 WLVSSGTMVQNY
+3212 WLDLSGTTAKNY
-3224 DDYNGEYTVTSWKY
+3224 YDYKGEYTVTSWKFR
-3238 KGKNI
+3238 GKKI
-3243 YQLTINAYF
+3243 YQFLINVGF
-3252 DTNNGDIQR
+3252 DMNDGDIQR

-3269 ASGGTIECSSVYPL
+3269 ASGGTIECDSVYPL
-3283 ADSIVKLTAKPEENY
+3283 ADSVVKLTAKPEENY
-3298 RLKRWIVTDEYNNAV
+3298 KLKRWIVTDEYNNAV
-3313 DVTVD
+3313 EVTVD

-3338 EFEQTDVRGAEMLAV
+3338 EFEQTDVRGAEILAV

-3362 VIASGALAGDA
+3362 VIASGTLVGDA

-3380 VIDKATADGIPQG
+3380 IIDKATADGIPQG

-3429 LNQGVIFIAHNGEQ
+3429 LNQSVIFIAHNGEQ

-3502 EGRGMSISAGENTL
+3502 EGRGMSISAGENAL

-3527 IYIVVKNASGV
+3527 IYIVVKNASGA

-3552 GEEEGE
+3552 GEDDGE

-3592 GMQMKAGSL
+3592 GMQMKVGSL

-3651 GIPGTIDASGNIV
+3651 GILGTIDASGNIV

-3681 GVNIAEMTPASGEA
+3681 GVNIAKMTPASSEA

-3715 YTVTVQLQNA
+3715 YTVTVQLHNA
-3725 GAADELWDKLTDP
+3725 GAANELWDKLTDP

>member
-26 AAGNKTIVI
+26 AAGNMTLMI
-35 NTDGVENGTVEIV
+35 NTEGIENGTVEIV
-48 SIPDDATQDGNKI
+48 SIPDGATQEGNKVS
-61 TGLTAKTGF
+61 GLTAKTGF
-70 ISIKATPKEG
+70 VTVKATPKEG
-80 YEFINW
+80 YEFLNW
-86 TARFTMNNGKTWVP
+86 TVKISTNGTKWLSTA
-100 KTTPNAHYVLKSGNT
+100 KPNSGYVLKSGQT
-115 FGSNPMEIAPGS
+115 FASNPIEIANGTM
-127 VGSAKAYLELT
+127 AKFLQLT
-138 PNFGK
+138 PNFGI

-176 YVGSYTAGNVE
+176 YVGSYNAGNVE

-214 VDDLDEYHY
+214 TEDLDAYHY
-223 HDLNMAKTTTWPY
+223 MDLSMRPTTTWPY
-236 DKNPWSTDETV
+236 DQNPWSKDDTV

-253 DLIDTNK
+253 DLISYNR
-260 KGIKHDATITAVFN
+260 KGIKHDITITAVFN
-274 DKTSPNYAL
+274 DKTSPNYTLADDNWKIGMTVRP
-283 QDSYWNIRMHV
+283 QNGNQS
-294 IFQTQTI
+294 I
-301 YYPTITGWDNTT
+301 YSANVTGWDNTT
-313 NEVVV
+313 NEVVA
-318 EFNDIPAA
+318 EFNGAVTAA
-326 DVLKSANECSIF
+326 ELKDANTYFIS
-338 MPIGKSGNTGKTA
+338 MPIGMDGGTIRTASGLTVE
-351 PGLAI
+351 
-356 NFTDDAPKYTY
+356 FTDEKPGYTY
-367 KDENK
+367 GVGDIQGLSPDTYHVGN
-372 LEYGFG
+372 
-378 QYTIDDFADV
+378 FADV

-409 NFKNRGKLTAEHGAV
+409 NLKNRGRLTAEHGAV

-662 YAFAGWEIAGKE
+662 YAFAGWEIGGKE

-728 GGSVSITNVPGEK
+728 GESVSITNVPGKK

-766 YALGAGESLTDGT
+766 YTLGEGASYTDGT
-779 ITIVAKE
+779 ITIVTKE
-786 YNLRVYPEFERTYSI
+786 YNIKVYPEFERTYSI

-810 ASFAKPISAIGK
+810 ASFAEPVSAIGK
-822 DTVSGLT
+822 DAVSGLT
-829 KDSAEVTWEIDSTE
+829 KDSAAVTWEREVET
-843 AGYKFS
+843 GYRFDK
-849 SWGIEYFDT
+849 WGIEYFDT
-858 AKNEWVTD
+858 AKNEWVAD
-866 TTGSSQFERFNYWT
+866 PTGGGSTAIYRYWT
-880 PVNGDGRTQ
+880 PVNGDGRM
-889 RSMSAKVTKYD
+889 RPSMSVKVTEYD
-900 LRITPQFA
+900 LRITPQFS
-908 KGNIVEAVADP
+908 KGLTVEAVADP

-930 ADGYFYKY
+930 TDGYFYKNQY
-938 SNSAQLK
+938 AKLK
-945 ATAADGYNFGG
+945 AAAADGYNFGG

-961 KQEDGTYAPAELMKQ
+961 KQEDGIYAPAVAGTH
-976 YSSASGNEN
+976 YRAIIGSADTAEITAAVLDHS
-985 TPNMSINVMGY
+985 
-996 DLRFTAKFTK
+996 LRFTAKFT
-1006 QLYVEL
+1006 
-1012 AQGEHGTAEFVGV
+1012 
-1025 TPDADNR
+1025 
-1032 VYGPDDSTGNIVA
+1032 
-1045 TVKATPEE
+1045 
-1053 GYVFGGWNVVDA
+1053 
-1065 ETGNSVMPSEPGFDF
+1065 
-1080 YYEIADGGT
+1080 
-1089 VASNPMGVG
+1089 
-1098 FSKSEMDRYHVNLKI
+1098 
-1113 KPVFG
+1113 
-1118 KGIKVIVGSDNSAYG
+1118 
-1133 TVTPEGENIIS
+1133 
-1144 GTNGRLDFSAK
+1144 
-1155 PAEGCMF
+1155 
-1162 MGWEVTYADGTEI
+1162 
-1175 PDEEKGNMFMF
+1175 
-1186 NVNTVNNDETG
+1186 
-1197 DNNQLLTFNCEKDLK
+1197 
-1212 LTAHFVKKGE
+1212 
-1222 PNFVRYNTN
+1222 
-1231 SYHAG
+1231 
-1236 CLMMP
+1236 
-1241 ESTIYAPG
+1241 
-1249 RTVPSSFTGWSNDL
+1249 
-1263 SEPIVI
+1263 
-1269 TFNAAAQAD
+1269 
-1278 KAVSIFYRYRYTVL
+1278 
-1292 AAPDVSFDFGEGT
+1292 
-1305 EHSNASDSTRSYKY
+1305 
-1319 TFSAEQAATLYELP
+1319 
-1333 FTATDANGN
+1333 
-1342 VKKGVIRFTPARRA
+1342 
-1356 LIEAEN
+1356 
-1362 GAVSYNDATYAAGS
+1362 
-1376 IIDFPAGEA
+1376 
-1385 TITAAANEGYA
+1385 
-1396 FAGWE
+1396 
-1401 IEGVELSEEQA
+1401 
-1412 KSETITFNVPEKFFT
+1412 
-1427 IKARFEVAAKQLYV
+1427 KQLYV

-1699 IIFDAPAMQSKSGLR
+1699 IVFDAPAMQSKSGLR

-1736 TEHDASRDT
+1736 TVHDASRDT

-1772 GNVKKG
+1772 GNVKNG
-1778 VIRFTPARRA
+1778 VIRFAPARRA

-1844 KSETLTFNVPEK
+1844 KSETITFNVPEK
-1856 FFTIKAKF
+1856 FFTIKARF

-1899 ELVAARNPDGY
+1899 ELIAARNPNGY

-1947 ISVMAVFRGKVV
+1947 VSVMAVFRGKVV
-1959 GLQTSGRKY
+1959 GLQPSGRKY

-2105 EAENGAVEFDGT
+2105 EAENGAVEFDST

-2126 LGTGS
+2126 LGTDSATITAAANEGYAFAGWEIEGVELSEEQAKSETLTFTVPEKFFTIKAKFEVAAKQLYVELAQGEHGTAEFVGVTPDADNRVYGPDDSTGNIVATVKATPEEGYAFGGWTILNADTGKKAVGLMGKKYINYVLADGESAASNPLNIGFSNNSNANFHINLKLVPVFNEAKEIIIVSDNPEYGTVTPDGS
-2131 ATITAAANEGY
+2131 TQISLGGSLAITAKPAEGCMFMGWEVVYADGSSFSSDKDRGNVYGLKTSLNNTAGETNTIKLYNGEKVLKVIGHFVKTGDPNFVVYNWNGIKGIMGLPDFAFRQNPPIASNSIVGWNNNTDEEIVVTFNTAAVEGSMGIGTTYSNGSVLQVAPGVKFDFGEGTYTMAGPNVVYMKEITEEEAATLYELPFTATDANGNVKKGVIRFTPARRALIEAENGAVSYNDATYAAGSIIDFPAGEATITAAANEGY

-2362 GKEEVVRHENDGK
+2362 GKEEVVRHENGGK

-2449 DTEGYVTI
+2449 DAEGYVTI

-2520 NGHAEIKKNGELVEG
+2520 NGRAEFKKNGELVEG
-2535 GEANGI
+2535 GEADGI

-2554 DDGYVFVRWQVEMN
+2554 DDGYVFVRWQVEKN
-2568 NSIIDPD
+2568 YSIIDQD
-2575 SWVGEKFTEDEQAR
+2575 SWVGEKFTEEEQAR
-2589 LLARNTSLSES
+2589 LLALVTSLSEN
-2600 DISEAKL
+2600 DIREAKL
-2607 DFTLEGSGA
+2607 DFTLEDGLYA
-2616 YGLRLTPLFG
+2616 LRLTPLFG

-2709 RSSTQD
+2709 RTSTQD

-2721 FIDYQPVHG
+2721 FPEYQPVHG

-2770 DTHFVFWFFSNY
+2770 NAHFVYWFFSDY

-2804 FDINVV
+2804 FEINVT
-2810 MGYYVDYRIM
+2810 MGYQVNYRIM
-2820 CDGVDIT
+2820 CDGKDIT
-2827 NSDDWANSIGPSIY
+2827 RSDDWASAGTANIY
-2841 NLQGRYGYD
+2841 ALQGLYGYNR
-2850 ISKYPTIDDAIDN
+2850 SKYPTIDDAIDN
-2863 YSEITSSG
+2863 YSEIAKAASRS
-2871 NHTNY
+2871 Y
-2876 VAPGDGMI
+2876 VIPGDGVI
-2884 FWFDENFRLGGN
+2884 FWLNENFRLGGAIN
-2896 VGDGRVKYV
+2896 GRIKYV
-2905 YDSVTTEPAAEE
+2905 YDSITVEPAAEE
-2917 IGITKEL
+2917 IGVTKEL
-2924 IDKQYSGRTD
+2924 IDKQYGAYED

-3031 NLRVGIDSAALTAV
+3031 NLRVGVDSAALTAV

-3088 SLGDLDDYYEF
+3088 SLGDVDDYYAF

-3108 SGESLITSAASYN
+3108 SGESLITSAASYS
-3121 ESVTFVV
+3121 ESLTFVM

-3133 SVKAVLNQRAIE
+3133 TVKAVLNAKSVNVAWRFMI
-3145 VTWMYYVKKGENS
+3145 KKGENT
-3158 YVSSSVTTPYMA
+3158 YVGSSATTPYMA

-3185 KTTVVKGDTISF
+3185 KITVVKGDTISF
-3197 EVKLKDANKY
+3197 EVKLKDPNKY

-3212 WLVSSGTMVQNY
+3212 WLDLSGTTAKNY
-3224 DDYNGEYTVTSWKY
+3224 YDYKGEYTLTSWKHN
-3238 KGKNI
+3238 GKAI
-3243 YQLTINAYF
+3243 YQFLINVGF
-3252 DTNNGDIQR
+3252 DMNDGDIQR

-3283 ADSIVKLTAKPEENY
+3283 ADSVVKLTAKPEENY

-3313 DVTVD
+3313 DVAVD

-3362 VIASGALAGDA
+3362 VIASGTLAGDA

-3552 GEEEGE
+3552 GEDDGE

-3592 GMQMKAGSL
+3592 GMQMKVGSL

-3681 GVNIAEMTPASGEA
+3681 GVNIAKMTPASSEA

-3715 YTVTVQLQNA
+3715 YTVTVQLHNA
-3725 GAADELWDKLTDP
+3725 GAANELWDKLTDP

>member
-86 TARFTMNNGKTWVP
+86 TARFTMNNGKTWMT

-127 VGSAKAYLELT
+127 MGSANAYLELT
-138 PNFGK
+138 PNFGI

-214 VDDLDEYHY
+214 VDDLDVYHY

-326 DVLKSANECSIF
+326 DVLKSAQQCYIH

-378 QYTIDDFADV
+378 RYTINDFADV

-409 NFKNRGKLTAEHGAV
+409 NLKNRGRLTAEHGAV

-439 VPDGDGDATMTAVP
+439 ITDSDGEATMTAVP

-468 YPANGNDITFAVPES
+468 YPANGNDITYAVPES
-483 TFDIQAVF
+483 TIDIQAVF

-509 NLLELTPFVTLATE
+509 NLLTLTPFVDLATE

-553 YYRLNK
+553 YYRLNN

-573 RETGEKGSWLSWSR
+573 RETGDKGSWLSWSR

-662 YAFAGWEIAGKE
+662 YAFAGWEIGGKE
-674 YSDNPLTIE
+674 YSNNPLTIE
-683 ADGKFFIIK
+683 ADSKFFIIK

-700 VSTGEGIVSEGAAR
+700 VSTGEGIVSEGVSR

-728 GGSVSITNVPGEK
+728 GESVSLTNVPGEM
-741 SKFVAWHV
+741 SKFARWHV
-749 EYEKAE
+749 DYEKAE

-766 YALGAGESLTDGT
+766 YTLGEGASYTDGT
-779 ITIVAKE
+779 ITIVTKE

-810 ASFAKPISAIGK
+810 ANFAYPVTAIGK
-822 DTVSGLT
+822 DTVAGLT

-843 AGYKFS
+843 AGYKFNK
-849 SWGIEYFDT
+849 WGIEYFNTD
-858 AKNEWVTD
+858 KNEWVAD
-866 TTGSSQFERFNYWT
+866 PTGSGSYVKFDYWT
-880 PVNGDGRTQ
+880 PVNNDGRQMPT
-889 RSMSAKVTKYD
+889 MSAKVTKYD
-900 LRITPQFA
+900 LRITPQFS
-908 KGNIVEAVADP
+908 KGLTIELVADP
-919 AAGGTAEVTGD
+919 AAGGKVEASGD
-930 ADGYFYKY
+930 TDGYFYT
-938 SNSAQLK
+938 NDMAFVT
-945 ATAADGYNFGG
+945 ATANDGYEFNG
-956 WTIEY
+956 WTVEY
-961 KQEDGTYAPAELMKQ
+961 KQEDGTYAPAELAKHYSPFGSLDDADLGVRMKD
-976 YSSASGNEN
+976 YS
-985 TPNMSINVMGY
+985 
-996 DLRFTAKFTK
+996 LRFTAKFTK

-1025 TPDADNR
+1025 T
-1032 VYGPDDSTGNIVA
+1032 
-1045 TVKATPEE
+1045 
-1053 GYVFGGWNVVDA
+1053 
-1065 ETGNSVMPSEPGFDF
+1065 
-1080 YYEIADGGT
+1080 
-1089 VASNPMGVG
+1089 
-1098 FSKSEMDRYHVNLKI
+1098 L
-1113 KPVFG
+1113 
-1118 KGIKVIVGSDNSAYG
+1118 
-1133 TVTPEGENIIS
+1133 
-1144 GTNGRLDFSAK
+1144 
-1155 PAEGCMF
+1155 
-1162 MGWEVTYADGTEI
+1162 
-1175 PDEEKGNMFMF
+1175 
-1186 NVNTVNNDETG
+1186 
-1197 DNNQLLTFNCEKDLK
+1197 
-1212 LTAHFVKKGE
+1212 
-1222 PNFVRYNTN
+1222 
-1231 SYHAG
+1231 
-1236 CLMMP
+1236 
-1241 ESTIYAPG
+1241 
-1249 RTVPSSFTGWSNDL
+1249 
-1263 SEPIVI
+1263 
-1269 TFNAAAQAD
+1269 
-1278 KAVSIFYRYRYTVL
+1278 
-1292 AAPDVSFDFGEGT
+1292 
-1305 EHSNASDSTRSYKY
+1305 
-1319 TFSAEQAATLYELP
+1319 
-1333 FTATDANGN
+1333 
-1342 VKKGVIRFTPARRA
+1342 
-1356 LIEAEN
+1356 
-1362 GAVSYNDATYAAGS
+1362 
-1376 IIDFPAGEA
+1376 
-1385 TITAAANEGYA
+1385 
-1396 FAGWE
+1396 
-1401 IEGVELSEEQA
+1401 
-1412 KSETITFNVPEKFFT
+1412 
-1427 IKARFEVAAKQLYV
+1427 
-1441 ELAQGEHGT
+1441 
-1450 AEFVGVTPDANNRV
+1450 DANNRV

-1499 KKAVGLMGGQY
+1499 KKAVGLMGKKY
-1510 GNYFLEDGESE
+1510 INYVLADGESA
-1521 ASNPLRIGFS
+1521 ASNPLNIGFS
-1531 KHSSANFHVNLKLV
+1531 NNSNANFHINLKLV
-1545 PVFGKEMKVTVAS
+1545 PVFNEAKEIIIVS
-1558 DNSEYGTVTPE
+1558 DNPEYGTVTPD
-1569 GENIVSSVGGKL
+1569 GSTQISLGGLL
-1581 DFGAKP
+1581 DITAKP
-1587 AEDCL
+1587 AEGCM
-1592 FMGWEITYAD
+1592 FMGWEVVYAD
-1602 GTEIPEKEKDNLFSF
+1602 GSSFSSDKDRGNVYGLKTSLNNTAGETNTIKLYNGEKV
-1617 NTNSTDND
+1617 
-1625 ATGDNNQLTIFS
+1625 
-1637 CEKDLKLTAHFVKKG
+1637 LKVIGHFVKAG
-1652 EPNFVRYNSHK
+1652 DPNFVVYNWNGIK
-1663 SDRGSMQ
+1663 GIMGLPD
-1670 APRVTVFAPNMTLPS
+1670 FAFRQNPPIASNS
-1685 SYTGWSNDVSEPIV
+1685 IVGWNNNTDEEIV
-1699 IIFDAPAMQSKSGLR
+1699 
-1714 LFYRYKSTD
+1714 
-1723 LTAAGVTFNLGEG
+1723 VTFNTAAVEGSMGIGTTYSNGSVLQVAPGVKFDFGEG
-1736 TEHDASRDT
+1736 TYTMAGPNV
-1745 TKYYVY
+1745 VY
-1751 NITAEEAATLYELPF
+1751 MKEITEEEAATLYELPF

-1844 KSETLTFNVPEK
+1844 KSETITFNVPEK

-1977 RLIITYLGHQDVK
+1977 KLIITYLGHQDMK

-2004 ETLAVTIT
+2004 EPLAVTIT
-2012 LNGFNDG
+2012 LNDFFNDSG
-2019 GSLVVL
+2019 DLVVL
-2025 KKYMGMMRDNAPDI
+2025 KKFMGMMRANVPDI

-2049 DMEDTAGPVTS
+2049 GMKDTATGVS
-2060 IGAMYL
+2060 AIGMMRMQ
-2066 HFTNGWDRTK
+2066 FIDGWDRIK

-2117 KYNNGEKVY
+2117 KYHNGEKVY
-2126 LGTGS
+2126 LGTDS

-2362 GKEEVVRHENDGK
+2362 GKEEVVRHENGGK

-2449 DTEGYVTI
+2449 DAEGYVTI

-2520 NGHAEIKKNGELVEG
+2520 NGRAEFKKNGELVES
-2535 GEANGI
+2535 GEADGI

-2568 NSIIDPD
+2568 NSITDPD
-2575 SWVGEKFTEDEQAR
+2575 LWVGEKFTEDEQAR

-2721 FIDYQPVHG
+2721 FLEYQPVHG

-2770 DTHFVFWFFSNY
+2770 NAHFVYWFFSDY

-2804 FDINVV
+2804 FEINVT
-2810 MGYYVDYRIM
+2810 MGYQVNYRIM
-2820 CDGVDIT
+2820 CDGKDIT
-2827 NSDDWANSIGPSIY
+2827 RSDDWASAGTANIY
-2841 NLQGRYGYD
+2841 ALQGLYGYNR
-2850 ISKYPTIDDAIDN
+2850 SKYPTIDDAIDN
-2863 YSEITSSG
+2863 YSEIAKAASRS
-2871 NHTNY
+2871 Y
-2876 VAPGDGMI
+2876 VIPGDGVI
-2884 FWFDENFRLGGN
+2884 FWLNENFRLGGAIN
-2896 VGDGRVKYV
+2896 GRIKYV
-2905 YDSVTTEPAAEE
+2905 YDSITVEPAAEE
-2917 IGITKEL
+2917 IDITKEL
-2924 IDKQYSGRTD
+2924 IDKQYGGYED

-2946 MPESDITIVIN
+2946 MPESDITIDIN
-2957 VRRIGYSQITAQ
+2957 IRRIGYSQITAQ
-2969 PNNTAY
+2969 PNNTTY

-2985 GGDGYYREGIYL
+2985 GGDGYYREGAYL

-3088 SLGDLDDYYEF
+3088 SLGDVDDYYAF

-3108 SGESLITSAASYN
+3108 SGESLITSAASYS
-3121 ESVTFVV
+3121 ESLTFVM

-3145 VTWMYYVKKGENS
+3145 VTYMYYIKRGENS

-3177 GVYQDPNS
+3177 GVYQDLNS

-3224 DDYNGEYTVTSWKY
+3224 DDYKGEYTVTSWKFR
-3238 KGKNI
+3238 GKRI
-3243 YQLTINAYF
+3243 YQLAINVYF
-3252 DTNNGDIQR
+3252 DTNDGDIQR

-3269 ASGGTIECSSVYPL
+3269 ASGGTIECGSVYPL
-3283 ADSIVKLTAKPEENY
+3283 ADSVVNLTAKPEENY
-3298 RLKRWIVTDEYNNAV
+3298 KLKRWIVTDEYNNAV
-3313 DVTVD
+3313 DVAVD

-3338 EFEQTDVRGAEMLAV
+3338 EFEQTDVHGAEILAV

-3362 VIASGALAGDA
+3362 VIASGTLAGDA

-3416 GDWSNGDIACYMP
+3416 GDWSKGDIACYMP

-3492 SGAAEPAIDT
+3492 SGAAEPSIDT

-3580 GDEVTISISAAD
+3580 GDEVTVSISAVD

-3651 GIPGTIDASGNIV
+3651 GIPGTIDVGGNIV

-3681 GVNIAEMTPASGEA
+3681 GVNIAEMTPASSEA

-3709 DGTVKL
+3709 DGTVKI
-3715 YTVTVQLQNA
+3715 YTATVYVQS
-3725 GAADELWDKLTDP
+3725 GTAADQMWGKLTDFHN
-3738 SQTLPWWKYAEQQ
+3738 QVPWWKYAEHQQ
-3751 RNSGYYPRY
+3751 SYGKYPRY

>member
-21 PAQVL
+21 PTQAL
-26 AAGNKTIVI
+26 AAGNMTLMI
-35 NTDGVENGTVEIV
+35 NTEGIENGTVEIV
-48 SIPDDATQDGNKI
+48 SIPDGATQEGNKVS
-61 TGLTAKTGF
+61 GLTAKTGF
-70 ISIKATPKEG
+70 VTVKATPKEG
-80 YEFINW
+80 YEFLNW
-86 TARFTMNNGKTWVP
+86 TVKISTNGTKWLSTA
-100 KTTPNAHYVLKSGNT
+100 KPNSGYVLKSGQT
-115 FGSNPMEIAPGS
+115 FASNPIEIANGTM
-127 VGSAKAYLELT
+127 AKFLQLT
-138 PNFGK
+138 PNFGI

-176 YVGSYTAGNVE
+176 YVGSYNAGNVE

-214 VDDLDEYHY
+214 TEDLDAYHY
-223 HDLNMAKTTTWPY
+223 MDLSMRPTTTWPY
-236 DKNPWSTDETV
+236 DQNPWSKDDTV

-253 DLIDTNK
+253 DLISYNR
-260 KGIKHDATITAVFN
+260 KGIKHDITITAVFN
-274 DKTSPNYAL
+274 DKTSPNYTLADDNWKIGMTVRP
-283 QDSYWNIRMHV
+283 QNGNQS
-294 IFQTQTI
+294 I
-301 YYPTITGWDNTT
+301 YSANVTGWDNTT
-313 NEVVV
+313 NEVVA
-318 EFNDIPAA
+318 EFNGAVTAA
-326 DVLKSANECSIF
+326 ELKDANTYFIS
-338 MPIGKSGNTGKTA
+338 MPIGMDGGTIRTASGLTVE
-351 PGLAI
+351 
-356 NFTDDAPKYTY
+356 FTDEKPGYTY
-367 KDENK
+367 GVGDIQGLSPDTYHVGN
-372 LEYGFG
+372 
-378 QYTIDDFADV
+378 FADV

-409 NFKNRGKLTAEHGAV
+409 NLKNRGRLTAEHGAV

-662 YAFAGWEIAGKE
+662 YAFAGWEIGGKE

-728 GGSVSITNVPGEK
+728 GESVSITNVPGEK

-810 ASFAKPISAIGK
+810 ASFAEPVSAIGK
-822 DTVSGLT
+822 DAVSGLT
-829 KDSAEVTWEIDSTE
+829 KDSAAVTWEREVET
-843 AGYKFS
+843 GYRFVK
-849 SWGIEYFDT
+849 WGIEYFDT
-858 AKNEWVTD
+858 AKNEWVAD
-866 TTGSSQFERFNYWT
+866 PTGGGSTAIYRYWT
-880 PVNGDGRTQ
+880 PVNGDGRM
-889 RSMSAKVTKYD
+889 RPSMSVKVTEYD
-900 LRITPQFA
+900 LRITPQFS
-908 KGNIVEAVADP
+908 KGLTVEAVADP

-930 ADGYFYKY
+930 TDGYFYKNQY
-938 SNSAQLK
+938 AKLK
-945 ATAADGYNFGG
+945 AAAADGYSFGG

-961 KQEDGTYAPAELMKQ
+961 KQEDGIYAPAVAGTHYRAVIGSTDTAEITATVLD
-976 YSSASGNEN
+976 YS
-985 TPNMSINVMGY
+985 
-996 DLRFTAKFTK
+996 LRFTAKFTK

-1025 TPDADNR
+1025 TPDANNR

-1053 GYVFGGWNVVDA
+1053 GYVFGGWDVVDA

-1319 TFSAEQAATLYELP
+1319 TFSE
-1333 FTATDANGN
+1333 
-1342 VKKGVIRFTPARRA
+1342 
-1356 LIEAEN
+1356 
-1362 GAVSYNDATYAAGS
+1362 
-1376 IIDFPAGEA
+1376 
-1385 TITAAANEGYA
+1385 
-1396 FAGWE
+1396 
-1401 IEGVELSEEQA
+1401 
-1412 KSETITFNVPEKFFT
+1412 
-1427 IKARFEVAAKQLYV
+1427 
-1441 ELAQGEHGT
+1441 
-1450 AEFVGVTPDANNRV
+1450 
-1464 YGPDDS
+1464 
-1470 TGNIVATV
+1470 
-1478 KATPEEGYAF
+1478 
-1488 GGWTILNADTG
+1488 
-1499 KKAVGLMGGQY
+1499 
-1510 GNYFLEDGESE
+1510 
-1521 ASNPLRIGFS
+1521 
-1531 KHSSANFHVNLKLV
+1531 
-1545 PVFGKEMKVTVAS
+1545 
-1558 DNSEYGTVTPE
+1558 
-1569 GENIVSSVGGKL
+1569 
-1581 DFGAKP
+1581 
-1587 AEDCL
+1587 
-1592 FMGWEITYAD
+1592 
-1602 GTEIPEKEKDNLFSF
+1602 
-1617 NTNSTDND
+1617 
-1625 ATGDNNQLTIFS
+1625 
-1637 CEKDLKLTAHFVKKG
+1637 
-1652 EPNFVRYNSHK
+1652 
-1663 SDRGSMQ
+1663 
-1670 APRVTVFAPNMTLPS
+1670 
-1685 SYTGWSNDVSEPIV
+1685 
-1699 IIFDAPAMQSKSGLR
+1699 
-1714 LFYRYKSTD
+1714 
-1723 LTAAGVTFNLGEG
+1723 
-1736 TEHDASRDT
+1736 
-1745 TKYYVY
+1745 
-1751 NITAEEAATLYELPF
+1751 EEAATLYELPF

-1778 VIRFTPARRA
+1778 VIRFAPARRA
-1788 LIEAENGAVSYNDAT
+1788 LIEAENGAVSYNNAT

-1844 KSETLTFNVPEK
+1844 KSETLTFTVPEK

-2019 GSLVVL
+2019 GDLVVL

-2049 DMEDTAGPVTS
+2049 GMEDTATGVS
-2060 IGAMYL
+2060 VIGMMRMQ
-2066 HFTNGWDRTK
+2066 FTDGWDRTK
-2076 TYHFSIVDESGNVLK
+2076 TYNFSIVDENGNVLK

-2105 EAENGAVEFDGT
+2105 EAENGAVEFGGT

-2126 LGTGS
+2126 LGTDS

-2165 FTVPEKFFTIKAKF
+2165 FNVPEKFFTIKAKF

-2354 MKRTDAGN
+2354 MKRTDAGD
-2362 GKEEVVRHENDGK
+2362 GKEEVVRHEDGGK

-2449 DTEGYVTI
+2449 DAEGYVTI

-2499 YCVIQPQFAGDGRLV
+2499 YCMIQPQFAGDGRLV

-2520 NGHAEIKKNGELVEG
+2520 NGRAEFKKNGELVEG
-2535 GEANGI
+2535 GEADGI

-2554 DDGYVFVRWQVEMN
+2554 DDGYVFVRWQVEKN
-2568 NSIIDPD
+2568 YSIIDQD
-2575 SWVGEKFTEDEQAR
+2575 SWVGEKFTEEEQAR
-2589 LLARNTSLSES
+2589 LLALVTSLSEN
-2600 DISEAKL
+2600 DIREAKL
-2607 DFTLEGSGA
+2607 DFTLEDGLYA
-2616 YGLRLTPLFG
+2616 LRLTPLFG

-2683 TGKRLYNGKDYEMVE
+2683 TGKHLYNGKDYEMVE

-2709 RSSTQD
+2709 RTSTQD

-2721 FIDYQPVHG
+2721 FLEYQPVHG

-2770 DTHFVFWFFSNY
+2770 NVHFVYWFFSNY

-2790 RRQPRIDVQLLERD
+2790 RKQPRIDVQLLERD
-2804 FDINVV
+2804 FEINVT
-2810 MGYYVDYRIM
+2810 MGYQVNYRIM
-2820 CDGVDIT
+2820 CDGKDIT
-2827 NSDDWANSIGPSIY
+2827 RSDDWASAGTANIY
-2841 NLQGRYGYD
+2841 ALQGLYGYNR
-2850 ISKYPTIDDAIDN
+2850 SKYPTIDDAIDN
-2863 YSEITSSG
+2863 YSEIAKAASRS
-2871 NHTNY
+2871 Y
-2876 VAPGDGMI
+2876 VIPGDGVI
-2884 FWFDENFRLGGN
+2884 FWLNENFRLGGAIN
-2896 VGDGRVKYV
+2896 GRIKYV
-2905 YDSVTTEPAAEE
+2905 YDSITVEPAAEE
-2917 IGITKEL
+2917 IGVTKEL
-2924 IDKQYSGRTD
+2924 IDKQYGAYED

-3031 NLRVGIDSAALTAV
+3031 NLRVGVDSAALTAV

-3059 VVDPAGKA
+3059 VVEPAGKA

-3088 SLGDLDDYYEF
+3088 SLGDVDDYYAF

-3108 SGESLITSAASYN
+3108 SGESLITSAASYS
-3121 ESVTFVV
+3121 ESLTFVM

-3133 SVKAVLNQRAIE
+3133 TVKAVLNAKSVNVAWRFMI
-3145 VTWMYYVKKGENS
+3145 KKGENT
-3158 YVSSSVTTPYMA
+3158 YVGSSATTPYMA

-3185 KTTVVKGDTISF
+3185 KITVVKGDTISF
-3197 EVKLKDANKY
+3197 EVKLKDPNKY

-3212 WLVSSGTMVQNY
+3212 WLDLSGTTAKNY
-3224 DDYNGEYTVTSWKY
+3224 YDYKGEYTLTSWKHN
-3238 KGKNI
+3238 GKAI
-3243 YQLTINAYF
+3243 YQFLINVGF
-3252 DTNNGDIQR
+3252 DMNDGDIQR

-3283 ADSIVKLTAKPEENY
+3283 ADSVVKLTAKPEENY

-3313 DVTVD
+3313 DVAVD

-3338 EFEQTDVRGAEMLAV
+3338 EFEQTDVHGAEILAV

-3362 VIASGALAGDA
+3362 VIASGTLAGDA

-3552 GEEEGE
+3552 GEDDGE

-3592 GMQMKAGSL
+3592 GMQMKVGSL

-3651 GIPGTIDASGNIV
+3651 GIPGTIDVGGNIV

-3681 GVNIAEMTPASGEA
+3681 GVNIAEMTPASSEA

-3715 YTVTVQLQNA
+3715 YTVTVQLHNA
-3725 GAADELWDKLTDP
+3725 GAANELWDKLTDP